1 MTLSRGAIGNL
12 VNRYRAVLRKC
23 RMMNVFGS
31 LAVAGMLVA
40 GNAGFAGAEDP
51 IIAPNSSISKHYDTN
66 TTVLNTDQPQFSK
79 ELYAI
84 GATGSQGALDIS
96 MEGDAALTVDAS
108 WRRDAAD
115 SNRDQLSAVYVG
127 SGAQFSFTGTGLFRA
142 TGQGK
147 VMEAVAFR
155 NGANG
160 PTGGTMR
167 LTGAITGEAITEA
180 SENGSGYKAIG
191 VKAENAGTIIFS
203 GKSAWLKAMAHAGTA
218 DGVYARYGGVVDFQS
233 EEVKVLSQSDTGSAA
248 SGISIEYS
256 GGTITSSEQTAL
268 TVGVK
273 APASTATGIS
283 LSGASK
289 GLVDLAGSLA
299 VSVEGSPVRGIEND
313 QGTLHVAKAS
323 SITGIGEG
331 TFPSYGI
338 WGRNGSST
346 ELRGDVDVNMTS
358 STTVYGVYAD
368 SATVSLGSEGD
379 VAILVQGSLGRG
391 VAAFSGGNVELG
403 SQGKEVSITA
413 QNTGV
418 EAGTSS
424 TVSLNGKVKIDSGTG
439 ISLSST
445 TVDKFPSL
453 LSNGSVSIISA
464 GTGIV
469 AKYAHAVFN
478 ELHIQAGTGI
488 DVQSPGYIG
497 SGNTD
502 TVLDVN
508 GPAEIVAQNTALQI
522 VGASGSK
529 SASSGFVG
537 TFNDAAS
544 LRASNGNGVQLSAS
558 THSGTTAARD
568 CSVTFKGQTSIASEK
583 GTGVVVN
590 GPVASTAQ
598 DGASVV
604 FEGATTI
611 DAAKAIEIKKNNGKG
626 ASVTFAYNPTPINVP
641 ARAQDAD
648 SQVNGS
654 VTGTG
659 TLIKSGGGSLALNG
673 DNSSFSGEFNM
684 QGGRAFLGSGKG
696 YFSGATVNLT
706 GGTLVAPELRFS
718 GGKLLVAGGTLET
731 GTGQI
736 FTSALNADG
745 DMKDPGAVKLSDSN
759 WKFDSGVIAFD
770 DAKYNI
776 VYAQTAAGL
785 LGAGN
790 VAADNASGSGSAK
803 EITFTGT
810 LVELPPGD
818 PDSFETLQKA
828 VLDTGIDSIK
838 LGSDIVLSKRL
849 QGTTPVT
856 RSLTIDGNG
865 HTISGA
871 YPGLWFKGMDSGTVS
886 IQNITFDG
894 LKTSSGDR
902 YEGPVSFGPAI
913 FFDMGYFADN
923 WKSTAKLIIGDGVQF
938 RNTESVG
945 DGAGGAVR
953 TAHGIVEIG
962 NNVSFI
968 NCTGGSGGGL
978 YSESFTTIGDNVVFE
993 GNKGRRGGALN
1004 VVDDYGGYLTDPNY
1018 ASGARRVKYVHIGK
1032 NALFK
1037 DNSVEL
1043 LGSGGNGGAIEVQ
1056 SGELSIDDG
1065 ATFTGN
1071 TSKST
1076 GGAIAVCD
1084 WSPQLPAKAVLGSA
1098 TFIQNSAGSYGGA
1111 IINEGD
1117 VRFNGPVS
1125 FVENTAGKIG
1135 GAVCNLNTLNMA
1147 AESAFSKN
1155 TAGVGGGLY
1164 NEGIASLGKASFI
1177 ENAAADGGGAVFNVH
1192 QLTFADGA
1200 VFSGNSATDG
1210 GAVYNDF
1217 SADKDGNVVSDGSL
1231 TFNGGAR
1238 FTGNTASGFGG
1249 AIYNTRS
1256 ITLNPGAGQEIVF
1269 SGNTDSTGS
1278 NAIFMGDGSSL
1289 DIMGDGKVV
1298 FDDALSSQSAT
1309 PTLKKTGSGELL
1321 LNASMDGFLGTASFE
1336 GGLTSIAEKWLIK
1349 NLSTVAGGKLK
1360 MSEFSFASQDAENA
1374 VTGGKLVLAGGI
1386 LETGTGQIFANGL
1399 NAEGDARNPGSV
1411 KLNGDNW
1418 SFDSG
1423 LIAFDDAKYNL
1434 TYAQAAALLLG
1445 ASNVGADAS
1454 GSGSAKEITFTG
1466 TYVNIPNPGPLS
1478 PYYYTGNKSDA
1489 ASDGTVGGW
1498 RDSSGLPIAIADVI
1512 TVKTEPGQA
1521 SEYRFLSGV
1530 YDGSKTSDTSETYA
1544 CLIHGGDSGV
1554 RVTSDGPLTIQN
1566 WGTGLMPYHASVAS
1580 SNGEILFGDNVSLLN
1595 NHSAGDATKGGGAIF
1610 SKKGVTFGDNAV
1622 LSGNSTALA
1631 IGGGGYGGGAI
1642 FLDGKG
1648 VVRFGKNAVIAN
1660 NESYHYGGAI
1670 YSLGSV
1676 SMGEGA
1682 TVRGNTTS
1690 YMGGAIAVTGALSLG
1705 TGSVVESNQAQAGG
1719 AVYSTGQ
1726 VNATGTTFRK
1736 NVATSNYGGGIY
1748 SAGGSIVLVDSR
1760 MEENKAAGGGA
1771 IILAG
1776 GGTASVMDT
1785 AFAANTATNGGAFFI
1800 DKNGVLTTA
1809 SGGVGTDAG
1818 TLFDGNSATTNGGAV
1833 YVQNGTVDL
1842 GSGTRLQGNQAAKGG
1857 AIYALGGK
1865 DASAKLTFAGT
1876 VFGKNSGTYGGA
1888 VYSSASVGGTVN
1900 AAASDVVFEGNTATS
1915 GGAVYLGG
1923 SGTSDIAFTD
1933 AVFKEN
1939 QANTGNGGA
1948 IYSAISGSSNLAIA
1962 DSTFEGNNAGYGG
1975 AVFNNGQLTT
1985 SGNVVF
1991 SGNTAT
1997 YGGAVYN
2004 YFTSTTDGSLAF
2016 NGGARF
2022 TGNTASGL
2030 GGAIYNTRAVTLN
2043 PGAGQEIVFSGNTDS
2058 TGSNAIFMG
2067 DGSSLDIM
2075 GDGKVVFDDALSSQS
2090 ATPTLKKTGSGEL
2103 LLNASMDGFLG
2114 TASFEGGLTSI
2125 AEKWLIKNLS
2135 TVAGGKLK
2143 MSEFSFASQDAEN
2156 AVTGGKLVLAG
2167 GILETGTGQIFANGL
2182 NAEGDA
2188 RNPGSVKLNG
2198 DNWSFD
2204 SGLIAFDDAK
2214 YNLTYAQAA
2223 ALLLGAS
2230 NVGADASGSG
2240 SAKEITFTGTY
2251 VNIPNP
2257 GPISPY
2263 YYTGNKS
2270 DAASDG
2276 TVGGWL
2282 DNSGVPVTLANAITV
2297 KKEPGQA
2304 SEYRFLSGVFDGSK
2318 ASDTSSLIH
2327 DDSGV
2332 HVTSD
2337 GPLTIQNW
2345 GTELVPAHTSTVAST
2360 GEIVFGNNVS
2370 VLNNH
2375 SAGDGTKG
2383 GGALFSKASI
2393 TFGDN
2398 AVLSGNATVLAAGGE
2413 GYGGGALFLDGKG
2426 EILLGKNALIEKNE
2440 SCGYGGAIYSLGSV
2454 RLGEGAVIR
2463 GNKASYMGGALAVTG
2478 ALSLGKN
2485 ALVEDNQ
2492 ARQGGAIY
2500 AQNGTLA
2507 LGSGTRLERNQADR
2521 GGAIYLQGG
2530 SGDSTT
2536 LDLMNSVFR
2545 ENSASNGGALYLT
2558 GDGTLR
2564 IAAADTVFEGN
2575 SASYGGAIYNGFPM
2589 NEKGHSGSDGSLAF
2603 NGGARFTGNT
2613 ASGLGGAI
2621 YNTRAVTLNPGAG
2634 QEIVFSGNTD
2644 STGSNAIFMGD
2655 GSSLDITGDGK
2666 VVFDDALSSQSATP
2680 TLKKTG
2686 GGTLLFNASMDG
2698 FLGTAAFEDGRT
2710 EIAQKWLIK
2719 NTVTITGGRLK
2730 MPEFSFAAQGEGNN
2744 VAGGKLIL
2752 AGGILETGTGQIFT
2766 NGLNAEGD
2774 NKDPGAV
2781 KLRDD
2786 NWSFNSGL
2794 IAFNDALYNLTYAQ
2808 AAADSLG
2815 ANNVEAGEGVGST
2828 SAKEITFIG
2837 TGYVD
2842 PDPDPVPPVDPDPT
2856 PPAPEPKPDEDRTGK
2871 VSVDELNNN
2880 HANNIVLGNVT
2891 ITTGTSSDSGKDFV
2905 VGASATD
2912 DKTDSISGSIG
2923 GKNIDL
2929 GSSGR
2934 NISVVGGHYLTLVGG
2949 SSDTPLVTAG
2959 GNPVNVHVGGTG
2971 EGASGVLNLGTPV
2984 MDSGGTLSGN
2994 IEIAAASTVN
3004 VRAGTHV
3011 ITGEANETTGTA
3023 DVAGMNNN
3031 GGTINIAEGAHLQ
3044 STIRQADGQTNVSG
3058 RLTSAS
3064 VELSG
3069 GGLNVSGAVDSSSV
3083 TASKGDIKVAGTLA
3097 ADVLT
3102 TSSDVQINIGDQGS
3116 AGRVVARQARL
3127 QGGRVFLDP
3136 AWKGNDALTD
3146 ASHGVFTF
3154 VNNEIDGLLTA
3165 GQNSLL
3171 VLGDTDTGWALD
3183 AFGRSSLQWGQNGV
3197 TAALAIRKPQ
3207 TLNGT
3212 LGAVMVDGTKTSAP
3226 VLTPNTATFTDG
3238 SLLLVDGSGL
3248 NGAAALTSQG
3258 GTLNVDAGA
3267 KLLIDNIT
3275 QGEYAITSGFSV
3287 SSVQGWN
3294 GDNLSTPDN
3303 LIGLV
3308 LGKDADGSMK
3318 IQATARRSSDVFR
3331 GLSLVNTMD
3340 AIWGKGLND
3349 TESDSMGIRFLSRA
3363 VNENYL
3369 PKADTVHT
3377 VDGAAQI
3384 AVAGGVQ
3391 GMAVAAA
3398 DAPVRAIQDHASLL
3412 HMTATREGAVRKDGL
3427 NLWINAL
3434 YGAEHARNF
3443 GAGSL
3448 DGGYNADFGGIVFG
3462 GDYAFGVFRV
3472 GMALNAGSGT
3482 ARSRGDFNAT
3492 KNDFDFWGVNLYGSW
3507 SRDQFN
3513 IVGDLGYSA
3522 NKNEVKQD
3530 LPTTMQLG
3538 QLRGDVDTGV
3548 LTAGLRGEYRFETDW
3563 ADVTPH
3569 VGVRY
3574 YNLRTDGF
3582 TSRID
3587 EHDVFR
3593 VGRDTQEI
3601 WTFPIGVSFSRDF
3614 ETSSGWKVKPRAD
3627 LSVVP
3632 AAGDLKAKTK
3642 ARVPGVAASD
3652 TIKARMM
3659 DSVSF
3664 DGTLGLE
3671 VQRDNISFGLDYG
3684 IRASEHKTGH
3694 GVNVSFTYKF

>member
-40 GNAGFAGAEDP
+40 GNAGFAGAEELSGDISP
-51 IIAPNSSISKHYDTN
+51 ISLSGDTRNIIGVGDISLRSTEPALRYLIN
-66 TTVLNTDQPQFSK
+66 VS
-79 ELYAI
+79 
-84 GATGSQGALDIS
+84 GQGQLDIS
-96 MEGDAALTVDAS
+96 MSNGSPMAVGNADGIYLKDYSDYDQYAS
-108 WRRDAAD
+108 AFHVA
-115 SNRDQLSAVYVG
+115 G
-127 SGAQFSFTGTGLFRA
+127 SGSSGSFVGTGTFSMVG
-142 TGQGK
+142 GGK
-147 VMEAVAFR
+147 LLGVCAFLSESK
-155 NGANG
+155 
-160 PTGGTMR
+160 GT
-167 LTGAITGEAITEA
+167 LTLSGDITGEAEA
-180 SENGSGYKAIG
+180 VMNGSNGYASFAAAAAGGNLVFGGDRTTLRAKASTG
-191 VKAENAGTIIFS
+191 NNANGAFVKYGGMIDFASKSVLIESKNTDSSSVGINCADGTVKTSADTDLDIVVEGNKATTGIQLTASSSDVQLAGNLDLTATQTGQDSFASVLGISNDS
-203 GKSAWLKAMAHAGTA
+203 GKMVVSGPTSLRLATNAPFDAKGITASGKADMSFLGDVEIA
-218 DGVYARYGGVVDFQS
+218 V
-233 EEVKVLSQSDTGSAA
+233 TGSA
-248 SGISIEYS
+248 SGSALYTTYRYDYS
-256 GGTITSSEQTAL
+256 TQAGICP
-268 TVGVK
+268 V
-273 APASTATGIS
+273 IS
-283 LSGASK
+283 LGTDGKAVTLNSSG
-289 GLVDLAGSLA
+289 
-299 VSVEGSPVRGIEND
+299 
-313 QGTLHVAKAS
+313 
-323 SITGIGEG
+323 
-331 TFPSYGI
+331 YGI
-338 WGRNGSST
+338 N
-346 ELRGDVDVNMTS
+346 N
-358 STTVYGVYAD
+358 
-368 SATVSLGSEGD
+368 
-379 VAILVQGSLGRG
+379 QG
-391 VAAFSGGNVELG
+391 
-403 SQGKEVSITA
+403 
-413 QNTGV
+413 
-418 EAGTSS
+418 
-424 TVSLNGKVKIDSGTG
+424 
-439 ISLSST
+439 
-445 TVDKFPSL
+445 
-453 LSNGSVSIISA
+453 GSVSL
-464 GTGIV
+464 TGQRINITGSTGVFVEGGGNENVFADVRFDGPTTINADKAIV
-469 AKYAHAVFN
+469 
-478 ELHIQAGTGI
+478 
-488 DVQSPGYIG
+488 
-497 SGNTD
+497 
-502 TVLDVN
+502 
-508 GPAEIVAQNTALQI
+508 
-522 VGASGSK
+522 
-529 SASSGFVG
+529 
-537 TFNDAAS
+537 
-544 LRASNGNGVQLSAS
+544 
-558 THSGTTAARD
+558 
-568 CSVTFKGQTSIASEK
+568 TSI
-583 GTGVVVN
+583 
-590 GPVASTAQ
+590 
-598 DGASVV
+598 
-604 FEGATTI
+604 
-611 DAAKAIEIKKNNGKG
+611 KAGEQVG

-641 ARAQDAD
+641 VTKESAD
-648 SQVNGS
+648 SKVRGS
-654 VTGTG
+654 VTGSSG
-659 TLIKSGGGSLALNG
+659 TINKENAGSLAFYG
-673 DNSSFSGEFNM
+673 DISNFSGVFN
-684 QGGRAFLGSGKG
+684 QKGGTTFLSEGAAG
-696 YFSGATVNLT
+696 YFGKAQLAVT
-706 GGTLVAPELRFS
+706 GGALVAPTLSFQKT
-718 GGKLLVAGGTLET
+718 GKLTLAGGTLET

-770 DAKYNI
+770 DARYNI

-790 VAADNASGSGSAK
+790 VAADNVSGSGSAK

-849 QGTTPVT
+849 QGTTPVA
-856 RSLTIDGNG
+856 RSLAIDGNG

-886 IQNITFDG
+886 IQNIAFDG

-962 NNVSFI
+962 NNVGFI

-1004 VVDDYGGYLTDPNY
+1004 VVDDYGGYLTDPDY

-1037 DNSVEL
+1037 NNSVEL

-1098 TFIQNSAGSYGGA
+1098 AFTQNSAGSYGGA

-1147 AESAFSKN
+1147 AESTFSKN
-1155 TAGVGGGLY
+1155 TAGVGGGFY

-1217 SADKDGNVVSDGSL
+1217 SEDKDGNAVS
-1231 TFNGGAR
+1231 A
-1238 FTGNTASGFGG
+1238 
-1249 AIYNTRS
+1249 
-1256 ITLNPGAGQEIVF
+1256 
-1269 SGNTDSTGS
+1269 
-1278 NAIFMGDGSSL
+1278 
-1289 DIMGDGKVV
+1289 
-1298 FDDALSSQSAT
+1298 
-1309 PTLKKTGSGELL
+1309 
-1321 LNASMDGFLGTASFE
+1321 
-1336 GGLTSIAEKWLIK
+1336 
-1349 NLSTVAGGKLK
+1349 
-1360 MSEFSFASQDAENA
+1360 
-1374 VTGGKLVLAGGI
+1374 
-1386 LETGTGQIFANGL
+1386 
-1399 NAEGDARNPGSV
+1399 
-1411 KLNGDNW
+1411 
-1418 SFDSG
+1418 
-1423 LIAFDDAKYNL
+1423 
-1434 TYAQAAALLLG
+1434 
-1445 ASNVGADAS
+1445 
-1454 GSGSAKEITFTG
+1454 
-1466 TYVNIPNPGPLS
+1466 
-1478 PYYYTGNKSDA
+1478 
-1489 ASDGTVGGW
+1489 
-1498 RDSSGLPIAIADVI
+1498 
-1512 TVKTEPGQA
+1512 
-1521 SEYRFLSGV
+1521 
-1530 YDGSKTSDTSETYA
+1530 
-1544 CLIHGGDSGV
+1544 
-1554 RVTSDGPLTIQN
+1554 
-1566 WGTGLMPYHASVAS
+1566 
-1580 SNGEILFGDNVSLLN
+1580 
-1595 NHSAGDATKGGGAIF
+1595 
-1610 SKKGVTFGDNAV
+1610 
-1622 LSGNSTALA
+1622 
-1631 IGGGGYGGGAI
+1631 
-1642 FLDGKG
+1642 
-1648 VVRFGKNAVIAN
+1648 
-1660 NESYHYGGAI
+1660 
-1670 YSLGSV
+1670 
-1676 SMGEGA
+1676 
-1682 TVRGNTTS
+1682 
-1690 YMGGAIAVTGALSLG
+1690 
-1705 TGSVVESNQAQAGG
+1705 
-1719 AVYSTGQ
+1719 
-1726 VNATGTTFRK
+1726 
-1736 NVATSNYGGGIY
+1736 
-1748 SAGGSIVLVDSR
+1748 
-1760 MEENKAAGGGA
+1760 
-1771 IILAG
+1771 
-1776 GGTASVMDT
+1776 
-1785 AFAANTATNGGAFFI
+1785 
-1800 DKNGVLTTA
+1800 
-1809 SGGVGTDAG
+1809 
-1818 TLFDGNSATTNGGAV
+1818 
-1833 YVQNGTVDL
+1833 
-1842 GSGTRLQGNQAAKGG
+1842 
-1857 AIYALGGK
+1857 
-1865 DASAKLTFAGT
+1865 
-1876 VFGKNSGTYGGA
+1876 
-1888 VYSSASVGGTVN
+1888 
-1900 AAASDVVFEGNTATS
+1900 
-1915 GGAVYLGG
+1915 
-1923 SGTSDIAFTD
+1923 
-1933 AVFKEN
+1933 
-1939 QANTGNGGA
+1939 
-1948 IYSAISGSSNLAIA
+1948 
-1962 DSTFEGNNAGYGG
+1962 
-1975 AVFNNGQLTT
+1975 
-1985 SGNVVF
+1985 
-1991 SGNTAT
+1991 
-1997 YGGAVYN
+1997 
-2004 YFTSTTDGSLAF
+2004 GSLAF

-2030 GGAIYNTRAVTLN
+2030 GGAIYNTR
-2043 PGAGQEIVFSGNTDS
+2043 
-2058 TGSNAIFMG
+2058 
-2067 DGSSLDIM
+2067 
-2075 GDGKVVFDDALSSQS
+2075 
-2090 ATPTLKKTGSGEL
+2090 
-2103 LLNASMDGFLG
+2103 
-2114 TASFEGGLTSI
+2114 SI
-2125 AEKWLIKNLS
+2125 
-2135 TVAGGKLK
+2135 
-2143 MSEFSFASQDAEN
+2143 
-2156 AVTGGKLVLAG
+2156 
-2167 GILETGTGQIFANGL
+2167 
-2182 NAEGDA
+2182 
-2188 RNPGSVKLNG
+2188 
-2198 DNWSFD
+2198 
-2204 SGLIAFDDAK
+2204 
-2214 YNLTYAQAA
+2214 
-2223 ALLLGAS
+2223 
-2230 NVGADASGSG
+2230 
-2240 SAKEITFTGTY
+2240 
-2251 VNIPNP
+2251 
-2257 GPISPY
+2257 
-2263 YYTGNKS
+2263 
-2270 DAASDG
+2270 
-2276 TVGGWL
+2276 
-2282 DNSGVPVTLANAITV
+2282 
-2297 KKEPGQA
+2297 
-2304 SEYRFLSGVFDGSK
+2304 
-2318 ASDTSSLIH
+2318 
-2327 DDSGV
+2327 
-2332 HVTSD
+2332 
-2337 GPLTIQNW
+2337 
-2345 GTELVPAHTSTVAST
+2345 
-2360 GEIVFGNNVS
+2360 
-2370 VLNNH
+2370 
-2375 SAGDGTKG
+2375 
-2383 GGALFSKASI
+2383 
-2393 TFGDN
+2393 
-2398 AVLSGNATVLAAGGE
+2398 
-2413 GYGGGALFLDGKG
+2413 
-2426 EILLGKNALIEKNE
+2426 
-2440 SCGYGGAIYSLGSV
+2440 
-2454 RLGEGAVIR
+2454 
-2463 GNKASYMGGALAVTG
+2463 
-2478 ALSLGKN
+2478 
-2485 ALVEDNQ
+2485 
-2492 ARQGGAIY
+2492 
-2500 AQNGTLA
+2500 
-2507 LGSGTRLERNQADR
+2507 
-2521 GGAIYLQGG
+2521 
-2530 SGDSTT
+2530 
-2536 LDLMNSVFR
+2536 
-2545 ENSASNGGALYLT
+2545 
-2558 GDGTLR
+2558 
-2564 IAAADTVFEGN
+2564 
-2575 SASYGGAIYNGFPM
+2575 
-2589 NEKGHSGSDGSLAF
+2589 
-2603 NGGARFTGNT
+2603 
-2613 ASGLGGAI
+2613 
-2621 YNTRAVTLNPGAG
+2621 TLNPGAG

-2686 GGTLLFNASMDG
+2686 GGELLLNASMDG

-2719 NTVTITGGRLK
+2719 NTVTITGGRLE
-2730 MPEFSFAAQGEGNN
+2730 MPAFSFVAQGEGNN

-2752 AGGILETGTGQIFT
+2752 AGGILETGTGQIFI

-2781 KLRDD
+2781 KLSGD
-2786 NWSFNSGL
+2786 NWSFDSGL

-2815 ANNVEAGEGVGST
+2815 ANNVEAGEGAGST

-2842 PDPDPVPPVDPDPT
+2842 PDPDPVPPVDPVPDPVPPVEPDPT

-2905 VGASATD
+2905 VGASAKD

-2959 GNPVNVHVGGTG
+2959 GNPVNVHVGGIG

-3058 RLTSAS
+3058 KLTSAS

-3069 GGLNVSGAVDSSSV
+3069 GALNVSGAVDSSSV

-3102 TSSDVQINIGDQGS
+3102 TSSDVQLNIGDQGS
-3116 AGRVVARQARL
+3116 AGRVVARQAQL

-3136 AWKGNDALTD
+3136 AWKGNDALAD

-3226 VLTPNTATFTDG
+3226 VLTPNTATFADG

-3287 SSVQGWN
+3287 SNVQGWN

-3318 IQATARRSSDVFR
+3318 VQATARRSSDVFR

-3349 TESDSMGIRFLSRA
+3349 TESGNMGIRFLSRA
-3363 VNENYL
+3363 VNENHL

-3398 DAPVRAIQDHASLL
+3398 DAPVRAIQDHASLS
-3412 HMTATREGAVRKDGL
+3412 HMTTTREGAIRKDGL

-3434 YGAEHARNF
+3434 YGAEHARNL

-3462 GDYAFGVFRV
+3462 GDYAFGDFRV

-3492 KNDFDFWGVNLYGSW
+3492 KNDFDFWGMNLYGSW

-3530 LPTTMQLG
+3530 LPATMQLG
-3538 QLRGDVDTGV
+3538 QLRADVDTGV

-3587 EHDVFR
+3587 DHDVFR

-3627 LSVVP
+3627 LSVAP
-3632 AAGDLKAKTK
+3632 AAGDLKAKAKT
-3642 ARVPGVAASD
+3642 RVPGVAASD
-3652 TIKARMM
+3652 TIKARIM

-3671 VQRDNISFGLDYG
+3671 VQKDNISFGLDYG
-3684 IRASEHKTGH
+3684 IRASEHKAGH

>member
-1 MTLSRGAIGNL
+1 MLRGGGNE
-12 VNRYRAVLRKC
+12 
-23 RMMNVFGS
+23 NVF
-31 LAVAGMLVA
+31 
-40 GNAGFAGAEDP
+40 
-51 IIAPNSSISKHYDTN
+51 
-66 TTVLNTDQPQFSK
+66 
-79 ELYAI
+79 
-84 GATGSQGALDIS
+84 
-96 MEGDAALTVDAS
+96 
-108 WRRDAAD
+108 AD
-115 SNRDQLSAVYVG
+115 VRFD
-127 SGAQFSFTGTGLFRA
+127 
-142 TGQGK
+142 
-147 VMEAVAFR
+147 
-155 NGANG
+155 G
-160 PTGGTMR
+160 PTTIN
-167 LTGAITGEAITEA
+167 AD
-180 SENGSGYKAIG
+180 KAI
-191 VKAENAGTIIFS
+191 V
-203 GKSAWLKAMAHAGTA
+203 
-218 DGVYARYGGVVDFQS
+218 
-233 EEVKVLSQSDTGSAA
+233 
-248 SGISIEYS
+248 
-256 GGTITSSEQTAL
+256 
-268 TVGVK
+268 
-273 APASTATGIS
+273 
-283 LSGASK
+283 
-289 GLVDLAGSLA
+289 
-299 VSVEGSPVRGIEND
+299 
-313 QGTLHVAKAS
+313 
-323 SITGIGEG
+323 
-331 TFPSYGI
+331 
-338 WGRNGSST
+338 
-346 ELRGDVDVNMTS
+346 
-358 STTVYGVYAD
+358 
-368 SATVSLGSEGD
+368 
-379 VAILVQGSLGRG
+379 
-391 VAAFSGGNVELG
+391 
-403 SQGKEVSITA
+403 
-413 QNTGV
+413 
-418 EAGTSS
+418 
-424 TVSLNGKVKIDSGTG
+424 
-439 ISLSST
+439 
-445 TVDKFPSL
+445 
-453 LSNGSVSIISA
+453 
-464 GTGIV
+464 
-469 AKYAHAVFN
+469 
-478 ELHIQAGTGI
+478 
-488 DVQSPGYIG
+488 
-497 SGNTD
+497 
-502 TVLDVN
+502 
-508 GPAEIVAQNTALQI
+508 
-522 VGASGSK
+522 
-529 SASSGFVG
+529 
-537 TFNDAAS
+537 
-544 LRASNGNGVQLSAS
+544 
-558 THSGTTAARD
+558 
-568 CSVTFKGQTSIASEK
+568 TSI
-583 GTGVVVN
+583 
-590 GPVASTAQ
+590 
-598 DGASVV
+598 
-604 FEGATTI
+604 
-611 DAAKAIEIKKNNGKG
+611 KAGEQVG

-641 ARAQDAD
+641 VTKESAD
-648 SQVNGS
+648 SKVRGS
-654 VTGTG
+654 VTGSSG
-659 TLIKSGGGSLALNG
+659 TINKENAGSLAFYG
-673 DNSSFSGEFNM
+673 DISNFSGVFN
-684 QGGRAFLGSGKG
+684 QKGGTTFLSEGAAG
-696 YFSGATVNLT
+696 YFGKAQLAVT
-706 GGTLVAPELRFS
+706 GGALVAPTLSFQKT
-718 GGKLLVAGGTLET
+718 GKLTLAGGTLET

-736 FTSALNADG
+736 FTSALNVDG

-790 VAADNASGSGSAK
+790 VAADNVSGSGSAK

-828 VLDTGIDSIK
+828 VLDSGIDSIK

-849 QGTTPVT
+849 QGTTPVA
-856 RSLTIDGNG
+856 RSLAIDGNG

-886 IQNITFDG
+886 IQNIAFDG

-913 FFDMGYFADN
+913 FFDMGYFSDN

-962 NNVSFI
+962 NNVGFI

-1004 VVDDYGGYLTDPNY
+1004 VVDDYGGYLTDPDY

-1037 DNSVEL
+1037 NNSVEL

-1098 TFIQNSAGSYGGA
+1098 AFTQNSAGSYGGA

-1147 AESAFSKN
+1147 AESTFSKN

-1177 ENAAADGGGAVFNVH
+1177 ENAAADGGGAIFNVH

-1217 SADKDGNVVSDGSL
+1217 SEDKDGNAVSAGSL
-1231 TFNGGAR
+1231 AFNGGAR
-1238 FTGNTASGFGG
+1238 FTGNTASGLGG

-1269 SGNTDSTGS
+1269 NGNTDSTGS

-1289 DIMGDGKVV
+1289 DITGDGKVV
-1298 FDDALSSQSAT
+1298 FNDALSSQSAT
-1309 PTLKKTGSGELL
+1309 PALKKTGSGELL

-1349 NLSTVAGGKLK
+1349 NLITIAGGKLK
-1360 MSEFSFASQDAENA
+1360 MPEFSFASQDAENA

-1445 ASNVGADAS
+1445 ASNVGVEAS

-1498 RDSSGLPIAIADVI
+1498 LDSSGVPIAIADVI
-1512 TVKTEPGQA
+1512 TVKTDPGQA

-1530 YDGSKTSDTSETYA
+1530 YDGSKTSDASDTYA

-1580 SNGEILFGDNVSLLN
+1580 SSGEILFGDNVSLLN

-1610 SKKGVTFGDNAV
+1610 SKKGVAFGDNAV

-1642 FLDGKG
+1642 FLEGKG
-1648 VVRFGKNAVIAN
+1648 AVRFGKNAVIAN

-1682 TVRGNTTS
+1682 IVRGNTTS

-1726 VNATGTTFRK
+1726 VSATGTTFRK

-1771 IILAG
+1771 VLLAG
-1776 GGTASVMDT
+1776 GGTASVTDT
-1785 AFAANTATNGGAFFI
+1785 TFAANTATNGGAFFI
-1800 DKNGVLTTA
+1800 DKNGMLTTT
-1809 SGGVGTDAG
+1809 SGEAGSDAG
-1818 TLFDGNSATTNGGAV
+1818 TLFEGNSATTNGGAV
-1833 YVQNGTVDL
+1833 YVQNGAVDL
-1842 GSGTRLQGNQAAKGG
+1842 GSGTRLQGNQAVKGG

-1865 DASAKLTFAGT
+1865 DASAKLTFADA

-1900 AAASDVVFEGNTATS
+1900 VAASDVVFEGNTATS

-1948 IYSAISGSSNLAIA
+1948 IYSGISGSSNLAIA
-1962 DSTFEGNNAGYGG
+1962 DSSFEGNSAGYGG

-1991 SGNTAT
+1991 SGNRAT

-2022 TGNTASGL
+2022 TGNTAGGL
-2030 GGAIYNTRAVTLN
+2030 GGAIYNTRSITLN
-2043 PGAGQEIVFSGNTDS
+2043 PGAGQEIVFN
-2058 TGSNAIFMG
+2058 
-2067 DGSSLDIM
+2067 
-2075 GDGKVVFDDALSSQS
+2075 
-2090 ATPTLKKTGSGEL
+2090 
-2103 LLNASMDGFLG
+2103 
-2114 TASFEGGLTSI
+2114 
-2125 AEKWLIKNLS
+2125 
-2135 TVAGGKLK
+2135 
-2143 MSEFSFASQDAEN
+2143 
-2156 AVTGGKLVLAG
+2156 
-2167 GILETGTGQIFANGL
+2167 
-2182 NAEGDA
+2182 
-2188 RNPGSVKLNG
+2188 
-2198 DNWSFD
+2198 
-2204 SGLIAFDDAK
+2204 
-2214 YNLTYAQAA
+2214 
-2223 ALLLGAS
+2223 
-2230 NVGADASGSG
+2230 
-2240 SAKEITFTGTY
+2240 
-2251 VNIPNP
+2251 
-2257 GPISPY
+2257 
-2263 YYTGNKS
+2263 
-2270 DAASDG
+2270 
-2276 TVGGWL
+2276 
-2282 DNSGVPVTLANAITV
+2282 
-2297 KKEPGQA
+2297 
-2304 SEYRFLSGVFDGSK
+2304 
-2318 ASDTSSLIH
+2318 
-2327 DDSGV
+2327 
-2332 HVTSD
+2332 
-2337 GPLTIQNW
+2337 
-2345 GTELVPAHTSTVAST
+2345 
-2360 GEIVFGNNVS
+2360 
-2370 VLNNH
+2370 
-2375 SAGDGTKG
+2375 
-2383 GGALFSKASI
+2383 
-2393 TFGDN
+2393 
-2398 AVLSGNATVLAAGGE
+2398 
-2413 GYGGGALFLDGKG
+2413 
-2426 EILLGKNALIEKNE
+2426 
-2440 SCGYGGAIYSLGSV
+2440 
-2454 RLGEGAVIR
+2454 
-2463 GNKASYMGGALAVTG
+2463 
-2478 ALSLGKN
+2478 
-2485 ALVEDNQ
+2485 
-2492 ARQGGAIY
+2492 
-2500 AQNGTLA
+2500 
-2507 LGSGTRLERNQADR
+2507 
-2521 GGAIYLQGG
+2521 
-2530 SGDSTT
+2530 
-2536 LDLMNSVFR
+2536 
-2545 ENSASNGGALYLT
+2545 
-2558 GDGTLR
+2558 
-2564 IAAADTVFEGN
+2564 
-2575 SASYGGAIYNGFPM
+2575 
-2589 NEKGHSGSDGSLAF
+2589 
-2603 NGGARFTGNT
+2603 
-2613 ASGLGGAI
+2613 
-2621 YNTRAVTLNPGAG
+2621 
-2634 QEIVFSGNTD
+2634 GNTD

-2666 VVFDDALSSQSATP
+2666 VVFNDALSSQSATP
-2680 TLKKTG
+2680 ALKKTG
-2686 GGTLLFNASMDG
+2686 SGTLLFNASMDG
-2698 FLGTAAFEDGRT
+2698 FLGTAAFEGGRT

-2730 MPEFSFAAQGEGNN
+2730 MPAFSFVARGEGNN

-2752 AGGILETGTGQIFT
+2752 AGGILETGTGQIFI

-2781 KLRDD
+2781 KLSGD
-2786 NWSFNSGL
+2786 NWSFDSGL

-2815 ANNVEAGEGVGST
+2815 ANNVEAGEGAGST

-2842 PDPDPVPPVDPDPT
+2842 PVPDPVPPVDPGPDPVPPVEPDPT

-2905 VGASATD
+2905 VGASAKD

-2971 EGASGVLNLGTPV
+2971 EGAFGVLNLGTPV

-3058 RLTSAS
+3058 KLTSAS

-3069 GGLNVSGAVDSSSV
+3069 GALNVSGAVDSSSV

-3102 TSSDVQINIGDQGS
+3102 TSSDVQLNIGDQGS
-3116 AGRVVARQARL
+3116 AGRVVARQAQL

-3136 AWKGNDALTD
+3136 AWKGNDALAD

-3226 VLTPNTATFTDG
+3226 VLTPNTATFADG

-3287 SSVQGWN
+3287 SNVQGWN

-3318 IQATARRSSDVFR
+3318 VQATARRSSDVFR

-3349 TESDSMGIRFLSRA
+3349 TESGNMGIRFLSRA
-3363 VNENYL
+3363 VNENHL

-3398 DAPVRAIQDHASLL
+3398 DAPVRAIQDHASLS
-3412 HMTATREGAVRKDGL
+3412 HMTTTREGAIRKDGL

-3434 YGAEHARNF
+3434 YGAEHARNL

-3462 GDYAFGVFRV
+3462 GDYAFGDFRV

-3492 KNDFDFWGVNLYGSW
+3492 KNDFDFWGMNLYGSW

-3538 QLRGDVDTGV
+3538 QLRADVDTGV

-3587 EHDVFR
+3587 DHDVFR

-3642 ARVPGVAASD
+3642 VRVPGVAASD

-3671 VQRDNISFGLDYG
+3671 VQKDNISFGLDYG
-3684 IRASEHKTGH
+3684 IRASEHKAGH

>member
-40 GNAGFAGAEDP
+40 GNAGFAGAEELSGDISP
-51 IIAPNSSISKHYDTN
+51 ISLSGDTRNIIGVGDISLRSTEPALRYLIN
-66 TTVLNTDQPQFSK
+66 VS
-79 ELYAI
+79 
-84 GATGSQGALDIS
+84 GQGQLDIS
-96 MEGDAALTVDAS
+96 MSNGSSMAVGHADGIYLKDYSDYDQYAS
-108 WRRDAAD
+108 AFHVA
-115 SNRDQLSAVYVG
+115 G
-127 SGAQFSFTGTGLFRA
+127 SGSSGSFAGTGTFSMVG
-142 TGQGK
+142 GGK
-147 VMEAVAFR
+147 LLGVCAFLSESK
-155 NGANG
+155 
-160 PTGGTMR
+160 GT
-167 LTGAITGEAITEA
+167 LTLSGDITGEAEA
-180 SENGSGYKAIG
+180 VMNGSNGYASFAAAAAGGNLVFGGDRTTLRAKASTG
-191 VKAENAGTIIFS
+191 NNANGAFVKYGGMIDFASKSVLIESKNTDSSSVGINCADGTVKTSADTDLDIVVEGNKATTGIQLTASFSDVQLAGNLDLTATQTGQDSFASVLGISNDS
-203 GKSAWLKAMAHAGTA
+203 GKMVVSGPTSLRLVTNAPFDAKGITASGKADMSFLGDVEIA
-218 DGVYARYGGVVDFQS
+218 V
-233 EEVKVLSQSDTGSAA
+233 TGSA
-248 SGISIEYS
+248 SGSALYTTYRYDYS
-256 GGTITSSEQTAL
+256 TQAGICP
-268 TVGVK
+268 V
-273 APASTATGIS
+273 IS
-283 LSGASK
+283 LGTDGKAVTLNSSG
-289 GLVDLAGSLA
+289 
-299 VSVEGSPVRGIEND
+299 
-313 QGTLHVAKAS
+313 
-323 SITGIGEG
+323 
-331 TFPSYGI
+331 YGI
-338 WGRNGSST
+338 N
-346 ELRGDVDVNMTS
+346 N
-358 STTVYGVYAD
+358 
-368 SATVSLGSEGD
+368 
-379 VAILVQGSLGRG
+379 QG
-391 VAAFSGGNVELG
+391 
-403 SQGKEVSITA
+403 
-413 QNTGV
+413 
-418 EAGTSS
+418 
-424 TVSLNGKVKIDSGTG
+424 
-439 ISLSST
+439 
-445 TVDKFPSL
+445 
-453 LSNGSVSIISA
+453 GSVSL
-464 GTGIV
+464 TGQRINITGSTGVFVEGGGNENVFADVRFDGPTTINADKAIV
-469 AKYAHAVFN
+469 
-478 ELHIQAGTGI
+478 
-488 DVQSPGYIG
+488 
-497 SGNTD
+497 
-502 TVLDVN
+502 
-508 GPAEIVAQNTALQI
+508 
-522 VGASGSK
+522 
-529 SASSGFVG
+529 
-537 TFNDAAS
+537 
-544 LRASNGNGVQLSAS
+544 
-558 THSGTTAARD
+558 
-568 CSVTFKGQTSIASEK
+568 TSI
-583 GTGVVVN
+583 
-590 GPVASTAQ
+590 
-598 DGASVV
+598 
-604 FEGATTI
+604 
-611 DAAKAIEIKKNNGKG
+611 KAGEQVG

-641 ARAQDAD
+641 VTKESAD
-648 SQVNGS
+648 SKVRGS
-654 VTGTG
+654 VTGSSG
-659 TLIKSGGGSLALNG
+659 TINKENAGSLAFYG
-673 DNSSFSGEFNM
+673 DISNFSGVFN
-684 QGGRAFLGSGKG
+684 QKGGTTFLSEGAAG
-696 YFSGATVNLT
+696 YFGKAQLAVT
-706 GGTLVAPELRFS
+706 GGALVAPTLSFQKT
-718 GGKLLVAGGTLET
+718 GKLTLAGGTLET

-790 VAADNASGSGSAK
+790 VAADNVSGSGSAK

-849 QGTTPVT
+849 QGTTPVA
-856 RSLTIDGNG
+856 RSLAIDGNG

-886 IQNITFDG
+886 IQNIAFDG

-962 NNVSFI
+962 NNVGFI

-1004 VVDDYGGYLTDPNY
+1004 VVDDYGGYLTDPDY

-1037 DNSVEL
+1037 NNSVEL

-1098 TFIQNSAGSYGGA
+1098 TFTQNSAGSYGGA

-1147 AESAFSKN
+1147 AESTFSKN
-1155 TAGVGGGLY
+1155 TAGGGGGLY

-1217 SADKDGNVVSDGSL
+1217 SEDKDGNAVS
-1231 TFNGGAR
+1231 A
-1238 FTGNTASGFGG
+1238 
-1249 AIYNTRS
+1249 
-1256 ITLNPGAGQEIVF
+1256 
-1269 SGNTDSTGS
+1269 
-1278 NAIFMGDGSSL
+1278 
-1289 DIMGDGKVV
+1289 
-1298 FDDALSSQSAT
+1298 
-1309 PTLKKTGSGELL
+1309 
-1321 LNASMDGFLGTASFE
+1321 
-1336 GGLTSIAEKWLIK
+1336 
-1349 NLSTVAGGKLK
+1349 
-1360 MSEFSFASQDAENA
+1360 
-1374 VTGGKLVLAGGI
+1374 
-1386 LETGTGQIFANGL
+1386 
-1399 NAEGDARNPGSV
+1399 
-1411 KLNGDNW
+1411 
-1418 SFDSG
+1418 
-1423 LIAFDDAKYNL
+1423 
-1434 TYAQAAALLLG
+1434 
-1445 ASNVGADAS
+1445 
-1454 GSGSAKEITFTG
+1454 
-1466 TYVNIPNPGPLS
+1466 
-1478 PYYYTGNKSDA
+1478 
-1489 ASDGTVGGW
+1489 
-1498 RDSSGLPIAIADVI
+1498 
-1512 TVKTEPGQA
+1512 
-1521 SEYRFLSGV
+1521 
-1530 YDGSKTSDTSETYA
+1530 
-1544 CLIHGGDSGV
+1544 
-1554 RVTSDGPLTIQN
+1554 
-1566 WGTGLMPYHASVAS
+1566 
-1580 SNGEILFGDNVSLLN
+1580 
-1595 NHSAGDATKGGGAIF
+1595 
-1610 SKKGVTFGDNAV
+1610 
-1622 LSGNSTALA
+1622 
-1631 IGGGGYGGGAI
+1631 
-1642 FLDGKG
+1642 
-1648 VVRFGKNAVIAN
+1648 
-1660 NESYHYGGAI
+1660 
-1670 YSLGSV
+1670 
-1676 SMGEGA
+1676 
-1682 TVRGNTTS
+1682 
-1690 YMGGAIAVTGALSLG
+1690 
-1705 TGSVVESNQAQAGG
+1705 
-1719 AVYSTGQ
+1719 
-1726 VNATGTTFRK
+1726 
-1736 NVATSNYGGGIY
+1736 
-1748 SAGGSIVLVDSR
+1748 
-1760 MEENKAAGGGA
+1760 
-1771 IILAG
+1771 
-1776 GGTASVMDT
+1776 
-1785 AFAANTATNGGAFFI
+1785 
-1800 DKNGVLTTA
+1800 
-1809 SGGVGTDAG
+1809 
-1818 TLFDGNSATTNGGAV
+1818 
-1833 YVQNGTVDL
+1833 
-1842 GSGTRLQGNQAAKGG
+1842 
-1857 AIYALGGK
+1857 
-1865 DASAKLTFAGT
+1865 
-1876 VFGKNSGTYGGA
+1876 
-1888 VYSSASVGGTVN
+1888 
-1900 AAASDVVFEGNTATS
+1900 
-1915 GGAVYLGG
+1915 
-1923 SGTSDIAFTD
+1923 
-1933 AVFKEN
+1933 
-1939 QANTGNGGA
+1939 
-1948 IYSAISGSSNLAIA
+1948 
-1962 DSTFEGNNAGYGG
+1962 
-1975 AVFNNGQLTT
+1975 
-1985 SGNVVF
+1985 
-1991 SGNTAT
+1991 
-1997 YGGAVYN
+1997 
-2004 YFTSTTDGSLAF
+2004 GSLAF

-2022 TGNTASGL
+2022 TGNTAGGL
-2030 GGAIYNTRAVTLN
+2030 GGAIYNTR
-2043 PGAGQEIVFSGNTDS
+2043 
-2058 TGSNAIFMG
+2058 
-2067 DGSSLDIM
+2067 
-2075 GDGKVVFDDALSSQS
+2075 
-2090 ATPTLKKTGSGEL
+2090 
-2103 LLNASMDGFLG
+2103 
-2114 TASFEGGLTSI
+2114 SI
-2125 AEKWLIKNLS
+2125 
-2135 TVAGGKLK
+2135 
-2143 MSEFSFASQDAEN
+2143 
-2156 AVTGGKLVLAG
+2156 
-2167 GILETGTGQIFANGL
+2167 
-2182 NAEGDA
+2182 
-2188 RNPGSVKLNG
+2188 
-2198 DNWSFD
+2198 
-2204 SGLIAFDDAK
+2204 
-2214 YNLTYAQAA
+2214 
-2223 ALLLGAS
+2223 
-2230 NVGADASGSG
+2230 
-2240 SAKEITFTGTY
+2240 
-2251 VNIPNP
+2251 
-2257 GPISPY
+2257 
-2263 YYTGNKS
+2263 
-2270 DAASDG
+2270 
-2276 TVGGWL
+2276 
-2282 DNSGVPVTLANAITV
+2282 
-2297 KKEPGQA
+2297 
-2304 SEYRFLSGVFDGSK
+2304 
-2318 ASDTSSLIH
+2318 
-2327 DDSGV
+2327 
-2332 HVTSD
+2332 
-2337 GPLTIQNW
+2337 
-2345 GTELVPAHTSTVAST
+2345 
-2360 GEIVFGNNVS
+2360 
-2370 VLNNH
+2370 
-2375 SAGDGTKG
+2375 
-2383 GGALFSKASI
+2383 
-2393 TFGDN
+2393 
-2398 AVLSGNATVLAAGGE
+2398 
-2413 GYGGGALFLDGKG
+2413 
-2426 EILLGKNALIEKNE
+2426 
-2440 SCGYGGAIYSLGSV
+2440 
-2454 RLGEGAVIR
+2454 
-2463 GNKASYMGGALAVTG
+2463 
-2478 ALSLGKN
+2478 
-2485 ALVEDNQ
+2485 
-2492 ARQGGAIY
+2492 
-2500 AQNGTLA
+2500 
-2507 LGSGTRLERNQADR
+2507 
-2521 GGAIYLQGG
+2521 
-2530 SGDSTT
+2530 
-2536 LDLMNSVFR
+2536 
-2545 ENSASNGGALYLT
+2545 
-2558 GDGTLR
+2558 
-2564 IAAADTVFEGN
+2564 
-2575 SASYGGAIYNGFPM
+2575 
-2589 NEKGHSGSDGSLAF
+2589 
-2603 NGGARFTGNT
+2603 
-2613 ASGLGGAI
+2613 
-2621 YNTRAVTLNPGAG
+2621 TLNPGAG

-2686 GGTLLFNASMDG
+2686 SGELLLNASMDG

-2710 EIAQKWLIK
+2710 EIPQKWLIK

-2730 MPEFSFAAQGEGNN
+2730 MPAFSFVAQGEGNN

-2752 AGGILETGTGQIFT
+2752 AGGILETGTGQIFI

-2781 KLRDD
+2781 KLSGD
-2786 NWSFNSGL
+2786 NWSFDSGL

-2815 ANNVEAGEGVGST
+2815 ANNVEAGEGAGST

-2842 PDPDPVPPVDPDPT
+2842 PDPDPVPPVDPVPDPVPPVEPDPT

-2905 VGASATD
+2905 VGASAKD

-2971 EGASGVLNLGTPV
+2971 EGAFGVLNLGTPV

-3058 RLTSAS
+3058 KLTSAS

-3069 GGLNVSGAVDSSSV
+3069 GALNVSGAVDSSSV

-3116 AGRVVARQARL
+3116 AGRVVARQAQL

-3136 AWKGNDALTD
+3136 AWKGNDALAD

-3226 VLTPNTATFTDG
+3226 VLTPNTATFADG

-3267 KLLIDNIT
+3267 KLLIDSIT

-3287 SSVQGWN
+3287 SNVQGWN

-3318 IQATARRSSDVFR
+3318 VQATARRSSDVFR

-3349 TESDSMGIRFLSRA
+3349 TESGNMGIRFLSRA
-3363 VNENYL
+3363 VNEKHL

-3391 GMAVAAA
+3391 GMTVAAA
-3398 DAPVRAIQDHASLL
+3398 DAPVRAIQDHASLS
-3412 HMTATREGAVRKDGL
+3412 HMTTTREGAIRKDGL

-3434 YGAEHARNF
+3434 YGAEHARNL

-3462 GDYAFGVFRV
+3462 GDYAFGDFRV

-3492 KNDFDFWGVNLYGSW
+3492 KNDFDFWGMNLYGSW

-3538 QLRGDVDTGV
+3538 QLRADVDTGV

-3587 EHDVFR
+3587 DHDVFR

-3627 LSVVP
+3627 LSVAP
-3632 AAGDLKAKTK
+3632 AAGDLKAKAK

-3652 TIKARMM
+3652 TIKARIM

-3671 VQRDNISFGLDYG
+3671 VQKDNISFGLDYG
-3684 IRASEHKTGH
+3684 IRASEHKVGH

>member
-1 MTLSRGAIGNL
+1 MVVS
-12 VNRYRAVLRKC
+12 
-23 RMMNVFGS
+23 
-31 LAVAGMLVA
+31 
-40 GNAGFAGAEDP
+40 
-51 IIAPNSSISKHYDTN
+51 
-66 TTVLNTDQPQFSK
+66 
-79 ELYAI
+79 
-84 GATGSQGALDIS
+84 
-96 MEGDAALTVDAS
+96 
-108 WRRDAAD
+108 
-115 SNRDQLSAVYVG
+115 
-127 SGAQFSFTGTGLFRA
+127 
-142 TGQGK
+142 
-147 VMEAVAFR
+147 
-155 NGANG
+155 G
-160 PTGGTMR
+160 PTSLR
-167 LTGAITGEAITEA
+167 LATNAPFDAKGITA
-180 SENGSGYKAIG
+180 
-191 VKAENAGTIIFS
+191 S
-203 GKSAWLKAMAHAGTA
+203 GKA
-218 DGVYARYGGVVDFQS
+218 DMSFLGDVEIAV
-233 EEVKVLSQSDTGSAA
+233 TGSA
-248 SGISIEYS
+248 SGSALYTTYRYDYS
-256 GGTITSSEQTAL
+256 TQAGICP
-268 TVGVK
+268 V
-273 APASTATGIS
+273 IS
-283 LSGASK
+283 LGTDGKAVTLNSSG
-289 GLVDLAGSLA
+289 
-299 VSVEGSPVRGIEND
+299 
-313 QGTLHVAKAS
+313 
-323 SITGIGEG
+323 
-331 TFPSYGI
+331 YGI
-338 WGRNGSST
+338 N
-346 ELRGDVDVNMTS
+346 N
-358 STTVYGVYAD
+358 
-368 SATVSLGSEGD
+368 
-379 VAILVQGSLGRG
+379 QG
-391 VAAFSGGNVELG
+391 
-403 SQGKEVSITA
+403 
-413 QNTGV
+413 
-418 EAGTSS
+418 
-424 TVSLNGKVKIDSGTG
+424 
-439 ISLSST
+439 
-445 TVDKFPSL
+445 
-453 LSNGSVSIISA
+453 GSVSL
-464 GTGIV
+464 TGQRINITGSTGVFVEGGGNENVFADVRFDGPTTINADKAIV
-469 AKYAHAVFN
+469 
-478 ELHIQAGTGI
+478 
-488 DVQSPGYIG
+488 
-497 SGNTD
+497 
-502 TVLDVN
+502 
-508 GPAEIVAQNTALQI
+508 
-522 VGASGSK
+522 
-529 SASSGFVG
+529 
-537 TFNDAAS
+537 
-544 LRASNGNGVQLSAS
+544 
-558 THSGTTAARD
+558 
-568 CSVTFKGQTSIASEK
+568 TSI
-583 GTGVVVN
+583 
-590 GPVASTAQ
+590 
-598 DGASVV
+598 
-604 FEGATTI
+604 
-611 DAAKAIEIKKNNGKG
+611 KAGEQVG

-641 ARAQDAD
+641 VTKESAD
-648 SQVNGS
+648 SKVRGS
-654 VTGTG
+654 VTGSSG
-659 TLIKSGGGSLALNG
+659 TINKENAGSLAFYG
-673 DNSSFSGEFNM
+673 DISNFSGVFN
-684 QGGRAFLGSGKG
+684 QKGGTTFLSEGAAG
-696 YFSGATVNLT
+696 YFGKAQLAVT
-706 GGTLVAPELRFS
+706 GGALVAPTLSFQKT
-718 GGKLLVAGGTLET
+718 GKLTLAGGTLET

-736 FTSALNADG
+736 FTSALNVDG

-770 DAKYNI
+770 DARYNI

-790 VAADNASGSGSAK
+790 VAADNVSGSGSAK

-849 QGTTPVT
+849 QGTTPVA
-856 RSLTIDGNG
+856 RSLAIDGNG

-886 IQNITFDG
+886 IQNIAFDG

-962 NNVSFI
+962 NNVGFI

-1004 VVDDYGGYLTDPNY
+1004 VVDDYEDYLTDPDY

-1037 DNSVEL
+1037 NNSVEL

-1071 TSKST
+1071 SSKST

-1098 TFIQNSAGSYGGA
+1098 TFTQNSAGSYGGA

-1147 AESAFSKN
+1147 AESTFSKN

-1217 SADKDGNVVSDGSL
+1217 SEDKDGNAVS
-1231 TFNGGAR
+1231 A
-1238 FTGNTASGFGG
+1238 
-1249 AIYNTRS
+1249 
-1256 ITLNPGAGQEIVF
+1256 
-1269 SGNTDSTGS
+1269 
-1278 NAIFMGDGSSL
+1278 
-1289 DIMGDGKVV
+1289 
-1298 FDDALSSQSAT
+1298 
-1309 PTLKKTGSGELL
+1309 
-1321 LNASMDGFLGTASFE
+1321 
-1336 GGLTSIAEKWLIK
+1336 
-1349 NLSTVAGGKLK
+1349 
-1360 MSEFSFASQDAENA
+1360 
-1374 VTGGKLVLAGGI
+1374 
-1386 LETGTGQIFANGL
+1386 
-1399 NAEGDARNPGSV
+1399 
-1411 KLNGDNW
+1411 
-1418 SFDSG
+1418 
-1423 LIAFDDAKYNL
+1423 
-1434 TYAQAAALLLG
+1434 
-1445 ASNVGADAS
+1445 
-1454 GSGSAKEITFTG
+1454 
-1466 TYVNIPNPGPLS
+1466 
-1478 PYYYTGNKSDA
+1478 
-1489 ASDGTVGGW
+1489 
-1498 RDSSGLPIAIADVI
+1498 
-1512 TVKTEPGQA
+1512 
-1521 SEYRFLSGV
+1521 
-1530 YDGSKTSDTSETYA
+1530 
-1544 CLIHGGDSGV
+1544 
-1554 RVTSDGPLTIQN
+1554 
-1566 WGTGLMPYHASVAS
+1566 
-1580 SNGEILFGDNVSLLN
+1580 
-1595 NHSAGDATKGGGAIF
+1595 
-1610 SKKGVTFGDNAV
+1610 
-1622 LSGNSTALA
+1622 
-1631 IGGGGYGGGAI
+1631 
-1642 FLDGKG
+1642 
-1648 VVRFGKNAVIAN
+1648 
-1660 NESYHYGGAI
+1660 
-1670 YSLGSV
+1670 
-1676 SMGEGA
+1676 
-1682 TVRGNTTS
+1682 
-1690 YMGGAIAVTGALSLG
+1690 
-1705 TGSVVESNQAQAGG
+1705 
-1719 AVYSTGQ
+1719 
-1726 VNATGTTFRK
+1726 
-1736 NVATSNYGGGIY
+1736 
-1748 SAGGSIVLVDSR
+1748 
-1760 MEENKAAGGGA
+1760 
-1771 IILAG
+1771 
-1776 GGTASVMDT
+1776 
-1785 AFAANTATNGGAFFI
+1785 
-1800 DKNGVLTTA
+1800 
-1809 SGGVGTDAG
+1809 
-1818 TLFDGNSATTNGGAV
+1818 
-1833 YVQNGTVDL
+1833 
-1842 GSGTRLQGNQAAKGG
+1842 
-1857 AIYALGGK
+1857 
-1865 DASAKLTFAGT
+1865 
-1876 VFGKNSGTYGGA
+1876 
-1888 VYSSASVGGTVN
+1888 
-1900 AAASDVVFEGNTATS
+1900 
-1915 GGAVYLGG
+1915 
-1923 SGTSDIAFTD
+1923 
-1933 AVFKEN
+1933 
-1939 QANTGNGGA
+1939 
-1948 IYSAISGSSNLAIA
+1948 
-1962 DSTFEGNNAGYGG
+1962 
-1975 AVFNNGQLTT
+1975 
-1985 SGNVVF
+1985 
-1991 SGNTAT
+1991 
-1997 YGGAVYN
+1997 
-2004 YFTSTTDGSLAF
+2004 GSLAF

-2022 TGNTASGL
+2022 IGNTASGL
-2030 GGAIYNTRAVTLN
+2030 GGAIYNTR
-2043 PGAGQEIVFSGNTDS
+2043 
-2058 TGSNAIFMG
+2058 
-2067 DGSSLDIM
+2067 
-2075 GDGKVVFDDALSSQS
+2075 
-2090 ATPTLKKTGSGEL
+2090 
-2103 LLNASMDGFLG
+2103 
-2114 TASFEGGLTSI
+2114 SI
-2125 AEKWLIKNLS
+2125 
-2135 TVAGGKLK
+2135 
-2143 MSEFSFASQDAEN
+2143 
-2156 AVTGGKLVLAG
+2156 
-2167 GILETGTGQIFANGL
+2167 
-2182 NAEGDA
+2182 
-2188 RNPGSVKLNG
+2188 
-2198 DNWSFD
+2198 
-2204 SGLIAFDDAK
+2204 
-2214 YNLTYAQAA
+2214 
-2223 ALLLGAS
+2223 
-2230 NVGADASGSG
+2230 
-2240 SAKEITFTGTY
+2240 
-2251 VNIPNP
+2251 
-2257 GPISPY
+2257 
-2263 YYTGNKS
+2263 
-2270 DAASDG
+2270 
-2276 TVGGWL
+2276 
-2282 DNSGVPVTLANAITV
+2282 
-2297 KKEPGQA
+2297 
-2304 SEYRFLSGVFDGSK
+2304 
-2318 ASDTSSLIH
+2318 
-2327 DDSGV
+2327 
-2332 HVTSD
+2332 
-2337 GPLTIQNW
+2337 
-2345 GTELVPAHTSTVAST
+2345 
-2360 GEIVFGNNVS
+2360 
-2370 VLNNH
+2370 
-2375 SAGDGTKG
+2375 
-2383 GGALFSKASI
+2383 
-2393 TFGDN
+2393 
-2398 AVLSGNATVLAAGGE
+2398 
-2413 GYGGGALFLDGKG
+2413 
-2426 EILLGKNALIEKNE
+2426 
-2440 SCGYGGAIYSLGSV
+2440 
-2454 RLGEGAVIR
+2454 
-2463 GNKASYMGGALAVTG
+2463 
-2478 ALSLGKN
+2478 
-2485 ALVEDNQ
+2485 
-2492 ARQGGAIY
+2492 
-2500 AQNGTLA
+2500 
-2507 LGSGTRLERNQADR
+2507 
-2521 GGAIYLQGG
+2521 
-2530 SGDSTT
+2530 
-2536 LDLMNSVFR
+2536 
-2545 ENSASNGGALYLT
+2545 
-2558 GDGTLR
+2558 
-2564 IAAADTVFEGN
+2564 
-2575 SASYGGAIYNGFPM
+2575 
-2589 NEKGHSGSDGSLAF
+2589 
-2603 NGGARFTGNT
+2603 
-2613 ASGLGGAI
+2613 
-2621 YNTRAVTLNPGAG
+2621 TLNPGAG

-2686 GGTLLFNASMDG
+2686 SGELLLNASMDG

-2730 MPEFSFAAQGEGNN
+2730 MPAFSFVAQGEGNN

-2752 AGGILETGTGQIFT
+2752 AGGILETGTGQIFI

-2781 KLRDD
+2781 KLSGD
-2786 NWSFNSGL
+2786 NWSFDSGL

-2815 ANNVEAGEGVGST
+2815 ANNVEAGEGAGST

-2842 PDPDPVPPVDPDPT
+2842 PVPDPVPPVDPVPDPVPPVDPVPDPVPPVEPDPT

-2905 VGASATD
+2905 VGASAKD

-3058 RLTSAS
+3058 KLTSAS

-3069 GGLNVSGAVDSSSV
+3069 GALNVSGAVDSSSV

-3102 TSSDVQINIGDQGS
+3102 TSSDVQLNIGDQGS
-3116 AGRVVARQARL
+3116 AGRVVARQAQL

-3136 AWKGNDALTD
+3136 AWKGNDALAD

-3226 VLTPNTATFTDG
+3226 VLTPNTATFADG

-3287 SSVQGWN
+3287 SNVQGWN

-3318 IQATARRSSDVFR
+3318 VQATARRSSDVFR

-3349 TESDSMGIRFLSRA
+3349 TESGNMGIRFLSRA
-3363 VNENYL
+3363 VNENHL

-3412 HMTATREGAVRKDGL
+3412 HMTTTREGAIRKDGL

-3434 YGAEHARNF
+3434 YGAEHARNL

-3462 GDYAFGVFRV
+3462 GDYAFGDFRV

-3492 KNDFDFWGVNLYGSW
+3492 KNDFDFWGMNLYGSW

-3538 QLRGDVDTGV
+3538 QLRADVDTGV

-3587 EHDVFR
+3587 DHDVFR

-3627 LSVVP
+3627 LSVAP
-3632 AAGDLKAKTK
+3632 AAGDLKAKAK

-3671 VQRDNISFGLDYG
+3671 VQKDNISFGLDYG
-3684 IRASEHKTGH
+3684 IRASEHKAGH

>member
-323 SITGIGEG
+323 SIRGIGEG

-706 GGTLVAPELRFS
+706 GGALVAPELRFS

-1037 DNSVEL
+1037 NNSVEL

-1289 DIMGDGKVV
+1289 DITGDGKVI
-1298 FDDALSSQSAT
+1298 FNDTLSSQSAT

-1336 GGLTSIAEKWLIK
+1336 GGLTGIAEKWLIK
-1349 NLSTVAGGKLK
+1349 NLVTIAGGKLK
-1360 MSEFSFASQDAENA
+1360 MPEFSFASQDAENA
-1374 VTGGKLVLAGGI
+1374 ITGGKLVLAGGI

-1423 LIAFDDAKYNL
+1423 LISFDDAKYNL

-1466 TYVNIPNPGPLS
+1466 TYVNIPNPGPIS

-1690 YMGGAIAVTGALSLG
+1690 YMGGALAVTGALSLG

-1776 GGTASVMDT
+1776 GGTASVTDT

-1865 DASAKLTFAGT
+1865 DASTKLTFAGT

-1985 SGNVVF
+1985 FGNVVF

-2004 YFTSTTDGSLAF
+2004 YFTSTTDGSLTF

-2030 GGAIYNTRAVTLN
+2030 GGAIYNTR
-2043 PGAGQEIVFSGNTDS
+2043 
-2058 TGSNAIFMG
+2058 
-2067 DGSSLDIM
+2067 
-2075 GDGKVVFDDALSSQS
+2075 
-2090 ATPTLKKTGSGEL
+2090 
-2103 LLNASMDGFLG
+2103 
-2114 TASFEGGLTSI
+2114 SI
-2125 AEKWLIKNLS
+2125 
-2135 TVAGGKLK
+2135 
-2143 MSEFSFASQDAEN
+2143 
-2156 AVTGGKLVLAG
+2156 
-2167 GILETGTGQIFANGL
+2167 
-2182 NAEGDA
+2182 
-2188 RNPGSVKLNG
+2188 
-2198 DNWSFD
+2198 
-2204 SGLIAFDDAK
+2204 
-2214 YNLTYAQAA
+2214 
-2223 ALLLGAS
+2223 
-2230 NVGADASGSG
+2230 
-2240 SAKEITFTGTY
+2240 
-2251 VNIPNP
+2251 
-2257 GPISPY
+2257 
-2263 YYTGNKS
+2263 
-2270 DAASDG
+2270 
-2276 TVGGWL
+2276 
-2282 DNSGVPVTLANAITV
+2282 
-2297 KKEPGQA
+2297 
-2304 SEYRFLSGVFDGSK
+2304 
-2318 ASDTSSLIH
+2318 
-2327 DDSGV
+2327 
-2332 HVTSD
+2332 
-2337 GPLTIQNW
+2337 
-2345 GTELVPAHTSTVAST
+2345 
-2360 GEIVFGNNVS
+2360 
-2370 VLNNH
+2370 
-2375 SAGDGTKG
+2375 
-2383 GGALFSKASI
+2383 
-2393 TFGDN
+2393 
-2398 AVLSGNATVLAAGGE
+2398 
-2413 GYGGGALFLDGKG
+2413 
-2426 EILLGKNALIEKNE
+2426 
-2440 SCGYGGAIYSLGSV
+2440 
-2454 RLGEGAVIR
+2454 
-2463 GNKASYMGGALAVTG
+2463 
-2478 ALSLGKN
+2478 
-2485 ALVEDNQ
+2485 
-2492 ARQGGAIY
+2492 
-2500 AQNGTLA
+2500 
-2507 LGSGTRLERNQADR
+2507 
-2521 GGAIYLQGG
+2521 
-2530 SGDSTT
+2530 
-2536 LDLMNSVFR
+2536 
-2545 ENSASNGGALYLT
+2545 
-2558 GDGTLR
+2558 
-2564 IAAADTVFEGN
+2564 
-2575 SASYGGAIYNGFPM
+2575 
-2589 NEKGHSGSDGSLAF
+2589 
-2603 NGGARFTGNT
+2603 
-2613 ASGLGGAI
+2613 
-2621 YNTRAVTLNPGAG
+2621 TLNPGAG

-2666 VVFDDALSSQSATP
+2666 VIFNDTLSSQSATP

-2686 GGTLLFNASMDG
+2686 SGELLLNASMDG
-2698 FLGTAAFEDGRT
+2698 FLGTASFEGGRT
-2710 EIAQKWLIK
+2710 EIVQKWLIK

-2730 MPEFSFAAQGEGNN
+2730 MPEFSFAVQGEGNN

-2766 NGLNAEGD
+2766 NGLNAEGG

-2815 ANNVEAGEGVGST
+2815 ANNVEAGKGVGST

-2837 TGYVD
+2837 TGYVDPDPDPVPPVDPDPDPVPPVD

-2949 SSDTPLVTAG
+2949 SSDTPLVMAG

-3116 AGRVVARQARL
+3116 AGRVVARQVQL

-3136 AWKGNDALTD
+3136 AWKGNDALAD

-3207 TLNGT
+3207 RLNGT

-3318 IQATARRSSDVFR
+3318 VQATARRSSDVFR

-3462 GDYAFGVFRV
+3462 GDYAFGDFRV

-3482 ARSRGDFNAT
+3482 ARSRGDFNVT

-3587 EHDVFR
+3587 DHDVFR

>member
-40 GNAGFAGAEDP
+40 GNAGFAGAEELSGDISP
-51 IIAPNSSISKHYDTN
+51 ISLSGDTRNIIGVGDISLRSTEPALRYLIN
-66 TTVLNTDQPQFSK
+66 VS
-79 ELYAI
+79 
-84 GATGSQGALDIS
+84 GQGQLDIS
-96 MEGDAALTVDAS
+96 MSNGSPMAVGNADGIYLKDYSDYDQYAS
-108 WRRDAAD
+108 AFHVA
-115 SNRDQLSAVYVG
+115 G
-127 SGAQFSFTGTGLFRA
+127 SGSSGSFVGTGTFSMVG
-142 TGQGK
+142 GGK
-147 VMEAVAFR
+147 LLGVCAFLSESK
-155 NGANG
+155 
-160 PTGGTMR
+160 GT
-167 LTGAITGEAITEA
+167 LTLSGDITGEAEA
-180 SENGSGYKAIG
+180 VMNGSNGYASFAAAAAGGNLVFGGDRTTLRAKASTG
-191 VKAENAGTIIFS
+191 NNANGAFVKYGGMIDFASKSVLIESKNTDSSSVGINCADGTVKTSADTDLDIVVEGNKATTGIQLTASSSDVQLAGNLDLTATQTGQDSFASVLGISNDS
-203 GKSAWLKAMAHAGTA
+203 GKMVVSGPTSLRLATNAPFDAKGITASGKADMSFLGDVEIA
-218 DGVYARYGGVVDFQS
+218 V
-233 EEVKVLSQSDTGSAA
+233 TGSA
-248 SGISIEYS
+248 SGSALYTTYRYDYS
-256 GGTITSSEQTAL
+256 TQAGICP
-268 TVGVK
+268 V
-273 APASTATGIS
+273 IS
-283 LSGASK
+283 LGTDGKAVTLNSSG
-289 GLVDLAGSLA
+289 
-299 VSVEGSPVRGIEND
+299 
-313 QGTLHVAKAS
+313 
-323 SITGIGEG
+323 
-331 TFPSYGI
+331 YGI
-338 WGRNGSST
+338 N
-346 ELRGDVDVNMTS
+346 N
-358 STTVYGVYAD
+358 
-368 SATVSLGSEGD
+368 
-379 VAILVQGSLGRG
+379 QG
-391 VAAFSGGNVELG
+391 
-403 SQGKEVSITA
+403 
-413 QNTGV
+413 
-418 EAGTSS
+418 
-424 TVSLNGKVKIDSGTG
+424 
-439 ISLSST
+439 
-445 TVDKFPSL
+445 
-453 LSNGSVSIISA
+453 GSVSL
-464 GTGIV
+464 TGQRINITGSTGVFVEGGGNENVFADVRFDGPTTINADKAIV
-469 AKYAHAVFN
+469 
-478 ELHIQAGTGI
+478 
-488 DVQSPGYIG
+488 
-497 SGNTD
+497 
-502 TVLDVN
+502 
-508 GPAEIVAQNTALQI
+508 
-522 VGASGSK
+522 
-529 SASSGFVG
+529 
-537 TFNDAAS
+537 
-544 LRASNGNGVQLSAS
+544 
-558 THSGTTAARD
+558 
-568 CSVTFKGQTSIASEK
+568 TSI
-583 GTGVVVN
+583 
-590 GPVASTAQ
+590 
-598 DGASVV
+598 
-604 FEGATTI
+604 
-611 DAAKAIEIKKNNGKG
+611 KAGEQVG

-641 ARAQDAD
+641 VTKESAD
-648 SQVNGS
+648 SKVRGS
-654 VTGTG
+654 VTGSSG
-659 TLIKSGGGSLALNG
+659 TINKENAGSLAFYG
-673 DNSSFSGEFNM
+673 DISNFSGVFN
-684 QGGRAFLGSGKG
+684 QKGGTTFLSEGAAG
-696 YFSGATVNLT
+696 YFGKAQLAVT
-706 GGTLVAPELRFS
+706 GGTLVAPTLSFQKT
-718 GGKLLVAGGTLET
+718 GKLTLAGGTLET

-736 FTSALNADG
+736 FTNALNADG

-790 VAADNASGSGSAK
+790 VAADNVSGSGSAK

-849 QGTTPVT
+849 QGTTPVA
-856 RSLTIDGNG
+856 RSLAIDGNG

-886 IQNITFDG
+886 IQNIAFDG

-962 NNVSFI
+962 NNVGFI
-968 NCTGGSGGGL
+968 NCMGGSGGGL

-1004 VVDDYGGYLTDPNY
+1004 VVDDYEDYLTDPDY

-1037 DNSVEL
+1037 NNSVEL

-1098 TFIQNSAGSYGGA
+1098 TFTQNSAGSYGGA

-1147 AESAFSKN
+1147 AESTFSKN

-1177 ENAAADGGGAVFNVH
+1177 ENAAADGGGAIFNVH

-1217 SADKDGNVVSDGSL
+1217 SEDKDGNAVSAGSL
-1231 TFNGGAR
+1231 AFNGGAR
-1238 FTGNTASGFGG
+1238 FTGNTASGLGG

-1289 DIMGDGKVV
+1289 DITGDGKVV
-1298 FDDALSSQSAT
+1298 FNDTLSSQSAT
-1309 PTLKKTGSGELL
+1309 PALKKTGSGELL
-1321 LNASMDGFLGTASFE
+1321 L
-1336 GGLTSIAEKWLIK
+1336 
-1349 NLSTVAGGKLK
+1349 
-1360 MSEFSFASQDAENA
+1360 
-1374 VTGGKLVLAGGI
+1374 
-1386 LETGTGQIFANGL
+1386 
-1399 NAEGDARNPGSV
+1399 
-1411 KLNGDNW
+1411 
-1418 SFDSG
+1418 
-1423 LIAFDDAKYNL
+1423 
-1434 TYAQAAALLLG
+1434 
-1445 ASNVGADAS
+1445 
-1454 GSGSAKEITFTG
+1454 
-1466 TYVNIPNPGPLS
+1466 
-1478 PYYYTGNKSDA
+1478 
-1489 ASDGTVGGW
+1489 
-1498 RDSSGLPIAIADVI
+1498 
-1512 TVKTEPGQA
+1512 
-1521 SEYRFLSGV
+1521 
-1530 YDGSKTSDTSETYA
+1530 
-1544 CLIHGGDSGV
+1544 
-1554 RVTSDGPLTIQN
+1554 
-1566 WGTGLMPYHASVAS
+1566 
-1580 SNGEILFGDNVSLLN
+1580 
-1595 NHSAGDATKGGGAIF
+1595 
-1610 SKKGVTFGDNAV
+1610 
-1622 LSGNSTALA
+1622 
-1631 IGGGGYGGGAI
+1631 
-1642 FLDGKG
+1642 
-1648 VVRFGKNAVIAN
+1648 
-1660 NESYHYGGAI
+1660 
-1670 YSLGSV
+1670 
-1676 SMGEGA
+1676 
-1682 TVRGNTTS
+1682 
-1690 YMGGAIAVTGALSLG
+1690 
-1705 TGSVVESNQAQAGG
+1705 
-1719 AVYSTGQ
+1719 
-1726 VNATGTTFRK
+1726 
-1736 NVATSNYGGGIY
+1736 
-1748 SAGGSIVLVDSR
+1748 
-1760 MEENKAAGGGA
+1760 
-1771 IILAG
+1771 
-1776 GGTASVMDT
+1776 
-1785 AFAANTATNGGAFFI
+1785 
-1800 DKNGVLTTA
+1800 
-1809 SGGVGTDAG
+1809 
-1818 TLFDGNSATTNGGAV
+1818 
-1833 YVQNGTVDL
+1833 
-1842 GSGTRLQGNQAAKGG
+1842 
-1857 AIYALGGK
+1857 
-1865 DASAKLTFAGT
+1865 
-1876 VFGKNSGTYGGA
+1876 
-1888 VYSSASVGGTVN
+1888 
-1900 AAASDVVFEGNTATS
+1900 
-1915 GGAVYLGG
+1915 
-1923 SGTSDIAFTD
+1923 
-1933 AVFKEN
+1933 
-1939 QANTGNGGA
+1939 
-1948 IYSAISGSSNLAIA
+1948 
-1962 DSTFEGNNAGYGG
+1962 
-1975 AVFNNGQLTT
+1975 
-1985 SGNVVF
+1985 
-1991 SGNTAT
+1991 
-1997 YGGAVYN
+1997 
-2004 YFTSTTDGSLAF
+2004 
-2016 NGGARF
+2016 
-2022 TGNTASGL
+2022 
-2030 GGAIYNTRAVTLN
+2030 
-2043 PGAGQEIVFSGNTDS
+2043 
-2058 TGSNAIFMG
+2058 
-2067 DGSSLDIM
+2067 
-2075 GDGKVVFDDALSSQS
+2075 
-2090 ATPTLKKTGSGEL
+2090 
-2103 LLNASMDGFLG
+2103 
-2114 TASFEGGLTSI
+2114 
-2125 AEKWLIKNLS
+2125 
-2135 TVAGGKLK
+2135 
-2143 MSEFSFASQDAEN
+2143 
-2156 AVTGGKLVLAG
+2156 
-2167 GILETGTGQIFANGL
+2167 
-2182 NAEGDA
+2182 
-2188 RNPGSVKLNG
+2188 
-2198 DNWSFD
+2198 
-2204 SGLIAFDDAK
+2204 
-2214 YNLTYAQAA
+2214 
-2223 ALLLGAS
+2223 
-2230 NVGADASGSG
+2230 
-2240 SAKEITFTGTY
+2240 
-2251 VNIPNP
+2251 
-2257 GPISPY
+2257 
-2263 YYTGNKS
+2263 
-2270 DAASDG
+2270 
-2276 TVGGWL
+2276 
-2282 DNSGVPVTLANAITV
+2282 
-2297 KKEPGQA
+2297 
-2304 SEYRFLSGVFDGSK
+2304 
-2318 ASDTSSLIH
+2318 
-2327 DDSGV
+2327 
-2332 HVTSD
+2332 
-2337 GPLTIQNW
+2337 
-2345 GTELVPAHTSTVAST
+2345 
-2360 GEIVFGNNVS
+2360 
-2370 VLNNH
+2370 
-2375 SAGDGTKG
+2375 
-2383 GGALFSKASI
+2383 
-2393 TFGDN
+2393 
-2398 AVLSGNATVLAAGGE
+2398 
-2413 GYGGGALFLDGKG
+2413 
-2426 EILLGKNALIEKNE
+2426 
-2440 SCGYGGAIYSLGSV
+2440 
-2454 RLGEGAVIR
+2454 
-2463 GNKASYMGGALAVTG
+2463 
-2478 ALSLGKN
+2478 
-2485 ALVEDNQ
+2485 
-2492 ARQGGAIY
+2492 
-2500 AQNGTLA
+2500 
-2507 LGSGTRLERNQADR
+2507 
-2521 GGAIYLQGG
+2521 
-2530 SGDSTT
+2530 
-2536 LDLMNSVFR
+2536 
-2545 ENSASNGGALYLT
+2545 
-2558 GDGTLR
+2558 
-2564 IAAADTVFEGN
+2564 
-2575 SASYGGAIYNGFPM
+2575 
-2589 NEKGHSGSDGSLAF
+2589 
-2603 NGGARFTGNT
+2603 
-2613 ASGLGGAI
+2613 
-2621 YNTRAVTLNPGAG
+2621 
-2634 QEIVFSGNTD
+2634 
-2644 STGSNAIFMGD
+2644 
-2655 GSSLDITGDGK
+2655 
-2666 VVFDDALSSQSATP
+2666 
-2680 TLKKTG
+2680 
-2686 GGTLLFNASMDG
+2686 NASMDG

-2730 MPEFSFAAQGEGNN
+2730 MPAFSFVAQGEGNN

-2752 AGGILETGTGQIFT
+2752 AGGILETGTGQIFI

-2781 KLRDD
+2781 KLSGD
-2786 NWSFNSGL
+2786 NWSFDSGL

-2815 ANNVEAGEGVGST
+2815 ANNVEAGEGAGST

-2842 PDPDPVPPVDPDPT
+2842 PGPDPVPPVEPDPT

-2905 VGASATD
+2905 VGASAKD

-3058 RLTSAS
+3058 KLTSAS

-3069 GGLNVSGAVDSSSV
+3069 GALNVSGAVDSSSV

-3102 TSSDVQINIGDQGS
+3102 TSSDVQLNIGDQGS
-3116 AGRVVARQARL
+3116 AGRVVARQAQL

-3136 AWKGNDALTD
+3136 AWKGNDALAD

-3226 VLTPNTATFTDG
+3226 VLTPNTATFADG

-3287 SSVQGWN
+3287 SNVQGWN

-3318 IQATARRSSDVFR
+3318 VQATARRSSDVFR

-3349 TESDSMGIRFLSRA
+3349 TESGNMGIRFLSRA
-3363 VNENYL
+3363 VNENHL

-3412 HMTATREGAVRKDGL
+3412 HMTTTREGAIRKDGL

-3434 YGAEHARNF
+3434 YGAEHARNL

-3462 GDYAFGVFRV
+3462 GDYAFGDFRV

-3492 KNDFDFWGVNLYGSW
+3492 KNDFDFWGMNLYGSW

-3530 LPTTMQLG
+3530 LPATMQLG
-3538 QLRGDVDTGV
+3538 QLRADVDTGV
-3548 LTAGLRGEYRFETDW
+3548 LTASLRGEYRFETDW

-3587 EHDVFR
+3587 DHDVFR

-3627 LSVVP
+3627 LSVAP

-3671 VQRDNISFGLDYG
+3671 VQKDNISFGLDYG
-3684 IRASEHKTGH
+3684 IRASEHKAGH

>member
-40 GNAGFAGAEDP
+40 GNAGFAGAEELSGDISP
-51 IIAPNSSISKHYDTN
+51 ISLSGDTRNIIGVGDISLRSTEPALRYLIN
-66 TTVLNTDQPQFSK
+66 VS
-79 ELYAI
+79 
-84 GATGSQGALDIS
+84 GQGQLDIS
-96 MEGDAALTVDAS
+96 MSNGSPMAVGNADGIYLKDYSEYDQYAS
-108 WRRDAAD
+108 AFHVA
-115 SNRDQLSAVYVG
+115 G
-127 SGAQFSFTGTGLFRA
+127 SGSSGSFVGTGTFSMVG
-142 TGQGK
+142 GGK
-147 VMEAVAFR
+147 LLGVCAFLSESK
-155 NGANG
+155 
-160 PTGGTMR
+160 GT
-167 LTGAITGEAITEA
+167 LTLSGDITGEAEA
-180 SENGSGYKAIG
+180 VMNGSNGYASFAAAAAGGNLVFGGDRTTLRAKASTGNNANGAFVKYGGMIG
-191 VKAENAGTIIFS
+191 FASKSVLIESKNTDSNSVGINCADGTVKTSADTDLDIVVEGNKATTGIQLTASSSDVQLAGNLDLTATQTGQDSFASVLGISNDS
-203 GKSAWLKAMAHAGTA
+203 GKMVVSGPTSLRLATNAPFDAKGITASGKADMSFLGDVEIA
-218 DGVYARYGGVVDFQS
+218 V
-233 EEVKVLSQSDTGSAA
+233 TGSA
-248 SGISIEYS
+248 SGSALYTTYRYDYS
-256 GGTITSSEQTAL
+256 TQAGICP
-268 TVGVK
+268 V
-273 APASTATGIS
+273 IS
-283 LSGASK
+283 LGTDGKAVALNSSG
-289 GLVDLAGSLA
+289 
-299 VSVEGSPVRGIEND
+299 
-313 QGTLHVAKAS
+313 
-323 SITGIGEG
+323 
-331 TFPSYGI
+331 YGI
-338 WGRNGSST
+338 N
-346 ELRGDVDVNMTS
+346 N
-358 STTVYGVYAD
+358 
-368 SATVSLGSEGD
+368 
-379 VAILVQGSLGRG
+379 QG
-391 VAAFSGGNVELG
+391 
-403 SQGKEVSITA
+403 
-413 QNTGV
+413 
-418 EAGTSS
+418 
-424 TVSLNGKVKIDSGTG
+424 
-439 ISLSST
+439 
-445 TVDKFPSL
+445 
-453 LSNGSVSIISA
+453 GSVSL
-464 GTGIV
+464 TGQRINITGSTGVFVEGGGNENVFADVRFDGPTTINADKAIV
-469 AKYAHAVFN
+469 
-478 ELHIQAGTGI
+478 
-488 DVQSPGYIG
+488 
-497 SGNTD
+497 
-502 TVLDVN
+502 
-508 GPAEIVAQNTALQI
+508 
-522 VGASGSK
+522 
-529 SASSGFVG
+529 
-537 TFNDAAS
+537 
-544 LRASNGNGVQLSAS
+544 
-558 THSGTTAARD
+558 
-568 CSVTFKGQTSIASEK
+568 TSI
-583 GTGVVVN
+583 
-590 GPVASTAQ
+590 
-598 DGASVV
+598 
-604 FEGATTI
+604 
-611 DAAKAIEIKKNNGKG
+611 KAGEQVG

-641 ARAQDAD
+641 VTKESAD
-648 SQVNGS
+648 SKVRGS
-654 VTGTG
+654 VTGSSG
-659 TLIKSGGGSLALNG
+659 TINKENAGSLAFYG
-673 DNSSFSGEFNM
+673 DISNFSGVFN
-684 QGGRAFLGSGKG
+684 QKGGTTFLSEGAAG
-696 YFSGATVNLT
+696 YFGKAQLAVT
-706 GGTLVAPELRFS
+706 GGALVAPTLSFQKT
-718 GGKLLVAGGTLET
+718 GKLTLAGGTLET

-770 DAKYNI
+770 DARYNI

-790 VAADNASGSGSAK
+790 VAADNVSGSGSAK

-849 QGTTPVT
+849 QGTTPVA
-856 RSLTIDGNG
+856 RSLAIDGNG

-886 IQNITFDG
+886 IQNIAFDG

-962 NNVSFI
+962 NNVGFI

-1004 VVDDYGGYLTDPNY
+1004 VVDDYGGYLTDPDY

-1037 DNSVEL
+1037 NNSVEL

-1098 TFIQNSAGSYGGA
+1098 AFTQNSAGSYGGA

-1147 AESAFSKN
+1147 AESTFSKN

-1217 SADKDGNVVSDGSL
+1217 SEDKDGNAVS
-1231 TFNGGAR
+1231 A
-1238 FTGNTASGFGG
+1238 
-1249 AIYNTRS
+1249 
-1256 ITLNPGAGQEIVF
+1256 
-1269 SGNTDSTGS
+1269 
-1278 NAIFMGDGSSL
+1278 
-1289 DIMGDGKVV
+1289 
-1298 FDDALSSQSAT
+1298 
-1309 PTLKKTGSGELL
+1309 
-1321 LNASMDGFLGTASFE
+1321 
-1336 GGLTSIAEKWLIK
+1336 
-1349 NLSTVAGGKLK
+1349 
-1360 MSEFSFASQDAENA
+1360 
-1374 VTGGKLVLAGGI
+1374 
-1386 LETGTGQIFANGL
+1386 
-1399 NAEGDARNPGSV
+1399 
-1411 KLNGDNW
+1411 
-1418 SFDSG
+1418 
-1423 LIAFDDAKYNL
+1423 
-1434 TYAQAAALLLG
+1434 
-1445 ASNVGADAS
+1445 
-1454 GSGSAKEITFTG
+1454 
-1466 TYVNIPNPGPLS
+1466 
-1478 PYYYTGNKSDA
+1478 
-1489 ASDGTVGGW
+1489 
-1498 RDSSGLPIAIADVI
+1498 
-1512 TVKTEPGQA
+1512 
-1521 SEYRFLSGV
+1521 
-1530 YDGSKTSDTSETYA
+1530 
-1544 CLIHGGDSGV
+1544 
-1554 RVTSDGPLTIQN
+1554 
-1566 WGTGLMPYHASVAS
+1566 
-1580 SNGEILFGDNVSLLN
+1580 
-1595 NHSAGDATKGGGAIF
+1595 
-1610 SKKGVTFGDNAV
+1610 
-1622 LSGNSTALA
+1622 
-1631 IGGGGYGGGAI
+1631 
-1642 FLDGKG
+1642 
-1648 VVRFGKNAVIAN
+1648 
-1660 NESYHYGGAI
+1660 
-1670 YSLGSV
+1670 
-1676 SMGEGA
+1676 
-1682 TVRGNTTS
+1682 
-1690 YMGGAIAVTGALSLG
+1690 
-1705 TGSVVESNQAQAGG
+1705 
-1719 AVYSTGQ
+1719 
-1726 VNATGTTFRK
+1726 
-1736 NVATSNYGGGIY
+1736 
-1748 SAGGSIVLVDSR
+1748 
-1760 MEENKAAGGGA
+1760 
-1771 IILAG
+1771 
-1776 GGTASVMDT
+1776 
-1785 AFAANTATNGGAFFI
+1785 
-1800 DKNGVLTTA
+1800 
-1809 SGGVGTDAG
+1809 
-1818 TLFDGNSATTNGGAV
+1818 
-1833 YVQNGTVDL
+1833 
-1842 GSGTRLQGNQAAKGG
+1842 
-1857 AIYALGGK
+1857 
-1865 DASAKLTFAGT
+1865 
-1876 VFGKNSGTYGGA
+1876 
-1888 VYSSASVGGTVN
+1888 
-1900 AAASDVVFEGNTATS
+1900 
-1915 GGAVYLGG
+1915 
-1923 SGTSDIAFTD
+1923 
-1933 AVFKEN
+1933 
-1939 QANTGNGGA
+1939 
-1948 IYSAISGSSNLAIA
+1948 
-1962 DSTFEGNNAGYGG
+1962 
-1975 AVFNNGQLTT
+1975 
-1985 SGNVVF
+1985 
-1991 SGNTAT
+1991 
-1997 YGGAVYN
+1997 
-2004 YFTSTTDGSLAF
+2004 GSLAF

-2022 TGNTASGL
+2022 TGNTAGGL
-2030 GGAIYNTRAVTLN
+2030 GGAIYNTR
-2043 PGAGQEIVFSGNTDS
+2043 
-2058 TGSNAIFMG
+2058 
-2067 DGSSLDIM
+2067 
-2075 GDGKVVFDDALSSQS
+2075 
-2090 ATPTLKKTGSGEL
+2090 
-2103 LLNASMDGFLG
+2103 
-2114 TASFEGGLTSI
+2114 SI
-2125 AEKWLIKNLS
+2125 
-2135 TVAGGKLK
+2135 
-2143 MSEFSFASQDAEN
+2143 
-2156 AVTGGKLVLAG
+2156 
-2167 GILETGTGQIFANGL
+2167 
-2182 NAEGDA
+2182 
-2188 RNPGSVKLNG
+2188 
-2198 DNWSFD
+2198 
-2204 SGLIAFDDAK
+2204 
-2214 YNLTYAQAA
+2214 
-2223 ALLLGAS
+2223 
-2230 NVGADASGSG
+2230 
-2240 SAKEITFTGTY
+2240 
-2251 VNIPNP
+2251 
-2257 GPISPY
+2257 
-2263 YYTGNKS
+2263 
-2270 DAASDG
+2270 
-2276 TVGGWL
+2276 
-2282 DNSGVPVTLANAITV
+2282 
-2297 KKEPGQA
+2297 
-2304 SEYRFLSGVFDGSK
+2304 
-2318 ASDTSSLIH
+2318 
-2327 DDSGV
+2327 
-2332 HVTSD
+2332 
-2337 GPLTIQNW
+2337 
-2345 GTELVPAHTSTVAST
+2345 
-2360 GEIVFGNNVS
+2360 
-2370 VLNNH
+2370 
-2375 SAGDGTKG
+2375 
-2383 GGALFSKASI
+2383 
-2393 TFGDN
+2393 
-2398 AVLSGNATVLAAGGE
+2398 
-2413 GYGGGALFLDGKG
+2413 
-2426 EILLGKNALIEKNE
+2426 
-2440 SCGYGGAIYSLGSV
+2440 
-2454 RLGEGAVIR
+2454 
-2463 GNKASYMGGALAVTG
+2463 
-2478 ALSLGKN
+2478 
-2485 ALVEDNQ
+2485 
-2492 ARQGGAIY
+2492 
-2500 AQNGTLA
+2500 
-2507 LGSGTRLERNQADR
+2507 
-2521 GGAIYLQGG
+2521 
-2530 SGDSTT
+2530 
-2536 LDLMNSVFR
+2536 
-2545 ENSASNGGALYLT
+2545 
-2558 GDGTLR
+2558 
-2564 IAAADTVFEGN
+2564 
-2575 SASYGGAIYNGFPM
+2575 
-2589 NEKGHSGSDGSLAF
+2589 
-2603 NGGARFTGNT
+2603 
-2613 ASGLGGAI
+2613 
-2621 YNTRAVTLNPGAG
+2621 TLNPGAG

-2680 TLKKTG
+2680 ALKKTG
-2686 GGTLLFNASMDG
+2686 SGTLLFNASMDG

-2730 MPEFSFAAQGEGNN
+2730 MPAFSFVAQGEGNN

-2752 AGGILETGTGQIFT
+2752 AGGILETGTGQIFI

-2781 KLRDD
+2781 KLSGD
-2786 NWSFNSGL
+2786 NWSFDSGL

-2815 ANNVEAGEGVGST
+2815 ANNVEAGEGAGST

-2842 PDPDPVPPVDPDPT
+2842 PDPDPVPPVDPVPDPVPPVEPDPT

-2905 VGASATD
+2905 VGASAKD

-3058 RLTSAS
+3058 KLTSAS

-3069 GGLNVSGAVDSSSV
+3069 GALNVSGAVDSSSV

-3102 TSSDVQINIGDQGS
+3102 TSSDVQLNIGDQGS
-3116 AGRVVARQARL
+3116 AGRVVARQAQL

-3136 AWKGNDALTD
+3136 AWKGNDALAD

-3226 VLTPNTATFTDG
+3226 VLIPNTATFADG

-3287 SSVQGWN
+3287 SNVQGWN

-3318 IQATARRSSDVFR
+3318 VQATARRSSDVFR

-3349 TESDSMGIRFLSRA
+3349 TESGNMGIRFLSRA
-3363 VNENYL
+3363 VNENHL

-3398 DAPVRAIQDHASLL
+3398 DAPVRAIQDHASLS
-3412 HMTATREGAVRKDGL
+3412 HMTTTREGAIRKDGL

-3434 YGAEHARNF
+3434 YGAEHARNL

-3462 GDYAFGVFRV
+3462 GDYAFGDFRV

-3492 KNDFDFWGVNLYGSW
+3492 KNDFDFWGMNLYGSW

-3530 LPTTMQLG
+3530 LPATMQLG
-3538 QLRGDVDTGV
+3538 QLRADVDTGV

-3587 EHDVFR
+3587 DHDVFR

-3627 LSVVP
+3627 LSVAP

-3671 VQRDNISFGLDYG
+3671 VQKDNISFGLDYG
-3684 IRASEHKTGH
+3684 IRASEHKAGH

>member
-1 MTLSRGAIGNL
+1 MVGGGKLLGVCAFLSESKGTLTLS
-12 VNRYRAVLRKC
+12 
-23 RMMNVFGS
+23 
-31 LAVAGMLVA
+31 
-40 GNAGFAGAEDP
+40 
-51 IIAPNSSISKHYDTN
+51 
-66 TTVLNTDQPQFSK
+66 
-79 ELYAI
+79 
-84 GATGSQGALDIS
+84 
-96 MEGDAALTVDAS
+96 GD
-108 WRRDAAD
+108 
-115 SNRDQLSAVYVG
+115 
-127 SGAQFSFTGTGLFRA
+127 
-142 TGQGK
+142 
-147 VMEAVAFR
+147 
-155 NGANG
+155 
-160 PTGGTMR
+160 
-167 LTGAITGEAITEA
+167 ITGEAEA
-180 SENGSGYKAIG
+180 VMNGSNGYASFAAAAAGGNLVFGGDRTTLRAKASTG
-191 VKAENAGTIIFS
+191 NNANGAFVKYGGMIDFASKSVLIESKNTDSSSVGINCADGTVKTSADTDLDIVVEGNKATTGIQLTASFSDVQLAGNLDLTATQTGQDSFASVLGISNDS
-203 GKSAWLKAMAHAGTA
+203 GKMVVSGPTSLRLVTNAPFDAKGITASGKADMSFLGDVEIA
-218 DGVYARYGGVVDFQS
+218 V
-233 EEVKVLSQSDTGSAA
+233 TGSA
-248 SGISIEYS
+248 SGSALYTTYRYDYS
-256 GGTITSSEQTAL
+256 TQAGICP
-268 TVGVK
+268 V
-273 APASTATGIS
+273 IS
-283 LSGASK
+283 LGTDGKAVTLNSSG
-289 GLVDLAGSLA
+289 
-299 VSVEGSPVRGIEND
+299 
-313 QGTLHVAKAS
+313 
-323 SITGIGEG
+323 
-331 TFPSYGI
+331 YGI
-338 WGRNGSST
+338 N
-346 ELRGDVDVNMTS
+346 N
-358 STTVYGVYAD
+358 
-368 SATVSLGSEGD
+368 
-379 VAILVQGSLGRG
+379 QG
-391 VAAFSGGNVELG
+391 
-403 SQGKEVSITA
+403 
-413 QNTGV
+413 
-418 EAGTSS
+418 
-424 TVSLNGKVKIDSGTG
+424 
-439 ISLSST
+439 
-445 TVDKFPSL
+445 
-453 LSNGSVSIISA
+453 GSVSL
-464 GTGIV
+464 TGQRINITGSTGVFVEGGGNENVFADVRFDGPMTINADKAIV
-469 AKYAHAVFN
+469 
-478 ELHIQAGTGI
+478 
-488 DVQSPGYIG
+488 
-497 SGNTD
+497 
-502 TVLDVN
+502 
-508 GPAEIVAQNTALQI
+508 
-522 VGASGSK
+522 
-529 SASSGFVG
+529 
-537 TFNDAAS
+537 
-544 LRASNGNGVQLSAS
+544 
-558 THSGTTAARD
+558 
-568 CSVTFKGQTSIASEK
+568 TSI
-583 GTGVVVN
+583 
-590 GPVASTAQ
+590 
-598 DGASVV
+598 
-604 FEGATTI
+604 
-611 DAAKAIEIKKNNGKG
+611 KAGEQVG

-641 ARAQDAD
+641 VTKESAD
-648 SQVNGS
+648 SKVRGS
-654 VTGTG
+654 VTGSSG
-659 TLIKSGGGSLALNG
+659 TINKENAGSLAFYG
-673 DNSSFSGEFNM
+673 DISNFSGVFN
-684 QGGRAFLGSGKG
+684 QKGGTTFLSEGAAG
-696 YFSGATVNLT
+696 YFGKAQLAVT
-706 GGTLVAPELRFS
+706 GGALVAPTLSFQKT
-718 GGKLLVAGGTLET
+718 GKLTLAGGTLET

-736 FTSALNADG
+736 FTNALNADG

-770 DAKYNI
+770 DARYNI

-790 VAADNASGSGSAK
+790 VAADNVSGSGSAK

-849 QGTTPVT
+849 QGTTPVA
-856 RSLTIDGNG
+856 RSLAIDGNG

-886 IQNITFDG
+886 IQNIAFDG

-962 NNVSFI
+962 NNVGFI

-1004 VVDDYGGYLTDPNY
+1004 VVDDYGGYLTDPDY

-1037 DNSVEL
+1037 NNSVEL

-1098 TFIQNSAGSYGGA
+1098 TFTQNSAGSYGGA

-1147 AESAFSKN
+1147 AESTFSKN

-1177 ENAAADGGGAVFNVH
+1177 ENAAADGGGAIFNVH

-1217 SADKDGNVVSDGSL
+1217 SEDKDGNAVSAGSL
-1231 TFNGGAR
+1231 AFNGGAR
-1238 FTGNTASGFGG
+1238 FTGNTASGLGG

-1289 DIMGDGKVV
+1289 DITGDGKVV
-1298 FDDALSSQSAT
+1298 FNDALSSQSAT
-1309 PTLKKTGSGELL
+1309 PALKKTGS
-1321 LNASMDGFLGTASFE
+1321 
-1336 GGLTSIAEKWLIK
+1336 
-1349 NLSTVAGGKLK
+1349 
-1360 MSEFSFASQDAENA
+1360 
-1374 VTGGKLVLAGGI
+1374 
-1386 LETGTGQIFANGL
+1386 
-1399 NAEGDARNPGSV
+1399 
-1411 KLNGDNW
+1411 
-1418 SFDSG
+1418 
-1423 LIAFDDAKYNL
+1423 
-1434 TYAQAAALLLG
+1434 
-1445 ASNVGADAS
+1445 
-1454 GSGSAKEITFTG
+1454 
-1466 TYVNIPNPGPLS
+1466 
-1478 PYYYTGNKSDA
+1478 
-1489 ASDGTVGGW
+1489 
-1498 RDSSGLPIAIADVI
+1498 
-1512 TVKTEPGQA
+1512 
-1521 SEYRFLSGV
+1521 
-1530 YDGSKTSDTSETYA
+1530 
-1544 CLIHGGDSGV
+1544 
-1554 RVTSDGPLTIQN
+1554 
-1566 WGTGLMPYHASVAS
+1566 
-1580 SNGEILFGDNVSLLN
+1580 
-1595 NHSAGDATKGGGAIF
+1595 
-1610 SKKGVTFGDNAV
+1610 
-1622 LSGNSTALA
+1622 
-1631 IGGGGYGGGAI
+1631 
-1642 FLDGKG
+1642 
-1648 VVRFGKNAVIAN
+1648 
-1660 NESYHYGGAI
+1660 
-1670 YSLGSV
+1670 
-1676 SMGEGA
+1676 
-1682 TVRGNTTS
+1682 
-1690 YMGGAIAVTGALSLG
+1690 
-1705 TGSVVESNQAQAGG
+1705 
-1719 AVYSTGQ
+1719 
-1726 VNATGTTFRK
+1726 
-1736 NVATSNYGGGIY
+1736 
-1748 SAGGSIVLVDSR
+1748 
-1760 MEENKAAGGGA
+1760 
-1771 IILAG
+1771 
-1776 GGTASVMDT
+1776 
-1785 AFAANTATNGGAFFI
+1785 
-1800 DKNGVLTTA
+1800 
-1809 SGGVGTDAG
+1809 
-1818 TLFDGNSATTNGGAV
+1818 
-1833 YVQNGTVDL
+1833 
-1842 GSGTRLQGNQAAKGG
+1842 
-1857 AIYALGGK
+1857 
-1865 DASAKLTFAGT
+1865 
-1876 VFGKNSGTYGGA
+1876 
-1888 VYSSASVGGTVN
+1888 
-1900 AAASDVVFEGNTATS
+1900 
-1915 GGAVYLGG
+1915 
-1923 SGTSDIAFTD
+1923 
-1933 AVFKEN
+1933 
-1939 QANTGNGGA
+1939 
-1948 IYSAISGSSNLAIA
+1948 
-1962 DSTFEGNNAGYGG
+1962 
-1975 AVFNNGQLTT
+1975 
-1985 SGNVVF
+1985 
-1991 SGNTAT
+1991 
-1997 YGGAVYN
+1997 
-2004 YFTSTTDGSLAF
+2004 
-2016 NGGARF
+2016 
-2022 TGNTASGL
+2022 
-2030 GGAIYNTRAVTLN
+2030 
-2043 PGAGQEIVFSGNTDS
+2043 
-2058 TGSNAIFMG
+2058 
-2067 DGSSLDIM
+2067 
-2075 GDGKVVFDDALSSQS
+2075 
-2090 ATPTLKKTGSGEL
+2090 
-2103 LLNASMDGFLG
+2103 
-2114 TASFEGGLTSI
+2114 
-2125 AEKWLIKNLS
+2125 
-2135 TVAGGKLK
+2135 
-2143 MSEFSFASQDAEN
+2143 
-2156 AVTGGKLVLAG
+2156 
-2167 GILETGTGQIFANGL
+2167 
-2182 NAEGDA
+2182 
-2188 RNPGSVKLNG
+2188 
-2198 DNWSFD
+2198 
-2204 SGLIAFDDAK
+2204 
-2214 YNLTYAQAA
+2214 
-2223 ALLLGAS
+2223 
-2230 NVGADASGSG
+2230 
-2240 SAKEITFTGTY
+2240 
-2251 VNIPNP
+2251 
-2257 GPISPY
+2257 
-2263 YYTGNKS
+2263 
-2270 DAASDG
+2270 
-2276 TVGGWL
+2276 
-2282 DNSGVPVTLANAITV
+2282 
-2297 KKEPGQA
+2297 
-2304 SEYRFLSGVFDGSK
+2304 
-2318 ASDTSSLIH
+2318 
-2327 DDSGV
+2327 
-2332 HVTSD
+2332 
-2337 GPLTIQNW
+2337 
-2345 GTELVPAHTSTVAST
+2345 
-2360 GEIVFGNNVS
+2360 
-2370 VLNNH
+2370 
-2375 SAGDGTKG
+2375 
-2383 GGALFSKASI
+2383 
-2393 TFGDN
+2393 
-2398 AVLSGNATVLAAGGE
+2398 
-2413 GYGGGALFLDGKG
+2413 
-2426 EILLGKNALIEKNE
+2426 
-2440 SCGYGGAIYSLGSV
+2440 
-2454 RLGEGAVIR
+2454 
-2463 GNKASYMGGALAVTG
+2463 
-2478 ALSLGKN
+2478 
-2485 ALVEDNQ
+2485 
-2492 ARQGGAIY
+2492 
-2500 AQNGTLA
+2500 
-2507 LGSGTRLERNQADR
+2507 
-2521 GGAIYLQGG
+2521 
-2530 SGDSTT
+2530 
-2536 LDLMNSVFR
+2536 
-2545 ENSASNGGALYLT
+2545 
-2558 GDGTLR
+2558 
-2564 IAAADTVFEGN
+2564 
-2575 SASYGGAIYNGFPM
+2575 
-2589 NEKGHSGSDGSLAF
+2589 
-2603 NGGARFTGNT
+2603 
-2613 ASGLGGAI
+2613 
-2621 YNTRAVTLNPGAG
+2621 
-2634 QEIVFSGNTD
+2634 
-2644 STGSNAIFMGD
+2644 
-2655 GSSLDITGDGK
+2655 
-2666 VVFDDALSSQSATP
+2666 
-2680 TLKKTG
+2680 
-2686 GGTLLFNASMDG
+2686 GTLLFNASMDG

-2730 MPEFSFAAQGEGNN
+2730 MPAFSFVAQGEGNN

-2752 AGGILETGTGQIFT
+2752 AGGILETGTGQIFI

-2781 KLRDD
+2781 KLSGD
-2786 NWSFNSGL
+2786 NWSFDSGL

-2815 ANNVEAGEGVGST
+2815 ANNVEAGEGAGST

-2842 PDPDPVPPVDPDPT
+2842 PVPDPVPPVEPDPDPVPPVDPGPDPVPPVEPDPT

-2905 VGASATD
+2905 VGASAKD

-2971 EGASGVLNLGTPV
+2971 EGAFGVLNLGTPV

-3058 RLTSAS
+3058 KLTSAS

-3069 GGLNVSGAVDSSSV
+3069 GALNVSGAVDSSSV

-3102 TSSDVQINIGDQGS
+3102 TSSDVQLNIGDQGS
-3116 AGRVVARQARL
+3116 AGRVVARQAQL

-3136 AWKGNDALTD
+3136 AWKGNDALAD

-3226 VLTPNTATFTDG
+3226 VLIPNTATFADG

-3287 SSVQGWN
+3287 SNVQGWN

-3318 IQATARRSSDVFR
+3318 VQATARRSSDVFR

-3349 TESDSMGIRFLSRA
+3349 TESGNMGIRFLSRA
-3363 VNENYL
+3363 VNENHL

-3412 HMTATREGAVRKDGL
+3412 HMTTTREGAIRKDGL

-3434 YGAEHARNF
+3434 YGAEHARNL

-3462 GDYAFGVFRV
+3462 GDYAFGDFRV

-3492 KNDFDFWGVNLYGSW
+3492 KNDFDFWGMNLYGSW

-3538 QLRGDVDTGV
+3538 QLRADVDTGV

-3587 EHDVFR
+3587 DHDVFR

-3627 LSVVP
+3627 LSVAP

-3652 TIKARMM
+3652 TIKARIM
-3659 DSVSF
+3659 DSVSL

-3671 VQRDNISFGLDYG
+3671 VQKDNISFGLDYG
-3684 IRASEHKTGH
+3684 IRASEHKAGH

>member
-40 GNAGFAGAEDP
+40 GNAGFAGAEELSGDISP
-51 IIAPNSSISKHYDTN
+51 ISLSGDTRNIIGVGDISLRSTEPALRYLIN
-66 TTVLNTDQPQFSK
+66 VS
-79 ELYAI
+79 
-84 GATGSQGALDIS
+84 GQGQLDIS
-96 MEGDAALTVDAS
+96 MSNGSPMAVGNADGIYLKDYSDYDQYAS
-108 WRRDAAD
+108 AFHVA
-115 SNRDQLSAVYVG
+115 G
-127 SGAQFSFTGTGLFRA
+127 SGSSGSFAGTGTFSMVG
-142 TGQGK
+142 GGK
-147 VMEAVAFR
+147 LLGVCAFLSESK
-155 NGANG
+155 
-160 PTGGTMR
+160 GT
-167 LTGAITGEAITEA
+167 LTLSGDITGEAEA
-180 SENGSGYKAIG
+180 VMNGSNGYASFAAAAAGGNLVFGGDRTTLRAKASTG
-191 VKAENAGTIIFS
+191 NNANGAFVKYGGMIDFASKSVLIESKNTDSSSVGINCADGTVKTSADTDLDIVVEGNKATTGIQLTASSSDVQLAGNLDLTATQTGQDSFASVLGISNDS
-203 GKSAWLKAMAHAGTA
+203 GKMVVSGPTSLRLATNAPFDAKGITASGKADMSFLGDVEIA
-218 DGVYARYGGVVDFQS
+218 V
-233 EEVKVLSQSDTGSAA
+233 TGSASGSA
-248 SGISIEYS
+248 LYTTYRYDYSTQSGICP
-256 GGTITSSEQTAL
+256 
-268 TVGVK
+268 V
-273 APASTATGIS
+273 IS
-283 LSGASK
+283 LGTDGKAVTLNSSG
-289 GLVDLAGSLA
+289 
-299 VSVEGSPVRGIEND
+299 
-313 QGTLHVAKAS
+313 
-323 SITGIGEG
+323 
-331 TFPSYGI
+331 YGI
-338 WGRNGSST
+338 N
-346 ELRGDVDVNMTS
+346 N
-358 STTVYGVYAD
+358 
-368 SATVSLGSEGD
+368 
-379 VAILVQGSLGRG
+379 QG
-391 VAAFSGGNVELG
+391 
-403 SQGKEVSITA
+403 
-413 QNTGV
+413 
-418 EAGTSS
+418 
-424 TVSLNGKVKIDSGTG
+424 
-439 ISLSST
+439 
-445 TVDKFPSL
+445 
-453 LSNGSVSIISA
+453 GSVSL
-464 GTGIV
+464 TGQRINITGSTGVFVEGGGNENVFADVRFDGPTTINADKAIV
-469 AKYAHAVFN
+469 
-478 ELHIQAGTGI
+478 
-488 DVQSPGYIG
+488 
-497 SGNTD
+497 
-502 TVLDVN
+502 
-508 GPAEIVAQNTALQI
+508 
-522 VGASGSK
+522 
-529 SASSGFVG
+529 
-537 TFNDAAS
+537 
-544 LRASNGNGVQLSAS
+544 
-558 THSGTTAARD
+558 
-568 CSVTFKGQTSIASEK
+568 TSI
-583 GTGVVVN
+583 
-590 GPVASTAQ
+590 
-598 DGASVV
+598 
-604 FEGATTI
+604 
-611 DAAKAIEIKKNNGKG
+611 KAGEQVG

-641 ARAQDAD
+641 VTKESAD
-648 SQVNGS
+648 SKVRGS
-654 VTGTG
+654 VTGSSG
-659 TLIKSGGGSLALNG
+659 TINKENAGSLAFYG
-673 DNSSFSGEFNM
+673 DISNFSGVFN
-684 QGGRAFLGSGKG
+684 QKGGTTFLSEGAAG
-696 YFSGATVNLT
+696 YFGKAQLAVT
-706 GGTLVAPELRFS
+706 GGALVAPTLSFQKT
-718 GGKLLVAGGTLET
+718 GKLTLAGGTLET

-736 FTSALNADG
+736 FTNALNADG

-790 VAADNASGSGSAK
+790 VAADNVSGSGSAK

-849 QGTTPVT
+849 QGTTPVA
-856 RSLTIDGNG
+856 RSLAIDGNG

-886 IQNITFDG
+886 IQNIAFDG

-962 NNVSFI
+962 NNVGFI

-1004 VVDDYGGYLTDPNY
+1004 VVDDYGGYLTDPDY

-1037 DNSVEL
+1037 NNSVEL

-1071 TSKST
+1071 SSKST

-1098 TFIQNSAGSYGGA
+1098 AFTQNSAGSYGGA

-1117 VRFNGPVS
+1117 MRFNGPVS

-1147 AESAFSKN
+1147 AESTFSKN

-1217 SADKDGNVVSDGSL
+1217 SEDKDGNAVSAGSL
-1231 TFNGGAR
+1231 AFNGGAR
-1238 FTGNTASGFGG
+1238 FTGNTAGGLGG

-1269 SGNTDSTGS
+1269 N
-1278 NAIFMGDGSSL
+1278 
-1289 DIMGDGKVV
+1289 
-1298 FDDALSSQSAT
+1298 
-1309 PTLKKTGSGELL
+1309 
-1321 LNASMDGFLGTASFE
+1321 
-1336 GGLTSIAEKWLIK
+1336 
-1349 NLSTVAGGKLK
+1349 
-1360 MSEFSFASQDAENA
+1360 
-1374 VTGGKLVLAGGI
+1374 
-1386 LETGTGQIFANGL
+1386 
-1399 NAEGDARNPGSV
+1399 
-1411 KLNGDNW
+1411 
-1418 SFDSG
+1418 
-1423 LIAFDDAKYNL
+1423 
-1434 TYAQAAALLLG
+1434 
-1445 ASNVGADAS
+1445 
-1454 GSGSAKEITFTG
+1454 
-1466 TYVNIPNPGPLS
+1466 
-1478 PYYYTGNKSDA
+1478 
-1489 ASDGTVGGW
+1489 
-1498 RDSSGLPIAIADVI
+1498 
-1512 TVKTEPGQA
+1512 
-1521 SEYRFLSGV
+1521 
-1530 YDGSKTSDTSETYA
+1530 
-1544 CLIHGGDSGV
+1544 
-1554 RVTSDGPLTIQN
+1554 
-1566 WGTGLMPYHASVAS
+1566 
-1580 SNGEILFGDNVSLLN
+1580 
-1595 NHSAGDATKGGGAIF
+1595 
-1610 SKKGVTFGDNAV
+1610 
-1622 LSGNSTALA
+1622 
-1631 IGGGGYGGGAI
+1631 
-1642 FLDGKG
+1642 
-1648 VVRFGKNAVIAN
+1648 
-1660 NESYHYGGAI
+1660 
-1670 YSLGSV
+1670 
-1676 SMGEGA
+1676 
-1682 TVRGNTTS
+1682 
-1690 YMGGAIAVTGALSLG
+1690 
-1705 TGSVVESNQAQAGG
+1705 
-1719 AVYSTGQ
+1719 
-1726 VNATGTTFRK
+1726 
-1736 NVATSNYGGGIY
+1736 
-1748 SAGGSIVLVDSR
+1748 
-1760 MEENKAAGGGA
+1760 
-1771 IILAG
+1771 
-1776 GGTASVMDT
+1776 
-1785 AFAANTATNGGAFFI
+1785 
-1800 DKNGVLTTA
+1800 
-1809 SGGVGTDAG
+1809 
-1818 TLFDGNSATTNGGAV
+1818 
-1833 YVQNGTVDL
+1833 
-1842 GSGTRLQGNQAAKGG
+1842 
-1857 AIYALGGK
+1857 
-1865 DASAKLTFAGT
+1865 
-1876 VFGKNSGTYGGA
+1876 
-1888 VYSSASVGGTVN
+1888 
-1900 AAASDVVFEGNTATS
+1900 
-1915 GGAVYLGG
+1915 
-1923 SGTSDIAFTD
+1923 
-1933 AVFKEN
+1933 
-1939 QANTGNGGA
+1939 
-1948 IYSAISGSSNLAIA
+1948 
-1962 DSTFEGNNAGYGG
+1962 
-1975 AVFNNGQLTT
+1975 
-1985 SGNVVF
+1985 
-1991 SGNTAT
+1991 
-1997 YGGAVYN
+1997 
-2004 YFTSTTDGSLAF
+2004 
-2016 NGGARF
+2016 
-2022 TGNTASGL
+2022 
-2030 GGAIYNTRAVTLN
+2030 
-2043 PGAGQEIVFSGNTDS
+2043 
-2058 TGSNAIFMG
+2058 
-2067 DGSSLDIM
+2067 
-2075 GDGKVVFDDALSSQS
+2075 
-2090 ATPTLKKTGSGEL
+2090 
-2103 LLNASMDGFLG
+2103 
-2114 TASFEGGLTSI
+2114 
-2125 AEKWLIKNLS
+2125 
-2135 TVAGGKLK
+2135 
-2143 MSEFSFASQDAEN
+2143 
-2156 AVTGGKLVLAG
+2156 
-2167 GILETGTGQIFANGL
+2167 
-2182 NAEGDA
+2182 
-2188 RNPGSVKLNG
+2188 
-2198 DNWSFD
+2198 
-2204 SGLIAFDDAK
+2204 
-2214 YNLTYAQAA
+2214 
-2223 ALLLGAS
+2223 
-2230 NVGADASGSG
+2230 
-2240 SAKEITFTGTY
+2240 
-2251 VNIPNP
+2251 
-2257 GPISPY
+2257 
-2263 YYTGNKS
+2263 
-2270 DAASDG
+2270 
-2276 TVGGWL
+2276 
-2282 DNSGVPVTLANAITV
+2282 
-2297 KKEPGQA
+2297 
-2304 SEYRFLSGVFDGSK
+2304 
-2318 ASDTSSLIH
+2318 
-2327 DDSGV
+2327 
-2332 HVTSD
+2332 
-2337 GPLTIQNW
+2337 
-2345 GTELVPAHTSTVAST
+2345 
-2360 GEIVFGNNVS
+2360 
-2370 VLNNH
+2370 
-2375 SAGDGTKG
+2375 
-2383 GGALFSKASI
+2383 
-2393 TFGDN
+2393 
-2398 AVLSGNATVLAAGGE
+2398 
-2413 GYGGGALFLDGKG
+2413 
-2426 EILLGKNALIEKNE
+2426 
-2440 SCGYGGAIYSLGSV
+2440 
-2454 RLGEGAVIR
+2454 
-2463 GNKASYMGGALAVTG
+2463 
-2478 ALSLGKN
+2478 
-2485 ALVEDNQ
+2485 
-2492 ARQGGAIY
+2492 
-2500 AQNGTLA
+2500 
-2507 LGSGTRLERNQADR
+2507 
-2521 GGAIYLQGG
+2521 
-2530 SGDSTT
+2530 
-2536 LDLMNSVFR
+2536 
-2545 ENSASNGGALYLT
+2545 
-2558 GDGTLR
+2558 
-2564 IAAADTVFEGN
+2564 
-2575 SASYGGAIYNGFPM
+2575 
-2589 NEKGHSGSDGSLAF
+2589 
-2603 NGGARFTGNT
+2603 
-2613 ASGLGGAI
+2613 
-2621 YNTRAVTLNPGAG
+2621 
-2634 QEIVFSGNTD
+2634 GNTD

-2666 VVFDDALSSQSATP
+2666 VVFNDALSSQSATP
-2680 TLKKTG
+2680 ALKKTG
-2686 GGTLLFNASMDG
+2686 SGTLLFNASMDG
-2698 FLGTAAFEDGRT
+2698 FLGTAAFEGGRT

-2730 MPEFSFAAQGEGNN
+2730 MPAFSFVARGEGNN

-2752 AGGILETGTGQIFT
+2752 AGGILETGTGQIFI

-2781 KLRDD
+2781 KLSGD
-2786 NWSFNSGL
+2786 NWSFDSGL

-2815 ANNVEAGEGVGST
+2815 ANNVEAGEGAGST

-2842 PDPDPVPPVDPDPT
+2842 PVPDPVPPVEPDPT

-2905 VGASATD
+2905 VGASAKD

-2971 EGASGVLNLGTPV
+2971 EGAFGVLNLGTPV

-3058 RLTSAS
+3058 KLTSAS

-3069 GGLNVSGAVDSSSV
+3069 GALNVSGAVDSSSV

-3102 TSSDVQINIGDQGS
+3102 TSSDVQLNIGDQGS
-3116 AGRVVARQARL
+3116 AGRVVARQAQL

-3136 AWKGNDALTD
+3136 AWKGNDALAD

-3226 VLTPNTATFTDG
+3226 VLTPNTATFADG

-3287 SSVQGWN
+3287 SNVQGWN

-3318 IQATARRSSDVFR
+3318 VQATARRSSDVFR

-3349 TESDSMGIRFLSRA
+3349 TESGNMGIRFLSRA
-3363 VNENYL
+3363 VNENHL

-3398 DAPVRAIQDHASLL
+3398 DAPVRAIQDHASLS
-3412 HMTATREGAVRKDGL
+3412 HMTTTREGAIRKDGL

-3434 YGAEHARNF
+3434 YGAEHARNL

-3462 GDYAFGVFRV
+3462 GDYAFGDFRV

-3492 KNDFDFWGVNLYGSW
+3492 KNDFDFWGMNLYGSW

-3538 QLRGDVDTGV
+3538 QLRADVDTGV

-3587 EHDVFR
+3587 DHDVFR

-3627 LSVVP
+3627 LSVAP

-3671 VQRDNISFGLDYG
+3671 VQKDNISFGLDYG
-3684 IRASEHKTGH
+3684 IRASEHKAGH

>member
-1 MTLSRGAIGNL
+1 MVGGGKLLGVCAFLSESKGTLTLS
-12 VNRYRAVLRKC
+12 
-23 RMMNVFGS
+23 
-31 LAVAGMLVA
+31 
-40 GNAGFAGAEDP
+40 
-51 IIAPNSSISKHYDTN
+51 
-66 TTVLNTDQPQFSK
+66 
-79 ELYAI
+79 
-84 GATGSQGALDIS
+84 
-96 MEGDAALTVDAS
+96 GD
-108 WRRDAAD
+108 
-115 SNRDQLSAVYVG
+115 
-127 SGAQFSFTGTGLFRA
+127 
-142 TGQGK
+142 
-147 VMEAVAFR
+147 
-155 NGANG
+155 
-160 PTGGTMR
+160 
-167 LTGAITGEAITEA
+167 ITGEAEA
-180 SENGSGYKAIG
+180 VMNGSNGYASFAAAAAGGNLVFGGDRTTLRAKASTG
-191 VKAENAGTIIFS
+191 NNANGAFVKYGGMIDFASKSVLIESKNTDSSSVGINCADGTVKTSADTDLDIVVEGNKATTGIQLTASSSDVQLAGNLDLTATQTGQDSFASVLGISNDS
-203 GKSAWLKAMAHAGTA
+203 GKMVVSGPTSLRLATNAPFDAKGITASGKADMSFLGDVEIA
-218 DGVYARYGGVVDFQS
+218 V
-233 EEVKVLSQSDTGSAA
+233 TGSA
-248 SGISIEYS
+248 SGSALYTAYRYDYS
-256 GGTITSSEQTAL
+256 TQAGICP
-268 TVGVK
+268 V
-273 APASTATGIS
+273 IS
-283 LSGASK
+283 LGTDGKAVTLNSSG
-289 GLVDLAGSLA
+289 
-299 VSVEGSPVRGIEND
+299 
-313 QGTLHVAKAS
+313 
-323 SITGIGEG
+323 
-331 TFPSYGI
+331 YGI
-338 WGRNGSST
+338 N
-346 ELRGDVDVNMTS
+346 N
-358 STTVYGVYAD
+358 
-368 SATVSLGSEGD
+368 
-379 VAILVQGSLGRG
+379 QG
-391 VAAFSGGNVELG
+391 
-403 SQGKEVSITA
+403 
-413 QNTGV
+413 
-418 EAGTSS
+418 
-424 TVSLNGKVKIDSGTG
+424 
-439 ISLSST
+439 
-445 TVDKFPSL
+445 
-453 LSNGSVSIISA
+453 GSVSL
-464 GTGIV
+464 TGQRINITGSTGVFVEGGGNENVFADVRFDGPTTINADKAIV
-469 AKYAHAVFN
+469 
-478 ELHIQAGTGI
+478 
-488 DVQSPGYIG
+488 
-497 SGNTD
+497 
-502 TVLDVN
+502 
-508 GPAEIVAQNTALQI
+508 
-522 VGASGSK
+522 
-529 SASSGFVG
+529 
-537 TFNDAAS
+537 
-544 LRASNGNGVQLSAS
+544 
-558 THSGTTAARD
+558 
-568 CSVTFKGQTSIASEK
+568 TSI
-583 GTGVVVN
+583 
-590 GPVASTAQ
+590 
-598 DGASVV
+598 
-604 FEGATTI
+604 
-611 DAAKAIEIKKNNGKG
+611 KAGEQVG

-641 ARAQDAD
+641 VTKESAD
-648 SQVNGS
+648 SKVRGS
-654 VTGTG
+654 VTGSSG
-659 TLIKSGGGSLALNG
+659 TINKENAGSLAFYG
-673 DNSSFSGEFNM
+673 DISNFSGVFN
-684 QGGRAFLGSGKG
+684 QKGGTTFLSEGAAG
-696 YFSGATVNLT
+696 YFGKAQLAVT
-706 GGTLVAPELRFS
+706 GGALVAPTLSFQKT
-718 GGKLLVAGGTLET
+718 GKLTLAGGTLET

-790 VAADNASGSGSAK
+790 VAADNVSGSGSAK

-849 QGTTPVT
+849 QGTTPVA
-856 RSLTIDGNG
+856 RSLAIDGNG

-886 IQNITFDG
+886 IQNIAFDG

-962 NNVSFI
+962 NNVGFI

-1004 VVDDYGGYLTDPNY
+1004 VVDDYGGYLTDPDY

-1037 DNSVEL
+1037 NNSVEL

-1098 TFIQNSAGSYGGA
+1098 AFTQNSAGSYGGA

-1147 AESAFSKN
+1147 AESTFSKN

-1177 ENAAADGGGAVFNVH
+1177 ENAAADGGGAIFNVH

-1217 SADKDGNVVSDGSL
+1217 SEDKDGNAVSAGSL
-1231 TFNGGAR
+1231 AFNGGAR
-1238 FTGNTASGFGG
+1238 FTGNTAGGLGG

-1289 DIMGDGKVV
+1289 DITGDGKVV

-1309 PTLKKTGSGELL
+1309 PALKKTGSGELL
-1321 LNASMDGFLGTASFE
+1321 LNASMGGFLGTASFE

-1349 NLSTVAGGKLK
+1349 NLVTIAGGKLK
-1360 MSEFSFASQDAENA
+1360 MPEFSFAPQDAENA

-1445 ASNVGADAS
+1445 ASNVGAEAS

-1498 RDSSGLPIAIADVI
+1498 LDNSGVPIAIADVI
-1512 TVKTEPGQA
+1512 TVKTDPGQA

-1530 YDGSKTSDTSETYA
+1530 YDGSKTSDASDTYA

-1580 SNGEILFGDNVSLLN
+1580 SSGEILFGDNVSLLN

-1610 SKKGVTFGDNAV
+1610 SKKGVAFGDNAV

-1648 VVRFGKNAVIAN
+1648 AVRFGKNAVIAN

-1682 TVRGNTTS
+1682 IVRGNTTS

-1726 VNATGTTFRK
+1726 VSATGTTFRK

-1771 IILAG
+1771 VLLAG
-1776 GGTASVMDT
+1776 GGTASVTDT
-1785 AFAANTATNGGAFFI
+1785 TFAANTATNGGAFFI
-1800 DKNGVLTTA
+1800 DKNGMLTTS
-1809 SGGVGTDAG
+1809 SGEAGSDAG
-1818 TLFDGNSATTNGGAV
+1818 TLFEGNSATTNGGAV
-1833 YVQNGTVDL
+1833 YVQNGAVDL
-1842 GSGTRLQGNQAAKGG
+1842 GSGTRLQGNQAVKGG

-1865 DASAKLTFAGT
+1865 DASAKLTFADA

-1900 AAASDVVFEGNTATS
+1900 VAASDVVFEGNTATS

-1948 IYSAISGSSNLAIA
+1948 IYSGISGSSNLAIA
-1962 DSTFEGNNAGYGG
+1962 DSSFEGNSAGYGG

-1991 SGNTAT
+1991 SGNGAT

-2022 TGNTASGL
+2022 TGNTAGGL
-2030 GGAIYNTRAVTLN
+2030 GGAIYNTR
-2043 PGAGQEIVFSGNTDS
+2043 
-2058 TGSNAIFMG
+2058 
-2067 DGSSLDIM
+2067 
-2075 GDGKVVFDDALSSQS
+2075 
-2090 ATPTLKKTGSGEL
+2090 
-2103 LLNASMDGFLG
+2103 
-2114 TASFEGGLTSI
+2114 SI
-2125 AEKWLIKNLS
+2125 
-2135 TVAGGKLK
+2135 
-2143 MSEFSFASQDAEN
+2143 
-2156 AVTGGKLVLAG
+2156 
-2167 GILETGTGQIFANGL
+2167 
-2182 NAEGDA
+2182 
-2188 RNPGSVKLNG
+2188 
-2198 DNWSFD
+2198 
-2204 SGLIAFDDAK
+2204 
-2214 YNLTYAQAA
+2214 
-2223 ALLLGAS
+2223 
-2230 NVGADASGSG
+2230 
-2240 SAKEITFTGTY
+2240 
-2251 VNIPNP
+2251 
-2257 GPISPY
+2257 
-2263 YYTGNKS
+2263 
-2270 DAASDG
+2270 
-2276 TVGGWL
+2276 
-2282 DNSGVPVTLANAITV
+2282 
-2297 KKEPGQA
+2297 
-2304 SEYRFLSGVFDGSK
+2304 
-2318 ASDTSSLIH
+2318 
-2327 DDSGV
+2327 
-2332 HVTSD
+2332 
-2337 GPLTIQNW
+2337 
-2345 GTELVPAHTSTVAST
+2345 
-2360 GEIVFGNNVS
+2360 
-2370 VLNNH
+2370 
-2375 SAGDGTKG
+2375 
-2383 GGALFSKASI
+2383 
-2393 TFGDN
+2393 
-2398 AVLSGNATVLAAGGE
+2398 
-2413 GYGGGALFLDGKG
+2413 
-2426 EILLGKNALIEKNE
+2426 
-2440 SCGYGGAIYSLGSV
+2440 
-2454 RLGEGAVIR
+2454 
-2463 GNKASYMGGALAVTG
+2463 
-2478 ALSLGKN
+2478 
-2485 ALVEDNQ
+2485 
-2492 ARQGGAIY
+2492 
-2500 AQNGTLA
+2500 
-2507 LGSGTRLERNQADR
+2507 
-2521 GGAIYLQGG
+2521 
-2530 SGDSTT
+2530 
-2536 LDLMNSVFR
+2536 
-2545 ENSASNGGALYLT
+2545 
-2558 GDGTLR
+2558 
-2564 IAAADTVFEGN
+2564 
-2575 SASYGGAIYNGFPM
+2575 
-2589 NEKGHSGSDGSLAF
+2589 
-2603 NGGARFTGNT
+2603 
-2613 ASGLGGAI
+2613 
-2621 YNTRAVTLNPGAG
+2621 TLNPGAG

-2680 TLKKTG
+2680 ALKKTG
-2686 GGTLLFNASMDG
+2686 SGELLLNASMDG

-2710 EIAQKWLIK
+2710 EIPQKWLIK

-2730 MPEFSFAAQGEGNN
+2730 MPAFSFVAQGEGNN

-2752 AGGILETGTGQIFT
+2752 AGGILETGTGQIFI

-2781 KLRDD
+2781 KLSGD
-2786 NWSFNSGL
+2786 NWSFDSGL

-2808 AAADSLG
+2808 AATDSLG
-2815 ANNVEAGEGVGST
+2815 ANNVEAGEGAGST

-2842 PDPDPVPPVDPDPT
+2842 PVPDPVPPVEPDPT

-2905 VGASATD
+2905 VGASAKD

-3058 RLTSAS
+3058 KLTSAS

-3069 GGLNVSGAVDSSSV
+3069 GALNVSGAVDSSSV

-3102 TSSDVQINIGDQGS
+3102 TSSDVQLNIGDQGS
-3116 AGRVVARQARL
+3116 AGRVVARQAQL

-3136 AWKGNDALTD
+3136 AWKGNDALAD

-3226 VLTPNTATFTDG
+3226 VLTPNTATFADG

-3258 GTLNVDAGA
+3258 GTLNVDTGA

-3287 SSVQGWN
+3287 SNVQGWN

-3318 IQATARRSSDVFR
+3318 VQATARRSSDVFR

-3349 TESDSMGIRFLSRA
+3349 TESGNMGIRFLSRA
-3363 VNENYL
+3363 VNENHL

-3398 DAPVRAIQDHASLL
+3398 DAPVRAIQDHASLS
-3412 HMTATREGAVRKDGL
+3412 HMTTTREGAIRKDGL

-3434 YGAEHARNF
+3434 YGAEHARNL

-3462 GDYAFGVFRV
+3462 GDYAFGDFRV

-3492 KNDFDFWGVNLYGSW
+3492 KNDFDFWGMNLYGSW

-3538 QLRGDVDTGV
+3538 QLRADVDTGV
-3548 LTAGLRGEYRFETDW
+3548 LTAGLRGECRFETDW

-3587 EHDVFR
+3587 DHDVFR

-3671 VQRDNISFGLDYG
+3671 VQKDNISFGLDYG
-3684 IRASEHKTGH
+3684 IRASEHKAGH

>member
-40 GNAGFAGAEDP
+40 GNAGFAGAEELSGDISP
-51 IIAPNSSISKHYDTN
+51 ISLSGDTRNIIGVGDISLRSTEPALRYLIN
-66 TTVLNTDQPQFSK
+66 VS
-79 ELYAI
+79 
-84 GATGSQGALDIS
+84 GQGQLDIS
-96 MEGDAALTVDAS
+96 MSNGSPMAVGHADGIYLKDYSDSDQYAS
-108 WRRDAAD
+108 AFHVA
-115 SNRDQLSAVYVG
+115 G
-127 SGAQFSFTGTGLFRA
+127 SGSSGSFVGTGTFSMVG
-142 TGQGK
+142 GGK
-147 VMEAVAFR
+147 LLGVCAFLSESK
-155 NGANG
+155 
-160 PTGGTMR
+160 GT
-167 LTGAITGEAITEA
+167 LTLSGDITGEAEA
-180 SENGSGYKAIG
+180 VMNGSNGYASFAAAAAGGNLVFGGDRTTLRAKASTG
-191 VKAENAGTIIFS
+191 NNANGAFVKYGGMIDFASKSVLIESKNTDSSSVGINCADGTVKTSADTDLDIVVEGNKATTGIQLTASSSDVQLAGNLDLTATQTGQDSFASVLGISNDS
-203 GKSAWLKAMAHAGTA
+203 GKMVVSGPTSLRLVTNAPFDAKGITASGKADMSFLGDVEIA
-218 DGVYARYGGVVDFQS
+218 V
-233 EEVKVLSQSDTGSAA
+233 TGSA
-248 SGISIEYS
+248 SGSALYTTYRYDYS
-256 GGTITSSEQTAL
+256 TQAGICP
-268 TVGVK
+268 V
-273 APASTATGIS
+273 IS
-283 LSGASK
+283 LGTDGKAVALNSSG
-289 GLVDLAGSLA
+289 
-299 VSVEGSPVRGIEND
+299 
-313 QGTLHVAKAS
+313 
-323 SITGIGEG
+323 
-331 TFPSYGI
+331 YGI
-338 WGRNGSST
+338 N
-346 ELRGDVDVNMTS
+346 N
-358 STTVYGVYAD
+358 
-368 SATVSLGSEGD
+368 
-379 VAILVQGSLGRG
+379 QG
-391 VAAFSGGNVELG
+391 
-403 SQGKEVSITA
+403 
-413 QNTGV
+413 
-418 EAGTSS
+418 
-424 TVSLNGKVKIDSGTG
+424 
-439 ISLSST
+439 
-445 TVDKFPSL
+445 
-453 LSNGSVSIISA
+453 GSVSL
-464 GTGIV
+464 TGQRINITGSTGVFVEGGGNENVFADVRFDGPTTINADKAIV
-469 AKYAHAVFN
+469 
-478 ELHIQAGTGI
+478 
-488 DVQSPGYIG
+488 
-497 SGNTD
+497 
-502 TVLDVN
+502 
-508 GPAEIVAQNTALQI
+508 
-522 VGASGSK
+522 
-529 SASSGFVG
+529 
-537 TFNDAAS
+537 
-544 LRASNGNGVQLSAS
+544 
-558 THSGTTAARD
+558 
-568 CSVTFKGQTSIASEK
+568 TSI
-583 GTGVVVN
+583 
-590 GPVASTAQ
+590 
-598 DGASVV
+598 
-604 FEGATTI
+604 
-611 DAAKAIEIKKNNGKG
+611 KAGEQVG

-641 ARAQDAD
+641 VTKESAD
-648 SQVNGS
+648 SKVRGS
-654 VTGTG
+654 VTGSSG
-659 TLIKSGGGSLALNG
+659 TINKENAGSLAFYG
-673 DNSSFSGEFNM
+673 DISNFSGVFN
-684 QGGRAFLGSGKG
+684 QKGGTTFLSEGAAG
-696 YFSGATVNLT
+696 YFGKAQLAVT
-706 GGTLVAPELRFS
+706 GGALVAPTLSFQKT
-718 GGKLLVAGGTLET
+718 GKLTLAGGTLET

-790 VAADNASGSGSAK
+790 VAADNVSGSGSAK

-849 QGTTPVT
+849 QGTTPVA
-856 RSLTIDGNG
+856 RSLAIDGNG

-886 IQNITFDG
+886 IQNIAFDG

-962 NNVSFI
+962 NNVGFI

-1004 VVDDYGGYLTDPNY
+1004 VVDDYEDYLTDPDY

-1037 DNSVEL
+1037 NNSVEL

-1098 TFIQNSAGSYGGA
+1098 TFTQNSAGSYGGA

-1147 AESAFSKN
+1147 AESTFSKN

-1177 ENAAADGGGAVFNVH
+1177 ENAAADGGGAIFNVH

-1217 SADKDGNVVSDGSL
+1217 SEDKDGNAVSAGSL
-1231 TFNGGAR
+1231 AFNGGAR
-1238 FTGNTASGFGG
+1238 FTGNTASGLGG

-1289 DIMGDGKVV
+1289 DITGDGKVV
-1298 FDDALSSQSAT
+1298 FNDALSSQSAT
-1309 PTLKKTGSGELL
+1309 PALKKTGSGELL

-1349 NLSTVAGGKLK
+1349 NLITIAGGKLK

-1445 ASNVGADAS
+1445 ASNVGAEAS

-1498 RDSSGLPIAIADVI
+1498 LDSSGVPIAIADVI
-1512 TVKTEPGQA
+1512 TVKTDPGQA

-1530 YDGSKTSDTSETYA
+1530 YDGSKTSDASDTYA

-1595 NHSAGDATKGGGAIF
+1595 NHSAGDATKGGGVIF
-1610 SKKGVTFGDNAV
+1610 SKKGVAFGDNAV

-1648 VVRFGKNAVIAN
+1648 AVRFGKNAVIAN

-1682 TVRGNTTS
+1682 IVRGNTTS

-1726 VNATGTTFRK
+1726 VSATGTTFRK

-1771 IILAG
+1771 VLLAG
-1776 GGTASVMDT
+1776 GGTASVTDT
-1785 AFAANTATNGGAFFI
+1785 TFAANTATNGGAFFI
-1800 DKNGVLTTA
+1800 DKNGMLTTT
-1809 SGGVGTDAG
+1809 SGEAGSDAG
-1818 TLFDGNSATTNGGAV
+1818 TLFEGNSATTNGGAV
-1833 YVQNGTVDL
+1833 YVQNGAVDL
-1842 GSGTRLQGNQAAKGG
+1842 GSGTRLQGNQAVKGG

-1865 DASAKLTFAGT
+1865 DASAKLTFADA

-1900 AAASDVVFEGNTATS
+1900 VAASDVVFEGNTATS

-1939 QANTGNGGA
+1939 QVNTGNGGA
-1948 IYSAISGSSNLAIA
+1948 IYSGISGSSNLAIA
-1962 DSTFEGNNAGYGG
+1962 DSSFEGNSAGYGG

-1991 SGNTAT
+1991 SGNRAT
-1997 YGGAVYN
+1997 YGAAVYN

-2030 GGAIYNTRAVTLN
+2030 GGAIYNTR
-2043 PGAGQEIVFSGNTDS
+2043 
-2058 TGSNAIFMG
+2058 
-2067 DGSSLDIM
+2067 
-2075 GDGKVVFDDALSSQS
+2075 
-2090 ATPTLKKTGSGEL
+2090 
-2103 LLNASMDGFLG
+2103 
-2114 TASFEGGLTSI
+2114 SI
-2125 AEKWLIKNLS
+2125 
-2135 TVAGGKLK
+2135 
-2143 MSEFSFASQDAEN
+2143 
-2156 AVTGGKLVLAG
+2156 
-2167 GILETGTGQIFANGL
+2167 
-2182 NAEGDA
+2182 
-2188 RNPGSVKLNG
+2188 
-2198 DNWSFD
+2198 
-2204 SGLIAFDDAK
+2204 
-2214 YNLTYAQAA
+2214 
-2223 ALLLGAS
+2223 
-2230 NVGADASGSG
+2230 
-2240 SAKEITFTGTY
+2240 
-2251 VNIPNP
+2251 
-2257 GPISPY
+2257 
-2263 YYTGNKS
+2263 
-2270 DAASDG
+2270 
-2276 TVGGWL
+2276 
-2282 DNSGVPVTLANAITV
+2282 
-2297 KKEPGQA
+2297 
-2304 SEYRFLSGVFDGSK
+2304 
-2318 ASDTSSLIH
+2318 
-2327 DDSGV
+2327 
-2332 HVTSD
+2332 
-2337 GPLTIQNW
+2337 
-2345 GTELVPAHTSTVAST
+2345 
-2360 GEIVFGNNVS
+2360 
-2370 VLNNH
+2370 
-2375 SAGDGTKG
+2375 
-2383 GGALFSKASI
+2383 
-2393 TFGDN
+2393 
-2398 AVLSGNATVLAAGGE
+2398 
-2413 GYGGGALFLDGKG
+2413 
-2426 EILLGKNALIEKNE
+2426 
-2440 SCGYGGAIYSLGSV
+2440 
-2454 RLGEGAVIR
+2454 
-2463 GNKASYMGGALAVTG
+2463 
-2478 ALSLGKN
+2478 
-2485 ALVEDNQ
+2485 
-2492 ARQGGAIY
+2492 
-2500 AQNGTLA
+2500 
-2507 LGSGTRLERNQADR
+2507 
-2521 GGAIYLQGG
+2521 
-2530 SGDSTT
+2530 
-2536 LDLMNSVFR
+2536 
-2545 ENSASNGGALYLT
+2545 
-2558 GDGTLR
+2558 
-2564 IAAADTVFEGN
+2564 
-2575 SASYGGAIYNGFPM
+2575 
-2589 NEKGHSGSDGSLAF
+2589 
-2603 NGGARFTGNT
+2603 
-2613 ASGLGGAI
+2613 
-2621 YNTRAVTLNPGAG
+2621 TLNPGAG

-2666 VVFDDALSSQSATP
+2666 VVFNDALSSQSATP
-2680 TLKKTG
+2680 ALKKTG
-2686 GGTLLFNASMDG
+2686 SGELLLNASMDG

-2730 MPEFSFAAQGEGNN
+2730 MPAFSFVAQGEGNN

-2752 AGGILETGTGQIFT
+2752 AGGILETGTGQIFI

-2781 KLRDD
+2781 KLSGD
-2786 NWSFNSGL
+2786 NWSFDSGL

-2815 ANNVEAGEGVGST
+2815 ANNVEAGEGAGST

-2842 PDPDPVPPVDPDPT
+2842 PVPDPVPPVEPDPDPVPPVEPDPT

-2905 VGASATD
+2905 VGASAKD

-3058 RLTSAS
+3058 KLTSAS

-3069 GGLNVSGAVDSSSV
+3069 GALNVSGAVDSSSV

-3102 TSSDVQINIGDQGS
+3102 TSSDVQFNIGDQGS
-3116 AGRVVARQARL
+3116 AGRVVARQAQL

-3136 AWKGNDALTD
+3136 AWKGNDALAD

-3226 VLTPNTATFTDG
+3226 VLTPNTATFADG

-3287 SSVQGWN
+3287 SNVQGWN

-3318 IQATARRSSDVFR
+3318 VQATARRSSDVFR

-3349 TESDSMGIRFLSRA
+3349 TESGNMGIRFLSRA
-3363 VNENYL
+3363 VNENHL

-3398 DAPVRAIQDHASLL
+3398 DAPVRAIQDHASLS
-3412 HMTATREGAVRKDGL
+3412 HMTTTREGAIRKDGL

-3434 YGAEHARNF
+3434 YGAEHARNL

-3462 GDYAFGVFRV
+3462 GDYAFGDFRV

-3492 KNDFDFWGVNLYGSW
+3492 KNDFDFWGMNLYGSW

-3538 QLRGDVDTGV
+3538 QLRADVDTGV

-3587 EHDVFR
+3587 DHDVFR

-3642 ARVPGVAASD
+3642 VRVPGVAASD

-3671 VQRDNISFGLDYG
+3671 VQKDNISFGLDYG
-3684 IRASEHKTGH
+3684 IRASEHKAGH

>member
-1 MTLSRGAIGNL
+1 MVGGGKLLGVCAFLSESKGTLTLS
-12 VNRYRAVLRKC
+12 
-23 RMMNVFGS
+23 
-31 LAVAGMLVA
+31 
-40 GNAGFAGAEDP
+40 
-51 IIAPNSSISKHYDTN
+51 
-66 TTVLNTDQPQFSK
+66 
-79 ELYAI
+79 
-84 GATGSQGALDIS
+84 
-96 MEGDAALTVDAS
+96 GD
-108 WRRDAAD
+108 
-115 SNRDQLSAVYVG
+115 
-127 SGAQFSFTGTGLFRA
+127 
-142 TGQGK
+142 
-147 VMEAVAFR
+147 
-155 NGANG
+155 
-160 PTGGTMR
+160 
-167 LTGAITGEAITEA
+167 ITGEAEA
-180 SENGSGYKAIG
+180 VMNGSNGYASFAAAAAGGNLVFGGDRTTLRAKASTG
-191 VKAENAGTIIFS
+191 NNANGAFVKYGGMIDFASKSVLIESKNTDSSSVGINCADGTVKTSADTDLDIVVEGNKATTGIQLTASSSDVQLAGNLDLTATQTGQDSFASVLGISNDS
-203 GKSAWLKAMAHAGTA
+203 GKMVVSGPTSLRLATNAPFDAKGITASGKADMSFLGDVEIA
-218 DGVYARYGGVVDFQS
+218 V
-233 EEVKVLSQSDTGSAA
+233 TGSA
-248 SGISIEYS
+248 SGSALYTAYRYDYS
-256 GGTITSSEQTAL
+256 TQAGICP
-268 TVGVK
+268 V
-273 APASTATGIS
+273 IS
-283 LSGASK
+283 LGTDGKAVTLNSSG
-289 GLVDLAGSLA
+289 
-299 VSVEGSPVRGIEND
+299 
-313 QGTLHVAKAS
+313 
-323 SITGIGEG
+323 
-331 TFPSYGI
+331 YGI
-338 WGRNGSST
+338 N
-346 ELRGDVDVNMTS
+346 N
-358 STTVYGVYAD
+358 
-368 SATVSLGSEGD
+368 
-379 VAILVQGSLGRG
+379 QG
-391 VAAFSGGNVELG
+391 
-403 SQGKEVSITA
+403 
-413 QNTGV
+413 
-418 EAGTSS
+418 
-424 TVSLNGKVKIDSGTG
+424 
-439 ISLSST
+439 
-445 TVDKFPSL
+445 
-453 LSNGSVSIISA
+453 GSVSL
-464 GTGIV
+464 TGQRINITGSTG
-469 AKYAHAVFN
+469 VFVEGGGN
-478 ELHIQAGTGI
+478 ENVFA
-488 DVQSPGYIG
+488 DVRFDGPTTI
-497 SGNTD
+497 NAD
-502 TVLDVN
+502 TAIL
-508 GPAEIVAQNTALQI
+508 
-522 VGASGSK
+522 
-529 SASSGFVG
+529 
-537 TFNDAAS
+537 
-544 LRASNGNGVQLSAS
+544 
-558 THSGTTAARD
+558 
-568 CSVTFKGQTSIASEK
+568 TSI
-583 GTGVVVN
+583 
-590 GPVASTAQ
+590 
-598 DGASVV
+598 
-604 FEGATTI
+604 
-611 DAAKAIEIKKNNGKG
+611 KAGEQVG
-626 ASVTFAYNPTPINVP
+626 ASVTFAYNPTPINAPVTKES
-641 ARAQDAD
+641 AD
-648 SQVNGS
+648 SKVRGS
-654 VTGTG
+654 VTGSSG
-659 TLIKSGGGSLALNG
+659 TINKENAGSLAFYG
-673 DNSSFSGEFNM
+673 DISNFSGVFN
-684 QGGRAFLGSGKG
+684 QKGGTTFLSEGAAG
-696 YFSGATVNLT
+696 YFGKAQVAVT
-706 GGTLVAPELRFS
+706 GGALVAPTLSFQKT
-718 GGKLLVAGGTLET
+718 GKLTLAGGTLET

-790 VAADNASGSGSAK
+790 VAADNVSGSGSAK

-849 QGTTPVT
+849 QGTTPVA
-856 RSLTIDGNG
+856 RSLAIDGNG

-886 IQNITFDG
+886 IQNIAFDG

-962 NNVSFI
+962 NNVGFI

-1004 VVDDYGGYLTDPNY
+1004 VVDDYGGYLTDPDY

-1037 DNSVEL
+1037 NNSVEL

-1098 TFIQNSAGSYGGA
+1098 AFTQNSAGSYGGA

-1147 AESAFSKN
+1147 AESTFSKN

-1177 ENAAADGGGAVFNVH
+1177 ENAAADGGGAIFNVH

-1200 VFSGNSATDG
+1200 VFSGNSATD
-1210 GAVYNDF
+1210 
-1217 SADKDGNVVSDGSL
+1217 
-1231 TFNGGAR
+1231 
-1238 FTGNTASGFGG
+1238 
-1249 AIYNTRS
+1249 
-1256 ITLNPGAGQEIVF
+1256 
-1269 SGNTDSTGS
+1269 
-1278 NAIFMGDGSSL
+1278 
-1289 DIMGDGKVV
+1289 
-1298 FDDALSSQSAT
+1298 
-1309 PTLKKTGSGELL
+1309 
-1321 LNASMDGFLGTASFE
+1321 
-1336 GGLTSIAEKWLIK
+1336 
-1349 NLSTVAGGKLK
+1349 
-1360 MSEFSFASQDAENA
+1360 
-1374 VTGGKLVLAGGI
+1374 
-1386 LETGTGQIFANGL
+1386 
-1399 NAEGDARNPGSV
+1399 
-1411 KLNGDNW
+1411 
-1418 SFDSG
+1418 
-1423 LIAFDDAKYNL
+1423 
-1434 TYAQAAALLLG
+1434 
-1445 ASNVGADAS
+1445 
-1454 GSGSAKEITFTG
+1454 
-1466 TYVNIPNPGPLS
+1466 
-1478 PYYYTGNKSDA
+1478 
-1489 ASDGTVGGW
+1489 
-1498 RDSSGLPIAIADVI
+1498 
-1512 TVKTEPGQA
+1512 
-1521 SEYRFLSGV
+1521 
-1530 YDGSKTSDTSETYA
+1530 
-1544 CLIHGGDSGV
+1544 
-1554 RVTSDGPLTIQN
+1554 
-1566 WGTGLMPYHASVAS
+1566 
-1580 SNGEILFGDNVSLLN
+1580 
-1595 NHSAGDATKGGGAIF
+1595 
-1610 SKKGVTFGDNAV
+1610 
-1622 LSGNSTALA
+1622 
-1631 IGGGGYGGGAI
+1631 
-1642 FLDGKG
+1642 
-1648 VVRFGKNAVIAN
+1648 
-1660 NESYHYGGAI
+1660 
-1670 YSLGSV
+1670 
-1676 SMGEGA
+1676 
-1682 TVRGNTTS
+1682 
-1690 YMGGAIAVTGALSLG
+1690 
-1705 TGSVVESNQAQAGG
+1705 
-1719 AVYSTGQ
+1719 
-1726 VNATGTTFRK
+1726 
-1736 NVATSNYGGGIY
+1736 
-1748 SAGGSIVLVDSR
+1748 
-1760 MEENKAAGGGA
+1760 
-1771 IILAG
+1771 
-1776 GGTASVMDT
+1776 
-1785 AFAANTATNGGAFFI
+1785 
-1800 DKNGVLTTA
+1800 
-1809 SGGVGTDAG
+1809 
-1818 TLFDGNSATTNGGAV
+1818 
-1833 YVQNGTVDL
+1833 
-1842 GSGTRLQGNQAAKGG
+1842 
-1857 AIYALGGK
+1857 
-1865 DASAKLTFAGT
+1865 
-1876 VFGKNSGTYGGA
+1876 
-1888 VYSSASVGGTVN
+1888 
-1900 AAASDVVFEGNTATS
+1900 
-1915 GGAVYLGG
+1915 
-1923 SGTSDIAFTD
+1923 
-1933 AVFKEN
+1933 
-1939 QANTGNGGA
+1939 
-1948 IYSAISGSSNLAIA
+1948 
-1962 DSTFEGNNAGYGG
+1962 
-1975 AVFNNGQLTT
+1975 
-1985 SGNVVF
+1985 
-1991 SGNTAT
+1991 
-1997 YGGAVYN
+1997 GGAVYN

-2030 GGAIYNTRAVTLN
+2030 GGAIYNTR
-2043 PGAGQEIVFSGNTDS
+2043 
-2058 TGSNAIFMG
+2058 
-2067 DGSSLDIM
+2067 
-2075 GDGKVVFDDALSSQS
+2075 
-2090 ATPTLKKTGSGEL
+2090 
-2103 LLNASMDGFLG
+2103 
-2114 TASFEGGLTSI
+2114 SI
-2125 AEKWLIKNLS
+2125 
-2135 TVAGGKLK
+2135 
-2143 MSEFSFASQDAEN
+2143 
-2156 AVTGGKLVLAG
+2156 
-2167 GILETGTGQIFANGL
+2167 
-2182 NAEGDA
+2182 
-2188 RNPGSVKLNG
+2188 
-2198 DNWSFD
+2198 
-2204 SGLIAFDDAK
+2204 
-2214 YNLTYAQAA
+2214 
-2223 ALLLGAS
+2223 
-2230 NVGADASGSG
+2230 
-2240 SAKEITFTGTY
+2240 
-2251 VNIPNP
+2251 
-2257 GPISPY
+2257 
-2263 YYTGNKS
+2263 
-2270 DAASDG
+2270 
-2276 TVGGWL
+2276 
-2282 DNSGVPVTLANAITV
+2282 
-2297 KKEPGQA
+2297 
-2304 SEYRFLSGVFDGSK
+2304 
-2318 ASDTSSLIH
+2318 
-2327 DDSGV
+2327 
-2332 HVTSD
+2332 
-2337 GPLTIQNW
+2337 
-2345 GTELVPAHTSTVAST
+2345 
-2360 GEIVFGNNVS
+2360 
-2370 VLNNH
+2370 
-2375 SAGDGTKG
+2375 
-2383 GGALFSKASI
+2383 
-2393 TFGDN
+2393 
-2398 AVLSGNATVLAAGGE
+2398 
-2413 GYGGGALFLDGKG
+2413 
-2426 EILLGKNALIEKNE
+2426 
-2440 SCGYGGAIYSLGSV
+2440 
-2454 RLGEGAVIR
+2454 
-2463 GNKASYMGGALAVTG
+2463 
-2478 ALSLGKN
+2478 
-2485 ALVEDNQ
+2485 
-2492 ARQGGAIY
+2492 
-2500 AQNGTLA
+2500 
-2507 LGSGTRLERNQADR
+2507 
-2521 GGAIYLQGG
+2521 
-2530 SGDSTT
+2530 
-2536 LDLMNSVFR
+2536 
-2545 ENSASNGGALYLT
+2545 
-2558 GDGTLR
+2558 
-2564 IAAADTVFEGN
+2564 
-2575 SASYGGAIYNGFPM
+2575 
-2589 NEKGHSGSDGSLAF
+2589 
-2603 NGGARFTGNT
+2603 
-2613 ASGLGGAI
+2613 
-2621 YNTRAVTLNPGAG
+2621 TLNPGAG

-2680 TLKKTG
+2680 ALKKTG
-2686 GGTLLFNASMDG
+2686 SGELLLNASMDG

-2710 EIAQKWLIK
+2710 EIPQKWLIK

-2730 MPEFSFAAQGEGNN
+2730 MPAFSFVAQGEGNN

-2752 AGGILETGTGQIFT
+2752 AGGILETGTGQIFI

-2781 KLRDD
+2781 KLSGD
-2786 NWSFNSGL
+2786 NWSFDSGL

-2815 ANNVEAGEGVGST
+2815 ANNVEAGEGAGST

-2842 PDPDPVPPVDPDPT
+2842 PVPDPVPPVEPDPDPVPPVDPGPDPVPPVEPDPT

-2905 VGASATD
+2905 VGASAKD

-2959 GNPVNVHVGGTG
+2959 GNPVNVHVGGAG
-2971 EGASGVLNLGTPV
+2971 EGASGVLTLGTPV

-3058 RLTSAS
+3058 KLTSAS

-3069 GGLNVSGAVDSSSV
+3069 GALNVSGAVDSSSV

-3102 TSSDVQINIGDQGS
+3102 TSSDVQLNIGDQGS
-3116 AGRVVARQARL
+3116 AGRVVARQAQL

-3136 AWKGNDALTD
+3136 AWKGNDALAD

-3226 VLTPNTATFTDG
+3226 VLTPNTATFADG

-3287 SSVQGWN
+3287 SNVQGWN

-3318 IQATARRSSDVFR
+3318 VQATARRSSDVFR

-3349 TESDSMGIRFLSRA
+3349 TESGNMGIRFLSRA
-3363 VNENYL
+3363 VNENHL

-3391 GMAVAAA
+3391 GMAFAAA
-3398 DAPVRAIQDHASLL
+3398 DAPVRAIQDHASLS
-3412 HMTATREGAVRKDGL
+3412 HMTTTREGAIRKDGL

-3434 YGAEHARNF
+3434 YGAEHARNL

-3462 GDYAFGVFRV
+3462 GDYAFGDFRV

-3492 KNDFDFWGVNLYGSW
+3492 KNDFDFWGMNLYGSW

-3538 QLRGDVDTGV
+3538 QLRADVDTGV

-3587 EHDVFR
+3587 DHDVFR

-3627 LSVVP
+3627 LSVAP
-3632 AAGDLKAKTK
+3632 AAGDLKAKAK

-3671 VQRDNISFGLDYG
+3671 VQKDNISFGLDYG
-3684 IRASEHKTGH
+3684 IRASEHKAGH
-3694 GVNVSFTYKF
+3694 GVNVSFTYKFYPPNQKQKARRSENIPVAGLSVSVSGGKEEPPGLWEAGRPAFWGGGRIRSVRAGPFPSGPWRRRAPGPAGKH

>member
-40 GNAGFAGAEDP
+40 GNAGFAGAEELSGDISP
-51 IIAPNSSISKHYDTN
+51 ISLSGDTRNIIGVGDISLRSTEPALRYLIN
-66 TTVLNTDQPQFSK
+66 VS
-79 ELYAI
+79 
-84 GATGSQGALDIS
+84 GQGQLDIS
-96 MEGDAALTVDAS
+96 MSNGSPMAVGNADGIYLKDYSDYDQYAS
-108 WRRDAAD
+108 AFHVA
-115 SNRDQLSAVYVG
+115 G
-127 SGAQFSFTGTGLFRA
+127 SGSSGSFVGTGTFSMVG
-142 TGQGK
+142 GGK
-147 VMEAVAFR
+147 LLGVCAFLSESK
-155 NGANG
+155 
-160 PTGGTMR
+160 GT
-167 LTGAITGEAITEA
+167 LTLSGDITGEAEA
-180 SENGSGYKAIG
+180 VMNGSNGYASF
-191 VKAENAGTIIFS
+191 AAAAAGGNLVF
-203 GKSAWLKAMAHAGTA
+203 
-218 DGVYARYGGVVDFQS
+218 GGDR
-233 EEVKVLSQSDTGSAA
+233 T
-248 SGISIEYS
+248 
-256 GGTITSSEQTAL
+256 
-268 TVGVK
+268 
-273 APASTATGIS
+273 
-283 LSGASK
+283 
-289 GLVDLAGSLA
+289 
-299 VSVEGSPVRGIEND
+299 
-313 QGTLHVAKAS
+313 TLRAKAS
-323 SITGIGEG
+323 TGNNANGAFVKYGGMIGFASKSVLIESKNTDSNSVGINCADGTVKTSADTDLDIVVEGNKATTGIQLTASSSDVQLAGNLDLTATQTGQDSFASVLGISNDSGKMVVSGPTSLRLVTNAPFDAKGITASGKADMSFLGDVEIAVRGSASGSALYTTYRYDYSTQAGICPVISLG
-331 TFPSYGI
+331 TDGKAVTLNSSGYGI
-338 WGRNGSST
+338 N
-346 ELRGDVDVNMTS
+346 N
-358 STTVYGVYAD
+358 
-368 SATVSLGSEGD
+368 
-379 VAILVQGSLGRG
+379 QG
-391 VAAFSGGNVELG
+391 
-403 SQGKEVSITA
+403 
-413 QNTGV
+413 
-418 EAGTSS
+418 
-424 TVSLNGKVKIDSGTG
+424 
-439 ISLSST
+439 
-445 TVDKFPSL
+445 
-453 LSNGSVSIISA
+453 GSVSL
-464 GTGIV
+464 TGQRINITGSTGVFVEGGGNENVFADVRFDGPTTINADKAIV
-469 AKYAHAVFN
+469 
-478 ELHIQAGTGI
+478 
-488 DVQSPGYIG
+488 
-497 SGNTD
+497 
-502 TVLDVN
+502 
-508 GPAEIVAQNTALQI
+508 
-522 VGASGSK
+522 
-529 SASSGFVG
+529 
-537 TFNDAAS
+537 
-544 LRASNGNGVQLSAS
+544 
-558 THSGTTAARD
+558 
-568 CSVTFKGQTSIASEK
+568 TSI
-583 GTGVVVN
+583 
-590 GPVASTAQ
+590 
-598 DGASVV
+598 
-604 FEGATTI
+604 
-611 DAAKAIEIKKNNGKG
+611 KAGEQVG

-641 ARAQDAD
+641 VTKESAD
-648 SQVNGS
+648 SKVRGS
-654 VTGTG
+654 VTGSSG
-659 TLIKSGGGSLALNG
+659 TINKENAGSLAFYG
-673 DNSSFSGEFNM
+673 DISNFSGVFN
-684 QGGRAFLGSGKG
+684 QKGGTTFLSEGAAG
-696 YFSGATVNLT
+696 YFGKAQLAVT
-706 GGTLVAPELRFS
+706 GGALVAPTLSFQKT
-718 GGKLLVAGGTLET
+718 GKLTLAGGTLET

-736 FTSALNADG
+736 FTSALNVDG

-790 VAADNASGSGSAK
+790 VAADNVSGSGSAK

-849 QGTTPVT
+849 QGTTPVA
-856 RSLTIDGNG
+856 RSLAIDGNG

-886 IQNITFDG
+886 IQNIAFDG

-962 NNVSFI
+962 NNVGFI

-1004 VVDDYGGYLTDPNY
+1004 VVDDYGGYLTDPDY

-1037 DNSVEL
+1037 NNSVEL

-1098 TFIQNSAGSYGGA
+1098 AFTQNSAGSYGGA

-1147 AESAFSKN
+1147 AESTFSKN

-1217 SADKDGNVVSDGSL
+1217 SEDKDGNAVSVGSL
-1231 TFNGGAR
+1231 AFNGGAR
-1238 FTGNTASGFGG
+1238 FTGNTASGLGG

-1289 DIMGDGKVV
+1289 DITGDGKVV
-1298 FDDALSSQSAT
+1298 FNDALSSQSAT
-1309 PTLKKTGSGELL
+1309 PALKKTGSGELL

-1349 NLSTVAGGKLK
+1349 NLITIAGGKLK
-1360 MSEFSFASQDAENA
+1360 MPEFSFAPQDAENA

-1445 ASNVGADAS
+1445 ASNVGAEAS

-1498 RDSSGLPIAIADVI
+1498 LDSSGVPIAIADVI
-1512 TVKTEPGQA
+1512 TVKTDPGQA

-1530 YDGSKTSDTSETYA
+1530 YDGSKTSDANDTYA

-1554 RVTSDGPLTIQN
+1554 RVTSGGPLTIQN

-1580 SNGEILFGDNVSLLN
+1580 SSGEILFGDNVSLLN

-1610 SKKGVTFGDNAV
+1610 SKKGVAFGDNAV

-1648 VVRFGKNAVIAN
+1648 AVRFGKNAVIAN

-1682 TVRGNTTS
+1682 IVRGNTTS

-1726 VNATGTTFRK
+1726 VTATGTTFRK

-1771 IILAG
+1771 VLLAG
-1776 GGTASVMDT
+1776 GGTASVTDT
-1785 AFAANTATNGGAFFI
+1785 TFAANTATNGGAFFI
-1800 DKNGVLTTA
+1800 DKNGMLTTT
-1809 SGGVGTDAG
+1809 SGEAGSDAG
-1818 TLFDGNSATTNGGAV
+1818 TLFEGNSATTNGGAV

-1842 GSGTRLQGNQAAKGG
+1842 GSGTRLQGNQAVKGG
-1857 AIYALGGK
+1857 AIYVLGGK
-1865 DASAKLTFAGT
+1865 DASAKLTFVDT
-1876 VFGKNSGTYGGA
+1876 VFGKNNGTYGGA

-1900 AAASDVVFEGNTATS
+1900 VAASDVVFEGNTATS

-1948 IYSAISGSSNLAIA
+1948 IYSGISGSSNLAIA
-1962 DSTFEGNNAGYGG
+1962 DSSFEGNSAGYGG

-1991 SGNTAT
+1991 SGNGAT

-2004 YFTSTTDGSLAF
+2004 YFTSTTDGSLVF

-2030 GGAIYNTRAVTLN
+2030 GGAIYNTR
-2043 PGAGQEIVFSGNTDS
+2043 
-2058 TGSNAIFMG
+2058 
-2067 DGSSLDIM
+2067 
-2075 GDGKVVFDDALSSQS
+2075 
-2090 ATPTLKKTGSGEL
+2090 
-2103 LLNASMDGFLG
+2103 
-2114 TASFEGGLTSI
+2114 SI
-2125 AEKWLIKNLS
+2125 
-2135 TVAGGKLK
+2135 
-2143 MSEFSFASQDAEN
+2143 
-2156 AVTGGKLVLAG
+2156 
-2167 GILETGTGQIFANGL
+2167 
-2182 NAEGDA
+2182 
-2188 RNPGSVKLNG
+2188 
-2198 DNWSFD
+2198 
-2204 SGLIAFDDAK
+2204 
-2214 YNLTYAQAA
+2214 
-2223 ALLLGAS
+2223 
-2230 NVGADASGSG
+2230 
-2240 SAKEITFTGTY
+2240 
-2251 VNIPNP
+2251 
-2257 GPISPY
+2257 
-2263 YYTGNKS
+2263 
-2270 DAASDG
+2270 
-2276 TVGGWL
+2276 
-2282 DNSGVPVTLANAITV
+2282 
-2297 KKEPGQA
+2297 
-2304 SEYRFLSGVFDGSK
+2304 
-2318 ASDTSSLIH
+2318 
-2327 DDSGV
+2327 
-2332 HVTSD
+2332 
-2337 GPLTIQNW
+2337 
-2345 GTELVPAHTSTVAST
+2345 
-2360 GEIVFGNNVS
+2360 
-2370 VLNNH
+2370 
-2375 SAGDGTKG
+2375 
-2383 GGALFSKASI
+2383 
-2393 TFGDN
+2393 
-2398 AVLSGNATVLAAGGE
+2398 
-2413 GYGGGALFLDGKG
+2413 
-2426 EILLGKNALIEKNE
+2426 
-2440 SCGYGGAIYSLGSV
+2440 
-2454 RLGEGAVIR
+2454 
-2463 GNKASYMGGALAVTG
+2463 
-2478 ALSLGKN
+2478 
-2485 ALVEDNQ
+2485 
-2492 ARQGGAIY
+2492 
-2500 AQNGTLA
+2500 
-2507 LGSGTRLERNQADR
+2507 
-2521 GGAIYLQGG
+2521 
-2530 SGDSTT
+2530 
-2536 LDLMNSVFR
+2536 
-2545 ENSASNGGALYLT
+2545 
-2558 GDGTLR
+2558 
-2564 IAAADTVFEGN
+2564 
-2575 SASYGGAIYNGFPM
+2575 
-2589 NEKGHSGSDGSLAF
+2589 
-2603 NGGARFTGNT
+2603 
-2613 ASGLGGAI
+2613 
-2621 YNTRAVTLNPGAG
+2621 TLNPGAG

-2686 GGTLLFNASMDG
+2686 SGELLLNASMDG

-2719 NTVTITGGRLK
+2719 NTVIITGGRLK
-2730 MPEFSFAAQGEGNN
+2730 MPAFSFVAQGEGNN

-2752 AGGILETGTGQIFT
+2752 AGGILETGTGQIFI

-2781 KLRDD
+2781 KLSGD
-2786 NWSFNSGL
+2786 NWSFDSGL

-2815 ANNVEAGEGVGST
+2815 ANNVEAGEGAGST

-2842 PDPDPVPPVDPDPT
+2842 PVPDPVPPVEPDPT

-2905 VGASATD
+2905 VGASAKD

-3058 RLTSAS
+3058 KLTSAS

-3069 GGLNVSGAVDSSSV
+3069 GALNVSGAVDSSSV

-3102 TSSDVQINIGDQGS
+3102 TSSDVQLNIGDQGS
-3116 AGRVVARQARL
+3116 AGRVVARQAQL

-3136 AWKGNDALTD
+3136 AWKGNDALAD

-3226 VLTPNTATFTDG
+3226 VLTPNTATFADG

-3287 SSVQGWN
+3287 SNVQGWN

-3318 IQATARRSSDVFR
+3318 VQATARRSSDVFR

-3349 TESDSMGIRFLSRA
+3349 TESGNMGIRFLSRA
-3363 VNENYL
+3363 VNENHL

-3398 DAPVRAIQDHASLL
+3398 DAPVRAIQDHASLS
-3412 HMTATREGAVRKDGL
+3412 HMTTTREGAIRKDGL

-3434 YGAEHARNF
+3434 YGAEHARNL

-3462 GDYAFGVFRV
+3462 GDYAFGDFRV

-3492 KNDFDFWGVNLYGSW
+3492 KNDFDFWGMNLYGSW

-3538 QLRGDVDTGV
+3538 QLRADVDTGV

-3574 YNLRTDGF
+3574 YNLRADGF

-3587 EHDVFR
+3587 DHDVFR

-3632 AAGDLKAKTK
+3632 AAGDLKAKAK
-3642 ARVPGVAASD
+3642 VRVPGVAASD
-3652 TIKARMM
+3652 TIKARIM
-3659 DSVSF
+3659 DSVSL

-3671 VQRDNISFGLDYG
+3671 VQKDNISFGLDYG
-3684 IRASEHKTGH
+3684 IRASEHKVGH

>member
-40 GNAGFAGAEDP
+40 GNAGFAGAEELSGDISP
-51 IIAPNSSISKHYDTN
+51 ISLSGDTRNIIGVGDISLRSTEPALRYLIN
-66 TTVLNTDQPQFSK
+66 VS
-79 ELYAI
+79 
-84 GATGSQGALDIS
+84 GQGQLDIS
-96 MEGDAALTVDAS
+96 MSNGSPMAVGNADGIYLKDYSEYDQYAS
-108 WRRDAAD
+108 AFHVA
-115 SNRDQLSAVYVG
+115 G
-127 SGAQFSFTGTGLFRA
+127 SGSSGSFAGTGTFSMVG
-142 TGQGK
+142 GGK
-147 VMEAVAFR
+147 LLGVCAFLSESK
-155 NGANG
+155 
-160 PTGGTMR
+160 GT
-167 LTGAITGEAITEA
+167 LTLSGDITGEAEA
-180 SENGSGYKAIG
+180 VMNGSNGYASFAAAAAGGNLVFGGDRTTLRAKASTG
-191 VKAENAGTIIFS
+191 NNANGAFVKYGGMIDFASKSVLIESKNTDSSSVGINCADGTVKTSADTDLDIVVEGNKATTGIQLTASSSDVQLAGNLDLTATQTGQDSFASVLGISNDS
-203 GKSAWLKAMAHAGTA
+203 GKMVVSGPTSLRLATNAPFDAKGITASGKADMSFLGDVEIA
-218 DGVYARYGGVVDFQS
+218 V
-233 EEVKVLSQSDTGSAA
+233 TGSA
-248 SGISIEYS
+248 SGSALYTTYRYDYS
-256 GGTITSSEQTAL
+256 TQAGICP
-268 TVGVK
+268 V
-273 APASTATGIS
+273 IS
-283 LSGASK
+283 LGTDGKAVTLNSSG
-289 GLVDLAGSLA
+289 
-299 VSVEGSPVRGIEND
+299 
-313 QGTLHVAKAS
+313 
-323 SITGIGEG
+323 
-331 TFPSYGI
+331 YGI
-338 WGRNGSST
+338 N
-346 ELRGDVDVNMTS
+346 N
-358 STTVYGVYAD
+358 
-368 SATVSLGSEGD
+368 
-379 VAILVQGSLGRG
+379 QG
-391 VAAFSGGNVELG
+391 
-403 SQGKEVSITA
+403 
-413 QNTGV
+413 
-418 EAGTSS
+418 
-424 TVSLNGKVKIDSGTG
+424 
-439 ISLSST
+439 
-445 TVDKFPSL
+445 
-453 LSNGSVSIISA
+453 GSVSL
-464 GTGIV
+464 TGQRINITGSTGVFVEGGGNENVFADVRFDGPTTINADKAIV
-469 AKYAHAVFN
+469 
-478 ELHIQAGTGI
+478 
-488 DVQSPGYIG
+488 
-497 SGNTD
+497 
-502 TVLDVN
+502 
-508 GPAEIVAQNTALQI
+508 
-522 VGASGSK
+522 
-529 SASSGFVG
+529 
-537 TFNDAAS
+537 
-544 LRASNGNGVQLSAS
+544 
-558 THSGTTAARD
+558 
-568 CSVTFKGQTSIASEK
+568 TSI
-583 GTGVVVN
+583 
-590 GPVASTAQ
+590 
-598 DGASVV
+598 
-604 FEGATTI
+604 
-611 DAAKAIEIKKNNGKG
+611 KAGEQVG

-641 ARAQDAD
+641 VTKESAD
-648 SQVNGS
+648 SKVRGS
-654 VTGTG
+654 VTGSSG
-659 TLIKSGGGSLALNG
+659 TINKENAGSLAFYG
-673 DNSSFSGEFNM
+673 DISNFSGVFN
-684 QGGRAFLGSGKG
+684 QKGGTTFLSEGAAG
-696 YFSGATVNLT
+696 YFGKAQLAVT
-706 GGTLVAPELRFS
+706 GGALVAPTLSFQKT
-718 GGKLLVAGGTLET
+718 GKLTLAGGTLET

-736 FTSALNADG
+736 FTNALNADG

-790 VAADNASGSGSAK
+790 VAADNVSGSGSAK

-849 QGTTPVT
+849 QGTTPVA
-856 RSLTIDGNG
+856 RSLAIDGNG

-886 IQNITFDG
+886 IQNIAFDG

-962 NNVSFI
+962 NNVGFI

-1004 VVDDYGGYLTDPNY
+1004 VVDDYGGYLTDPDY

-1037 DNSVEL
+1037 NNSVEL

-1098 TFIQNSAGSYGGA
+1098 AFTQNSAGSYGGA

-1117 VRFNGPVS
+1117 MRFNGPVS

-1147 AESAFSKN
+1147 AESTFSKN

-1217 SADKDGNVVSDGSL
+1217 SEDKDGNAVS
-1231 TFNGGAR
+1231 A
-1238 FTGNTASGFGG
+1238 
-1249 AIYNTRS
+1249 
-1256 ITLNPGAGQEIVF
+1256 
-1269 SGNTDSTGS
+1269 
-1278 NAIFMGDGSSL
+1278 
-1289 DIMGDGKVV
+1289 
-1298 FDDALSSQSAT
+1298 
-1309 PTLKKTGSGELL
+1309 
-1321 LNASMDGFLGTASFE
+1321 
-1336 GGLTSIAEKWLIK
+1336 
-1349 NLSTVAGGKLK
+1349 
-1360 MSEFSFASQDAENA
+1360 
-1374 VTGGKLVLAGGI
+1374 
-1386 LETGTGQIFANGL
+1386 
-1399 NAEGDARNPGSV
+1399 
-1411 KLNGDNW
+1411 
-1418 SFDSG
+1418 
-1423 LIAFDDAKYNL
+1423 
-1434 TYAQAAALLLG
+1434 
-1445 ASNVGADAS
+1445 
-1454 GSGSAKEITFTG
+1454 
-1466 TYVNIPNPGPLS
+1466 
-1478 PYYYTGNKSDA
+1478 
-1489 ASDGTVGGW
+1489 
-1498 RDSSGLPIAIADVI
+1498 
-1512 TVKTEPGQA
+1512 
-1521 SEYRFLSGV
+1521 
-1530 YDGSKTSDTSETYA
+1530 
-1544 CLIHGGDSGV
+1544 
-1554 RVTSDGPLTIQN
+1554 
-1566 WGTGLMPYHASVAS
+1566 
-1580 SNGEILFGDNVSLLN
+1580 
-1595 NHSAGDATKGGGAIF
+1595 
-1610 SKKGVTFGDNAV
+1610 
-1622 LSGNSTALA
+1622 
-1631 IGGGGYGGGAI
+1631 
-1642 FLDGKG
+1642 
-1648 VVRFGKNAVIAN
+1648 
-1660 NESYHYGGAI
+1660 
-1670 YSLGSV
+1670 
-1676 SMGEGA
+1676 
-1682 TVRGNTTS
+1682 
-1690 YMGGAIAVTGALSLG
+1690 
-1705 TGSVVESNQAQAGG
+1705 
-1719 AVYSTGQ
+1719 
-1726 VNATGTTFRK
+1726 
-1736 NVATSNYGGGIY
+1736 
-1748 SAGGSIVLVDSR
+1748 
-1760 MEENKAAGGGA
+1760 
-1771 IILAG
+1771 
-1776 GGTASVMDT
+1776 
-1785 AFAANTATNGGAFFI
+1785 
-1800 DKNGVLTTA
+1800 
-1809 SGGVGTDAG
+1809 
-1818 TLFDGNSATTNGGAV
+1818 
-1833 YVQNGTVDL
+1833 
-1842 GSGTRLQGNQAAKGG
+1842 
-1857 AIYALGGK
+1857 
-1865 DASAKLTFAGT
+1865 
-1876 VFGKNSGTYGGA
+1876 
-1888 VYSSASVGGTVN
+1888 
-1900 AAASDVVFEGNTATS
+1900 
-1915 GGAVYLGG
+1915 
-1923 SGTSDIAFTD
+1923 
-1933 AVFKEN
+1933 
-1939 QANTGNGGA
+1939 
-1948 IYSAISGSSNLAIA
+1948 
-1962 DSTFEGNNAGYGG
+1962 
-1975 AVFNNGQLTT
+1975 
-1985 SGNVVF
+1985 
-1991 SGNTAT
+1991 
-1997 YGGAVYN
+1997 
-2004 YFTSTTDGSLAF
+2004 GSLAF

-2022 TGNTASGL
+2022 TGNTAGGL
-2030 GGAIYNTRAVTLN
+2030 GGAIYNTR
-2043 PGAGQEIVFSGNTDS
+2043 
-2058 TGSNAIFMG
+2058 
-2067 DGSSLDIM
+2067 
-2075 GDGKVVFDDALSSQS
+2075 
-2090 ATPTLKKTGSGEL
+2090 
-2103 LLNASMDGFLG
+2103 
-2114 TASFEGGLTSI
+2114 SI
-2125 AEKWLIKNLS
+2125 
-2135 TVAGGKLK
+2135 
-2143 MSEFSFASQDAEN
+2143 
-2156 AVTGGKLVLAG
+2156 
-2167 GILETGTGQIFANGL
+2167 
-2182 NAEGDA
+2182 
-2188 RNPGSVKLNG
+2188 
-2198 DNWSFD
+2198 
-2204 SGLIAFDDAK
+2204 
-2214 YNLTYAQAA
+2214 
-2223 ALLLGAS
+2223 
-2230 NVGADASGSG
+2230 
-2240 SAKEITFTGTY
+2240 
-2251 VNIPNP
+2251 
-2257 GPISPY
+2257 
-2263 YYTGNKS
+2263 
-2270 DAASDG
+2270 
-2276 TVGGWL
+2276 
-2282 DNSGVPVTLANAITV
+2282 
-2297 KKEPGQA
+2297 
-2304 SEYRFLSGVFDGSK
+2304 
-2318 ASDTSSLIH
+2318 
-2327 DDSGV
+2327 
-2332 HVTSD
+2332 
-2337 GPLTIQNW
+2337 
-2345 GTELVPAHTSTVAST
+2345 
-2360 GEIVFGNNVS
+2360 
-2370 VLNNH
+2370 
-2375 SAGDGTKG
+2375 
-2383 GGALFSKASI
+2383 
-2393 TFGDN
+2393 
-2398 AVLSGNATVLAAGGE
+2398 
-2413 GYGGGALFLDGKG
+2413 
-2426 EILLGKNALIEKNE
+2426 
-2440 SCGYGGAIYSLGSV
+2440 
-2454 RLGEGAVIR
+2454 
-2463 GNKASYMGGALAVTG
+2463 
-2478 ALSLGKN
+2478 
-2485 ALVEDNQ
+2485 
-2492 ARQGGAIY
+2492 
-2500 AQNGTLA
+2500 
-2507 LGSGTRLERNQADR
+2507 
-2521 GGAIYLQGG
+2521 
-2530 SGDSTT
+2530 
-2536 LDLMNSVFR
+2536 
-2545 ENSASNGGALYLT
+2545 
-2558 GDGTLR
+2558 
-2564 IAAADTVFEGN
+2564 
-2575 SASYGGAIYNGFPM
+2575 
-2589 NEKGHSGSDGSLAF
+2589 
-2603 NGGARFTGNT
+2603 
-2613 ASGLGGAI
+2613 
-2621 YNTRAVTLNPGAG
+2621 TLNPGAG

-2686 GGTLLFNASMDG
+2686 SGELLLNASMDG

-2730 MPEFSFAAQGEGNN
+2730 MPAFSFVAQGEGNN

-2752 AGGILETGTGQIFT
+2752 AGGILETGTGQIFI

-2781 KLRDD
+2781 KLSGD
-2786 NWSFNSGL
+2786 NWSFDSGL

-2815 ANNVEAGEGVGST
+2815 ANNVEAGEGAGST

-2842 PDPDPVPPVDPDPT
+2842 PVPDPVPPVEPDPDPVPPVDPVPDPVPPVEPDPT

-2905 VGASATD
+2905 VGASAKD

-3058 RLTSAS
+3058 KLTSAS

-3069 GGLNVSGAVDSSSV
+3069 GALNVSGAVDSSSV

-3102 TSSDVQINIGDQGS
+3102 TSSDVQLNIGDQGS
-3116 AGRVVARQARL
+3116 AGRVVARQAQL

-3136 AWKGNDALTD
+3136 AWKGNDALAD

-3226 VLTPNTATFTDG
+3226 VLTPNTATFADG

-3287 SSVQGWN
+3287 SNVQGWN

-3318 IQATARRSSDVFR
+3318 VQATARRSSDVFR

-3349 TESDSMGIRFLSRA
+3349 TESGNMGIRFLSRA
-3363 VNENYL
+3363 VNENHL

-3398 DAPVRAIQDHASLL
+3398 DAPVRAIQDHASLS
-3412 HMTATREGAVRKDGL
+3412 HMATTREGAIRKDGL

-3434 YGAEHARNF
+3434 YGAEHARNL

-3462 GDYAFGVFRV
+3462 GDYAFGNFRV

-3492 KNDFDFWGVNLYGSW
+3492 KNDFDFWGMNLYGSW

-3530 LPTTMQLG
+3530 MPTTMQLG
-3538 QLRGDVDTGV
+3538 QLRADVDTGV

-3587 EHDVFR
+3587 DHDVFR

-3627 LSVVP
+3627 LSVAP
-3632 AAGDLKAKTK
+3632 AAGDLKAKAKT
-3642 ARVPGVAASD
+3642 RVPGVAASD
-3652 TIKARMM
+3652 TIKARIM

-3671 VQRDNISFGLDYG
+3671 VQKDNISFGLDYG
-3684 IRASEHKTGH
+3684 IRASEHKAGH

>member
-40 GNAGFAGAEDP
+40 GNAGFAGAEELSGDISP
-51 IIAPNSSISKHYDTN
+51 ISLSGDTRNIIGVGDISLRSTEPALRYLIN
-66 TTVLNTDQPQFSK
+66 VS
-79 ELYAI
+79 
-84 GATGSQGALDIS
+84 GQGQLDIS
-96 MEGDAALTVDAS
+96 MSNGSPMAVGNADGIYLKDYSEYDQYAS
-108 WRRDAAD
+108 AFHVA
-115 SNRDQLSAVYVG
+115 G
-127 SGAQFSFTGTGLFRA
+127 SGSSGSFVGTGTFSMVG
-142 TGQGK
+142 GGK
-147 VMEAVAFR
+147 LLGVFAFLSESK
-155 NGANG
+155 
-160 PTGGTMR
+160 GT
-167 LTGAITGEAITEA
+167 LTLSGDITGEAEA
-180 SENGSGYKAIG
+180 VMNGSNGYASFAAAAAGGNLVFGGDRTTLRAKESTANNANGAFVQYGGMIDFASKSVLIESKNTNSNSVGINCADGTVKTSADTDLDIVVEGNKATTGIQLTASSSD
-191 VKAENAGTIIFS
+191 VQLAGNLDLTATQTGQDSFASVLGISNDS
-203 GKSAWLKAMAHAGTA
+203 GKMVVSGPTSLRLVTNAPFDAKGITASGKADMSFLGDVEIA
-218 DGVYARYGGVVDFQS
+218 V
-233 EEVKVLSQSDTGSAA
+233 TGSA
-248 SGISIEYS
+248 SGSALYTTYRYDYS
-256 GGTITSSEQTAL
+256 TQAGICP
-268 TVGVK
+268 V
-273 APASTATGIS
+273 IS
-283 LSGASK
+283 LGTDGKAVTLNSSG
-289 GLVDLAGSLA
+289 
-299 VSVEGSPVRGIEND
+299 
-313 QGTLHVAKAS
+313 
-323 SITGIGEG
+323 
-331 TFPSYGI
+331 YGI
-338 WGRNGSST
+338 N
-346 ELRGDVDVNMTS
+346 N
-358 STTVYGVYAD
+358 
-368 SATVSLGSEGD
+368 
-379 VAILVQGSLGRG
+379 QG
-391 VAAFSGGNVELG
+391 
-403 SQGKEVSITA
+403 
-413 QNTGV
+413 
-418 EAGTSS
+418 
-424 TVSLNGKVKIDSGTG
+424 
-439 ISLSST
+439 
-445 TVDKFPSL
+445 
-453 LSNGSVSIISA
+453 GSVSL
-464 GTGIV
+464 TGQRINITGSTGVFVEGGGNENVFADVRFDGPTTINADKAIV
-469 AKYAHAVFN
+469 
-478 ELHIQAGTGI
+478 
-488 DVQSPGYIG
+488 
-497 SGNTD
+497 
-502 TVLDVN
+502 
-508 GPAEIVAQNTALQI
+508 
-522 VGASGSK
+522 
-529 SASSGFVG
+529 
-537 TFNDAAS
+537 
-544 LRASNGNGVQLSAS
+544 
-558 THSGTTAARD
+558 
-568 CSVTFKGQTSIASEK
+568 TSI
-583 GTGVVVN
+583 
-590 GPVASTAQ
+590 
-598 DGASVV
+598 
-604 FEGATTI
+604 
-611 DAAKAIEIKKNNGKG
+611 KAGEQVG

-641 ARAQDAD
+641 VTKESAD
-648 SQVNGS
+648 SKVRGS
-654 VTGTG
+654 VTGSSG
-659 TLIKSGGGSLALNG
+659 TINKENAGSLAFYG
-673 DNSSFSGEFNM
+673 DISNFSGVFN
-684 QGGRAFLGSGKG
+684 QKGGTTFLSEGAAG
-696 YFSGATVNLT
+696 YFGKAQLAVT
-706 GGTLVAPELRFS
+706 GGALVAPTLSFQKT
-718 GGKLLVAGGTLET
+718 GKLTLAGGTLET

-790 VAADNASGSGSAK
+790 VAADNVSGSGSAK

-849 QGTTPVT
+849 QGTTPVA
-856 RSLTIDGNG
+856 RSLAIDGNG

-886 IQNITFDG
+886 IQNIAFDG

-962 NNVSFI
+962 NNVGFI

-1004 VVDDYGGYLTDPNY
+1004 VVDDYEDYLTDPDY

-1037 DNSVEL
+1037 NNSVEL

-1065 ATFTGN
+1065 ATFKGN

-1098 TFIQNSAGSYGGA
+1098 AFTQNSAGSYGGA

-1147 AESAFSKN
+1147 AESTFSKN

-1164 NEGIASLGKASFI
+1164 NEGIAFLDKASFI

-1217 SADKDGNVVSDGSL
+1217 SEDKDGNAVS
-1231 TFNGGAR
+1231 A
-1238 FTGNTASGFGG
+1238 
-1249 AIYNTRS
+1249 
-1256 ITLNPGAGQEIVF
+1256 
-1269 SGNTDSTGS
+1269 
-1278 NAIFMGDGSSL
+1278 
-1289 DIMGDGKVV
+1289 
-1298 FDDALSSQSAT
+1298 
-1309 PTLKKTGSGELL
+1309 
-1321 LNASMDGFLGTASFE
+1321 
-1336 GGLTSIAEKWLIK
+1336 
-1349 NLSTVAGGKLK
+1349 
-1360 MSEFSFASQDAENA
+1360 
-1374 VTGGKLVLAGGI
+1374 
-1386 LETGTGQIFANGL
+1386 
-1399 NAEGDARNPGSV
+1399 
-1411 KLNGDNW
+1411 
-1418 SFDSG
+1418 
-1423 LIAFDDAKYNL
+1423 
-1434 TYAQAAALLLG
+1434 
-1445 ASNVGADAS
+1445 
-1454 GSGSAKEITFTG
+1454 
-1466 TYVNIPNPGPLS
+1466 
-1478 PYYYTGNKSDA
+1478 
-1489 ASDGTVGGW
+1489 
-1498 RDSSGLPIAIADVI
+1498 
-1512 TVKTEPGQA
+1512 
-1521 SEYRFLSGV
+1521 
-1530 YDGSKTSDTSETYA
+1530 
-1544 CLIHGGDSGV
+1544 
-1554 RVTSDGPLTIQN
+1554 
-1566 WGTGLMPYHASVAS
+1566 
-1580 SNGEILFGDNVSLLN
+1580 
-1595 NHSAGDATKGGGAIF
+1595 
-1610 SKKGVTFGDNAV
+1610 
-1622 LSGNSTALA
+1622 
-1631 IGGGGYGGGAI
+1631 
-1642 FLDGKG
+1642 
-1648 VVRFGKNAVIAN
+1648 
-1660 NESYHYGGAI
+1660 
-1670 YSLGSV
+1670 
-1676 SMGEGA
+1676 
-1682 TVRGNTTS
+1682 
-1690 YMGGAIAVTGALSLG
+1690 
-1705 TGSVVESNQAQAGG
+1705 
-1719 AVYSTGQ
+1719 
-1726 VNATGTTFRK
+1726 
-1736 NVATSNYGGGIY
+1736 
-1748 SAGGSIVLVDSR
+1748 
-1760 MEENKAAGGGA
+1760 
-1771 IILAG
+1771 
-1776 GGTASVMDT
+1776 
-1785 AFAANTATNGGAFFI
+1785 
-1800 DKNGVLTTA
+1800 
-1809 SGGVGTDAG
+1809 
-1818 TLFDGNSATTNGGAV
+1818 
-1833 YVQNGTVDL
+1833 
-1842 GSGTRLQGNQAAKGG
+1842 
-1857 AIYALGGK
+1857 
-1865 DASAKLTFAGT
+1865 
-1876 VFGKNSGTYGGA
+1876 
-1888 VYSSASVGGTVN
+1888 
-1900 AAASDVVFEGNTATS
+1900 
-1915 GGAVYLGG
+1915 
-1923 SGTSDIAFTD
+1923 
-1933 AVFKEN
+1933 
-1939 QANTGNGGA
+1939 
-1948 IYSAISGSSNLAIA
+1948 
-1962 DSTFEGNNAGYGG
+1962 
-1975 AVFNNGQLTT
+1975 
-1985 SGNVVF
+1985 
-1991 SGNTAT
+1991 
-1997 YGGAVYN
+1997 
-2004 YFTSTTDGSLAF
+2004 GSLAF

-2022 TGNTASGL
+2022 TGNTAGGL
-2030 GGAIYNTRAVTLN
+2030 GGAIYNTR
-2043 PGAGQEIVFSGNTDS
+2043 
-2058 TGSNAIFMG
+2058 
-2067 DGSSLDIM
+2067 
-2075 GDGKVVFDDALSSQS
+2075 
-2090 ATPTLKKTGSGEL
+2090 
-2103 LLNASMDGFLG
+2103 
-2114 TASFEGGLTSI
+2114 SI
-2125 AEKWLIKNLS
+2125 
-2135 TVAGGKLK
+2135 
-2143 MSEFSFASQDAEN
+2143 
-2156 AVTGGKLVLAG
+2156 
-2167 GILETGTGQIFANGL
+2167 
-2182 NAEGDA
+2182 
-2188 RNPGSVKLNG
+2188 
-2198 DNWSFD
+2198 
-2204 SGLIAFDDAK
+2204 
-2214 YNLTYAQAA
+2214 
-2223 ALLLGAS
+2223 
-2230 NVGADASGSG
+2230 
-2240 SAKEITFTGTY
+2240 
-2251 VNIPNP
+2251 
-2257 GPISPY
+2257 
-2263 YYTGNKS
+2263 
-2270 DAASDG
+2270 
-2276 TVGGWL
+2276 
-2282 DNSGVPVTLANAITV
+2282 
-2297 KKEPGQA
+2297 
-2304 SEYRFLSGVFDGSK
+2304 
-2318 ASDTSSLIH
+2318 
-2327 DDSGV
+2327 
-2332 HVTSD
+2332 
-2337 GPLTIQNW
+2337 
-2345 GTELVPAHTSTVAST
+2345 
-2360 GEIVFGNNVS
+2360 
-2370 VLNNH
+2370 
-2375 SAGDGTKG
+2375 
-2383 GGALFSKASI
+2383 
-2393 TFGDN
+2393 
-2398 AVLSGNATVLAAGGE
+2398 
-2413 GYGGGALFLDGKG
+2413 
-2426 EILLGKNALIEKNE
+2426 
-2440 SCGYGGAIYSLGSV
+2440 
-2454 RLGEGAVIR
+2454 
-2463 GNKASYMGGALAVTG
+2463 
-2478 ALSLGKN
+2478 
-2485 ALVEDNQ
+2485 
-2492 ARQGGAIY
+2492 
-2500 AQNGTLA
+2500 
-2507 LGSGTRLERNQADR
+2507 
-2521 GGAIYLQGG
+2521 
-2530 SGDSTT
+2530 
-2536 LDLMNSVFR
+2536 
-2545 ENSASNGGALYLT
+2545 
-2558 GDGTLR
+2558 
-2564 IAAADTVFEGN
+2564 
-2575 SASYGGAIYNGFPM
+2575 
-2589 NEKGHSGSDGSLAF
+2589 
-2603 NGGARFTGNT
+2603 
-2613 ASGLGGAI
+2613 
-2621 YNTRAVTLNPGAG
+2621 TLNPGAG

-2680 TLKKTG
+2680 ALKKTG
-2686 GGTLLFNASMDG
+2686 SGTLLFNASMDG

-2730 MPEFSFAAQGEGNN
+2730 MPAFSFVAQGEGNN

-2752 AGGILETGTGQIFT
+2752 AGGILETGTGQIFI

-2781 KLRDD
+2781 KLSGD
-2786 NWSFNSGL
+2786 NWSFDSGL

-2815 ANNVEAGEGVGST
+2815 ANNVEAGEGAGST

-2842 PDPDPVPPVDPDPT
+2842 PDPDPVPPVDPVPDPVPPVEPDPT

-2905 VGASATD
+2905 VGASAKD

-3058 RLTSAS
+3058 KLTSAS

-3069 GGLNVSGAVDSSSV
+3069 GALNVSGAVDSSSV

-3102 TSSDVQINIGDQGS
+3102 ISSDVQINIGDQGS
-3116 AGRVVARQARL
+3116 AGRVVARQAQL

-3136 AWKGNDALTD
+3136 AWKGNDALAD

-3171 VLGDTDTGWALD
+3171 LLGDTDTGWALD

-3226 VLTPNTATFTDG
+3226 VLIPNTATFADG

-3287 SSVQGWN
+3287 SNVQGWN

-3318 IQATARRSSDVFR
+3318 VQATARRSSDVFR

-3349 TESDSMGIRFLSRA
+3349 TESGNMGIRFLSRA
-3363 VNENYL
+3363 VNENHL

-3398 DAPVRAIQDHASLL
+3398 DAPVRAIQDHASLS
-3412 HMTATREGAVRKDGL
+3412 HMTTTREGAIRKDGL

-3434 YGAEHARNF
+3434 YGAEHARNL

-3462 GDYAFGVFRV
+3462 GDYAFGDFRV

-3492 KNDFDFWGVNLYGSW
+3492 KNDFDFWGMNLYGSW

-3530 LPTTMQLG
+3530 LPATMQLG
-3538 QLRGDVDTGV
+3538 QLRADVDMGV

-3587 EHDVFR
+3587 DHDVFR

-3642 ARVPGVAASD
+3642 VRVPGVAASD

-3671 VQRDNISFGLDYG
+3671 VQKDNISFGLDYG
-3684 IRASEHKTGH
+3684 IRASEHKAGH

>member
-40 GNAGFAGAEDP
+40 GNAGFAGAEELSGDISP
-51 IIAPNSSISKHYDTN
+51 ISLSGDTRNIIGVGDISLRSTEPALRYLIN
-66 TTVLNTDQPQFSK
+66 VS
-79 ELYAI
+79 
-84 GATGSQGALDIS
+84 GQGQLDIS
-96 MEGDAALTVDAS
+96 MSNGSSMAVGNADGIYLKDYSDYDQYAS
-108 WRRDAAD
+108 AFHVA
-115 SNRDQLSAVYVG
+115 G
-127 SGAQFSFTGTGLFRA
+127 SGSSGSFVGTGTFSMVG
-142 TGQGK
+142 GGK
-147 VMEAVAFR
+147 LLGVCAFLSESK
-155 NGANG
+155 
-160 PTGGTMR
+160 GT
-167 LTGAITGEAITEA
+167 LTLSGDITGEAEA
-180 SENGSGYKAIG
+180 VMNGSNGYASFAAAAAGGNLFFGGDRTTLRAKASTGNNANGAFVKYGGMIG
-191 VKAENAGTIIFS
+191 FASKSVLIESKNTDSNSVGINCADGTVKTSADTDLDIVVEGNKATTGIQLTASSSDVQLAGNLDLTATQTGQDSFASVLGISNDS
-203 GKSAWLKAMAHAGTA
+203 GKMVVSGPASLRLATNAPFDAKGITASGKADMSFLGDVEIA
-218 DGVYARYGGVVDFQS
+218 V
-233 EEVKVLSQSDTGSAA
+233 TGSA
-248 SGISIEYS
+248 SGSALYTTYRYDYS
-256 GGTITSSEQTAL
+256 TQAGICP
-268 TVGVK
+268 V
-273 APASTATGIS
+273 IS
-283 LSGASK
+283 LGADGKAVTLNSSG
-289 GLVDLAGSLA
+289 
-299 VSVEGSPVRGIEND
+299 
-313 QGTLHVAKAS
+313 
-323 SITGIGEG
+323 
-331 TFPSYGI
+331 YGI
-338 WGRNGSST
+338 N
-346 ELRGDVDVNMTS
+346 N
-358 STTVYGVYAD
+358 
-368 SATVSLGSEGD
+368 
-379 VAILVQGSLGRG
+379 QG
-391 VAAFSGGNVELG
+391 
-403 SQGKEVSITA
+403 
-413 QNTGV
+413 
-418 EAGTSS
+418 
-424 TVSLNGKVKIDSGTG
+424 
-439 ISLSST
+439 
-445 TVDKFPSL
+445 
-453 LSNGSVSIISA
+453 GSVSL
-464 GTGIV
+464 TGQRINITGSTG
-469 AKYAHAVFN
+469 VFVEGGGN
-478 ELHIQAGTGI
+478 ENVFA
-488 DVQSPGYIG
+488 DVRFDGPTTI
-497 SGNTD
+497 NAD
-502 TVLDVN
+502 TAIL
-508 GPAEIVAQNTALQI
+508 
-522 VGASGSK
+522 
-529 SASSGFVG
+529 
-537 TFNDAAS
+537 
-544 LRASNGNGVQLSAS
+544 
-558 THSGTTAARD
+558 
-568 CSVTFKGQTSIASEK
+568 TSI
-583 GTGVVVN
+583 
-590 GPVASTAQ
+590 
-598 DGASVV
+598 
-604 FEGATTI
+604 
-611 DAAKAIEIKKNNGKG
+611 KAGEQVG
-626 ASVTFAYNPTPINVP
+626 ASVTFAYNPTPINAPVTKES
-641 ARAQDAD
+641 AD
-648 SQVNGS
+648 SKVRGS
-654 VTGTG
+654 VTGSSG
-659 TLIKSGGGSLALNG
+659 TINKENAGSLAFYG
-673 DNSSFSGEFNM
+673 DISNFSGVFN
-684 QGGRAFLGSGKG
+684 QKGGTTFLSEGAAG
-696 YFSGATVNLT
+696 YFGKAQVAVT
-706 GGTLVAPELRFS
+706 GGALVAPTLSFQKT
-718 GGKLLVAGGTLET
+718 GKLTLAGGTLET

-790 VAADNASGSGSAK
+790 VAADNVSGSGSAK

-849 QGTTPVT
+849 QGTTPVA
-856 RSLTIDGNG
+856 RSLAIDGNG

-886 IQNITFDG
+886 IQNIAFDG

-938 RNTESVG
+938 RNMESVG

-962 NNVSFI
+962 NNVGFI

-1004 VVDDYGGYLTDPNY
+1004 VVDDYEDYLTDPDY

-1037 DNSVEL
+1037 NNSVEL

-1071 TSKST
+1071 SSKST

-1098 TFIQNSAGSYGGA
+1098 AFTQNSAGSYGGA

-1147 AESAFSKN
+1147 AESTFFKN

-1217 SADKDGNVVSDGSL
+1217 SEDKDGNAVS
-1231 TFNGGAR
+1231 A
-1238 FTGNTASGFGG
+1238 
-1249 AIYNTRS
+1249 
-1256 ITLNPGAGQEIVF
+1256 
-1269 SGNTDSTGS
+1269 
-1278 NAIFMGDGSSL
+1278 
-1289 DIMGDGKVV
+1289 
-1298 FDDALSSQSAT
+1298 
-1309 PTLKKTGSGELL
+1309 
-1321 LNASMDGFLGTASFE
+1321 
-1336 GGLTSIAEKWLIK
+1336 
-1349 NLSTVAGGKLK
+1349 
-1360 MSEFSFASQDAENA
+1360 
-1374 VTGGKLVLAGGI
+1374 
-1386 LETGTGQIFANGL
+1386 
-1399 NAEGDARNPGSV
+1399 
-1411 KLNGDNW
+1411 
-1418 SFDSG
+1418 
-1423 LIAFDDAKYNL
+1423 
-1434 TYAQAAALLLG
+1434 
-1445 ASNVGADAS
+1445 
-1454 GSGSAKEITFTG
+1454 
-1466 TYVNIPNPGPLS
+1466 
-1478 PYYYTGNKSDA
+1478 
-1489 ASDGTVGGW
+1489 
-1498 RDSSGLPIAIADVI
+1498 
-1512 TVKTEPGQA
+1512 
-1521 SEYRFLSGV
+1521 
-1530 YDGSKTSDTSETYA
+1530 
-1544 CLIHGGDSGV
+1544 
-1554 RVTSDGPLTIQN
+1554 
-1566 WGTGLMPYHASVAS
+1566 
-1580 SNGEILFGDNVSLLN
+1580 
-1595 NHSAGDATKGGGAIF
+1595 
-1610 SKKGVTFGDNAV
+1610 
-1622 LSGNSTALA
+1622 
-1631 IGGGGYGGGAI
+1631 
-1642 FLDGKG
+1642 
-1648 VVRFGKNAVIAN
+1648 
-1660 NESYHYGGAI
+1660 
-1670 YSLGSV
+1670 
-1676 SMGEGA
+1676 
-1682 TVRGNTTS
+1682 
-1690 YMGGAIAVTGALSLG
+1690 
-1705 TGSVVESNQAQAGG
+1705 
-1719 AVYSTGQ
+1719 
-1726 VNATGTTFRK
+1726 
-1736 NVATSNYGGGIY
+1736 
-1748 SAGGSIVLVDSR
+1748 
-1760 MEENKAAGGGA
+1760 
-1771 IILAG
+1771 
-1776 GGTASVMDT
+1776 
-1785 AFAANTATNGGAFFI
+1785 
-1800 DKNGVLTTA
+1800 
-1809 SGGVGTDAG
+1809 
-1818 TLFDGNSATTNGGAV
+1818 
-1833 YVQNGTVDL
+1833 
-1842 GSGTRLQGNQAAKGG
+1842 
-1857 AIYALGGK
+1857 
-1865 DASAKLTFAGT
+1865 
-1876 VFGKNSGTYGGA
+1876 
-1888 VYSSASVGGTVN
+1888 
-1900 AAASDVVFEGNTATS
+1900 
-1915 GGAVYLGG
+1915 
-1923 SGTSDIAFTD
+1923 
-1933 AVFKEN
+1933 
-1939 QANTGNGGA
+1939 
-1948 IYSAISGSSNLAIA
+1948 
-1962 DSTFEGNNAGYGG
+1962 
-1975 AVFNNGQLTT
+1975 
-1985 SGNVVF
+1985 
-1991 SGNTAT
+1991 
-1997 YGGAVYN
+1997 
-2004 YFTSTTDGSLAF
+2004 GSLAF

-2022 TGNTASGL
+2022 TGNTAGGL
-2030 GGAIYNTRAVTLN
+2030 GGAIYNTR
-2043 PGAGQEIVFSGNTDS
+2043 
-2058 TGSNAIFMG
+2058 
-2067 DGSSLDIM
+2067 
-2075 GDGKVVFDDALSSQS
+2075 
-2090 ATPTLKKTGSGEL
+2090 
-2103 LLNASMDGFLG
+2103 
-2114 TASFEGGLTSI
+2114 SI
-2125 AEKWLIKNLS
+2125 
-2135 TVAGGKLK
+2135 
-2143 MSEFSFASQDAEN
+2143 
-2156 AVTGGKLVLAG
+2156 
-2167 GILETGTGQIFANGL
+2167 
-2182 NAEGDA
+2182 
-2188 RNPGSVKLNG
+2188 
-2198 DNWSFD
+2198 
-2204 SGLIAFDDAK
+2204 
-2214 YNLTYAQAA
+2214 
-2223 ALLLGAS
+2223 
-2230 NVGADASGSG
+2230 
-2240 SAKEITFTGTY
+2240 
-2251 VNIPNP
+2251 
-2257 GPISPY
+2257 
-2263 YYTGNKS
+2263 
-2270 DAASDG
+2270 
-2276 TVGGWL
+2276 
-2282 DNSGVPVTLANAITV
+2282 
-2297 KKEPGQA
+2297 
-2304 SEYRFLSGVFDGSK
+2304 
-2318 ASDTSSLIH
+2318 
-2327 DDSGV
+2327 
-2332 HVTSD
+2332 
-2337 GPLTIQNW
+2337 
-2345 GTELVPAHTSTVAST
+2345 
-2360 GEIVFGNNVS
+2360 
-2370 VLNNH
+2370 
-2375 SAGDGTKG
+2375 
-2383 GGALFSKASI
+2383 
-2393 TFGDN
+2393 
-2398 AVLSGNATVLAAGGE
+2398 
-2413 GYGGGALFLDGKG
+2413 
-2426 EILLGKNALIEKNE
+2426 
-2440 SCGYGGAIYSLGSV
+2440 
-2454 RLGEGAVIR
+2454 
-2463 GNKASYMGGALAVTG
+2463 
-2478 ALSLGKN
+2478 
-2485 ALVEDNQ
+2485 
-2492 ARQGGAIY
+2492 
-2500 AQNGTLA
+2500 
-2507 LGSGTRLERNQADR
+2507 
-2521 GGAIYLQGG
+2521 
-2530 SGDSTT
+2530 
-2536 LDLMNSVFR
+2536 
-2545 ENSASNGGALYLT
+2545 
-2558 GDGTLR
+2558 
-2564 IAAADTVFEGN
+2564 
-2575 SASYGGAIYNGFPM
+2575 
-2589 NEKGHSGSDGSLAF
+2589 
-2603 NGGARFTGNT
+2603 
-2613 ASGLGGAI
+2613 
-2621 YNTRAVTLNPGAG
+2621 TLNPGAG

-2680 TLKKTG
+2680 ALKKTG
-2686 GGTLLFNASMDG
+2686 SGTLLFNASMDG

-2730 MPEFSFAAQGEGNN
+2730 MPAFSFVAQGEGNN

-2752 AGGILETGTGQIFT
+2752 AGGILETGTGQIFI

-2781 KLRDD
+2781 KLSGD
-2786 NWSFNSGL
+2786 NWSFDSGL

-2815 ANNVEAGEGVGST
+2815 ANNVEAGEGAGST

-2842 PDPDPVPPVDPDPT
+2842 PDPDPVPPVDPGPDPVPPVEPDPT

-2905 VGASATD
+2905 VGASAKD

-2959 GNPVNVHVGGTG
+2959 GNPVNVHVGGAG
-2971 EGASGVLNLGTPV
+2971 EGAFGVLNLGTPV

-3044 STIRQADGQTNVSG
+3044 STIRQTDGQTNVSG
-3058 RLTSAS
+3058 KLTSAS

-3069 GGLNVSGAVDSSSV
+3069 GALNVFGAVDSSSV

-3102 TSSDVQINIGDQGS
+3102 TSSDVQFNIGDQGS
-3116 AGRVVARQARL
+3116 AGRVVARQAQL

-3136 AWKGNDALTD
+3136 AWKGNDALAD

-3226 VLTPNTATFTDG
+3226 VLTPNTATFADG

-3287 SSVQGWN
+3287 SNVQGWN

-3318 IQATARRSSDVFR
+3318 VQATARRSSDVFR

-3349 TESDSMGIRFLSRA
+3349 TESGNMGIRFLSRA
-3363 VNENYL
+3363 VNEKHL

-3398 DAPVRAIQDHASLL
+3398 DAPVRAIQDHASLS
-3412 HMTATREGAVRKDGL
+3412 HMTTTREGAIRKDGL

-3434 YGAEHARNF
+3434 YGAEHARNL

-3462 GDYAFGVFRV
+3462 GDYAFGDFRV

-3492 KNDFDFWGVNLYGSW
+3492 KNDFDFWGMNLYGSW

-3530 LPTTMQLG
+3530 LPATMQLG
-3538 QLRGDVDTGV
+3538 QLRADVDTGV

-3587 EHDVFR
+3587 DHDVFR

-3642 ARVPGVAASD
+3642 VRVPGVAASD

-3671 VQRDNISFGLDYG
+3671 VQKDNISFGLDYG
-3684 IRASEHKTGH
+3684 IRASEHKAGH

>member
-40 GNAGFAGAEDP
+40 GNAGFAGAEELSGDISP
-51 IIAPNSSISKHYDTN
+51 ISLSGDTRNIIGVGDISLRSTEPALRYLIN
-66 TTVLNTDQPQFSK
+66 VS
-79 ELYAI
+79 
-84 GATGSQGALDIS
+84 GQGQLDIS
-96 MEGDAALTVDAS
+96 MSNGSPMAVGNADGIYLKDYSDYDQYAS
-108 WRRDAAD
+108 AFHVA
-115 SNRDQLSAVYVG
+115 G
-127 SGAQFSFTGTGLFRA
+127 SGSSGSFAGTGTFSMVG
-142 TGQGK
+142 GGK
-147 VMEAVAFR
+147 LLGVCAFLSESK
-155 NGANG
+155 
-160 PTGGTMR
+160 GT
-167 LTGAITGEAITEA
+167 LTLSGDITGEAEA
-180 SENGSGYKAIG
+180 VMNGSNGYASFAAAAAGGNLVFGGDRTTLRAKASTGNNANGAFVKYGGMIG
-191 VKAENAGTIIFS
+191 FASKSVLIESKNTDSSSVGINCADGTVKTSADTDLDIVVEGNKATTGIQLTASSSDVQLAGNLDLTATQTGQDSFASVLGISNDS
-203 GKSAWLKAMAHAGTA
+203 GKMVVSGPTSLRLVTNAPFDAKGITASGKADMSFLGDVEIA
-218 DGVYARYGGVVDFQS
+218 V
-233 EEVKVLSQSDTGSAA
+233 TGSA
-248 SGISIEYS
+248 SGSALYTTYRYDYS
-256 GGTITSSEQTAL
+256 TQAGICP
-268 TVGVK
+268 V
-273 APASTATGIS
+273 IS
-283 LSGASK
+283 LGTDGKAVTLNSSG
-289 GLVDLAGSLA
+289 
-299 VSVEGSPVRGIEND
+299 
-313 QGTLHVAKAS
+313 
-323 SITGIGEG
+323 
-331 TFPSYGI
+331 YGI
-338 WGRNGSST
+338 N
-346 ELRGDVDVNMTS
+346 N
-358 STTVYGVYAD
+358 
-368 SATVSLGSEGD
+368 
-379 VAILVQGSLGRG
+379 QG
-391 VAAFSGGNVELG
+391 
-403 SQGKEVSITA
+403 
-413 QNTGV
+413 
-418 EAGTSS
+418 
-424 TVSLNGKVKIDSGTG
+424 
-439 ISLSST
+439 
-445 TVDKFPSL
+445 
-453 LSNGSVSIISA
+453 GSVSL
-464 GTGIV
+464 TGQRINITGSTGVFVEGGGNENVFADVRFDGPTTINADKAIV
-469 AKYAHAVFN
+469 
-478 ELHIQAGTGI
+478 
-488 DVQSPGYIG
+488 
-497 SGNTD
+497 
-502 TVLDVN
+502 
-508 GPAEIVAQNTALQI
+508 
-522 VGASGSK
+522 
-529 SASSGFVG
+529 
-537 TFNDAAS
+537 
-544 LRASNGNGVQLSAS
+544 
-558 THSGTTAARD
+558 
-568 CSVTFKGQTSIASEK
+568 TSI
-583 GTGVVVN
+583 
-590 GPVASTAQ
+590 
-598 DGASVV
+598 
-604 FEGATTI
+604 
-611 DAAKAIEIKKNNGKG
+611 KAGEQVG

-641 ARAQDAD
+641 VTKESAD
-648 SQVNGS
+648 SKVRGS
-654 VTGTG
+654 VTGSSG
-659 TLIKSGGGSLALNG
+659 TINKENAGSLAFYG
-673 DNSSFSGEFNM
+673 DISNFSGVFN
-684 QGGRAFLGSGKG
+684 QKGGTTFLSEGAAG
-696 YFSGATVNLT
+696 YFGKAQLAVT
-706 GGTLVAPELRFS
+706 GGALVAPTLSFQKT
-718 GGKLLVAGGTLET
+718 GKLTLAGGTLET

-790 VAADNASGSGSAK
+790 VAADNVSGSGSAK

-828 VLDTGIDSIK
+828 VLDSGIDSIK

-849 QGTTPVT
+849 QGTTPVA
-856 RSLTIDGNG
+856 RSLAIDGNG

-886 IQNITFDG
+886 IQNIAFDG

-962 NNVSFI
+962 NNVGFI

-1004 VVDDYGGYLTDPNY
+1004 VVDDYGGYLTDPDY

-1037 DNSVEL
+1037 NNSVEL

-1098 TFIQNSAGSYGGA
+1098 AFTQNSAGSYGGA

-1147 AESAFSKN
+1147 AESTFSKN

-1177 ENAAADGGGAVFNVH
+1177 ENAAADGGGAIFNVH

-1217 SADKDGNVVSDGSL
+1217 SEDKDGNAVS
-1231 TFNGGAR
+1231 A
-1238 FTGNTASGFGG
+1238 
-1249 AIYNTRS
+1249 
-1256 ITLNPGAGQEIVF
+1256 
-1269 SGNTDSTGS
+1269 
-1278 NAIFMGDGSSL
+1278 
-1289 DIMGDGKVV
+1289 
-1298 FDDALSSQSAT
+1298 
-1309 PTLKKTGSGELL
+1309 
-1321 LNASMDGFLGTASFE
+1321 
-1336 GGLTSIAEKWLIK
+1336 
-1349 NLSTVAGGKLK
+1349 
-1360 MSEFSFASQDAENA
+1360 
-1374 VTGGKLVLAGGI
+1374 
-1386 LETGTGQIFANGL
+1386 
-1399 NAEGDARNPGSV
+1399 
-1411 KLNGDNW
+1411 
-1418 SFDSG
+1418 
-1423 LIAFDDAKYNL
+1423 
-1434 TYAQAAALLLG
+1434 
-1445 ASNVGADAS
+1445 
-1454 GSGSAKEITFTG
+1454 
-1466 TYVNIPNPGPLS
+1466 
-1478 PYYYTGNKSDA
+1478 
-1489 ASDGTVGGW
+1489 
-1498 RDSSGLPIAIADVI
+1498 
-1512 TVKTEPGQA
+1512 
-1521 SEYRFLSGV
+1521 
-1530 YDGSKTSDTSETYA
+1530 
-1544 CLIHGGDSGV
+1544 
-1554 RVTSDGPLTIQN
+1554 
-1566 WGTGLMPYHASVAS
+1566 
-1580 SNGEILFGDNVSLLN
+1580 
-1595 NHSAGDATKGGGAIF
+1595 
-1610 SKKGVTFGDNAV
+1610 
-1622 LSGNSTALA
+1622 
-1631 IGGGGYGGGAI
+1631 
-1642 FLDGKG
+1642 
-1648 VVRFGKNAVIAN
+1648 
-1660 NESYHYGGAI
+1660 
-1670 YSLGSV
+1670 
-1676 SMGEGA
+1676 
-1682 TVRGNTTS
+1682 
-1690 YMGGAIAVTGALSLG
+1690 
-1705 TGSVVESNQAQAGG
+1705 
-1719 AVYSTGQ
+1719 
-1726 VNATGTTFRK
+1726 
-1736 NVATSNYGGGIY
+1736 
-1748 SAGGSIVLVDSR
+1748 
-1760 MEENKAAGGGA
+1760 
-1771 IILAG
+1771 
-1776 GGTASVMDT
+1776 
-1785 AFAANTATNGGAFFI
+1785 
-1800 DKNGVLTTA
+1800 
-1809 SGGVGTDAG
+1809 
-1818 TLFDGNSATTNGGAV
+1818 
-1833 YVQNGTVDL
+1833 
-1842 GSGTRLQGNQAAKGG
+1842 
-1857 AIYALGGK
+1857 
-1865 DASAKLTFAGT
+1865 
-1876 VFGKNSGTYGGA
+1876 
-1888 VYSSASVGGTVN
+1888 
-1900 AAASDVVFEGNTATS
+1900 
-1915 GGAVYLGG
+1915 
-1923 SGTSDIAFTD
+1923 
-1933 AVFKEN
+1933 
-1939 QANTGNGGA
+1939 
-1948 IYSAISGSSNLAIA
+1948 
-1962 DSTFEGNNAGYGG
+1962 
-1975 AVFNNGQLTT
+1975 
-1985 SGNVVF
+1985 
-1991 SGNTAT
+1991 
-1997 YGGAVYN
+1997 
-2004 YFTSTTDGSLAF
+2004 GSLAF

-2030 GGAIYNTRAVTLN
+2030 GGAIYNTR
-2043 PGAGQEIVFSGNTDS
+2043 
-2058 TGSNAIFMG
+2058 
-2067 DGSSLDIM
+2067 
-2075 GDGKVVFDDALSSQS
+2075 
-2090 ATPTLKKTGSGEL
+2090 
-2103 LLNASMDGFLG
+2103 
-2114 TASFEGGLTSI
+2114 SI
-2125 AEKWLIKNLS
+2125 
-2135 TVAGGKLK
+2135 
-2143 MSEFSFASQDAEN
+2143 
-2156 AVTGGKLVLAG
+2156 
-2167 GILETGTGQIFANGL
+2167 
-2182 NAEGDA
+2182 
-2188 RNPGSVKLNG
+2188 
-2198 DNWSFD
+2198 
-2204 SGLIAFDDAK
+2204 
-2214 YNLTYAQAA
+2214 
-2223 ALLLGAS
+2223 
-2230 NVGADASGSG
+2230 
-2240 SAKEITFTGTY
+2240 
-2251 VNIPNP
+2251 
-2257 GPISPY
+2257 
-2263 YYTGNKS
+2263 
-2270 DAASDG
+2270 
-2276 TVGGWL
+2276 
-2282 DNSGVPVTLANAITV
+2282 
-2297 KKEPGQA
+2297 
-2304 SEYRFLSGVFDGSK
+2304 
-2318 ASDTSSLIH
+2318 
-2327 DDSGV
+2327 
-2332 HVTSD
+2332 
-2337 GPLTIQNW
+2337 
-2345 GTELVPAHTSTVAST
+2345 
-2360 GEIVFGNNVS
+2360 
-2370 VLNNH
+2370 
-2375 SAGDGTKG
+2375 
-2383 GGALFSKASI
+2383 
-2393 TFGDN
+2393 
-2398 AVLSGNATVLAAGGE
+2398 
-2413 GYGGGALFLDGKG
+2413 
-2426 EILLGKNALIEKNE
+2426 
-2440 SCGYGGAIYSLGSV
+2440 
-2454 RLGEGAVIR
+2454 
-2463 GNKASYMGGALAVTG
+2463 
-2478 ALSLGKN
+2478 
-2485 ALVEDNQ
+2485 
-2492 ARQGGAIY
+2492 
-2500 AQNGTLA
+2500 
-2507 LGSGTRLERNQADR
+2507 
-2521 GGAIYLQGG
+2521 
-2530 SGDSTT
+2530 
-2536 LDLMNSVFR
+2536 
-2545 ENSASNGGALYLT
+2545 
-2558 GDGTLR
+2558 
-2564 IAAADTVFEGN
+2564 
-2575 SASYGGAIYNGFPM
+2575 
-2589 NEKGHSGSDGSLAF
+2589 
-2603 NGGARFTGNT
+2603 
-2613 ASGLGGAI
+2613 
-2621 YNTRAVTLNPGAG
+2621 TLNPGAG

-2680 TLKKTG
+2680 ALKKTG
-2686 GGTLLFNASMDG
+2686 SGELLLNASMDG

-2710 EIAQKWLIK
+2710 EIPQKWLIK

-2730 MPEFSFAAQGEGNN
+2730 MPAFSFVARGEGNN

-2752 AGGILETGTGQIFT
+2752 AGGILETGTGQIFI

-2781 KLRDD
+2781 KLSGD
-2786 NWSFNSGL
+2786 NWSFDSGL

-2815 ANNVEAGEGVGST
+2815 ANNVEAGEGAGST

-2842 PDPDPVPPVDPDPT
+2842 PDPDPVPPVDPVPDPVPPVEPDPT

-2905 VGASATD
+2905 VGASAKD

-2971 EGASGVLNLGTPV
+2971 EGAFGVLNLGTPV

-3058 RLTSAS
+3058 KLTSAS

-3069 GGLNVSGAVDSSSV
+3069 GALNVSGAVDSSSV

-3116 AGRVVARQARL
+3116 AGRVVARQAQL

-3136 AWKGNDALTD
+3136 AWKGNDALAD

-3226 VLTPNTATFTDG
+3226 VLTPNTATFADG

-3267 KLLIDNIT
+3267 KLLIDSIT

-3287 SSVQGWN
+3287 SNVQGWN

-3318 IQATARRSSDVFR
+3318 VQATARRSSDVFR

-3349 TESDSMGIRFLSRA
+3349 TESGNMGIRFLSRA
-3363 VNENYL
+3363 VNENHL

-3398 DAPVRAIQDHASLL
+3398 DAPVRAIQDHASLS
-3412 HMTATREGAVRKDGL
+3412 HMTTTREGAIRKDGL

-3434 YGAEHARNF
+3434 YGAEHARNL
-3443 GAGSL
+3443 GTGSL

-3462 GDYAFGVFRV
+3462 GDYAFGDFRV

-3492 KNDFDFWGVNLYGSW
+3492 KNDFDFWGMNLYGSW

-3538 QLRGDVDTGV
+3538 QLRADVDTGV

-3587 EHDVFR
+3587 DHDVFR

-3642 ARVPGVAASD
+3642 VRVPGVAASD

-3671 VQRDNISFGLDYG
+3671 VQKDNISFGLDYG
-3684 IRASEHKTGH
+3684 IRASEHKAGH

>member
-40 GNAGFAGAEDP
+40 GNAGFAGAEELSGDISP
-51 IIAPNSSISKHYDTN
+51 ISLSGDTRNIIGVGDISLRSTEPALRYLIN
-66 TTVLNTDQPQFSK
+66 VS
-79 ELYAI
+79 
-84 GATGSQGALDIS
+84 GQGQLDIS
-96 MEGDAALTVDAS
+96 MSNGSPMAVGNADGIYLKDYSDSDQYAS
-108 WRRDAAD
+108 AFHVA
-115 SNRDQLSAVYVG
+115 G
-127 SGAQFSFTGTGLFRA
+127 SGSSGSFAGTGTFSMVG
-142 TGQGK
+142 GGK
-147 VMEAVAFR
+147 LLGVCAFLSESK
-155 NGANG
+155 
-160 PTGGTMR
+160 GT
-167 LTGAITGEAITEA
+167 LTLSGDITGEAEA
-180 SENGSGYKAIG
+180 VMNGSNGYASFAAAAAGGNLVFGGDRTTLRAKASTG
-191 VKAENAGTIIFS
+191 NNANGAFVKYGGMIDFASKSVLIESKNTDSSSVGINCADGTVKTSADTDLDIVVEGNKATTGIQLTASSSDVQLAGNLDLTATQTGQDSFASVLGISNDS
-203 GKSAWLKAMAHAGTA
+203 GKMVVSGPTSLRLVTNAPFDAKGITASGKADMSFLGDVEIA
-218 DGVYARYGGVVDFQS
+218 V
-233 EEVKVLSQSDTGSAA
+233 TGSA
-248 SGISIEYS
+248 SGSALYTTYRYDYS
-256 GGTITSSEQTAL
+256 TQAGICP
-268 TVGVK
+268 V
-273 APASTATGIS
+273 IS
-283 LSGASK
+283 LGTDGKAVTLNSSG
-289 GLVDLAGSLA
+289 
-299 VSVEGSPVRGIEND
+299 
-313 QGTLHVAKAS
+313 
-323 SITGIGEG
+323 
-331 TFPSYGI
+331 YGI
-338 WGRNGSST
+338 N
-346 ELRGDVDVNMTS
+346 N
-358 STTVYGVYAD
+358 
-368 SATVSLGSEGD
+368 
-379 VAILVQGSLGRG
+379 QG
-391 VAAFSGGNVELG
+391 
-403 SQGKEVSITA
+403 
-413 QNTGV
+413 
-418 EAGTSS
+418 
-424 TVSLNGKVKIDSGTG
+424 
-439 ISLSST
+439 
-445 TVDKFPSL
+445 
-453 LSNGSVSIISA
+453 GSVSL
-464 GTGIV
+464 TGQRINITGSTGVFVEGGGNENVFADVRFDGPTTINADKAIV
-469 AKYAHAVFN
+469 
-478 ELHIQAGTGI
+478 
-488 DVQSPGYIG
+488 
-497 SGNTD
+497 
-502 TVLDVN
+502 
-508 GPAEIVAQNTALQI
+508 
-522 VGASGSK
+522 
-529 SASSGFVG
+529 
-537 TFNDAAS
+537 
-544 LRASNGNGVQLSAS
+544 
-558 THSGTTAARD
+558 
-568 CSVTFKGQTSIASEK
+568 TSI
-583 GTGVVVN
+583 
-590 GPVASTAQ
+590 
-598 DGASVV
+598 
-604 FEGATTI
+604 
-611 DAAKAIEIKKNNGKG
+611 KAGEQVG

-641 ARAQDAD
+641 VTKESAD
-648 SQVNGS
+648 SKVRGS
-654 VTGTG
+654 VTGSSG
-659 TLIKSGGGSLALNG
+659 TINKENAGSLAFYG
-673 DNSSFSGEFNM
+673 DISNFSGVFN
-684 QGGRAFLGSGKG
+684 QKGGTTFLSEGAAG
-696 YFSGATVNLT
+696 YFGKAQLAVT
-706 GGTLVAPELRFS
+706 GGALVAPTLSFQKT
-718 GGKLLVAGGTLET
+718 GKLTLAGGTLET

-736 FTSALNADG
+736 FTNALNADG

-770 DAKYNI
+770 DARYNI

-790 VAADNASGSGSAK
+790 VAADNVSGSGSAK

-849 QGTTPVT
+849 QGTTPVA
-856 RSLTIDGNG
+856 RSLAIDGNG

-886 IQNITFDG
+886 IQNIAFDG

-902 YEGPVSFGPAI
+902 YEGTVSFGPAI

-962 NNVSFI
+962 NNVGFI

-1004 VVDDYGGYLTDPNY
+1004 VVDDYGGYLTDPDY

-1037 DNSVEL
+1037 NNSVEL

-1098 TFIQNSAGSYGGA
+1098 TFTQNSAGSYGGA

-1147 AESAFSKN
+1147 AESTFSKN

-1164 NEGIASLGKASFI
+1164 NEGIAFLDKASFI

-1217 SADKDGNVVSDGSL
+1217 SEDKDGNAVSAGSL
-1231 TFNGGAR
+1231 AFNGGAR
-1238 FTGNTASGFGG
+1238 FTGNTASGLGG

-1256 ITLNPGAGQEIVF
+1256 ITLNPGARQEIVF

-1289 DIMGDGKVV
+1289 DITGDGKVV

-1309 PTLKKTGSGELL
+1309 PALKKTGSGELL

-1336 GGLTSIAEKWLIK
+1336 GGLTSIAEKWFIK
-1349 NLSTVAGGKLK
+1349 NLITIAGGKLK

-1445 ASNVGADAS
+1445 ASNVGAEAS

-1498 RDSSGLPIAIADVI
+1498 LDSSGVPIAIADVI
-1512 TVKTEPGQA
+1512 TVKTDPGQA

-1530 YDGSKTSDTSETYA
+1530 YDGSKTSDASDTYA

-1580 SNGEILFGDNVSLLN
+1580 SSGEILFGDNVSLLN

-1610 SKKGVTFGDNAV
+1610 SKKGVAFGDNAV

-1648 VVRFGKNAVIAN
+1648 AVRFGKNAVIAN

-1682 TVRGNTTS
+1682 IVRGNTTS

-1726 VNATGTTFRK
+1726 VSATGTTFRK

-1771 IILAG
+1771 VLLAG
-1776 GGTASVMDT
+1776 GGTASVTDT
-1785 AFAANTATNGGAFFI
+1785 TFAANTATNGGAFFI
-1800 DKNGVLTTA
+1800 DKNGMLTTT
-1809 SGGVGTDAG
+1809 SGEAGSDAG
-1818 TLFDGNSATTNGGAV
+1818 TLFEGNSATTNGGAV

-1842 GSGTRLQGNQAAKGG
+1842 GSGTRLQGNQAVKGG
-1857 AIYALGGK
+1857 AIYVLGGK
-1865 DASAKLTFAGT
+1865 DASAKLTFVDT
-1876 VFGKNSGTYGGA
+1876 VFGKNNGTYGGA

-1900 AAASDVVFEGNTATS
+1900 VAASDVVFEGNTATS

-1939 QANTGNGGA
+1939 QSNTGNGGA
-1948 IYSAISGSSNLAIA
+1948 IYSGISGSSNLAIA
-1962 DSTFEGNNAGYGG
+1962 DSSFEGNSAGYGG

-1991 SGNTAT
+1991 SGNGAT

-2004 YFTSTTDGSLAF
+2004 YFTSTTDGSLVF

-2022 TGNTASGL
+2022 TGNTAGGL
-2030 GGAIYNTRAVTLN
+2030 GGAIYNTRSITLN

-2067 DGSSLDIM
+2067 DGSSLDIP

-2090 ATPTLKKTGSGEL
+2090 ATPALKKTGSGEL

-2114 TASFEGGLTSI
+2114 TA
-2125 AEKWLIKNLS
+2125 
-2135 TVAGGKLK
+2135 
-2143 MSEFSFASQDAEN
+2143 
-2156 AVTGGKLVLAG
+2156 
-2167 GILETGTGQIFANGL
+2167 
-2182 NAEGDA
+2182 
-2188 RNPGSVKLNG
+2188 
-2198 DNWSFD
+2198 
-2204 SGLIAFDDAK
+2204 
-2214 YNLTYAQAA
+2214 
-2223 ALLLGAS
+2223 
-2230 NVGADASGSG
+2230 
-2240 SAKEITFTGTY
+2240 
-2251 VNIPNP
+2251 
-2257 GPISPY
+2257 
-2263 YYTGNKS
+2263 
-2270 DAASDG
+2270 
-2276 TVGGWL
+2276 
-2282 DNSGVPVTLANAITV
+2282 
-2297 KKEPGQA
+2297 
-2304 SEYRFLSGVFDGSK
+2304 
-2318 ASDTSSLIH
+2318 
-2327 DDSGV
+2327 
-2332 HVTSD
+2332 
-2337 GPLTIQNW
+2337 
-2345 GTELVPAHTSTVAST
+2345 
-2360 GEIVFGNNVS
+2360 
-2370 VLNNH
+2370 
-2375 SAGDGTKG
+2375 
-2383 GGALFSKASI
+2383 
-2393 TFGDN
+2393 
-2398 AVLSGNATVLAAGGE
+2398 
-2413 GYGGGALFLDGKG
+2413 
-2426 EILLGKNALIEKNE
+2426 
-2440 SCGYGGAIYSLGSV
+2440 
-2454 RLGEGAVIR
+2454 
-2463 GNKASYMGGALAVTG
+2463 
-2478 ALSLGKN
+2478 
-2485 ALVEDNQ
+2485 
-2492 ARQGGAIY
+2492 
-2500 AQNGTLA
+2500 
-2507 LGSGTRLERNQADR
+2507 
-2521 GGAIYLQGG
+2521 
-2530 SGDSTT
+2530 
-2536 LDLMNSVFR
+2536 
-2545 ENSASNGGALYLT
+2545 
-2558 GDGTLR
+2558 
-2564 IAAADTVFEGN
+2564 
-2575 SASYGGAIYNGFPM
+2575 
-2589 NEKGHSGSDGSLAF
+2589 
-2603 NGGARFTGNT
+2603 
-2613 ASGLGGAI
+2613 
-2621 YNTRAVTLNPGAG
+2621 
-2634 QEIVFSGNTD
+2634 
-2644 STGSNAIFMGD
+2644 
-2655 GSSLDITGDGK
+2655 
-2666 VVFDDALSSQSATP
+2666 
-2680 TLKKTG
+2680 
-2686 GGTLLFNASMDG
+2686 
-2698 FLGTAAFEDGRT
+2698 AFEDGRT
-2710 EIAQKWLIK
+2710 EIPQKWLIK

-2730 MPEFSFAAQGEGNN
+2730 MPAFSFVAQGEGNN

-2752 AGGILETGTGQIFT
+2752 AGGILETGTGQIFI

-2781 KLRDD
+2781 KLSGD
-2786 NWSFNSGL
+2786 NWSFDSGL

-2815 ANNVEAGEGVGST
+2815 ANNVEAGEGAGST

-2842 PDPDPVPPVDPDPT
+2842 PVPDPVPPVEPDPDPVPPVDPGPDPVPPVEPDPT

-2905 VGASATD
+2905 VGASAKD

-3058 RLTSAS
+3058 KLTSAS

-3069 GGLNVSGAVDSSSV
+3069 GALNVSGAVDSSSV

-3102 TSSDVQINIGDQGS
+3102 TSSDVQLNIGDQGS
-3116 AGRVVARQARL
+3116 AGRVVARQAQL

-3136 AWKGNDALTD
+3136 AWKGNDALAD

-3226 VLTPNTATFTDG
+3226 VLTPNTATFADG

-3287 SSVQGWN
+3287 SNVQGWN

-3318 IQATARRSSDVFR
+3318 VQATARRSSDVFR

-3349 TESDSMGIRFLSRA
+3349 TESGNMGIRFLSRA
-3363 VNENYL
+3363 VNENHL

-3398 DAPVRAIQDHASLL
+3398 DAPVRAIQDHASLS
-3412 HMTATREGAVRKDGL
+3412 HMTTTREGAIRKDGL

-3434 YGAEHARNF
+3434 YGAEHARNL

-3462 GDYAFGVFRV
+3462 GDYAFGDFRV

-3492 KNDFDFWGVNLYGSW
+3492 KNDFDFWGMNLYGSW

-3538 QLRGDVDTGV
+3538 QLRADVDTGV

-3587 EHDVFR
+3587 DHDVFR

-3627 LSVVP
+3627 LSVAP
-3632 AAGDLKAKTK
+3632 AAGDLKAKAK

-3671 VQRDNISFGLDYG
+3671 VQKDNISFGLDYG
-3684 IRASEHKTGH
+3684 IRASEHKAGH

>member
-40 GNAGFAGAEDP
+40 GNAGFAGAEELSGDISP
-51 IIAPNSSISKHYDTN
+51 ISLSGDTRNIIGVGDISLRSTEPALRYLIN
-66 TTVLNTDQPQFSK
+66 VS
-79 ELYAI
+79 
-84 GATGSQGALDIS
+84 GQGQLDIS
-96 MEGDAALTVDAS
+96 MSNGSPMAVGNADGIYLKDYSDSDQYAS
-108 WRRDAAD
+108 AFHVA
-115 SNRDQLSAVYVG
+115 G
-127 SGAQFSFTGTGLFRA
+127 SGSSGSFVGTGTFSMVG
-142 TGQGK
+142 GGK
-147 VMEAVAFR
+147 LLGVCAFLSESK
-155 NGANG
+155 
-160 PTGGTMR
+160 GT
-167 LTGAITGEAITEA
+167 LTLSGDITGEAEA
-180 SENGSGYKAIG
+180 VMNGSNGYASFAAAAAGGNLVFGGDRTTLRAKASTGNNANGAFVKYGGMIG
-191 VKAENAGTIIFS
+191 FASKSVLIESKNTDSSSVGINCADGTVKTSADTDLDIVVEGNKATTGIQLTASSSDVQLAGNLDLTATQTGQDSFASVLGISNDS
-203 GKSAWLKAMAHAGTA
+203 GKMVVSGPTSLRLATNAPFDAKGITASGKADMSFLGDVEIA
-218 DGVYARYGGVVDFQS
+218 V
-233 EEVKVLSQSDTGSAA
+233 TGSA
-248 SGISIEYS
+248 SGSALYTTYRYDYS
-256 GGTITSSEQTAL
+256 TQAGICP
-268 TVGVK
+268 V
-273 APASTATGIS
+273 IS
-283 LSGASK
+283 LGTDGKAVTLNSSG
-289 GLVDLAGSLA
+289 
-299 VSVEGSPVRGIEND
+299 
-313 QGTLHVAKAS
+313 
-323 SITGIGEG
+323 
-331 TFPSYGI
+331 YGI
-338 WGRNGSST
+338 N
-346 ELRGDVDVNMTS
+346 N
-358 STTVYGVYAD
+358 
-368 SATVSLGSEGD
+368 
-379 VAILVQGSLGRG
+379 QG
-391 VAAFSGGNVELG
+391 
-403 SQGKEVSITA
+403 
-413 QNTGV
+413 
-418 EAGTSS
+418 
-424 TVSLNGKVKIDSGTG
+424 
-439 ISLSST
+439 
-445 TVDKFPSL
+445 
-453 LSNGSVSIISA
+453 GSVSL
-464 GTGIV
+464 TGQRINITGSTGVFVEGGGNENVFADVRFDGPTTINADKAIV
-469 AKYAHAVFN
+469 
-478 ELHIQAGTGI
+478 
-488 DVQSPGYIG
+488 
-497 SGNTD
+497 
-502 TVLDVN
+502 
-508 GPAEIVAQNTALQI
+508 
-522 VGASGSK
+522 
-529 SASSGFVG
+529 
-537 TFNDAAS
+537 
-544 LRASNGNGVQLSAS
+544 
-558 THSGTTAARD
+558 
-568 CSVTFKGQTSIASEK
+568 TSI
-583 GTGVVVN
+583 
-590 GPVASTAQ
+590 
-598 DGASVV
+598 
-604 FEGATTI
+604 
-611 DAAKAIEIKKNNGKG
+611 KAGEQVG

-641 ARAQDAD
+641 VTKESAD
-648 SQVNGS
+648 SKVRGS
-654 VTGTG
+654 VTGSSG
-659 TLIKSGGGSLALNG
+659 TINKENAGSLAFYG
-673 DNSSFSGEFNM
+673 DISNFSGVFN
-684 QGGRAFLGSGKG
+684 QKGGTTFLSEGAAG
-696 YFSGATVNLT
+696 YFGKAQLAVT
-706 GGTLVAPELRFS
+706 GGALVAPTLSFQKT
-718 GGKLLVAGGTLET
+718 GKLTLAGGTLET

-770 DAKYNI
+770 DARYNI

-790 VAADNASGSGSAK
+790 VAADNVSGSGSAK

-849 QGTTPVT
+849 QGTTPVA
-856 RSLTIDGNG
+856 RSLAIDGNG

-886 IQNITFDG
+886 IQNIAFDG

-962 NNVSFI
+962 NNVGFI

-1004 VVDDYGGYLTDPNY
+1004 VVDDYEDYLTDPDY

-1037 DNSVEL
+1037 NNSVEL

-1098 TFIQNSAGSYGGA
+1098 AFTQNSAGSYGGA

-1147 AESAFSKN
+1147 AESTFFKN

-1217 SADKDGNVVSDGSL
+1217 SEDKDGNAVS
-1231 TFNGGAR
+1231 A
-1238 FTGNTASGFGG
+1238 
-1249 AIYNTRS
+1249 
-1256 ITLNPGAGQEIVF
+1256 
-1269 SGNTDSTGS
+1269 
-1278 NAIFMGDGSSL
+1278 
-1289 DIMGDGKVV
+1289 
-1298 FDDALSSQSAT
+1298 
-1309 PTLKKTGSGELL
+1309 
-1321 LNASMDGFLGTASFE
+1321 
-1336 GGLTSIAEKWLIK
+1336 
-1349 NLSTVAGGKLK
+1349 
-1360 MSEFSFASQDAENA
+1360 
-1374 VTGGKLVLAGGI
+1374 
-1386 LETGTGQIFANGL
+1386 
-1399 NAEGDARNPGSV
+1399 
-1411 KLNGDNW
+1411 
-1418 SFDSG
+1418 
-1423 LIAFDDAKYNL
+1423 
-1434 TYAQAAALLLG
+1434 
-1445 ASNVGADAS
+1445 
-1454 GSGSAKEITFTG
+1454 
-1466 TYVNIPNPGPLS
+1466 
-1478 PYYYTGNKSDA
+1478 
-1489 ASDGTVGGW
+1489 
-1498 RDSSGLPIAIADVI
+1498 
-1512 TVKTEPGQA
+1512 
-1521 SEYRFLSGV
+1521 
-1530 YDGSKTSDTSETYA
+1530 
-1544 CLIHGGDSGV
+1544 
-1554 RVTSDGPLTIQN
+1554 
-1566 WGTGLMPYHASVAS
+1566 
-1580 SNGEILFGDNVSLLN
+1580 
-1595 NHSAGDATKGGGAIF
+1595 
-1610 SKKGVTFGDNAV
+1610 
-1622 LSGNSTALA
+1622 
-1631 IGGGGYGGGAI
+1631 
-1642 FLDGKG
+1642 
-1648 VVRFGKNAVIAN
+1648 
-1660 NESYHYGGAI
+1660 
-1670 YSLGSV
+1670 
-1676 SMGEGA
+1676 
-1682 TVRGNTTS
+1682 
-1690 YMGGAIAVTGALSLG
+1690 
-1705 TGSVVESNQAQAGG
+1705 
-1719 AVYSTGQ
+1719 
-1726 VNATGTTFRK
+1726 
-1736 NVATSNYGGGIY
+1736 
-1748 SAGGSIVLVDSR
+1748 
-1760 MEENKAAGGGA
+1760 
-1771 IILAG
+1771 
-1776 GGTASVMDT
+1776 
-1785 AFAANTATNGGAFFI
+1785 
-1800 DKNGVLTTA
+1800 
-1809 SGGVGTDAG
+1809 
-1818 TLFDGNSATTNGGAV
+1818 
-1833 YVQNGTVDL
+1833 
-1842 GSGTRLQGNQAAKGG
+1842 
-1857 AIYALGGK
+1857 
-1865 DASAKLTFAGT
+1865 
-1876 VFGKNSGTYGGA
+1876 
-1888 VYSSASVGGTVN
+1888 
-1900 AAASDVVFEGNTATS
+1900 
-1915 GGAVYLGG
+1915 
-1923 SGTSDIAFTD
+1923 
-1933 AVFKEN
+1933 
-1939 QANTGNGGA
+1939 
-1948 IYSAISGSSNLAIA
+1948 
-1962 DSTFEGNNAGYGG
+1962 
-1975 AVFNNGQLTT
+1975 
-1985 SGNVVF
+1985 
-1991 SGNTAT
+1991 
-1997 YGGAVYN
+1997 
-2004 YFTSTTDGSLAF
+2004 GSLAF

-2022 TGNTASGL
+2022 TGNTAGGL
-2030 GGAIYNTRAVTLN
+2030 GGAIYNTR
-2043 PGAGQEIVFSGNTDS
+2043 
-2058 TGSNAIFMG
+2058 
-2067 DGSSLDIM
+2067 
-2075 GDGKVVFDDALSSQS
+2075 
-2090 ATPTLKKTGSGEL
+2090 
-2103 LLNASMDGFLG
+2103 
-2114 TASFEGGLTSI
+2114 SI
-2125 AEKWLIKNLS
+2125 
-2135 TVAGGKLK
+2135 
-2143 MSEFSFASQDAEN
+2143 
-2156 AVTGGKLVLAG
+2156 
-2167 GILETGTGQIFANGL
+2167 
-2182 NAEGDA
+2182 
-2188 RNPGSVKLNG
+2188 
-2198 DNWSFD
+2198 
-2204 SGLIAFDDAK
+2204 
-2214 YNLTYAQAA
+2214 
-2223 ALLLGAS
+2223 
-2230 NVGADASGSG
+2230 
-2240 SAKEITFTGTY
+2240 
-2251 VNIPNP
+2251 
-2257 GPISPY
+2257 
-2263 YYTGNKS
+2263 
-2270 DAASDG
+2270 
-2276 TVGGWL
+2276 
-2282 DNSGVPVTLANAITV
+2282 
-2297 KKEPGQA
+2297 
-2304 SEYRFLSGVFDGSK
+2304 
-2318 ASDTSSLIH
+2318 
-2327 DDSGV
+2327 
-2332 HVTSD
+2332 
-2337 GPLTIQNW
+2337 
-2345 GTELVPAHTSTVAST
+2345 
-2360 GEIVFGNNVS
+2360 
-2370 VLNNH
+2370 
-2375 SAGDGTKG
+2375 
-2383 GGALFSKASI
+2383 
-2393 TFGDN
+2393 
-2398 AVLSGNATVLAAGGE
+2398 
-2413 GYGGGALFLDGKG
+2413 
-2426 EILLGKNALIEKNE
+2426 
-2440 SCGYGGAIYSLGSV
+2440 
-2454 RLGEGAVIR
+2454 
-2463 GNKASYMGGALAVTG
+2463 
-2478 ALSLGKN
+2478 
-2485 ALVEDNQ
+2485 
-2492 ARQGGAIY
+2492 
-2500 AQNGTLA
+2500 
-2507 LGSGTRLERNQADR
+2507 
-2521 GGAIYLQGG
+2521 
-2530 SGDSTT
+2530 
-2536 LDLMNSVFR
+2536 
-2545 ENSASNGGALYLT
+2545 
-2558 GDGTLR
+2558 
-2564 IAAADTVFEGN
+2564 
-2575 SASYGGAIYNGFPM
+2575 
-2589 NEKGHSGSDGSLAF
+2589 
-2603 NGGARFTGNT
+2603 
-2613 ASGLGGAI
+2613 
-2621 YNTRAVTLNPGAG
+2621 TLNPGAG

-2686 GGTLLFNASMDG
+2686 SGELLLNASMDG

-2730 MPEFSFAAQGEGNN
+2730 MPAFSFVAQGEGNN

-2752 AGGILETGTGQIFT
+2752 AGGILETGTGQIFI

-2781 KLRDD
+2781 KLSGD
-2786 NWSFNSGL
+2786 NWSFDSGL

-2815 ANNVEAGEGVGST
+2815 ANNVEASEGAGST

-2842 PDPDPVPPVDPDPT
+2842 PVPDPVPPVEPDPDPVPPVDPVPDPVPPAEPDPT

-2905 VGASATD
+2905 VGASAKD

-2971 EGASGVLNLGTPV
+2971 EGAFGVLNLGTPV

-3058 RLTSAS
+3058 KLTSAS

-3069 GGLNVSGAVDSSSV
+3069 GALNVSGAVDSSSV

-3102 TSSDVQINIGDQGS
+3102 TSSDVQLNIGDQGS
-3116 AGRVVARQARL
+3116 AGRVVARQAQL

-3136 AWKGNDALTD
+3136 AWKGNDALAD

-3226 VLTPNTATFTDG
+3226 VLIPNTVTFADG

-3287 SSVQGWN
+3287 SNVQGWN

-3318 IQATARRSSDVFR
+3318 VQATARRSSDVFR

-3349 TESDSMGIRFLSRA
+3349 TESGNMGIRFLSRA
-3363 VNENYL
+3363 VNENHL

-3398 DAPVRAIQDHASLL
+3398 DAPVRAIQDHASLS
-3412 HMTATREGAVRKDGL
+3412 HMTTTREGAIRKDGL

-3434 YGAEHARNF
+3434 YGAEHARNL

-3462 GDYAFGVFRV
+3462 GDYAFGDFRV

-3492 KNDFDFWGVNLYGSW
+3492 KNDFDFWGMNLYGSW

-3530 LPTTMQLG
+3530 LPATMQLG
-3538 QLRGDVDTGV
+3538 QLRADVDTGV

-3587 EHDVFR
+3587 DHDVFR

-3627 LSVVP
+3627 LSVAP
-3632 AAGDLKAKTK
+3632 AAGDLKAKAK

-3671 VQRDNISFGLDYG
+3671 VQKDNISFGLDYG
-3684 IRASEHKTGH
+3684 IRASEHKAGH

>member
-40 GNAGFAGAEDP
+40 GNAGFAGAEELSGDISP
-51 IIAPNSSISKHYDTN
+51 ISLSGDTRNIIGVGDISLRSTEPALRYLIN
-66 TTVLNTDQPQFSK
+66 VS
-79 ELYAI
+79 
-84 GATGSQGALDIS
+84 GQGQLDIS
-96 MEGDAALTVDAS
+96 MSNGSSMAVGHADGIYLKDYSDYDQYAS
-108 WRRDAAD
+108 AFHVA
-115 SNRDQLSAVYVG
+115 G
-127 SGAQFSFTGTGLFRA
+127 SGSSGSFVGTGTFSMVG
-142 TGQGK
+142 GGK
-147 VMEAVAFR
+147 LLGVCAFLSESK
-155 NGANG
+155 
-160 PTGGTMR
+160 GT
-167 LTGAITGEAITEA
+167 LTLSGDITGEAEA
-180 SENGSGYKAIG
+180 VMNGSNGYASFAAAAAGGNLVFGGDRTTLRAKASTGNNANGAFVKYGGMIG
-191 VKAENAGTIIFS
+191 FASKSVLIESKNTDSNSVGINCADGTVKTSADTDLDIVVEGNKATTGIQLTASSSDVQLAGNLDLTATQTGQDSFASVLGISNDS
-203 GKSAWLKAMAHAGTA
+203 GKMVVSGPTSLRLVTNAPFDAKGITASGKADMSFLGDVEIA
-218 DGVYARYGGVVDFQS
+218 V
-233 EEVKVLSQSDTGSAA
+233 TGSA
-248 SGISIEYS
+248 SGSALYTTYRYDYS
-256 GGTITSSEQTAL
+256 TQAGICP
-268 TVGVK
+268 V
-273 APASTATGIS
+273 IS
-283 LSGASK
+283 LGTDGKAVTLNSSG
-289 GLVDLAGSLA
+289 
-299 VSVEGSPVRGIEND
+299 
-313 QGTLHVAKAS
+313 
-323 SITGIGEG
+323 
-331 TFPSYGI
+331 YGI
-338 WGRNGSST
+338 N
-346 ELRGDVDVNMTS
+346 N
-358 STTVYGVYAD
+358 
-368 SATVSLGSEGD
+368 
-379 VAILVQGSLGRG
+379 QG
-391 VAAFSGGNVELG
+391 
-403 SQGKEVSITA
+403 
-413 QNTGV
+413 
-418 EAGTSS
+418 
-424 TVSLNGKVKIDSGTG
+424 
-439 ISLSST
+439 
-445 TVDKFPSL
+445 
-453 LSNGSVSIISA
+453 GSVSL
-464 GTGIV
+464 TGQRINITGSTGVFVEGGGNENVFADVRFDGPTTINADKAIV
-469 AKYAHAVFN
+469 
-478 ELHIQAGTGI
+478 
-488 DVQSPGYIG
+488 
-497 SGNTD
+497 
-502 TVLDVN
+502 
-508 GPAEIVAQNTALQI
+508 
-522 VGASGSK
+522 
-529 SASSGFVG
+529 
-537 TFNDAAS
+537 
-544 LRASNGNGVQLSAS
+544 
-558 THSGTTAARD
+558 
-568 CSVTFKGQTSIASEK
+568 TSI
-583 GTGVVVN
+583 
-590 GPVASTAQ
+590 
-598 DGASVV
+598 
-604 FEGATTI
+604 
-611 DAAKAIEIKKNNGKG
+611 KAGEQVG

-641 ARAQDAD
+641 VTKESAD
-648 SQVNGS
+648 SKVRGS
-654 VTGTG
+654 VTGSSG
-659 TLIKSGGGSLALNG
+659 TINKENAGSLAFYG
-673 DNSSFSGEFNM
+673 DISNFSGVFN
-684 QGGRAFLGSGKG
+684 QKGGTTFLSEGAAG
-696 YFSGATVNLT
+696 YFGKAQLAVT
-706 GGTLVAPELRFS
+706 GGALVAPTLSFQKT
-718 GGKLLVAGGTLET
+718 GKLTLAGGTLET

-790 VAADNASGSGSAK
+790 VAADNVSGSGSAK

-849 QGTTPVT
+849 QGTTPVA
-856 RSLTIDGNG
+856 RSLAIDGNG

-886 IQNITFDG
+886 IQNIAFDG

-962 NNVSFI
+962 NNVGFI

-1004 VVDDYGGYLTDPNY
+1004 VVDDYEDYLTDPDY

-1037 DNSVEL
+1037 NNSVEL

-1098 TFIQNSAGSYGGA
+1098 TFTQNSAGSYGGA

-1147 AESAFSKN
+1147 AESTFFKN

-1217 SADKDGNVVSDGSL
+1217 SEDKDGNAVS
-1231 TFNGGAR
+1231 A
-1238 FTGNTASGFGG
+1238 
-1249 AIYNTRS
+1249 
-1256 ITLNPGAGQEIVF
+1256 
-1269 SGNTDSTGS
+1269 
-1278 NAIFMGDGSSL
+1278 
-1289 DIMGDGKVV
+1289 
-1298 FDDALSSQSAT
+1298 
-1309 PTLKKTGSGELL
+1309 
-1321 LNASMDGFLGTASFE
+1321 
-1336 GGLTSIAEKWLIK
+1336 
-1349 NLSTVAGGKLK
+1349 
-1360 MSEFSFASQDAENA
+1360 
-1374 VTGGKLVLAGGI
+1374 
-1386 LETGTGQIFANGL
+1386 
-1399 NAEGDARNPGSV
+1399 
-1411 KLNGDNW
+1411 
-1418 SFDSG
+1418 
-1423 LIAFDDAKYNL
+1423 
-1434 TYAQAAALLLG
+1434 
-1445 ASNVGADAS
+1445 
-1454 GSGSAKEITFTG
+1454 
-1466 TYVNIPNPGPLS
+1466 
-1478 PYYYTGNKSDA
+1478 
-1489 ASDGTVGGW
+1489 
-1498 RDSSGLPIAIADVI
+1498 
-1512 TVKTEPGQA
+1512 
-1521 SEYRFLSGV
+1521 
-1530 YDGSKTSDTSETYA
+1530 
-1544 CLIHGGDSGV
+1544 
-1554 RVTSDGPLTIQN
+1554 
-1566 WGTGLMPYHASVAS
+1566 
-1580 SNGEILFGDNVSLLN
+1580 
-1595 NHSAGDATKGGGAIF
+1595 
-1610 SKKGVTFGDNAV
+1610 
-1622 LSGNSTALA
+1622 
-1631 IGGGGYGGGAI
+1631 
-1642 FLDGKG
+1642 
-1648 VVRFGKNAVIAN
+1648 
-1660 NESYHYGGAI
+1660 
-1670 YSLGSV
+1670 
-1676 SMGEGA
+1676 
-1682 TVRGNTTS
+1682 
-1690 YMGGAIAVTGALSLG
+1690 
-1705 TGSVVESNQAQAGG
+1705 
-1719 AVYSTGQ
+1719 
-1726 VNATGTTFRK
+1726 
-1736 NVATSNYGGGIY
+1736 
-1748 SAGGSIVLVDSR
+1748 
-1760 MEENKAAGGGA
+1760 
-1771 IILAG
+1771 
-1776 GGTASVMDT
+1776 
-1785 AFAANTATNGGAFFI
+1785 
-1800 DKNGVLTTA
+1800 
-1809 SGGVGTDAG
+1809 
-1818 TLFDGNSATTNGGAV
+1818 
-1833 YVQNGTVDL
+1833 
-1842 GSGTRLQGNQAAKGG
+1842 
-1857 AIYALGGK
+1857 
-1865 DASAKLTFAGT
+1865 
-1876 VFGKNSGTYGGA
+1876 
-1888 VYSSASVGGTVN
+1888 
-1900 AAASDVVFEGNTATS
+1900 
-1915 GGAVYLGG
+1915 
-1923 SGTSDIAFTD
+1923 
-1933 AVFKEN
+1933 
-1939 QANTGNGGA
+1939 
-1948 IYSAISGSSNLAIA
+1948 
-1962 DSTFEGNNAGYGG
+1962 
-1975 AVFNNGQLTT
+1975 
-1985 SGNVVF
+1985 
-1991 SGNTAT
+1991 
-1997 YGGAVYN
+1997 
-2004 YFTSTTDGSLAF
+2004 GSLAF

-2030 GGAIYNTRAVTLN
+2030 GGAIYNTR
-2043 PGAGQEIVFSGNTDS
+2043 
-2058 TGSNAIFMG
+2058 
-2067 DGSSLDIM
+2067 
-2075 GDGKVVFDDALSSQS
+2075 
-2090 ATPTLKKTGSGEL
+2090 
-2103 LLNASMDGFLG
+2103 
-2114 TASFEGGLTSI
+2114 SI
-2125 AEKWLIKNLS
+2125 
-2135 TVAGGKLK
+2135 
-2143 MSEFSFASQDAEN
+2143 
-2156 AVTGGKLVLAG
+2156 
-2167 GILETGTGQIFANGL
+2167 
-2182 NAEGDA
+2182 
-2188 RNPGSVKLNG
+2188 
-2198 DNWSFD
+2198 
-2204 SGLIAFDDAK
+2204 
-2214 YNLTYAQAA
+2214 
-2223 ALLLGAS
+2223 
-2230 NVGADASGSG
+2230 
-2240 SAKEITFTGTY
+2240 
-2251 VNIPNP
+2251 
-2257 GPISPY
+2257 
-2263 YYTGNKS
+2263 
-2270 DAASDG
+2270 
-2276 TVGGWL
+2276 
-2282 DNSGVPVTLANAITV
+2282 
-2297 KKEPGQA
+2297 
-2304 SEYRFLSGVFDGSK
+2304 
-2318 ASDTSSLIH
+2318 
-2327 DDSGV
+2327 
-2332 HVTSD
+2332 
-2337 GPLTIQNW
+2337 
-2345 GTELVPAHTSTVAST
+2345 
-2360 GEIVFGNNVS
+2360 
-2370 VLNNH
+2370 
-2375 SAGDGTKG
+2375 
-2383 GGALFSKASI
+2383 
-2393 TFGDN
+2393 
-2398 AVLSGNATVLAAGGE
+2398 
-2413 GYGGGALFLDGKG
+2413 
-2426 EILLGKNALIEKNE
+2426 
-2440 SCGYGGAIYSLGSV
+2440 
-2454 RLGEGAVIR
+2454 
-2463 GNKASYMGGALAVTG
+2463 
-2478 ALSLGKN
+2478 
-2485 ALVEDNQ
+2485 
-2492 ARQGGAIY
+2492 
-2500 AQNGTLA
+2500 
-2507 LGSGTRLERNQADR
+2507 
-2521 GGAIYLQGG
+2521 
-2530 SGDSTT
+2530 
-2536 LDLMNSVFR
+2536 
-2545 ENSASNGGALYLT
+2545 
-2558 GDGTLR
+2558 
-2564 IAAADTVFEGN
+2564 
-2575 SASYGGAIYNGFPM
+2575 
-2589 NEKGHSGSDGSLAF
+2589 
-2603 NGGARFTGNT
+2603 
-2613 ASGLGGAI
+2613 
-2621 YNTRAVTLNPGAG
+2621 TLNPGAG

-2680 TLKKTG
+2680 ALKKTG
-2686 GGTLLFNASMDG
+2686 SGTLLFNASMDG

-2730 MPEFSFAAQGEGNN
+2730 MPAFSFVAQGEGNN

-2752 AGGILETGTGQIFT
+2752 AGGILETGTGQIFI

-2781 KLRDD
+2781 KLSGD
-2786 NWSFNSGL
+2786 NWSFDSGL

-2815 ANNVEAGEGVGST
+2815 ANNVEAGEGAGST

-2842 PDPDPVPPVDPDPT
+2842 PDPDPVPPVDPGPDPVPPVEPDPT

-2905 VGASATD
+2905 VGASAKD

-2959 GNPVNVHVGGTG
+2959 GNPVNVYVGGTG

-3058 RLTSAS
+3058 KLTSAS

-3069 GGLNVSGAVDSSSV
+3069 GALNVSGAVDSSSV

-3102 TSSDVQINIGDQGS
+3102 TSSDVQLNIGDQGS
-3116 AGRVVARQARL
+3116 AGRVVARQAQL

-3136 AWKGNDALTD
+3136 AWKGNDALAD

-3226 VLTPNTATFTDG
+3226 VLIPNTATFADG

-3287 SSVQGWN
+3287 SNVQGWN

-3318 IQATARRSSDVFR
+3318 VQATARRSSDVFR

-3349 TESDSMGIRFLSRA
+3349 TESGNMGIRFLSRA
-3363 VNENYL
+3363 VNENHL

-3398 DAPVRAIQDHASLL
+3398 DAPVRAIQDHASLS
-3412 HMTATREGAVRKDGL
+3412 HMTTTREGAIRKDGL

-3434 YGAEHARNF
+3434 YGAEHARNL

-3462 GDYAFGVFRV
+3462 GDYAFGDFRV

-3492 KNDFDFWGVNLYGSW
+3492 KNDFDFWGMNLYGSW

-3530 LPTTMQLG
+3530 LPATMQLG
-3538 QLRGDVDTGV
+3538 QLRADVDTGV
-3548 LTAGLRGEYRFETDW
+3548 LTAGLRGECRFETDW

-3587 EHDVFR
+3587 DHDVFR

-3627 LSVVP
+3627 LSVAP
-3632 AAGDLKAKTK
+3632 AAGDLKAKAK

-3671 VQRDNISFGLDYG
+3671 VQKDNISFGLDYG
-3684 IRASEHKTGH
+3684 IRASEHKAGH

>member
-40 GNAGFAGAEDP
+40 GNAGFAGAEELSGDISP
-51 IIAPNSSISKHYDTN
+51 ISLSGDTRNIIGVGDISLRSTEPALRYLIN
-66 TTVLNTDQPQFSK
+66 VS
-79 ELYAI
+79 
-84 GATGSQGALDIS
+84 GQGQLDIS
-96 MEGDAALTVDAS
+96 MSNGSPMAVGNADGIYLKDYSDYDQYAS
-108 WRRDAAD
+108 AFHVA
-115 SNRDQLSAVYVG
+115 G
-127 SGAQFSFTGTGLFRA
+127 SGSSGSFVGTGTFSMVG
-142 TGQGK
+142 GGK
-147 VMEAVAFR
+147 LLGVCAFLSESK
-155 NGANG
+155 
-160 PTGGTMR
+160 GT
-167 LTGAITGEAITEA
+167 LTLSGDITGEAEA
-180 SENGSGYKAIG
+180 VMNGSNGYASFAAAAAGGNLVFGGDRTTLRAKASTGNNANGAFVKYGGMIG
-191 VKAENAGTIIFS
+191 FASKSVLIESKNTDSNSVGINCADGTVKTSADTDLDIVVEGNKATTGIQLTASSSDVQLAGNLDLTATQTGQDSFASVLGISNDS
-203 GKSAWLKAMAHAGTA
+203 GKMVVSGPTSLRLVTNAPFDAKGITASGKADMSFLGDVEIA
-218 DGVYARYGGVVDFQS
+218 V
-233 EEVKVLSQSDTGSAA
+233 TGSA
-248 SGISIEYS
+248 SGSALYTTYRYDYS
-256 GGTITSSEQTAL
+256 TQAGICP
-268 TVGVK
+268 V
-273 APASTATGIS
+273 IS
-283 LSGASK
+283 LGTDGKAVTLNSSG
-289 GLVDLAGSLA
+289 
-299 VSVEGSPVRGIEND
+299 
-313 QGTLHVAKAS
+313 
-323 SITGIGEG
+323 
-331 TFPSYGI
+331 YGI
-338 WGRNGSST
+338 N
-346 ELRGDVDVNMTS
+346 N
-358 STTVYGVYAD
+358 
-368 SATVSLGSEGD
+368 
-379 VAILVQGSLGRG
+379 QG
-391 VAAFSGGNVELG
+391 
-403 SQGKEVSITA
+403 
-413 QNTGV
+413 
-418 EAGTSS
+418 
-424 TVSLNGKVKIDSGTG
+424 
-439 ISLSST
+439 
-445 TVDKFPSL
+445 
-453 LSNGSVSIISA
+453 GSVSL
-464 GTGIV
+464 TGQRINITGSTGVFVEGGGNENVFADVRFDGPTTINADKAIV
-469 AKYAHAVFN
+469 
-478 ELHIQAGTGI
+478 
-488 DVQSPGYIG
+488 
-497 SGNTD
+497 
-502 TVLDVN
+502 
-508 GPAEIVAQNTALQI
+508 
-522 VGASGSK
+522 
-529 SASSGFVG
+529 
-537 TFNDAAS
+537 
-544 LRASNGNGVQLSAS
+544 
-558 THSGTTAARD
+558 
-568 CSVTFKGQTSIASEK
+568 TSI
-583 GTGVVVN
+583 
-590 GPVASTAQ
+590 
-598 DGASVV
+598 
-604 FEGATTI
+604 
-611 DAAKAIEIKKNNGKG
+611 KAGEQVG

-641 ARAQDAD
+641 VTKESAD
-648 SQVNGS
+648 SKVRGS
-654 VTGTG
+654 VTGSSG
-659 TLIKSGGGSLALNG
+659 TINKENAGSLAFYG
-673 DNSSFSGEFNM
+673 DISNFSGVFN
-684 QGGRAFLGSGKG
+684 QKGGTTFLSEGAAG
-696 YFSGATVNLT
+696 YFGKAQLAVT
-706 GGTLVAPELRFS
+706 GGALVAPTLSFQKT
-718 GGKLLVAGGTLET
+718 GKLTLAGGTLET

-770 DAKYNI
+770 DARYNI

-790 VAADNASGSGSAK
+790 VAADNVSGSGSAK

-849 QGTTPVT
+849 QGTTPVA
-856 RSLTIDGNG
+856 RSLAIDGNG

-886 IQNITFDG
+886 IQNIAFDG

-962 NNVSFI
+962 NNVGFI

-1004 VVDDYGGYLTDPNY
+1004 VVDDYEDYLTDPDY

-1037 DNSVEL
+1037 NNSVEL

-1065 ATFTGN
+1065 ATFKGN

-1098 TFIQNSAGSYGGA
+1098 AFTQNSAGSYGGA

-1147 AESAFSKN
+1147 AESTFSKN

-1164 NEGIASLGKASFI
+1164 NEGIAFLDKASFI

-1217 SADKDGNVVSDGSL
+1217 SEDKDGNAVSAGSL
-1231 TFNGGAR
+1231 AFNGGAR
-1238 FTGNTASGFGG
+1238 FTGNTASGLGG

-1289 DIMGDGKVV
+1289 DITGDGKVV
-1298 FDDALSSQSAT
+1298 FNDALSSQSAT
-1309 PTLKKTGSGELL
+1309 PALKKTGSGELL

-1349 NLSTVAGGKLK
+1349 NLITIAGGKLK
-1360 MSEFSFASQDAENA
+1360 MPEFSFAPQDAENA

-1445 ASNVGADAS
+1445 ASNVGAEAS

-1498 RDSSGLPIAIADVI
+1498 LDSSGVPIAIADVI
-1512 TVKTEPGQA
+1512 TVKTDPGQA

-1530 YDGSKTSDTSETYA
+1530 YDGSKTSDANDTYA

-1554 RVTSDGPLTIQN
+1554 RVTSGGPLTIQN

-1580 SNGEILFGDNVSLLN
+1580 SSGEILFGDNVSLLN

-1610 SKKGVTFGDNAV
+1610 SKKGVAFGDNAV

-1648 VVRFGKNAVIAN
+1648 AVRFGKNAVIAN

-1682 TVRGNTTS
+1682 IVRGNTTS

-1726 VNATGTTFRK
+1726 VSATGTTFRK

-1771 IILAG
+1771 VLLAG
-1776 GGTASVMDT
+1776 GGTASVTDT
-1785 AFAANTATNGGAFFI
+1785 TFAANTATNGGAFFI
-1800 DKNGVLTTA
+1800 DKNGMLTTT
-1809 SGGVGTDAG
+1809 SGEAGSDAG
-1818 TLFDGNSATTNGGAV
+1818 TLFEGNSATTNGGAV

-1842 GSGTRLQGNQAAKGG
+1842 GSGTRLQGNQAVKGG
-1857 AIYALGGK
+1857 AIYVLGGK
-1865 DASAKLTFAGT
+1865 DASAKLTFVDT
-1876 VFGKNSGTYGGA
+1876 VFGKNNGTYGGA

-1900 AAASDVVFEGNTATS
+1900 VAASDVVFEGNTATS

-1948 IYSAISGSSNLAIA
+1948 IYSGISGSSNLAIA
-1962 DSTFEGNNAGYGG
+1962 DSSFEGNSAGYGG

-1991 SGNTAT
+1991 SGNGAT

-2004 YFTSTTDGSLAF
+2004 YFTSTTDGSLVF

-2030 GGAIYNTRAVTLN
+2030 GGAIYNTR
-2043 PGAGQEIVFSGNTDS
+2043 
-2058 TGSNAIFMG
+2058 
-2067 DGSSLDIM
+2067 
-2075 GDGKVVFDDALSSQS
+2075 
-2090 ATPTLKKTGSGEL
+2090 
-2103 LLNASMDGFLG
+2103 
-2114 TASFEGGLTSI
+2114 SI
-2125 AEKWLIKNLS
+2125 
-2135 TVAGGKLK
+2135 
-2143 MSEFSFASQDAEN
+2143 
-2156 AVTGGKLVLAG
+2156 
-2167 GILETGTGQIFANGL
+2167 
-2182 NAEGDA
+2182 
-2188 RNPGSVKLNG
+2188 
-2198 DNWSFD
+2198 
-2204 SGLIAFDDAK
+2204 
-2214 YNLTYAQAA
+2214 
-2223 ALLLGAS
+2223 
-2230 NVGADASGSG
+2230 
-2240 SAKEITFTGTY
+2240 
-2251 VNIPNP
+2251 
-2257 GPISPY
+2257 
-2263 YYTGNKS
+2263 
-2270 DAASDG
+2270 
-2276 TVGGWL
+2276 
-2282 DNSGVPVTLANAITV
+2282 
-2297 KKEPGQA
+2297 
-2304 SEYRFLSGVFDGSK
+2304 
-2318 ASDTSSLIH
+2318 
-2327 DDSGV
+2327 
-2332 HVTSD
+2332 
-2337 GPLTIQNW
+2337 
-2345 GTELVPAHTSTVAST
+2345 
-2360 GEIVFGNNVS
+2360 
-2370 VLNNH
+2370 
-2375 SAGDGTKG
+2375 
-2383 GGALFSKASI
+2383 
-2393 TFGDN
+2393 
-2398 AVLSGNATVLAAGGE
+2398 
-2413 GYGGGALFLDGKG
+2413 
-2426 EILLGKNALIEKNE
+2426 
-2440 SCGYGGAIYSLGSV
+2440 
-2454 RLGEGAVIR
+2454 
-2463 GNKASYMGGALAVTG
+2463 
-2478 ALSLGKN
+2478 
-2485 ALVEDNQ
+2485 
-2492 ARQGGAIY
+2492 
-2500 AQNGTLA
+2500 
-2507 LGSGTRLERNQADR
+2507 
-2521 GGAIYLQGG
+2521 
-2530 SGDSTT
+2530 
-2536 LDLMNSVFR
+2536 
-2545 ENSASNGGALYLT
+2545 
-2558 GDGTLR
+2558 
-2564 IAAADTVFEGN
+2564 
-2575 SASYGGAIYNGFPM
+2575 
-2589 NEKGHSGSDGSLAF
+2589 
-2603 NGGARFTGNT
+2603 
-2613 ASGLGGAI
+2613 
-2621 YNTRAVTLNPGAG
+2621 TLNPGAG

-2666 VVFDDALSSQSATP
+2666 VVFNDALSSQSATP

-2686 GGTLLFNASMDG
+2686 SGELLLNASMDG

-2719 NTVTITGGRLK
+2719 NTVIITGGRLK
-2730 MPEFSFAAQGEGNN
+2730 MPAFSFVAQGEGNN

-2752 AGGILETGTGQIFT
+2752 AGGILETGTGQIFI

-2781 KLRDD
+2781 KLSGD
-2786 NWSFNSGL
+2786 NWSFDSGL

-2815 ANNVEAGEGVGST
+2815 ANNVEAGEGAGST

-2842 PDPDPVPPVDPDPT
+2842 PVPDPVPPVEPDPDPVPPVDPVPDPVPPVEPDPT

-2905 VGASATD
+2905 VGASAKD

-3058 RLTSAS
+3058 KLTSAS

-3069 GGLNVSGAVDSSSV
+3069 GALNVSGAVDSSSV

-3102 TSSDVQINIGDQGS
+3102 TSSDVQLNIGDQGS
-3116 AGRVVARQARL
+3116 AGRVVARQAQL

-3136 AWKGNDALTD
+3136 AWKGNDALAD

-3226 VLTPNTATFTDG
+3226 VLTPNTATFADG

-3287 SSVQGWN
+3287 SNVQGWN

-3318 IQATARRSSDVFR
+3318 VQATARRSSDVFR

-3349 TESDSMGIRFLSRA
+3349 TESGNMGIRFLSRA
-3363 VNENYL
+3363 VNENHL

-3398 DAPVRAIQDHASLL
+3398 DAPVRAIQDHASLS
-3412 HMTATREGAVRKDGL
+3412 HMTTTREGAIRKDGL

-3434 YGAEHARNF
+3434 YGAEHARNL

-3462 GDYAFGVFRV
+3462 GDYAFGDFRV

-3492 KNDFDFWGVNLYGSW
+3492 KNDFDFWGMNLYGSW

-3538 QLRGDVDTGV
+3538 QLRADVDTGV

-3574 YNLRTDGF
+3574 YNLRADGF

-3587 EHDVFR
+3587 DHDVFR

-3632 AAGDLKAKTK
+3632 AAGDLKAKAK
-3642 ARVPGVAASD
+3642 VRVPGVAASD
-3652 TIKARMM
+3652 TIKARIM
-3659 DSVSF
+3659 DSVSL

-3671 VQRDNISFGLDYG
+3671 VQKDNISFGLDYG
-3684 IRASEHKTGH
+3684 IRASEHKVGH

>member
-810 LVELPPGD
+810 LVELPPRD

-849 QGTTPVT
+849 QGTTPVR
-856 RSLTIDGNG
+856 RSLVIDGNG

-886 IQNITFDG
+886 IQNVTFDG

-923 WKSTAKLIIGDGVQF
+923 WKSSAKLIIGDGVQF

-1037 DNSVEL
+1037 NNSVEL

-1098 TFIQNSAGSYGGA
+1098 TFTRNSAGSYGGA
-1111 IINEGD
+1111 LINEGD
-1117 VRFNGPVS
+1117 VRFNGSVS

-1147 AESAFSKN
+1147 AESTFSKN
-1155 TAGVGGGLY
+1155 MAGVGGGLY

-1217 SADKDGNVVSDGSL
+1217 SADKDGNVVS
-1231 TFNGGAR
+1231 A
-1238 FTGNTASGFGG
+1238 
-1249 AIYNTRS
+1249 
-1256 ITLNPGAGQEIVF
+1256 
-1269 SGNTDSTGS
+1269 
-1278 NAIFMGDGSSL
+1278 
-1289 DIMGDGKVV
+1289 
-1298 FDDALSSQSAT
+1298 
-1309 PTLKKTGSGELL
+1309 
-1321 LNASMDGFLGTASFE
+1321 
-1336 GGLTSIAEKWLIK
+1336 
-1349 NLSTVAGGKLK
+1349 
-1360 MSEFSFASQDAENA
+1360 
-1374 VTGGKLVLAGGI
+1374 
-1386 LETGTGQIFANGL
+1386 
-1399 NAEGDARNPGSV
+1399 
-1411 KLNGDNW
+1411 
-1418 SFDSG
+1418 
-1423 LIAFDDAKYNL
+1423 
-1434 TYAQAAALLLG
+1434 
-1445 ASNVGADAS
+1445 
-1454 GSGSAKEITFTG
+1454 
-1466 TYVNIPNPGPLS
+1466 
-1478 PYYYTGNKSDA
+1478 
-1489 ASDGTVGGW
+1489 
-1498 RDSSGLPIAIADVI
+1498 
-1512 TVKTEPGQA
+1512 
-1521 SEYRFLSGV
+1521 
-1530 YDGSKTSDTSETYA
+1530 
-1544 CLIHGGDSGV
+1544 
-1554 RVTSDGPLTIQN
+1554 
-1566 WGTGLMPYHASVAS
+1566 
-1580 SNGEILFGDNVSLLN
+1580 
-1595 NHSAGDATKGGGAIF
+1595 
-1610 SKKGVTFGDNAV
+1610 
-1622 LSGNSTALA
+1622 
-1631 IGGGGYGGGAI
+1631 
-1642 FLDGKG
+1642 
-1648 VVRFGKNAVIAN
+1648 
-1660 NESYHYGGAI
+1660 
-1670 YSLGSV
+1670 
-1676 SMGEGA
+1676 
-1682 TVRGNTTS
+1682 
-1690 YMGGAIAVTGALSLG
+1690 
-1705 TGSVVESNQAQAGG
+1705 
-1719 AVYSTGQ
+1719 
-1726 VNATGTTFRK
+1726 
-1736 NVATSNYGGGIY
+1736 
-1748 SAGGSIVLVDSR
+1748 GSIL
-1760 MEENKAAGGGA
+1760 
-1771 IILAG
+1771 
-1776 GGTASVMDT
+1776 
-1785 AFAANTATNGGAFFI
+1785 
-1800 DKNGVLTTA
+1800 
-1809 SGGVGTDAG
+1809 
-1818 TLFDGNSATTNGGAV
+1818 
-1833 YVQNGTVDL
+1833 
-1842 GSGTRLQGNQAAKGG
+1842 
-1857 AIYALGGK
+1857 
-1865 DASAKLTFAGT
+1865 
-1876 VFGKNSGTYGGA
+1876 
-1888 VYSSASVGGTVN
+1888 
-1900 AAASDVVFEGNTATS
+1900 
-1915 GGAVYLGG
+1915 
-1923 SGTSDIAFTD
+1923 
-1933 AVFKEN
+1933 
-1939 QANTGNGGA
+1939 
-1948 IYSAISGSSNLAIA
+1948 
-1962 DSTFEGNNAGYGG
+1962 
-1975 AVFNNGQLTT
+1975 
-1985 SGNVVF
+1985 
-1991 SGNTAT
+1991 
-1997 YGGAVYN
+1997 
-2004 YFTSTTDGSLAF
+2004 F

-2030 GGAIYNTRAVTLN
+2030 GGAIYNTRAITLN
-2043 PGAGQEIVFSGNTDS
+2043 PGEGQEIVFSGNTDS
-2058 TGSNAIFMG
+2058 TGSNAIFM
-2067 DGSSLDIM
+2067 
-2075 GDGKVVFDDALSSQS
+2075 A
-2090 ATPTLKKTGSGEL
+2090 
-2103 LLNASMDGFLG
+2103 
-2114 TASFEGGLTSI
+2114 
-2125 AEKWLIKNLS
+2125 
-2135 TVAGGKLK
+2135 
-2143 MSEFSFASQDAEN
+2143 
-2156 AVTGGKLVLAG
+2156 
-2167 GILETGTGQIFANGL
+2167 
-2182 NAEGDA
+2182 
-2188 RNPGSVKLNG
+2188 
-2198 DNWSFD
+2198 D
-2204 SGLIAFDDAK
+2204 S
-2214 YNLTYAQAA
+2214 
-2223 ALLLGAS
+2223 
-2230 NVGADASGSG
+2230 
-2240 SAKEITFTGTY
+2240 
-2251 VNIPNP
+2251 
-2257 GPISPY
+2257 
-2263 YYTGNKS
+2263 
-2270 DAASDG
+2270 
-2276 TVGGWL
+2276 
-2282 DNSGVPVTLANAITV
+2282 
-2297 KKEPGQA
+2297 
-2304 SEYRFLSGVFDGSK
+2304 
-2318 ASDTSSLIH
+2318 
-2327 DDSGV
+2327 
-2332 HVTSD
+2332 
-2337 GPLTIQNW
+2337 
-2345 GTELVPAHTSTVAST
+2345 
-2360 GEIVFGNNVS
+2360 
-2370 VLNNH
+2370 
-2375 SAGDGTKG
+2375 
-2383 GGALFSKASI
+2383 
-2393 TFGDN
+2393 
-2398 AVLSGNATVLAAGGE
+2398 
-2413 GYGGGALFLDGKG
+2413 
-2426 EILLGKNALIEKNE
+2426 
-2440 SCGYGGAIYSLGSV
+2440 
-2454 RLGEGAVIR
+2454 
-2463 GNKASYMGGALAVTG
+2463 
-2478 ALSLGKN
+2478 
-2485 ALVEDNQ
+2485 
-2492 ARQGGAIY
+2492 
-2500 AQNGTLA
+2500 
-2507 LGSGTRLERNQADR
+2507 
-2521 GGAIYLQGG
+2521 
-2530 SGDSTT
+2530 
-2536 LDLMNSVFR
+2536 
-2545 ENSASNGGALYLT
+2545 
-2558 GDGTLR
+2558 
-2564 IAAADTVFEGN
+2564 
-2575 SASYGGAIYNGFPM
+2575 
-2589 NEKGHSGSDGSLAF
+2589 
-2603 NGGARFTGNT
+2603 
-2613 ASGLGGAI
+2613 
-2621 YNTRAVTLNPGAG
+2621 
-2634 QEIVFSGNTD
+2634 
-2644 STGSNAIFMGD
+2644 
-2655 GSSLDITGDGK
+2655 SSLDITGEGK
-2666 VVFDDALSSQSATP
+2666 VVFGDALSSQTATP
-2680 TLKKTG
+2680 VLKKAG

-2730 MPEFSFAAQGEGNN
+2730 MPAFSFAAQGEGNN

-2766 NGLNAEGD
+2766 NGLNTEGD

-2837 TGYVD
+2837 TGYVEPDPDPVPPVDPDPDPVPPVD

-3136 AWKGNDALTD
+3136 AWKGNDALAD

-3318 IQATARRSSDVFR
+3318 VQATARRSSDVFR

-3462 GDYAFGVFRV
+3462 GDYAFGDFRV

-3538 QLRGDVDTGV
+3538 QLRADVDTGV

-3632 AAGDLKAKTK
+3632 AVGDLKAKTK

-3671 VQRDNISFGLDYG
+3671 VQKDNISFGLDYG

>member
-40 GNAGFAGAEDP
+40 GNAGFAGAEELSGDISP
-51 IIAPNSSISKHYDTN
+51 ISLSGDTRNIIGVGDISLRSTEPALRYLIN
-66 TTVLNTDQPQFSK
+66 VS
-79 ELYAI
+79 
-84 GATGSQGALDIS
+84 GQGQLDIS
-96 MEGDAALTVDAS
+96 MSNGSSMAVGHADGIYLKDYSDYDQYAS
-108 WRRDAAD
+108 AFHVA
-115 SNRDQLSAVYVG
+115 G
-127 SGAQFSFTGTGLFRA
+127 SGSSGSFAGTGTFSMVG
-142 TGQGK
+142 GGK
-147 VMEAVAFR
+147 LLGVCAFLSESK
-155 NGANG
+155 
-160 PTGGTMR
+160 GT
-167 LTGAITGEAITEA
+167 LTLSGDITGEAEA
-180 SENGSGYKAIG
+180 VMNGSNGYASFAAAAAGGNLVFGGDRTTLRAKASTG
-191 VKAENAGTIIFS
+191 NNANGAFVKYGGMIDFASKSVLIESKNTDSSSVGINCADGTVKTSADTDLDIVVEGNKATTGIQLTASSSDVQLAGNLDLTATQTGQDSFASVLGISNDS
-203 GKSAWLKAMAHAGTA
+203 GKMVVSGPTSLRLVTNAPFDAKGITASGKADMSFLGDVEIA
-218 DGVYARYGGVVDFQS
+218 V
-233 EEVKVLSQSDTGSAA
+233 TGSA
-248 SGISIEYS
+248 SGSALYTTYRYDYS
-256 GGTITSSEQTAL
+256 TQAGICP
-268 TVGVK
+268 V
-273 APASTATGIS
+273 IS
-283 LSGASK
+283 LGTDGKAVTLNSSG
-289 GLVDLAGSLA
+289 
-299 VSVEGSPVRGIEND
+299 
-313 QGTLHVAKAS
+313 
-323 SITGIGEG
+323 
-331 TFPSYGI
+331 YGI
-338 WGRNGSST
+338 N
-346 ELRGDVDVNMTS
+346 N
-358 STTVYGVYAD
+358 
-368 SATVSLGSEGD
+368 
-379 VAILVQGSLGRG
+379 QG
-391 VAAFSGGNVELG
+391 
-403 SQGKEVSITA
+403 
-413 QNTGV
+413 
-418 EAGTSS
+418 
-424 TVSLNGKVKIDSGTG
+424 
-439 ISLSST
+439 
-445 TVDKFPSL
+445 
-453 LSNGSVSIISA
+453 GSVSL
-464 GTGIV
+464 TGQRINITGSTGVFVEGGGNENVFADVRFDGPTTINADKAIV
-469 AKYAHAVFN
+469 
-478 ELHIQAGTGI
+478 
-488 DVQSPGYIG
+488 
-497 SGNTD
+497 
-502 TVLDVN
+502 
-508 GPAEIVAQNTALQI
+508 
-522 VGASGSK
+522 
-529 SASSGFVG
+529 
-537 TFNDAAS
+537 
-544 LRASNGNGVQLSAS
+544 
-558 THSGTTAARD
+558 
-568 CSVTFKGQTSIASEK
+568 TSI
-583 GTGVVVN
+583 
-590 GPVASTAQ
+590 
-598 DGASVV
+598 
-604 FEGATTI
+604 
-611 DAAKAIEIKKNNGKG
+611 KAGEQVG

-641 ARAQDAD
+641 VTKESAD
-648 SQVNGS
+648 SKVRGS
-654 VTGTG
+654 VTGSSG
-659 TLIKSGGGSLALNG
+659 TINKENAGSLAFYG
-673 DNSSFSGEFNM
+673 DISNFSGVFN
-684 QGGRAFLGSGKG
+684 QKGGTTFLSEGAAG
-696 YFSGATVNLT
+696 YFGKAQLAVT
-706 GGTLVAPELRFS
+706 GGALVAPTLSFQKT
-718 GGKLLVAGGTLET
+718 GKLTLAGGTLET

-790 VAADNASGSGSAK
+790 VAADNVSGSGSAK

-849 QGTTPVT
+849 QGTTPVA
-856 RSLTIDGNG
+856 RSLAIDGNG

-886 IQNITFDG
+886 IQNIAFDG

-962 NNVSFI
+962 NNVGFI

-1004 VVDDYGGYLTDPNY
+1004 VVDDYGGYLTDPDY

-1037 DNSVEL
+1037 NNSVEL

-1098 TFIQNSAGSYGGA
+1098 TFTQNSAGSYGGA

-1147 AESAFSKN
+1147 AESTFSKN

-1217 SADKDGNVVSDGSL
+1217 SEDKDGNAVS
-1231 TFNGGAR
+1231 A
-1238 FTGNTASGFGG
+1238 
-1249 AIYNTRS
+1249 
-1256 ITLNPGAGQEIVF
+1256 
-1269 SGNTDSTGS
+1269 
-1278 NAIFMGDGSSL
+1278 
-1289 DIMGDGKVV
+1289 
-1298 FDDALSSQSAT
+1298 
-1309 PTLKKTGSGELL
+1309 
-1321 LNASMDGFLGTASFE
+1321 
-1336 GGLTSIAEKWLIK
+1336 
-1349 NLSTVAGGKLK
+1349 
-1360 MSEFSFASQDAENA
+1360 
-1374 VTGGKLVLAGGI
+1374 
-1386 LETGTGQIFANGL
+1386 
-1399 NAEGDARNPGSV
+1399 
-1411 KLNGDNW
+1411 
-1418 SFDSG
+1418 
-1423 LIAFDDAKYNL
+1423 
-1434 TYAQAAALLLG
+1434 
-1445 ASNVGADAS
+1445 
-1454 GSGSAKEITFTG
+1454 
-1466 TYVNIPNPGPLS
+1466 
-1478 PYYYTGNKSDA
+1478 
-1489 ASDGTVGGW
+1489 
-1498 RDSSGLPIAIADVI
+1498 
-1512 TVKTEPGQA
+1512 
-1521 SEYRFLSGV
+1521 
-1530 YDGSKTSDTSETYA
+1530 
-1544 CLIHGGDSGV
+1544 
-1554 RVTSDGPLTIQN
+1554 
-1566 WGTGLMPYHASVAS
+1566 
-1580 SNGEILFGDNVSLLN
+1580 
-1595 NHSAGDATKGGGAIF
+1595 
-1610 SKKGVTFGDNAV
+1610 
-1622 LSGNSTALA
+1622 
-1631 IGGGGYGGGAI
+1631 
-1642 FLDGKG
+1642 
-1648 VVRFGKNAVIAN
+1648 
-1660 NESYHYGGAI
+1660 
-1670 YSLGSV
+1670 
-1676 SMGEGA
+1676 
-1682 TVRGNTTS
+1682 
-1690 YMGGAIAVTGALSLG
+1690 
-1705 TGSVVESNQAQAGG
+1705 
-1719 AVYSTGQ
+1719 
-1726 VNATGTTFRK
+1726 
-1736 NVATSNYGGGIY
+1736 
-1748 SAGGSIVLVDSR
+1748 
-1760 MEENKAAGGGA
+1760 
-1771 IILAG
+1771 
-1776 GGTASVMDT
+1776 
-1785 AFAANTATNGGAFFI
+1785 
-1800 DKNGVLTTA
+1800 
-1809 SGGVGTDAG
+1809 
-1818 TLFDGNSATTNGGAV
+1818 
-1833 YVQNGTVDL
+1833 
-1842 GSGTRLQGNQAAKGG
+1842 
-1857 AIYALGGK
+1857 
-1865 DASAKLTFAGT
+1865 
-1876 VFGKNSGTYGGA
+1876 
-1888 VYSSASVGGTVN
+1888 
-1900 AAASDVVFEGNTATS
+1900 
-1915 GGAVYLGG
+1915 
-1923 SGTSDIAFTD
+1923 
-1933 AVFKEN
+1933 
-1939 QANTGNGGA
+1939 
-1948 IYSAISGSSNLAIA
+1948 
-1962 DSTFEGNNAGYGG
+1962 
-1975 AVFNNGQLTT
+1975 
-1985 SGNVVF
+1985 
-1991 SGNTAT
+1991 
-1997 YGGAVYN
+1997 
-2004 YFTSTTDGSLAF
+2004 GSLAF

-2022 TGNTASGL
+2022 TGNTAGGL
-2030 GGAIYNTRAVTLN
+2030 GGAIYNTR
-2043 PGAGQEIVFSGNTDS
+2043 
-2058 TGSNAIFMG
+2058 
-2067 DGSSLDIM
+2067 
-2075 GDGKVVFDDALSSQS
+2075 
-2090 ATPTLKKTGSGEL
+2090 
-2103 LLNASMDGFLG
+2103 
-2114 TASFEGGLTSI
+2114 SI
-2125 AEKWLIKNLS
+2125 
-2135 TVAGGKLK
+2135 
-2143 MSEFSFASQDAEN
+2143 
-2156 AVTGGKLVLAG
+2156 
-2167 GILETGTGQIFANGL
+2167 
-2182 NAEGDA
+2182 
-2188 RNPGSVKLNG
+2188 
-2198 DNWSFD
+2198 
-2204 SGLIAFDDAK
+2204 
-2214 YNLTYAQAA
+2214 
-2223 ALLLGAS
+2223 
-2230 NVGADASGSG
+2230 
-2240 SAKEITFTGTY
+2240 
-2251 VNIPNP
+2251 
-2257 GPISPY
+2257 
-2263 YYTGNKS
+2263 
-2270 DAASDG
+2270 
-2276 TVGGWL
+2276 
-2282 DNSGVPVTLANAITV
+2282 
-2297 KKEPGQA
+2297 
-2304 SEYRFLSGVFDGSK
+2304 
-2318 ASDTSSLIH
+2318 
-2327 DDSGV
+2327 
-2332 HVTSD
+2332 
-2337 GPLTIQNW
+2337 
-2345 GTELVPAHTSTVAST
+2345 
-2360 GEIVFGNNVS
+2360 
-2370 VLNNH
+2370 
-2375 SAGDGTKG
+2375 
-2383 GGALFSKASI
+2383 
-2393 TFGDN
+2393 
-2398 AVLSGNATVLAAGGE
+2398 
-2413 GYGGGALFLDGKG
+2413 
-2426 EILLGKNALIEKNE
+2426 
-2440 SCGYGGAIYSLGSV
+2440 
-2454 RLGEGAVIR
+2454 
-2463 GNKASYMGGALAVTG
+2463 
-2478 ALSLGKN
+2478 
-2485 ALVEDNQ
+2485 
-2492 ARQGGAIY
+2492 
-2500 AQNGTLA
+2500 
-2507 LGSGTRLERNQADR
+2507 
-2521 GGAIYLQGG
+2521 
-2530 SGDSTT
+2530 
-2536 LDLMNSVFR
+2536 
-2545 ENSASNGGALYLT
+2545 
-2558 GDGTLR
+2558 
-2564 IAAADTVFEGN
+2564 
-2575 SASYGGAIYNGFPM
+2575 
-2589 NEKGHSGSDGSLAF
+2589 
-2603 NGGARFTGNT
+2603 
-2613 ASGLGGAI
+2613 
-2621 YNTRAVTLNPGAG
+2621 TLNPGAG

-2686 GGTLLFNASMDG
+2686 SGELLLNASMDG

-2710 EIAQKWLIK
+2710 EIPQKWLIK

-2730 MPEFSFAAQGEGNN
+2730 MPAFSFVAQGEGNN

-2752 AGGILETGTGQIFT
+2752 AGGILETGTGQIFI

-2781 KLRDD
+2781 KLSGD
-2786 NWSFNSGL
+2786 NWSFDSGL

-2815 ANNVEAGEGVGST
+2815 ANNVEAGEGAGST

-2842 PDPDPVPPVDPDPT
+2842 PDPDPVPPVDPVPDPVPPVEPDPT

-2905 VGASATD
+2905 VGASAKD

-2971 EGASGVLNLGTPV
+2971 EGAFGVLNLGTPV

-3058 RLTSAS
+3058 KLTSAS

-3069 GGLNVSGAVDSSSV
+3069 GALNVSGAVDSSSV

-3116 AGRVVARQARL
+3116 AGRVVARQAQL

-3136 AWKGNDALTD
+3136 AWKGNDALAD

-3226 VLTPNTATFTDG
+3226 VLTPNTATFADG

-3267 KLLIDNIT
+3267 KLLIDSIT

-3287 SSVQGWN
+3287 SNVQGWN

-3318 IQATARRSSDVFR
+3318 VQATARRSSDVFR

-3349 TESDSMGIRFLSRA
+3349 TESGNMGIRFLSRA
-3363 VNENYL
+3363 VNENHL

-3398 DAPVRAIQDHASLL
+3398 DAPVRAIQDHASLS
-3412 HMTATREGAVRKDGL
+3412 HMTTTREGAIRKDGL

-3434 YGAEHARNF
+3434 YGAEHARNL

-3462 GDYAFGVFRV
+3462 GDYAFGDFRV

-3492 KNDFDFWGVNLYGSW
+3492 KNDFDFWGMNLYGSW

-3538 QLRGDVDTGV
+3538 QLRADVDTGV

-3587 EHDVFR
+3587 DHDVFR

-3627 LSVVP
+3627 LSVAP
-3632 AAGDLKAKTK
+3632 AAGDLKAKAK

-3652 TIKARMM
+3652 TIKARIM

-3671 VQRDNISFGLDYG
+3671 VQKDNISFGLDYG
-3684 IRASEHKTGH
+3684 IRASEHKVGH

>member
-40 GNAGFAGAEDP
+40 GNAGFAGAEELSGDISP
-51 IIAPNSSISKHYDTN
+51 ISLSGDTRNIIGVGDISLRSTEPALRYLIN
-66 TTVLNTDQPQFSK
+66 VS
-79 ELYAI
+79 
-84 GATGSQGALDIS
+84 GQGQLDIS
-96 MEGDAALTVDAS
+96 MSNGSSMAVGHADGIYLKDYSDYDQYAS
-108 WRRDAAD
+108 AFHVA
-115 SNRDQLSAVYVG
+115 G
-127 SGAQFSFTGTGLFRA
+127 SGSSGSFVGTGTFSMVG
-142 TGQGK
+142 GGK
-147 VMEAVAFR
+147 LLGVCAFLSESK
-155 NGANG
+155 
-160 PTGGTMR
+160 GT
-167 LTGAITGEAITEA
+167 LTLSGDITGEAEAVMNGSNGYASFAAAAAGGNLVFGGDRTTLRAKASTGNNANGAFVKYGGMIDFA
-180 SENGSGYKAIG
+180 SESVLIESKNTDSNSVGINCADGTVKTSADTDLDIVVEGNKATTGIQLTASSSD
-191 VKAENAGTIIFS
+191 VQLAGNLDLTATQTGQDSFASVLGISNDS
-203 GKSAWLKAMAHAGTA
+203 GKMVVSGPTSLRLVTNAPFDAKGITASGKADMSFLGDVEIA
-218 DGVYARYGGVVDFQS
+218 V
-233 EEVKVLSQSDTGSAA
+233 TGSA
-248 SGISIEYS
+248 SGSALYTTYRYDYS
-256 GGTITSSEQTAL
+256 TQAGICP
-268 TVGVK
+268 V
-273 APASTATGIS
+273 IS
-283 LSGASK
+283 LGTDGKAVTLNSSG
-289 GLVDLAGSLA
+289 
-299 VSVEGSPVRGIEND
+299 
-313 QGTLHVAKAS
+313 
-323 SITGIGEG
+323 
-331 TFPSYGI
+331 YGI
-338 WGRNGSST
+338 N
-346 ELRGDVDVNMTS
+346 N
-358 STTVYGVYAD
+358 
-368 SATVSLGSEGD
+368 
-379 VAILVQGSLGRG
+379 QG
-391 VAAFSGGNVELG
+391 
-403 SQGKEVSITA
+403 
-413 QNTGV
+413 
-418 EAGTSS
+418 
-424 TVSLNGKVKIDSGTG
+424 
-439 ISLSST
+439 
-445 TVDKFPSL
+445 
-453 LSNGSVSIISA
+453 GSVSL
-464 GTGIV
+464 TGQRINITGSTGVFVEGGGNENVFADVRFDGPTTINADKAIV
-469 AKYAHAVFN
+469 
-478 ELHIQAGTGI
+478 
-488 DVQSPGYIG
+488 
-497 SGNTD
+497 
-502 TVLDVN
+502 
-508 GPAEIVAQNTALQI
+508 
-522 VGASGSK
+522 
-529 SASSGFVG
+529 
-537 TFNDAAS
+537 
-544 LRASNGNGVQLSAS
+544 
-558 THSGTTAARD
+558 
-568 CSVTFKGQTSIASEK
+568 TSI
-583 GTGVVVN
+583 
-590 GPVASTAQ
+590 
-598 DGASVV
+598 
-604 FEGATTI
+604 
-611 DAAKAIEIKKNNGKG
+611 KAGEQVG

-641 ARAQDAD
+641 VTKESAD
-648 SQVNGS
+648 SKVRGS
-654 VTGTG
+654 VTGSSG
-659 TLIKSGGGSLALNG
+659 TINKENAGSLAFYG
-673 DNSSFSGEFNM
+673 DISNFSGVFN
-684 QGGRAFLGSGKG
+684 QKGGTTFLSEGAAG
-696 YFSGATVNLT
+696 YFGKAQLAVT
-706 GGTLVAPELRFS
+706 GGALVAPTLSFQKT
-718 GGKLLVAGGTLET
+718 GKLTLAGGTLET

-736 FTSALNADG
+736 FTSALNVDG

-790 VAADNASGSGSAK
+790 VAADNVSGSGSAK

-849 QGTTPVT
+849 QGTTPVA
-856 RSLTIDGNG
+856 RSLAIDGNG

-886 IQNITFDG
+886 IQNIAFDG

-938 RNTESVG
+938 RNMESVG

-962 NNVSFI
+962 NNVGFI

-1004 VVDDYGGYLTDPNY
+1004 VVDDYEDYLTDPDY

-1037 DNSVEL
+1037 NNSVEL

-1071 TSKST
+1071 SSKST

-1098 TFIQNSAGSYGGA
+1098 AFTQNSAGSYGGA

-1147 AESAFSKN
+1147 AESTFFKN

-1217 SADKDGNVVSDGSL
+1217 SEDKDGNAVSAGSL
-1231 TFNGGAR
+1231 AFNGGAR
-1238 FTGNTASGFGG
+1238 FTGNTASGLGG

-1289 DIMGDGKVV
+1289 DITGDGKVV
-1298 FDDALSSQSAT
+1298 FNDALSSQSAT
-1309 PTLKKTGSGELL
+1309 PALKKTGS
-1321 LNASMDGFLGTASFE
+1321 
-1336 GGLTSIAEKWLIK
+1336 
-1349 NLSTVAGGKLK
+1349 
-1360 MSEFSFASQDAENA
+1360 
-1374 VTGGKLVLAGGI
+1374 
-1386 LETGTGQIFANGL
+1386 
-1399 NAEGDARNPGSV
+1399 
-1411 KLNGDNW
+1411 
-1418 SFDSG
+1418 
-1423 LIAFDDAKYNL
+1423 
-1434 TYAQAAALLLG
+1434 
-1445 ASNVGADAS
+1445 
-1454 GSGSAKEITFTG
+1454 
-1466 TYVNIPNPGPLS
+1466 
-1478 PYYYTGNKSDA
+1478 
-1489 ASDGTVGGW
+1489 
-1498 RDSSGLPIAIADVI
+1498 
-1512 TVKTEPGQA
+1512 
-1521 SEYRFLSGV
+1521 
-1530 YDGSKTSDTSETYA
+1530 
-1544 CLIHGGDSGV
+1544 
-1554 RVTSDGPLTIQN
+1554 
-1566 WGTGLMPYHASVAS
+1566 
-1580 SNGEILFGDNVSLLN
+1580 
-1595 NHSAGDATKGGGAIF
+1595 
-1610 SKKGVTFGDNAV
+1610 
-1622 LSGNSTALA
+1622 
-1631 IGGGGYGGGAI
+1631 
-1642 FLDGKG
+1642 
-1648 VVRFGKNAVIAN
+1648 
-1660 NESYHYGGAI
+1660 
-1670 YSLGSV
+1670 
-1676 SMGEGA
+1676 
-1682 TVRGNTTS
+1682 
-1690 YMGGAIAVTGALSLG
+1690 
-1705 TGSVVESNQAQAGG
+1705 
-1719 AVYSTGQ
+1719 
-1726 VNATGTTFRK
+1726 
-1736 NVATSNYGGGIY
+1736 
-1748 SAGGSIVLVDSR
+1748 
-1760 MEENKAAGGGA
+1760 
-1771 IILAG
+1771 
-1776 GGTASVMDT
+1776 
-1785 AFAANTATNGGAFFI
+1785 
-1800 DKNGVLTTA
+1800 
-1809 SGGVGTDAG
+1809 
-1818 TLFDGNSATTNGGAV
+1818 
-1833 YVQNGTVDL
+1833 
-1842 GSGTRLQGNQAAKGG
+1842 
-1857 AIYALGGK
+1857 
-1865 DASAKLTFAGT
+1865 
-1876 VFGKNSGTYGGA
+1876 
-1888 VYSSASVGGTVN
+1888 
-1900 AAASDVVFEGNTATS
+1900 
-1915 GGAVYLGG
+1915 
-1923 SGTSDIAFTD
+1923 
-1933 AVFKEN
+1933 
-1939 QANTGNGGA
+1939 
-1948 IYSAISGSSNLAIA
+1948 
-1962 DSTFEGNNAGYGG
+1962 
-1975 AVFNNGQLTT
+1975 
-1985 SGNVVF
+1985 
-1991 SGNTAT
+1991 
-1997 YGGAVYN
+1997 
-2004 YFTSTTDGSLAF
+2004 
-2016 NGGARF
+2016 
-2022 TGNTASGL
+2022 
-2030 GGAIYNTRAVTLN
+2030 
-2043 PGAGQEIVFSGNTDS
+2043 
-2058 TGSNAIFMG
+2058 
-2067 DGSSLDIM
+2067 
-2075 GDGKVVFDDALSSQS
+2075 
-2090 ATPTLKKTGSGEL
+2090 
-2103 LLNASMDGFLG
+2103 
-2114 TASFEGGLTSI
+2114 
-2125 AEKWLIKNLS
+2125 
-2135 TVAGGKLK
+2135 
-2143 MSEFSFASQDAEN
+2143 
-2156 AVTGGKLVLAG
+2156 
-2167 GILETGTGQIFANGL
+2167 
-2182 NAEGDA
+2182 
-2188 RNPGSVKLNG
+2188 
-2198 DNWSFD
+2198 
-2204 SGLIAFDDAK
+2204 
-2214 YNLTYAQAA
+2214 
-2223 ALLLGAS
+2223 
-2230 NVGADASGSG
+2230 
-2240 SAKEITFTGTY
+2240 
-2251 VNIPNP
+2251 
-2257 GPISPY
+2257 
-2263 YYTGNKS
+2263 
-2270 DAASDG
+2270 
-2276 TVGGWL
+2276 
-2282 DNSGVPVTLANAITV
+2282 
-2297 KKEPGQA
+2297 
-2304 SEYRFLSGVFDGSK
+2304 
-2318 ASDTSSLIH
+2318 
-2327 DDSGV
+2327 
-2332 HVTSD
+2332 
-2337 GPLTIQNW
+2337 
-2345 GTELVPAHTSTVAST
+2345 
-2360 GEIVFGNNVS
+2360 
-2370 VLNNH
+2370 
-2375 SAGDGTKG
+2375 
-2383 GGALFSKASI
+2383 
-2393 TFGDN
+2393 
-2398 AVLSGNATVLAAGGE
+2398 
-2413 GYGGGALFLDGKG
+2413 
-2426 EILLGKNALIEKNE
+2426 
-2440 SCGYGGAIYSLGSV
+2440 
-2454 RLGEGAVIR
+2454 
-2463 GNKASYMGGALAVTG
+2463 
-2478 ALSLGKN
+2478 
-2485 ALVEDNQ
+2485 
-2492 ARQGGAIY
+2492 
-2500 AQNGTLA
+2500 
-2507 LGSGTRLERNQADR
+2507 
-2521 GGAIYLQGG
+2521 
-2530 SGDSTT
+2530 
-2536 LDLMNSVFR
+2536 
-2545 ENSASNGGALYLT
+2545 
-2558 GDGTLR
+2558 
-2564 IAAADTVFEGN
+2564 
-2575 SASYGGAIYNGFPM
+2575 
-2589 NEKGHSGSDGSLAF
+2589 
-2603 NGGARFTGNT
+2603 
-2613 ASGLGGAI
+2613 
-2621 YNTRAVTLNPGAG
+2621 
-2634 QEIVFSGNTD
+2634 
-2644 STGSNAIFMGD
+2644 
-2655 GSSLDITGDGK
+2655 
-2666 VVFDDALSSQSATP
+2666 
-2680 TLKKTG
+2680 
-2686 GGTLLFNASMDG
+2686 GTLLFNASMDG

-2730 MPEFSFAAQGEGNN
+2730 MPAFSFVAQGEGNN

-2752 AGGILETGTGQIFT
+2752 AGGILETGTGQIFI

-2781 KLRDD
+2781 KLSGD
-2786 NWSFNSGL
+2786 NWSFDSGL

-2815 ANNVEAGEGVGST
+2815 ANNVEAGEGAGST

-2842 PDPDPVPPVDPDPT
+2842 PGPDPVPPVDPGPDPVPPVEPDPT

-2905 VGASATD
+2905 VGASAKD

-3058 RLTSAS
+3058 KLTSAS

-3069 GGLNVSGAVDSSSV
+3069 GALNVSGAVDSSSV

-3102 TSSDVQINIGDQGS
+3102 TSSDVQLNIGDQGS
-3116 AGRVVARQARL
+3116 AGRVVARQAQL

-3136 AWKGNDALTD
+3136 AWKGNDALAD

-3226 VLTPNTATFTDG
+3226 VLTPNTATFADG

-3287 SSVQGWN
+3287 SNVQGWN

-3308 LGKDADGSMK
+3308 LGKDVDGSMK
-3318 IQATARRSSDVFR
+3318 VQATARRSSDVFR

-3340 AIWGKGLND
+3340 AIWGRGLND
-3349 TESDSMGIRFLSRA
+3349 TESGDMGIRFLSRA
-3363 VNENYL
+3363 VNENHL

-3398 DAPVRAIQDHASLL
+3398 DAPVRAIQDHASLS
-3412 HMTATREGAVRKDGL
+3412 HMTTTREGAIRKDGL

-3434 YGAEHARNF
+3434 YGAEHARNL

-3462 GDYAFGVFRV
+3462 GDYAFGDFRV

-3492 KNDFDFWGVNLYGSW
+3492 KNDFDFWGMNLYGSW

-3538 QLRGDVDTGV
+3538 QLRADVDTGV

-3587 EHDVFR
+3587 DHDVFR

-3642 ARVPGVAASD
+3642 VRVPGVAASD

-3671 VQRDNISFGLDYG
+3671 VQKDNISFGLDYG
-3684 IRASEHKTGH
+3684 IRASEHKAGH

>member
-40 GNAGFAGAEDP
+40 GNAGFAGAEELSGDISP
-51 IIAPNSSISKHYDTN
+51 ISLSGDTRNIIGVGDISLRSTEPALRYLIN
-66 TTVLNTDQPQFSK
+66 VS
-79 ELYAI
+79 
-84 GATGSQGALDIS
+84 GQGQLDIS
-96 MEGDAALTVDAS
+96 MSNGSPMAVGNADGIYLKDYSDYDQYAS
-108 WRRDAAD
+108 AFHVA
-115 SNRDQLSAVYVG
+115 G
-127 SGAQFSFTGTGLFRA
+127 SGSSGSFAGTGTFSMVG
-142 TGQGK
+142 GGK
-147 VMEAVAFR
+147 LLGVCAFLSESK
-155 NGANG
+155 
-160 PTGGTMR
+160 GT
-167 LTGAITGEAITEA
+167 LTLSGDITGEAEA
-180 SENGSGYKAIG
+180 VMNGSNGYASFVAAAAGGNLVFGGDRTTLRAKASTG
-191 VKAENAGTIIFS
+191 NNANGAFVKYGGMIDFASKSVLIESKNTDSNSVGINCADGTVKTSADTDLDIVVEGNKATTGIQLTASSSDVQLAGNLDLTATQTGQDSFASVLGISNDS
-203 GKSAWLKAMAHAGTA
+203 GKMVVSGPTSLRLATNAPFDAKGITASGKADMSFLGDVEIA
-218 DGVYARYGGVVDFQS
+218 V
-233 EEVKVLSQSDTGSAA
+233 TGSA
-248 SGISIEYS
+248 SGSALYTTYRYDYS
-256 GGTITSSEQTAL
+256 TQAGICP
-268 TVGVK
+268 V
-273 APASTATGIS
+273 IS
-283 LSGASK
+283 LGTDGKAVTLNSSG
-289 GLVDLAGSLA
+289 
-299 VSVEGSPVRGIEND
+299 
-313 QGTLHVAKAS
+313 
-323 SITGIGEG
+323 
-331 TFPSYGI
+331 YGI
-338 WGRNGSST
+338 N
-346 ELRGDVDVNMTS
+346 N
-358 STTVYGVYAD
+358 
-368 SATVSLGSEGD
+368 
-379 VAILVQGSLGRG
+379 QG
-391 VAAFSGGNVELG
+391 
-403 SQGKEVSITA
+403 
-413 QNTGV
+413 
-418 EAGTSS
+418 
-424 TVSLNGKVKIDSGTG
+424 
-439 ISLSST
+439 
-445 TVDKFPSL
+445 
-453 LSNGSVSIISA
+453 GSVSL
-464 GTGIV
+464 TGQRINITGSTGVFVEGGGNENVFADVRFDGPTTINADKAIV
-469 AKYAHAVFN
+469 
-478 ELHIQAGTGI
+478 
-488 DVQSPGYIG
+488 
-497 SGNTD
+497 
-502 TVLDVN
+502 
-508 GPAEIVAQNTALQI
+508 
-522 VGASGSK
+522 
-529 SASSGFVG
+529 
-537 TFNDAAS
+537 
-544 LRASNGNGVQLSAS
+544 
-558 THSGTTAARD
+558 
-568 CSVTFKGQTSIASEK
+568 TSI
-583 GTGVVVN
+583 
-590 GPVASTAQ
+590 
-598 DGASVV
+598 
-604 FEGATTI
+604 
-611 DAAKAIEIKKNNGKG
+611 KAGEQVG

-641 ARAQDAD
+641 VTKESAD
-648 SQVNGS
+648 SKVRGS
-654 VTGTG
+654 VTGSSG
-659 TLIKSGGGSLALNG
+659 TINKENAGSLAFYG
-673 DNSSFSGEFNM
+673 DISNFSGVFN
-684 QGGRAFLGSGKG
+684 QKGGTTFLSEGAAG
-696 YFSGATVNLT
+696 YFGKAQLAVT
-706 GGTLVAPELRFS
+706 GGALVAPTLSFQKT
-718 GGKLLVAGGTLET
+718 GKLTLAGGTLET

-770 DAKYNI
+770 DARYNI

-790 VAADNASGSGSAK
+790 VAADNVSGSGSAK

-849 QGTTPVT
+849 QGTTPVA
-856 RSLTIDGNG
+856 RSLAIDGNG

-886 IQNITFDG
+886 IQNIAFDG

-962 NNVSFI
+962 NNVGFI

-1004 VVDDYGGYLTDPNY
+1004 VVDDYGGYLTDPDY

-1037 DNSVEL
+1037 NNSVEL

-1098 TFIQNSAGSYGGA
+1098 AFTQNSAGSYGGA

-1147 AESAFSKN
+1147 AESTFSKN

-1217 SADKDGNVVSDGSL
+1217 SEDKDGNAVS
-1231 TFNGGAR
+1231 A
-1238 FTGNTASGFGG
+1238 
-1249 AIYNTRS
+1249 
-1256 ITLNPGAGQEIVF
+1256 
-1269 SGNTDSTGS
+1269 
-1278 NAIFMGDGSSL
+1278 
-1289 DIMGDGKVV
+1289 
-1298 FDDALSSQSAT
+1298 
-1309 PTLKKTGSGELL
+1309 
-1321 LNASMDGFLGTASFE
+1321 
-1336 GGLTSIAEKWLIK
+1336 
-1349 NLSTVAGGKLK
+1349 
-1360 MSEFSFASQDAENA
+1360 
-1374 VTGGKLVLAGGI
+1374 
-1386 LETGTGQIFANGL
+1386 
-1399 NAEGDARNPGSV
+1399 
-1411 KLNGDNW
+1411 
-1418 SFDSG
+1418 
-1423 LIAFDDAKYNL
+1423 
-1434 TYAQAAALLLG
+1434 
-1445 ASNVGADAS
+1445 
-1454 GSGSAKEITFTG
+1454 
-1466 TYVNIPNPGPLS
+1466 
-1478 PYYYTGNKSDA
+1478 
-1489 ASDGTVGGW
+1489 
-1498 RDSSGLPIAIADVI
+1498 
-1512 TVKTEPGQA
+1512 
-1521 SEYRFLSGV
+1521 
-1530 YDGSKTSDTSETYA
+1530 
-1544 CLIHGGDSGV
+1544 
-1554 RVTSDGPLTIQN
+1554 
-1566 WGTGLMPYHASVAS
+1566 
-1580 SNGEILFGDNVSLLN
+1580 
-1595 NHSAGDATKGGGAIF
+1595 
-1610 SKKGVTFGDNAV
+1610 
-1622 LSGNSTALA
+1622 
-1631 IGGGGYGGGAI
+1631 
-1642 FLDGKG
+1642 
-1648 VVRFGKNAVIAN
+1648 
-1660 NESYHYGGAI
+1660 
-1670 YSLGSV
+1670 
-1676 SMGEGA
+1676 
-1682 TVRGNTTS
+1682 
-1690 YMGGAIAVTGALSLG
+1690 
-1705 TGSVVESNQAQAGG
+1705 
-1719 AVYSTGQ
+1719 
-1726 VNATGTTFRK
+1726 
-1736 NVATSNYGGGIY
+1736 
-1748 SAGGSIVLVDSR
+1748 
-1760 MEENKAAGGGA
+1760 
-1771 IILAG
+1771 
-1776 GGTASVMDT
+1776 
-1785 AFAANTATNGGAFFI
+1785 
-1800 DKNGVLTTA
+1800 
-1809 SGGVGTDAG
+1809 
-1818 TLFDGNSATTNGGAV
+1818 
-1833 YVQNGTVDL
+1833 
-1842 GSGTRLQGNQAAKGG
+1842 
-1857 AIYALGGK
+1857 
-1865 DASAKLTFAGT
+1865 
-1876 VFGKNSGTYGGA
+1876 
-1888 VYSSASVGGTVN
+1888 
-1900 AAASDVVFEGNTATS
+1900 
-1915 GGAVYLGG
+1915 
-1923 SGTSDIAFTD
+1923 
-1933 AVFKEN
+1933 
-1939 QANTGNGGA
+1939 
-1948 IYSAISGSSNLAIA
+1948 
-1962 DSTFEGNNAGYGG
+1962 
-1975 AVFNNGQLTT
+1975 
-1985 SGNVVF
+1985 
-1991 SGNTAT
+1991 
-1997 YGGAVYN
+1997 
-2004 YFTSTTDGSLAF
+2004 GSLAF

-2022 TGNTASGL
+2022 TGNTAGGL
-2030 GGAIYNTRAVTLN
+2030 GGAIYNTR
-2043 PGAGQEIVFSGNTDS
+2043 
-2058 TGSNAIFMG
+2058 
-2067 DGSSLDIM
+2067 
-2075 GDGKVVFDDALSSQS
+2075 
-2090 ATPTLKKTGSGEL
+2090 
-2103 LLNASMDGFLG
+2103 
-2114 TASFEGGLTSI
+2114 SI
-2125 AEKWLIKNLS
+2125 
-2135 TVAGGKLK
+2135 
-2143 MSEFSFASQDAEN
+2143 
-2156 AVTGGKLVLAG
+2156 
-2167 GILETGTGQIFANGL
+2167 
-2182 NAEGDA
+2182 
-2188 RNPGSVKLNG
+2188 
-2198 DNWSFD
+2198 
-2204 SGLIAFDDAK
+2204 
-2214 YNLTYAQAA
+2214 
-2223 ALLLGAS
+2223 
-2230 NVGADASGSG
+2230 
-2240 SAKEITFTGTY
+2240 
-2251 VNIPNP
+2251 
-2257 GPISPY
+2257 
-2263 YYTGNKS
+2263 
-2270 DAASDG
+2270 
-2276 TVGGWL
+2276 
-2282 DNSGVPVTLANAITV
+2282 
-2297 KKEPGQA
+2297 
-2304 SEYRFLSGVFDGSK
+2304 
-2318 ASDTSSLIH
+2318 
-2327 DDSGV
+2327 
-2332 HVTSD
+2332 
-2337 GPLTIQNW
+2337 
-2345 GTELVPAHTSTVAST
+2345 
-2360 GEIVFGNNVS
+2360 
-2370 VLNNH
+2370 
-2375 SAGDGTKG
+2375 
-2383 GGALFSKASI
+2383 
-2393 TFGDN
+2393 
-2398 AVLSGNATVLAAGGE
+2398 
-2413 GYGGGALFLDGKG
+2413 
-2426 EILLGKNALIEKNE
+2426 
-2440 SCGYGGAIYSLGSV
+2440 
-2454 RLGEGAVIR
+2454 
-2463 GNKASYMGGALAVTG
+2463 
-2478 ALSLGKN
+2478 
-2485 ALVEDNQ
+2485 
-2492 ARQGGAIY
+2492 
-2500 AQNGTLA
+2500 
-2507 LGSGTRLERNQADR
+2507 
-2521 GGAIYLQGG
+2521 
-2530 SGDSTT
+2530 
-2536 LDLMNSVFR
+2536 
-2545 ENSASNGGALYLT
+2545 
-2558 GDGTLR
+2558 
-2564 IAAADTVFEGN
+2564 
-2575 SASYGGAIYNGFPM
+2575 
-2589 NEKGHSGSDGSLAF
+2589 
-2603 NGGARFTGNT
+2603 
-2613 ASGLGGAI
+2613 
-2621 YNTRAVTLNPGAG
+2621 TLNPGAG

-2680 TLKKTG
+2680 ALKKTG
-2686 GGTLLFNASMDG
+2686 SGTLLFNASMDG

-2730 MPEFSFAAQGEGNN
+2730 MPAFSFVAQGEGNN

-2752 AGGILETGTGQIFT
+2752 AGGILETGTGQIFI

-2781 KLRDD
+2781 KLSGD
-2786 NWSFNSGL
+2786 NWSFDSGL

-2815 ANNVEAGEGVGST
+2815 ANNVEAGEGAGST

-2842 PDPDPVPPVDPDPT
+2842 PDPDPVPPVDPVPDPVPPVEPDPT

-2905 VGASATD
+2905 VGASAKD

-3058 RLTSAS
+3058 KLTSAS

-3069 GGLNVSGAVDSSSV
+3069 GALNVSGAVDSSSV

-3102 TSSDVQINIGDQGS
+3102 ISSDVQINIGDQGS
-3116 AGRVVARQARL
+3116 AGRVVARQAQL

-3136 AWKGNDALTD
+3136 AWKGNDALAD

-3171 VLGDTDTGWALD
+3171 LLGDTDTGWALD

-3226 VLTPNTATFTDG
+3226 VLIPNTATFADG

-3287 SSVQGWN
+3287 SNVQGWN

-3318 IQATARRSSDVFR
+3318 VQATARRSSDVFR

-3340 AIWGKGLND
+3340 AIWGRGLND
-3349 TESDSMGIRFLSRA
+3349 TESGNMGIRFLSRA
-3363 VNENYL
+3363 VNENHL

-3398 DAPVRAIQDHASLL
+3398 DAPVRAIQDHASLS
-3412 HMTATREGAVRKDGL
+3412 HMTTTREGAIRKDGL

-3434 YGAEHARNF
+3434 YGAEHARNL

-3462 GDYAFGVFRV
+3462 GDYAFGDFRV

-3482 ARSRGDFNAT
+3482 ARSRGDFNVT
-3492 KNDFDFWGVNLYGSW
+3492 KNDFDFWGMNLYGSW

-3538 QLRGDVDTGV
+3538 QLRADVDTGV

-3587 EHDVFR
+3587 DHDVFR

-3627 LSVVP
+3627 LSVAP

-3652 TIKARMM
+3652 TIKARIM
-3659 DSVSF
+3659 DSVSL

-3671 VQRDNISFGLDYG
+3671 VQKDNISFGLDYG
-3684 IRASEHKTGH
+3684 IRASEHKAGH

>member
-40 GNAGFAGAEDP
+40 GNAGFAGAEELSGDISP
-51 IIAPNSSISKHYDTN
+51 ISLSGDTRNIIGVGDISLRSTEPALRYLIN
-66 TTVLNTDQPQFSK
+66 VS
-79 ELYAI
+79 
-84 GATGSQGALDIS
+84 GQGQLDIS
-96 MEGDAALTVDAS
+96 MSNGSPMAVGNADGIYLKDYSDYDQYAS
-108 WRRDAAD
+108 AFHVA
-115 SNRDQLSAVYVG
+115 G
-127 SGAQFSFTGTGLFRA
+127 SGSSGSFAGTGTFSMVG
-142 TGQGK
+142 GGK
-147 VMEAVAFR
+147 LLGVCAFLSESK
-155 NGANG
+155 
-160 PTGGTMR
+160 GT
-167 LTGAITGEAITEA
+167 LTLSGDITGEAEA
-180 SENGSGYKAIG
+180 VMNGSNGYASFAAAAAG
-191 VKAENAGTIIFS
+191 GNLVFGGDRTTLRVKASTGNNANGAFVKYGGMIDFASKSVLIESKNTDSSSVGINCADGTVKTSADTDLDIVVEGNKATTGIQLTASSSDVQLAGNLDLTATQTGQDSFASVLGISNDS
-203 GKSAWLKAMAHAGTA
+203 GKMVVSGPTSLRLVTNAPFDAKGITASGKADMSFLGDVEIA
-218 DGVYARYGGVVDFQS
+218 V
-233 EEVKVLSQSDTGSAA
+233 TGSA
-248 SGISIEYS
+248 SGSALYTTYRYDYS
-256 GGTITSSEQTAL
+256 TQAGICP
-268 TVGVK
+268 V
-273 APASTATGIS
+273 IS
-283 LSGASK
+283 LGTDGKAVTLNSSG
-289 GLVDLAGSLA
+289 
-299 VSVEGSPVRGIEND
+299 
-313 QGTLHVAKAS
+313 
-323 SITGIGEG
+323 
-331 TFPSYGI
+331 YGI
-338 WGRNGSST
+338 N
-346 ELRGDVDVNMTS
+346 N
-358 STTVYGVYAD
+358 
-368 SATVSLGSEGD
+368 
-379 VAILVQGSLGRG
+379 QG
-391 VAAFSGGNVELG
+391 
-403 SQGKEVSITA
+403 
-413 QNTGV
+413 
-418 EAGTSS
+418 
-424 TVSLNGKVKIDSGTG
+424 
-439 ISLSST
+439 
-445 TVDKFPSL
+445 
-453 LSNGSVSIISA
+453 GSVSL
-464 GTGIV
+464 TGQRINITGSTGVFVEGGGNENVFADVRFDGPTTINADKAIV
-469 AKYAHAVFN
+469 
-478 ELHIQAGTGI
+478 
-488 DVQSPGYIG
+488 
-497 SGNTD
+497 
-502 TVLDVN
+502 
-508 GPAEIVAQNTALQI
+508 
-522 VGASGSK
+522 
-529 SASSGFVG
+529 
-537 TFNDAAS
+537 
-544 LRASNGNGVQLSAS
+544 
-558 THSGTTAARD
+558 
-568 CSVTFKGQTSIASEK
+568 TSI
-583 GTGVVVN
+583 
-590 GPVASTAQ
+590 
-598 DGASVV
+598 
-604 FEGATTI
+604 
-611 DAAKAIEIKKNNGKG
+611 KAGEQVG
-626 ASVTFAYNPTPINVP
+626 ASVTFAYNPTPINVSVTKES
-641 ARAQDAD
+641 AD
-648 SQVNGS
+648 SKVRGS
-654 VTGTG
+654 VTGSSG
-659 TLIKSGGGSLALNG
+659 TINKENAGSLAFYG
-673 DNSSFSGEFNM
+673 DISNFSGVFN
-684 QGGRAFLGSGKG
+684 QKGGTTFLSEGAAG
-696 YFSGATVNLT
+696 YFGKAQLAVT
-706 GGTLVAPELRFS
+706 GGALVAPTLSFQKT
-718 GGKLLVAGGTLET
+718 GKLTLAGGTLET

-770 DAKYNI
+770 DARYNI

-790 VAADNASGSGSAK
+790 VAADNVSGSGSAK

-849 QGTTPVT
+849 QGTTPVA
-856 RSLTIDGNG
+856 RSLAIDGNG

-886 IQNITFDG
+886 IQNIAFDG

-962 NNVSFI
+962 NNVGFI

-1004 VVDDYGGYLTDPNY
+1004 VVDDYGGYLTDPDY

-1037 DNSVEL
+1037 NNSVEL

-1098 TFIQNSAGSYGGA
+1098 AFTQNSAGSYGGA

-1147 AESAFSKN
+1147 AESTFSKN
-1155 TAGVGGGLY
+1155 TAGVGGGFY

-1210 GAVYNDF
+1210 GAVYN
-1217 SADKDGNVVSDGSL
+1217 
-1231 TFNGGAR
+1231 
-1238 FTGNTASGFGG
+1238 
-1249 AIYNTRS
+1249 
-1256 ITLNPGAGQEIVF
+1256 
-1269 SGNTDSTGS
+1269 
-1278 NAIFMGDGSSL
+1278 
-1289 DIMGDGKVV
+1289 
-1298 FDDALSSQSAT
+1298 
-1309 PTLKKTGSGELL
+1309 
-1321 LNASMDGFLGTASFE
+1321 
-1336 GGLTSIAEKWLIK
+1336 
-1349 NLSTVAGGKLK
+1349 
-1360 MSEFSFASQDAENA
+1360 
-1374 VTGGKLVLAGGI
+1374 
-1386 LETGTGQIFANGL
+1386 
-1399 NAEGDARNPGSV
+1399 
-1411 KLNGDNW
+1411 
-1418 SFDSG
+1418 
-1423 LIAFDDAKYNL
+1423 
-1434 TYAQAAALLLG
+1434 
-1445 ASNVGADAS
+1445 
-1454 GSGSAKEITFTG
+1454 
-1466 TYVNIPNPGPLS
+1466 
-1478 PYYYTGNKSDA
+1478 
-1489 ASDGTVGGW
+1489 
-1498 RDSSGLPIAIADVI
+1498 
-1512 TVKTEPGQA
+1512 
-1521 SEYRFLSGV
+1521 
-1530 YDGSKTSDTSETYA
+1530 
-1544 CLIHGGDSGV
+1544 
-1554 RVTSDGPLTIQN
+1554 
-1566 WGTGLMPYHASVAS
+1566 
-1580 SNGEILFGDNVSLLN
+1580 
-1595 NHSAGDATKGGGAIF
+1595 
-1610 SKKGVTFGDNAV
+1610 
-1622 LSGNSTALA
+1622 
-1631 IGGGGYGGGAI
+1631 
-1642 FLDGKG
+1642 
-1648 VVRFGKNAVIAN
+1648 
-1660 NESYHYGGAI
+1660 
-1670 YSLGSV
+1670 
-1676 SMGEGA
+1676 
-1682 TVRGNTTS
+1682 
-1690 YMGGAIAVTGALSLG
+1690 
-1705 TGSVVESNQAQAGG
+1705 
-1719 AVYSTGQ
+1719 
-1726 VNATGTTFRK
+1726 
-1736 NVATSNYGGGIY
+1736 
-1748 SAGGSIVLVDSR
+1748 
-1760 MEENKAAGGGA
+1760 
-1771 IILAG
+1771 
-1776 GGTASVMDT
+1776 
-1785 AFAANTATNGGAFFI
+1785 
-1800 DKNGVLTTA
+1800 
-1809 SGGVGTDAG
+1809 
-1818 TLFDGNSATTNGGAV
+1818 
-1833 YVQNGTVDL
+1833 
-1842 GSGTRLQGNQAAKGG
+1842 
-1857 AIYALGGK
+1857 
-1865 DASAKLTFAGT
+1865 
-1876 VFGKNSGTYGGA
+1876 
-1888 VYSSASVGGTVN
+1888 
-1900 AAASDVVFEGNTATS
+1900 
-1915 GGAVYLGG
+1915 
-1923 SGTSDIAFTD
+1923 
-1933 AVFKEN
+1933 
-1939 QANTGNGGA
+1939 
-1948 IYSAISGSSNLAIA
+1948 
-1962 DSTFEGNNAGYGG
+1962 
-1975 AVFNNGQLTT
+1975 
-1985 SGNVVF
+1985 
-1991 SGNTAT
+1991 
-1997 YGGAVYN
+1997 

-2030 GGAIYNTRAVTLN
+2030 GGAIYNTR
-2043 PGAGQEIVFSGNTDS
+2043 
-2058 TGSNAIFMG
+2058 
-2067 DGSSLDIM
+2067 
-2075 GDGKVVFDDALSSQS
+2075 
-2090 ATPTLKKTGSGEL
+2090 
-2103 LLNASMDGFLG
+2103 
-2114 TASFEGGLTSI
+2114 SI
-2125 AEKWLIKNLS
+2125 
-2135 TVAGGKLK
+2135 
-2143 MSEFSFASQDAEN
+2143 
-2156 AVTGGKLVLAG
+2156 
-2167 GILETGTGQIFANGL
+2167 
-2182 NAEGDA
+2182 
-2188 RNPGSVKLNG
+2188 
-2198 DNWSFD
+2198 
-2204 SGLIAFDDAK
+2204 
-2214 YNLTYAQAA
+2214 
-2223 ALLLGAS
+2223 
-2230 NVGADASGSG
+2230 
-2240 SAKEITFTGTY
+2240 
-2251 VNIPNP
+2251 
-2257 GPISPY
+2257 
-2263 YYTGNKS
+2263 
-2270 DAASDG
+2270 
-2276 TVGGWL
+2276 
-2282 DNSGVPVTLANAITV
+2282 
-2297 KKEPGQA
+2297 
-2304 SEYRFLSGVFDGSK
+2304 
-2318 ASDTSSLIH
+2318 
-2327 DDSGV
+2327 
-2332 HVTSD
+2332 
-2337 GPLTIQNW
+2337 
-2345 GTELVPAHTSTVAST
+2345 
-2360 GEIVFGNNVS
+2360 
-2370 VLNNH
+2370 
-2375 SAGDGTKG
+2375 
-2383 GGALFSKASI
+2383 
-2393 TFGDN
+2393 
-2398 AVLSGNATVLAAGGE
+2398 
-2413 GYGGGALFLDGKG
+2413 
-2426 EILLGKNALIEKNE
+2426 
-2440 SCGYGGAIYSLGSV
+2440 
-2454 RLGEGAVIR
+2454 
-2463 GNKASYMGGALAVTG
+2463 
-2478 ALSLGKN
+2478 
-2485 ALVEDNQ
+2485 
-2492 ARQGGAIY
+2492 
-2500 AQNGTLA
+2500 
-2507 LGSGTRLERNQADR
+2507 
-2521 GGAIYLQGG
+2521 
-2530 SGDSTT
+2530 
-2536 LDLMNSVFR
+2536 
-2545 ENSASNGGALYLT
+2545 
-2558 GDGTLR
+2558 
-2564 IAAADTVFEGN
+2564 
-2575 SASYGGAIYNGFPM
+2575 
-2589 NEKGHSGSDGSLAF
+2589 
-2603 NGGARFTGNT
+2603 
-2613 ASGLGGAI
+2613 
-2621 YNTRAVTLNPGAG
+2621 TLNPGAG

-2680 TLKKTG
+2680 ALKKTG
-2686 GGTLLFNASMDG
+2686 SGELLLNASMDG

-2710 EIAQKWLIK
+2710 EIPQKWLIK

-2730 MPEFSFAAQGEGNN
+2730 MPAFSFVAQGEGNN

-2752 AGGILETGTGQIFT
+2752 AGGILETGTGQIFI

-2781 KLRDD
+2781 KLSGD
-2786 NWSFNSGL
+2786 NWSFDSGL

-2815 ANNVEAGEGVGST
+2815 ANNVEAGEGAGST

-2842 PDPDPVPPVDPDPT
+2842 PDPDPVPPVDPGPDPVPPVEPDPT

-2905 VGASATD
+2905 VGASAKD

-2971 EGASGVLNLGTPV
+2971 EGAFGVLNLGTPV

-3058 RLTSAS
+3058 KLTSAS

-3069 GGLNVSGAVDSSSV
+3069 GALNVSGAVDSSSV

-3116 AGRVVARQARL
+3116 AGRVVARQAQL

-3136 AWKGNDALTD
+3136 AWKGNDALAD

-3226 VLTPNTATFTDG
+3226 VLTPNTATFADG

-3287 SSVQGWN
+3287 SNVQGWN

-3318 IQATARRSSDVFR
+3318 VQATARRSSDVFR

-3349 TESDSMGIRFLSRA
+3349 TESGNMGIRFLSRA
-3363 VNENYL
+3363 VNENHL

-3398 DAPVRAIQDHASLL
+3398 DAPVRAIQDHALL
-3412 HMTATREGAVRKDGL
+3412 SHMTTTREGAIRKDGL

-3434 YGAEHARNF
+3434 YGAEHARNL

-3462 GDYAFGVFRV
+3462 GDYAFGDFRV

-3492 KNDFDFWGVNLYGSW
+3492 KNDFDFWGMNLYGSW

-3538 QLRGDVDTGV
+3538 QLRADVDTGV

-3587 EHDVFR
+3587 DHDVFR

-3627 LSVVP
+3627 LSVAP
-3632 AAGDLKAKTK
+3632 AAGDLKAKAK

-3671 VQRDNISFGLDYG
+3671 VQKDNISFGLDYG
-3684 IRASEHKTGH
+3684 IRASEHKAGH

>member
-313 QGTLHVAKAS
+313 QGMLHVAKAS

-736 FTSALNADG
+736 FPSALNADG

-978 YSESFTTIGDNVVFE
+978 YSESFTTIGDNVVFV

-1037 DNSVEL
+1037 NNSVEL

-1238 FTGNTASGFGG
+1238 FTGNTASGLGG
-1249 AIYNTRS
+1249 AIYNTRAV
-1256 ITLNPGAGQEIVF
+1256 TLNPGAGQEIVF

-1309 PTLKKTGSGELL
+1309 PTLKKTGNGELL

-1336 GGLTSIAEKWLIK
+1336 GGLTGIAEKWLIK
-1349 NLSTVAGGKLK
+1349 NLVTIAGGKLK
-1360 MSEFSFASQDAENA
+1360 MPEFSFASQDAENA
-1374 VTGGKLVLAGGI
+1374 ITGGKLVLAGGI

-1466 TYVNIPNPGPLS
+1466 TYVNIPNPGPIS

-1622 LSGNSTALA
+1622 LSDNSTALA

-1776 GGTASVMDT
+1776 GGTASVTDT

-1865 DASAKLTFAGT
+1865 DASTKLTFAGT

-1991 SGNTAT
+1991 SGNMAT

-2030 GGAIYNTRAVTLN
+2030 GGAIYNTR
-2043 PGAGQEIVFSGNTDS
+2043 
-2058 TGSNAIFMG
+2058 
-2067 DGSSLDIM
+2067 
-2075 GDGKVVFDDALSSQS
+2075 
-2090 ATPTLKKTGSGEL
+2090 
-2103 LLNASMDGFLG
+2103 
-2114 TASFEGGLTSI
+2114 SI
-2125 AEKWLIKNLS
+2125 
-2135 TVAGGKLK
+2135 
-2143 MSEFSFASQDAEN
+2143 
-2156 AVTGGKLVLAG
+2156 
-2167 GILETGTGQIFANGL
+2167 
-2182 NAEGDA
+2182 
-2188 RNPGSVKLNG
+2188 
-2198 DNWSFD
+2198 
-2204 SGLIAFDDAK
+2204 
-2214 YNLTYAQAA
+2214 
-2223 ALLLGAS
+2223 
-2230 NVGADASGSG
+2230 
-2240 SAKEITFTGTY
+2240 
-2251 VNIPNP
+2251 
-2257 GPISPY
+2257 
-2263 YYTGNKS
+2263 
-2270 DAASDG
+2270 
-2276 TVGGWL
+2276 
-2282 DNSGVPVTLANAITV
+2282 
-2297 KKEPGQA
+2297 
-2304 SEYRFLSGVFDGSK
+2304 
-2318 ASDTSSLIH
+2318 
-2327 DDSGV
+2327 
-2332 HVTSD
+2332 
-2337 GPLTIQNW
+2337 
-2345 GTELVPAHTSTVAST
+2345 
-2360 GEIVFGNNVS
+2360 
-2370 VLNNH
+2370 
-2375 SAGDGTKG
+2375 
-2383 GGALFSKASI
+2383 
-2393 TFGDN
+2393 
-2398 AVLSGNATVLAAGGE
+2398 
-2413 GYGGGALFLDGKG
+2413 
-2426 EILLGKNALIEKNE
+2426 
-2440 SCGYGGAIYSLGSV
+2440 
-2454 RLGEGAVIR
+2454 
-2463 GNKASYMGGALAVTG
+2463 
-2478 ALSLGKN
+2478 
-2485 ALVEDNQ
+2485 
-2492 ARQGGAIY
+2492 
-2500 AQNGTLA
+2500 
-2507 LGSGTRLERNQADR
+2507 
-2521 GGAIYLQGG
+2521 
-2530 SGDSTT
+2530 
-2536 LDLMNSVFR
+2536 
-2545 ENSASNGGALYLT
+2545 
-2558 GDGTLR
+2558 
-2564 IAAADTVFEGN
+2564 
-2575 SASYGGAIYNGFPM
+2575 
-2589 NEKGHSGSDGSLAF
+2589 
-2603 NGGARFTGNT
+2603 
-2613 ASGLGGAI
+2613 
-2621 YNTRAVTLNPGAG
+2621 TLNPGAG

-2666 VVFDDALSSQSATP
+2666 VVFDDTLSSQSATP

-2686 GGTLLFNASMDG
+2686 SGELLLNASMDG

-2781 KLRDD
+2781 KLSGD
-2786 NWSFNSGL
+2786 NWSFDSGL

-2815 ANNVEAGEGVGST
+2815 ANNVEAGEGAGST

-2837 TGYVD
+2837 TGYVDPDPDPVPPVDPDPDPVPPVD

-2949 SSDTPLVTAG
+2949 SSDTPLVMAG

-3136 AWKGNDALTD
+3136 AWKGNDALAD

-3318 IQATARRSSDVFR
+3318 VQATARRSSDVFR

-3671 VQRDNISFGLDYG
+3671 VQKDNISFGLDYG

>member
-40 GNAGFAGAEDP
+40 GNAGFAGAEELSGDISP
-51 IIAPNSSISKHYDTN
+51 ISLSGDTRNIIGVGDISLRSTEPALRYLIN
-66 TTVLNTDQPQFSK
+66 VS
-79 ELYAI
+79 
-84 GATGSQGALDIS
+84 GQGQLDIS
-96 MEGDAALTVDAS
+96 MSNGSPMAVGNADGIYLKDYSEYDQYAS
-108 WRRDAAD
+108 AFHVA
-115 SNRDQLSAVYVG
+115 G
-127 SGAQFSFTGTGLFRA
+127 SGSSGSFAGTGTFSMVG
-142 TGQGK
+142 GGK
-147 VMEAVAFR
+147 LLGVCAFLSESK
-155 NGANG
+155 
-160 PTGGTMR
+160 GT
-167 LTGAITGEAITEA
+167 LTLSGDITGEAEA
-180 SENGSGYKAIG
+180 VMNGSNGYASFAAAAAGGNLVFGGDRTTLRAKASTG
-191 VKAENAGTIIFS
+191 NNANGAFVKYGGMIDFASKSVLIESKNTDSSSVGINCADGTVKTSADTDLDIVVEGNKATTGIQLTASSSDVQLAGNLDLTATQTGQDSFASVLGISNDS
-203 GKSAWLKAMAHAGTA
+203 GKMVVSGPTSLRLATNAPFDAKGITASGKADMSFLGDVEIA
-218 DGVYARYGGVVDFQS
+218 V
-233 EEVKVLSQSDTGSAA
+233 TGSA
-248 SGISIEYS
+248 SGSALYTTYRYDYS
-256 GGTITSSEQTAL
+256 TQAGICP
-268 TVGVK
+268 V
-273 APASTATGIS
+273 IS
-283 LSGASK
+283 LGTDGKAVTLNSSG
-289 GLVDLAGSLA
+289 
-299 VSVEGSPVRGIEND
+299 
-313 QGTLHVAKAS
+313 
-323 SITGIGEG
+323 
-331 TFPSYGI
+331 YGI
-338 WGRNGSST
+338 N
-346 ELRGDVDVNMTS
+346 N
-358 STTVYGVYAD
+358 
-368 SATVSLGSEGD
+368 
-379 VAILVQGSLGRG
+379 QG
-391 VAAFSGGNVELG
+391 
-403 SQGKEVSITA
+403 
-413 QNTGV
+413 
-418 EAGTSS
+418 
-424 TVSLNGKVKIDSGTG
+424 
-439 ISLSST
+439 
-445 TVDKFPSL
+445 
-453 LSNGSVSIISA
+453 GSVSL
-464 GTGIV
+464 TGQRINITGSTGVFVEGGGNENVFADVRFDGPTTINADKAIV
-469 AKYAHAVFN
+469 
-478 ELHIQAGTGI
+478 
-488 DVQSPGYIG
+488 
-497 SGNTD
+497 
-502 TVLDVN
+502 
-508 GPAEIVAQNTALQI
+508 
-522 VGASGSK
+522 
-529 SASSGFVG
+529 
-537 TFNDAAS
+537 
-544 LRASNGNGVQLSAS
+544 
-558 THSGTTAARD
+558 
-568 CSVTFKGQTSIASEK
+568 TSI
-583 GTGVVVN
+583 
-590 GPVASTAQ
+590 
-598 DGASVV
+598 
-604 FEGATTI
+604 
-611 DAAKAIEIKKNNGKG
+611 KAGEQVG

-641 ARAQDAD
+641 VTKESAD
-648 SQVNGS
+648 SKVRGS
-654 VTGTG
+654 VTGSSG
-659 TLIKSGGGSLALNG
+659 TINKENAGSLAFYG
-673 DNSSFSGEFNM
+673 DISNFSGVFN
-684 QGGRAFLGSGKG
+684 QKGGTTFLSEGAAG
-696 YFSGATVNLT
+696 YFGKAQLAVT
-706 GGTLVAPELRFS
+706 GGALVAPTLSFQKT
-718 GGKLLVAGGTLET
+718 GKLTLAGGTLET

-790 VAADNASGSGSAK
+790 VAADNVSGSGSAK

-849 QGTTPVT
+849 QGTTPVA
-856 RSLTIDGNG
+856 RSLAIDGNG

-886 IQNITFDG
+886 IQNIAFDG

-962 NNVSFI
+962 NNVGFI

-1004 VVDDYGGYLTDPNY
+1004 VVDDYEDYLTDPDY

-1037 DNSVEL
+1037 NNSVEL

-1098 TFIQNSAGSYGGA
+1098 AFTQNSAGSYGGA

-1147 AESAFSKN
+1147 AESTFSKN

-1177 ENAAADGGGAVFNVH
+1177 ENAAADGGGAIFNVH

-1217 SADKDGNVVSDGSL
+1217 SEDKDGNAVSAGSL
-1231 TFNGGAR
+1231 AFNGGAR
-1238 FTGNTASGFGG
+1238 FTGNTASGLGG

-1269 SGNTDSTGS
+1269 NGNTDSTGS

-1289 DIMGDGKVV
+1289 DITGDGKVV
-1298 FDDALSSQSAT
+1298 FNDALSSQSAT
-1309 PTLKKTGSGELL
+1309 PALKKTGSGELL

-1349 NLSTVAGGKLK
+1349 NLITIAGGKLK

-1445 ASNVGADAS
+1445 ASNVGAEAS

-1498 RDSSGLPIAIADVI
+1498 LDSSGVPIAIADVI
-1512 TVKTEPGQA
+1512 TVKTDPGQA

-1530 YDGSKTSDTSETYA
+1530 YDGSKTSDASDTYA

-1610 SKKGVTFGDNAV
+1610 SKKGVAFGDNAV

-1648 VVRFGKNAVIAN
+1648 AVRFGKNAVIAN

-1682 TVRGNTTS
+1682 IVRGNTTS

-1726 VNATGTTFRK
+1726 VSATGTTFRK

-1771 IILAG
+1771 VLLAG
-1776 GGTASVMDT
+1776 GGTASVTDT
-1785 AFAANTATNGGAFFI
+1785 TFAANTATNGGAFFI
-1800 DKNGVLTTA
+1800 DKNGMLTTT
-1809 SGGVGTDAG
+1809 SGEAGSDAG
-1818 TLFDGNSATTNGGAV
+1818 TLFEGNSATTNGGAV
-1833 YVQNGTVDL
+1833 YVQNGAVDL
-1842 GSGTRLQGNQAAKGG
+1842 GSGTRLQGNQAVKGG

-1865 DASAKLTFAGT
+1865 DASAKLTFADA

-1900 AAASDVVFEGNTATS
+1900 VAASDVVFEGNTATS

-1948 IYSAISGSSNLAIA
+1948 IYSGISGSSNLAIA
-1962 DSTFEGNNAGYGG
+1962 DSSFEGNSAGYGG

-1991 SGNTAT
+1991 SGNRAT

-2022 TGNTASGL
+2022 TGNTAGGL
-2030 GGAIYNTRAVTLN
+2030 GGAIYNTRSITLN
-2043 PGAGQEIVFSGNTDS
+2043 PGAGQEIVFN
-2058 TGSNAIFMG
+2058 
-2067 DGSSLDIM
+2067 
-2075 GDGKVVFDDALSSQS
+2075 
-2090 ATPTLKKTGSGEL
+2090 
-2103 LLNASMDGFLG
+2103 
-2114 TASFEGGLTSI
+2114 
-2125 AEKWLIKNLS
+2125 
-2135 TVAGGKLK
+2135 
-2143 MSEFSFASQDAEN
+2143 
-2156 AVTGGKLVLAG
+2156 
-2167 GILETGTGQIFANGL
+2167 
-2182 NAEGDA
+2182 
-2188 RNPGSVKLNG
+2188 
-2198 DNWSFD
+2198 
-2204 SGLIAFDDAK
+2204 
-2214 YNLTYAQAA
+2214 
-2223 ALLLGAS
+2223 
-2230 NVGADASGSG
+2230 
-2240 SAKEITFTGTY
+2240 
-2251 VNIPNP
+2251 
-2257 GPISPY
+2257 
-2263 YYTGNKS
+2263 
-2270 DAASDG
+2270 
-2276 TVGGWL
+2276 
-2282 DNSGVPVTLANAITV
+2282 
-2297 KKEPGQA
+2297 
-2304 SEYRFLSGVFDGSK
+2304 
-2318 ASDTSSLIH
+2318 
-2327 DDSGV
+2327 
-2332 HVTSD
+2332 
-2337 GPLTIQNW
+2337 
-2345 GTELVPAHTSTVAST
+2345 
-2360 GEIVFGNNVS
+2360 
-2370 VLNNH
+2370 
-2375 SAGDGTKG
+2375 
-2383 GGALFSKASI
+2383 
-2393 TFGDN
+2393 
-2398 AVLSGNATVLAAGGE
+2398 
-2413 GYGGGALFLDGKG
+2413 
-2426 EILLGKNALIEKNE
+2426 
-2440 SCGYGGAIYSLGSV
+2440 
-2454 RLGEGAVIR
+2454 
-2463 GNKASYMGGALAVTG
+2463 
-2478 ALSLGKN
+2478 
-2485 ALVEDNQ
+2485 
-2492 ARQGGAIY
+2492 
-2500 AQNGTLA
+2500 
-2507 LGSGTRLERNQADR
+2507 
-2521 GGAIYLQGG
+2521 
-2530 SGDSTT
+2530 
-2536 LDLMNSVFR
+2536 
-2545 ENSASNGGALYLT
+2545 
-2558 GDGTLR
+2558 
-2564 IAAADTVFEGN
+2564 
-2575 SASYGGAIYNGFPM
+2575 
-2589 NEKGHSGSDGSLAF
+2589 
-2603 NGGARFTGNT
+2603 
-2613 ASGLGGAI
+2613 
-2621 YNTRAVTLNPGAG
+2621 
-2634 QEIVFSGNTD
+2634 GNTD

-2666 VVFDDALSSQSATP
+2666 VVFNDALSSQSATP
-2680 TLKKTG
+2680 ALKKTG
-2686 GGTLLFNASMDG
+2686 SGTLLFNASMDG
-2698 FLGTAAFEDGRT
+2698 FLGTAAFEGGRT

-2730 MPEFSFAAQGEGNN
+2730 MPAFSFVARGEGNN

-2752 AGGILETGTGQIFT
+2752 AGGILETGTGQIFI

-2781 KLRDD
+2781 KLSGD
-2786 NWSFNSGL
+2786 NWSFDSGL

-2815 ANNVEAGEGVGST
+2815 ANNVEAGEGAGST

-2842 PDPDPVPPVDPDPT
+2842 PVPDPVPPVEPDPDPVPPVEPDPDPVPPVDPGPDPVPPVEPDPT

-2905 VGASATD
+2905 VGASAKD

-2971 EGASGVLNLGTPV
+2971 EGAFGVLNLGTPV

-3058 RLTSAS
+3058 KLTSAS

-3069 GGLNVSGAVDSSSV
+3069 GALNVSGAVDSSSV

-3102 TSSDVQINIGDQGS
+3102 TSSDVQLNIGDQGS
-3116 AGRVVARQARL
+3116 AGRVVARQAQL

-3136 AWKGNDALTD
+3136 AWKGNDALAD

-3226 VLTPNTATFTDG
+3226 VLTPNTATFADG

-3287 SSVQGWN
+3287 SNVQGWN

-3318 IQATARRSSDVFR
+3318 VQATARRSSDVFR

-3349 TESDSMGIRFLSRA
+3349 TESGNMGIRFLSRA
-3363 VNENYL
+3363 VNENHL

-3398 DAPVRAIQDHASLL
+3398 DAPVRAIQDHASLS
-3412 HMTATREGAVRKDGL
+3412 HMTTTREGAIRKDGL

-3434 YGAEHARNF
+3434 YGAEHARNL

-3462 GDYAFGVFRV
+3462 GDYAFGDFRV

-3492 KNDFDFWGVNLYGSW
+3492 KNDFDFWGMNLYGSW

-3538 QLRGDVDTGV
+3538 QLRADVDTGV

-3587 EHDVFR
+3587 DHDVFR

-3642 ARVPGVAASD
+3642 VRVPGVAASD

-3671 VQRDNISFGLDYG
+3671 VQKDNISFGLDYG
-3684 IRASEHKTGH
+3684 IRASEHKAGH

>member
-40 GNAGFAGAEDP
+40 GNAGFAGAEELSGDISP
-51 IIAPNSSISKHYDTN
+51 ISLSGDTRNIIGVGDISLRSTEPALRYLIN
-66 TTVLNTDQPQFSK
+66 VS
-79 ELYAI
+79 
-84 GATGSQGALDIS
+84 GQGQLDIS
-96 MEGDAALTVDAS
+96 MSNGSSMAVGHADGIYLKDYSDYDQYAS
-108 WRRDAAD
+108 AFHVA
-115 SNRDQLSAVYVG
+115 G
-127 SGAQFSFTGTGLFRA
+127 SGSSGSFVGTGTFSMVG
-142 TGQGK
+142 GGK
-147 VMEAVAFR
+147 LLGVCAFLSESK
-155 NGANG
+155 
-160 PTGGTMR
+160 GT
-167 LTGAITGEAITEA
+167 LTLSGDITGEAEA
-180 SENGSGYKAIG
+180 VMNGSNGYASFVAAAAGGNLVFGGDRTTLRAKASTG
-191 VKAENAGTIIFS
+191 NNANGAFVKYGGMIDFASKSVLIESKNTDSNSVGINCADGTVKTSADTDLDIVVEGNKATTGIQLTASSSDVQLAGNLDLTATQTGQDSFASVLGISNDS
-203 GKSAWLKAMAHAGTA
+203 GKMVVSGPTSLRLVTNAPFDAKGITASGKADMSFLGDVEIA
-218 DGVYARYGGVVDFQS
+218 V
-233 EEVKVLSQSDTGSAA
+233 TGSA
-248 SGISIEYS
+248 SGSALYTTYRYDYS
-256 GGTITSSEQTAL
+256 TQAGICP
-268 TVGVK
+268 V
-273 APASTATGIS
+273 IS
-283 LSGASK
+283 LGTDGKAVTLNSSG
-289 GLVDLAGSLA
+289 
-299 VSVEGSPVRGIEND
+299 
-313 QGTLHVAKAS
+313 
-323 SITGIGEG
+323 
-331 TFPSYGI
+331 YGI
-338 WGRNGSST
+338 N
-346 ELRGDVDVNMTS
+346 N
-358 STTVYGVYAD
+358 
-368 SATVSLGSEGD
+368 
-379 VAILVQGSLGRG
+379 QG
-391 VAAFSGGNVELG
+391 
-403 SQGKEVSITA
+403 
-413 QNTGV
+413 
-418 EAGTSS
+418 
-424 TVSLNGKVKIDSGTG
+424 
-439 ISLSST
+439 
-445 TVDKFPSL
+445 
-453 LSNGSVSIISA
+453 GSVSL
-464 GTGIV
+464 TGQRINITGSTGVFVEGGGNENVFADVRFDGPTTINADKAIV
-469 AKYAHAVFN
+469 
-478 ELHIQAGTGI
+478 
-488 DVQSPGYIG
+488 
-497 SGNTD
+497 
-502 TVLDVN
+502 
-508 GPAEIVAQNTALQI
+508 
-522 VGASGSK
+522 
-529 SASSGFVG
+529 
-537 TFNDAAS
+537 
-544 LRASNGNGVQLSAS
+544 
-558 THSGTTAARD
+558 
-568 CSVTFKGQTSIASEK
+568 TSI
-583 GTGVVVN
+583 
-590 GPVASTAQ
+590 
-598 DGASVV
+598 
-604 FEGATTI
+604 
-611 DAAKAIEIKKNNGKG
+611 KAGEQVG

-641 ARAQDAD
+641 VTKESAD
-648 SQVNGS
+648 SKVRGS
-654 VTGTG
+654 VTGSSG
-659 TLIKSGGGSLALNG
+659 TINKENAGSLAFYG
-673 DNSSFSGEFNM
+673 DISNFSGVFN
-684 QGGRAFLGSGKG
+684 QKGGTTFLSEGAAG
-696 YFSGATVNLT
+696 YFGKAQLAVT
-706 GGTLVAPELRFS
+706 GGALVAPTLSFQKT
-718 GGKLLVAGGTLET
+718 GKLTLAGGTLET

-790 VAADNASGSGSAK
+790 VAADNVSGSGSAK

-849 QGTTPVT
+849 QGTTPVA
-856 RSLTIDGNG
+856 RSLAIDGNG

-886 IQNITFDG
+886 IQNIAFDG

-962 NNVSFI
+962 NNVGFI

-1004 VVDDYGGYLTDPNY
+1004 VVDDYGGYLTDPDY

-1037 DNSVEL
+1037 NNSVEL

-1098 TFIQNSAGSYGGA
+1098 TFTQNSAGSYGGA

-1147 AESAFSKN
+1147 AESTFSKN
-1155 TAGVGGGLY
+1155 TAGVGGGFY

-1217 SADKDGNVVSDGSL
+1217 SEDKDGNAVS
-1231 TFNGGAR
+1231 A
-1238 FTGNTASGFGG
+1238 
-1249 AIYNTRS
+1249 
-1256 ITLNPGAGQEIVF
+1256 
-1269 SGNTDSTGS
+1269 
-1278 NAIFMGDGSSL
+1278 
-1289 DIMGDGKVV
+1289 
-1298 FDDALSSQSAT
+1298 
-1309 PTLKKTGSGELL
+1309 
-1321 LNASMDGFLGTASFE
+1321 
-1336 GGLTSIAEKWLIK
+1336 
-1349 NLSTVAGGKLK
+1349 
-1360 MSEFSFASQDAENA
+1360 
-1374 VTGGKLVLAGGI
+1374 
-1386 LETGTGQIFANGL
+1386 
-1399 NAEGDARNPGSV
+1399 
-1411 KLNGDNW
+1411 
-1418 SFDSG
+1418 
-1423 LIAFDDAKYNL
+1423 
-1434 TYAQAAALLLG
+1434 
-1445 ASNVGADAS
+1445 
-1454 GSGSAKEITFTG
+1454 
-1466 TYVNIPNPGPLS
+1466 
-1478 PYYYTGNKSDA
+1478 
-1489 ASDGTVGGW
+1489 
-1498 RDSSGLPIAIADVI
+1498 
-1512 TVKTEPGQA
+1512 
-1521 SEYRFLSGV
+1521 
-1530 YDGSKTSDTSETYA
+1530 
-1544 CLIHGGDSGV
+1544 
-1554 RVTSDGPLTIQN
+1554 
-1566 WGTGLMPYHASVAS
+1566 
-1580 SNGEILFGDNVSLLN
+1580 
-1595 NHSAGDATKGGGAIF
+1595 
-1610 SKKGVTFGDNAV
+1610 
-1622 LSGNSTALA
+1622 
-1631 IGGGGYGGGAI
+1631 
-1642 FLDGKG
+1642 
-1648 VVRFGKNAVIAN
+1648 
-1660 NESYHYGGAI
+1660 
-1670 YSLGSV
+1670 
-1676 SMGEGA
+1676 
-1682 TVRGNTTS
+1682 
-1690 YMGGAIAVTGALSLG
+1690 
-1705 TGSVVESNQAQAGG
+1705 
-1719 AVYSTGQ
+1719 
-1726 VNATGTTFRK
+1726 
-1736 NVATSNYGGGIY
+1736 
-1748 SAGGSIVLVDSR
+1748 
-1760 MEENKAAGGGA
+1760 
-1771 IILAG
+1771 
-1776 GGTASVMDT
+1776 
-1785 AFAANTATNGGAFFI
+1785 
-1800 DKNGVLTTA
+1800 
-1809 SGGVGTDAG
+1809 
-1818 TLFDGNSATTNGGAV
+1818 
-1833 YVQNGTVDL
+1833 
-1842 GSGTRLQGNQAAKGG
+1842 
-1857 AIYALGGK
+1857 
-1865 DASAKLTFAGT
+1865 
-1876 VFGKNSGTYGGA
+1876 
-1888 VYSSASVGGTVN
+1888 
-1900 AAASDVVFEGNTATS
+1900 
-1915 GGAVYLGG
+1915 
-1923 SGTSDIAFTD
+1923 
-1933 AVFKEN
+1933 
-1939 QANTGNGGA
+1939 
-1948 IYSAISGSSNLAIA
+1948 
-1962 DSTFEGNNAGYGG
+1962 
-1975 AVFNNGQLTT
+1975 
-1985 SGNVVF
+1985 
-1991 SGNTAT
+1991 
-1997 YGGAVYN
+1997 
-2004 YFTSTTDGSLAF
+2004 GSLAF

-2022 TGNTASGL
+2022 TGNTAGGL
-2030 GGAIYNTRAVTLN
+2030 GGAIYNTR
-2043 PGAGQEIVFSGNTDS
+2043 
-2058 TGSNAIFMG
+2058 
-2067 DGSSLDIM
+2067 
-2075 GDGKVVFDDALSSQS
+2075 
-2090 ATPTLKKTGSGEL
+2090 
-2103 LLNASMDGFLG
+2103 
-2114 TASFEGGLTSI
+2114 SI
-2125 AEKWLIKNLS
+2125 
-2135 TVAGGKLK
+2135 
-2143 MSEFSFASQDAEN
+2143 
-2156 AVTGGKLVLAG
+2156 
-2167 GILETGTGQIFANGL
+2167 
-2182 NAEGDA
+2182 
-2188 RNPGSVKLNG
+2188 
-2198 DNWSFD
+2198 
-2204 SGLIAFDDAK
+2204 
-2214 YNLTYAQAA
+2214 
-2223 ALLLGAS
+2223 
-2230 NVGADASGSG
+2230 
-2240 SAKEITFTGTY
+2240 
-2251 VNIPNP
+2251 
-2257 GPISPY
+2257 
-2263 YYTGNKS
+2263 
-2270 DAASDG
+2270 
-2276 TVGGWL
+2276 
-2282 DNSGVPVTLANAITV
+2282 
-2297 KKEPGQA
+2297 
-2304 SEYRFLSGVFDGSK
+2304 
-2318 ASDTSSLIH
+2318 
-2327 DDSGV
+2327 
-2332 HVTSD
+2332 
-2337 GPLTIQNW
+2337 
-2345 GTELVPAHTSTVAST
+2345 
-2360 GEIVFGNNVS
+2360 
-2370 VLNNH
+2370 
-2375 SAGDGTKG
+2375 
-2383 GGALFSKASI
+2383 
-2393 TFGDN
+2393 
-2398 AVLSGNATVLAAGGE
+2398 
-2413 GYGGGALFLDGKG
+2413 
-2426 EILLGKNALIEKNE
+2426 
-2440 SCGYGGAIYSLGSV
+2440 
-2454 RLGEGAVIR
+2454 
-2463 GNKASYMGGALAVTG
+2463 
-2478 ALSLGKN
+2478 
-2485 ALVEDNQ
+2485 
-2492 ARQGGAIY
+2492 
-2500 AQNGTLA
+2500 
-2507 LGSGTRLERNQADR
+2507 
-2521 GGAIYLQGG
+2521 
-2530 SGDSTT
+2530 
-2536 LDLMNSVFR
+2536 
-2545 ENSASNGGALYLT
+2545 
-2558 GDGTLR
+2558 
-2564 IAAADTVFEGN
+2564 
-2575 SASYGGAIYNGFPM
+2575 
-2589 NEKGHSGSDGSLAF
+2589 
-2603 NGGARFTGNT
+2603 
-2613 ASGLGGAI
+2613 
-2621 YNTRAVTLNPGAG
+2621 TLNPGAG

-2680 TLKKTG
+2680 ALKKTG
-2686 GGTLLFNASMDG
+2686 SGTLLFNASMDG

-2730 MPEFSFAAQGEGNN
+2730 MPAFSFVAQGEGNN

-2752 AGGILETGTGQIFT
+2752 AGGILETGTGQIFI

-2781 KLRDD
+2781 KLSGD
-2786 NWSFNSGL
+2786 NWSFDSGL

-2815 ANNVEAGEGVGST
+2815 ANNVEAGEGAGST

-2842 PDPDPVPPVDPDPT
+2842 PDPDPVPPVDPVPDPVPPVDPDPT

-2905 VGASATD
+2905 VGASAKD

-2959 GNPVNVHVGGTG
+2959 GNPVNVHVGGAG
-2971 EGASGVLNLGTPV
+2971 EGAFGVLNLGTPV

-3044 STIRQADGQTNVSG
+3044 STIRQTDGQTNVSG
-3058 RLTSAS
+3058 KLTSAS

-3069 GGLNVSGAVDSSSV
+3069 GALNVFGAVDSSSV

-3102 TSSDVQINIGDQGS
+3102 TSSDVQFNIGDQGS
-3116 AGRVVARQARL
+3116 AGRVVARQAQL

-3136 AWKGNDALTD
+3136 AWKGNDALAD

-3171 VLGDTDTGWALD
+3171 VLGDTDIGWALD

-3226 VLTPNTATFTDG
+3226 VLTPNTATFADG
-3238 SLLLVDGSGL
+3238 SLLLIDGSGL

-3287 SSVQGWN
+3287 SNVQGWN

-3318 IQATARRSSDVFR
+3318 VQATARRSSDVFR

-3340 AIWGKGLND
+3340 AIWGRGLND
-3349 TESDSMGIRFLSRA
+3349 TESGNMGIRFLSRA
-3363 VNENYL
+3363 VNENHL

-3398 DAPVRAIQDHASLL
+3398 DAPVRAIQDHASLS
-3412 HMTATREGAVRKDGL
+3412 HMTTTREGAIRKDGL

-3434 YGAEHARNF
+3434 YGAEHARNL

-3462 GDYAFGVFRV
+3462 GDYAFGDFRV

-3492 KNDFDFWGVNLYGSW
+3492 KNDFDFWGMNLYGSW

-3538 QLRGDVDTGV
+3538 QLRADVDTGV

-3587 EHDVFR
+3587 DHDVFR

-3627 LSVVP
+3627 LSVAP
-3632 AAGDLKAKTK
+3632 AAGDLKAKAK

-3671 VQRDNISFGLDYG
+3671 VQKDNISFGLDYG
-3684 IRASEHKTGH
+3684 IRASEHKAGH

>member
-40 GNAGFAGAEDP
+40 GNAGFAGAEELSGDISP
-51 IIAPNSSISKHYDTN
+51 ISLSGDTRNIIGVGDISLRSTEPALRYLIN
-66 TTVLNTDQPQFSK
+66 VS
-79 ELYAI
+79 
-84 GATGSQGALDIS
+84 GQGQLDIS
-96 MEGDAALTVDAS
+96 MSNGSPMAVGNADGIYLKDYSEYDQYAS
-108 WRRDAAD
+108 AFHVA
-115 SNRDQLSAVYVG
+115 G
-127 SGAQFSFTGTGLFRA
+127 SGSSGSFVGTGTFSMVG
-142 TGQGK
+142 GGK
-147 VMEAVAFR
+147 LLGVCAFLSESK
-155 NGANG
+155 
-160 PTGGTMR
+160 GT
-167 LTGAITGEAITEA
+167 LTLSGDITGEAEA
-180 SENGSGYKAIG
+180 VMNGSNGYASF
-191 VKAENAGTIIFS
+191 VAAAAGGNLVF
-203 GKSAWLKAMAHAGTA
+203 
-218 DGVYARYGGVVDFQS
+218 GGDR
-233 EEVKVLSQSDTGSAA
+233 T
-248 SGISIEYS
+248 
-256 GGTITSSEQTAL
+256 
-268 TVGVK
+268 
-273 APASTATGIS
+273 
-283 LSGASK
+283 
-289 GLVDLAGSLA
+289 
-299 VSVEGSPVRGIEND
+299 
-313 QGTLHVAKAS
+313 TLRAKAS
-323 SITGIGEG
+323 TGNNANGAFVKYGGMIDFASKSVLIESKNTDSNSVGINCADGTVKTSADTDLDIVVEGNKATTGIQLTASSSDVQLAGNLDLTATQTGQDSFASVLGISNDSGKMVVSGPTSLRLVTNAPFDAKGITASGKADMSFLGDVEIAVRGSASGSALYTTYRYDYSTQAGICPVISLG
-331 TFPSYGI
+331 TDGKAVTLNSSGYGI
-338 WGRNGSST
+338 N
-346 ELRGDVDVNMTS
+346 N
-358 STTVYGVYAD
+358 
-368 SATVSLGSEGD
+368 
-379 VAILVQGSLGRG
+379 QG
-391 VAAFSGGNVELG
+391 
-403 SQGKEVSITA
+403 
-413 QNTGV
+413 
-418 EAGTSS
+418 
-424 TVSLNGKVKIDSGTG
+424 
-439 ISLSST
+439 
-445 TVDKFPSL
+445 
-453 LSNGSVSIISA
+453 GSVSL
-464 GTGIV
+464 TGQRINITGSTGVFVEGGGNENVFADVRFDGPTTINADKAIV
-469 AKYAHAVFN
+469 
-478 ELHIQAGTGI
+478 
-488 DVQSPGYIG
+488 
-497 SGNTD
+497 
-502 TVLDVN
+502 
-508 GPAEIVAQNTALQI
+508 
-522 VGASGSK
+522 
-529 SASSGFVG
+529 
-537 TFNDAAS
+537 
-544 LRASNGNGVQLSAS
+544 
-558 THSGTTAARD
+558 
-568 CSVTFKGQTSIASEK
+568 TSI
-583 GTGVVVN
+583 
-590 GPVASTAQ
+590 
-598 DGASVV
+598 
-604 FEGATTI
+604 
-611 DAAKAIEIKKNNGKG
+611 KAGEQVG

-641 ARAQDAD
+641 VTKESAD
-648 SQVNGS
+648 SKVRGS
-654 VTGTG
+654 VTGSSG
-659 TLIKSGGGSLALNG
+659 TINKENAGSLAFYG
-673 DNSSFSGEFNM
+673 DISNFSGVFN
-684 QGGRAFLGSGKG
+684 QKGGTTFLSEGAAG
-696 YFSGATVNLT
+696 YFGKAQLAVT
-706 GGTLVAPELRFS
+706 GGALVAPTLSFQKT
-718 GGKLLVAGGTLET
+718 GKLTLAGGTLET

-736 FTSALNADG
+736 FTSALNVDG

-790 VAADNASGSGSAK
+790 VAADNVSGSGSAK

-849 QGTTPVT
+849 QGTTPVA
-856 RSLTIDGNG
+856 RSLAIDGNG

-886 IQNITFDG
+886 IQNIAFDG

-962 NNVSFI
+962 NNVGFI

-1004 VVDDYGGYLTDPNY
+1004 VVDDYGGYLTDPDY

-1037 DNSVEL
+1037 NNSVEL

-1098 TFIQNSAGSYGGA
+1098 TFTQNSAGSYGGA

-1147 AESAFSKN
+1147 AESTFSKN
-1155 TAGVGGGLY
+1155 TAGVGGGFY

-1217 SADKDGNVVSDGSL
+1217 SEDKDGNAVS
-1231 TFNGGAR
+1231 A
-1238 FTGNTASGFGG
+1238 
-1249 AIYNTRS
+1249 
-1256 ITLNPGAGQEIVF
+1256 
-1269 SGNTDSTGS
+1269 
-1278 NAIFMGDGSSL
+1278 
-1289 DIMGDGKVV
+1289 
-1298 FDDALSSQSAT
+1298 
-1309 PTLKKTGSGELL
+1309 
-1321 LNASMDGFLGTASFE
+1321 
-1336 GGLTSIAEKWLIK
+1336 
-1349 NLSTVAGGKLK
+1349 
-1360 MSEFSFASQDAENA
+1360 
-1374 VTGGKLVLAGGI
+1374 
-1386 LETGTGQIFANGL
+1386 
-1399 NAEGDARNPGSV
+1399 
-1411 KLNGDNW
+1411 
-1418 SFDSG
+1418 
-1423 LIAFDDAKYNL
+1423 
-1434 TYAQAAALLLG
+1434 
-1445 ASNVGADAS
+1445 
-1454 GSGSAKEITFTG
+1454 
-1466 TYVNIPNPGPLS
+1466 
-1478 PYYYTGNKSDA
+1478 
-1489 ASDGTVGGW
+1489 
-1498 RDSSGLPIAIADVI
+1498 
-1512 TVKTEPGQA
+1512 
-1521 SEYRFLSGV
+1521 
-1530 YDGSKTSDTSETYA
+1530 
-1544 CLIHGGDSGV
+1544 
-1554 RVTSDGPLTIQN
+1554 
-1566 WGTGLMPYHASVAS
+1566 
-1580 SNGEILFGDNVSLLN
+1580 
-1595 NHSAGDATKGGGAIF
+1595 
-1610 SKKGVTFGDNAV
+1610 
-1622 LSGNSTALA
+1622 
-1631 IGGGGYGGGAI
+1631 
-1642 FLDGKG
+1642 
-1648 VVRFGKNAVIAN
+1648 
-1660 NESYHYGGAI
+1660 
-1670 YSLGSV
+1670 
-1676 SMGEGA
+1676 
-1682 TVRGNTTS
+1682 
-1690 YMGGAIAVTGALSLG
+1690 
-1705 TGSVVESNQAQAGG
+1705 
-1719 AVYSTGQ
+1719 
-1726 VNATGTTFRK
+1726 
-1736 NVATSNYGGGIY
+1736 
-1748 SAGGSIVLVDSR
+1748 
-1760 MEENKAAGGGA
+1760 
-1771 IILAG
+1771 
-1776 GGTASVMDT
+1776 
-1785 AFAANTATNGGAFFI
+1785 
-1800 DKNGVLTTA
+1800 
-1809 SGGVGTDAG
+1809 
-1818 TLFDGNSATTNGGAV
+1818 
-1833 YVQNGTVDL
+1833 
-1842 GSGTRLQGNQAAKGG
+1842 
-1857 AIYALGGK
+1857 
-1865 DASAKLTFAGT
+1865 
-1876 VFGKNSGTYGGA
+1876 
-1888 VYSSASVGGTVN
+1888 
-1900 AAASDVVFEGNTATS
+1900 
-1915 GGAVYLGG
+1915 
-1923 SGTSDIAFTD
+1923 
-1933 AVFKEN
+1933 
-1939 QANTGNGGA
+1939 
-1948 IYSAISGSSNLAIA
+1948 
-1962 DSTFEGNNAGYGG
+1962 
-1975 AVFNNGQLTT
+1975 
-1985 SGNVVF
+1985 
-1991 SGNTAT
+1991 
-1997 YGGAVYN
+1997 
-2004 YFTSTTDGSLAF
+2004 GSLAF

-2030 GGAIYNTRAVTLN
+2030 GGAIYNTR
-2043 PGAGQEIVFSGNTDS
+2043 
-2058 TGSNAIFMG
+2058 
-2067 DGSSLDIM
+2067 
-2075 GDGKVVFDDALSSQS
+2075 
-2090 ATPTLKKTGSGEL
+2090 
-2103 LLNASMDGFLG
+2103 
-2114 TASFEGGLTSI
+2114 SI
-2125 AEKWLIKNLS
+2125 
-2135 TVAGGKLK
+2135 
-2143 MSEFSFASQDAEN
+2143 
-2156 AVTGGKLVLAG
+2156 
-2167 GILETGTGQIFANGL
+2167 
-2182 NAEGDA
+2182 
-2188 RNPGSVKLNG
+2188 
-2198 DNWSFD
+2198 
-2204 SGLIAFDDAK
+2204 
-2214 YNLTYAQAA
+2214 
-2223 ALLLGAS
+2223 
-2230 NVGADASGSG
+2230 
-2240 SAKEITFTGTY
+2240 
-2251 VNIPNP
+2251 
-2257 GPISPY
+2257 
-2263 YYTGNKS
+2263 
-2270 DAASDG
+2270 
-2276 TVGGWL
+2276 
-2282 DNSGVPVTLANAITV
+2282 
-2297 KKEPGQA
+2297 
-2304 SEYRFLSGVFDGSK
+2304 
-2318 ASDTSSLIH
+2318 
-2327 DDSGV
+2327 
-2332 HVTSD
+2332 
-2337 GPLTIQNW
+2337 
-2345 GTELVPAHTSTVAST
+2345 
-2360 GEIVFGNNVS
+2360 
-2370 VLNNH
+2370 
-2375 SAGDGTKG
+2375 
-2383 GGALFSKASI
+2383 
-2393 TFGDN
+2393 
-2398 AVLSGNATVLAAGGE
+2398 
-2413 GYGGGALFLDGKG
+2413 
-2426 EILLGKNALIEKNE
+2426 
-2440 SCGYGGAIYSLGSV
+2440 
-2454 RLGEGAVIR
+2454 
-2463 GNKASYMGGALAVTG
+2463 
-2478 ALSLGKN
+2478 
-2485 ALVEDNQ
+2485 
-2492 ARQGGAIY
+2492 
-2500 AQNGTLA
+2500 
-2507 LGSGTRLERNQADR
+2507 
-2521 GGAIYLQGG
+2521 
-2530 SGDSTT
+2530 
-2536 LDLMNSVFR
+2536 
-2545 ENSASNGGALYLT
+2545 
-2558 GDGTLR
+2558 
-2564 IAAADTVFEGN
+2564 
-2575 SASYGGAIYNGFPM
+2575 
-2589 NEKGHSGSDGSLAF
+2589 
-2603 NGGARFTGNT
+2603 
-2613 ASGLGGAI
+2613 
-2621 YNTRAVTLNPGAG
+2621 TLNPGAG

-2680 TLKKTG
+2680 ALKKTG
-2686 GGTLLFNASMDG
+2686 SGELLLNASMDG
-2698 FLGTAAFEDGRT
+2698 FLGTVAFEDGRT

-2719 NTVTITGGRLK
+2719 NMVTITGGRLK
-2730 MPEFSFAAQGEGNN
+2730 MPAFSFVAQGEGNN

-2752 AGGILETGTGQIFT
+2752 AGGILETGTGQIFI

-2781 KLRDD
+2781 KLSGD
-2786 NWSFNSGL
+2786 NWSFDSGL

-2815 ANNVEAGEGVGST
+2815 ANNVEAGEGAGST

-2842 PDPDPVPPVDPDPT
+2842 PVPDPVPPVEPDPDPVPPVDPGPDPVPPVEPDPT

-2905 VGASATD
+2905 VGASAKD

-3011 ITGEANETTGTA
+3011 ITGEANEITGTA

-3058 RLTSAS
+3058 KLTSAS

-3069 GGLNVSGAVDSSSV
+3069 GALNVSGAVDSSSV

-3102 TSSDVQINIGDQGS
+3102 TSSDVQLNIGDQGS
-3116 AGRVVARQARL
+3116 AGRVVARQAQL

-3136 AWKGNDALTD
+3136 AWKGNDALAD

-3226 VLTPNTATFTDG
+3226 VLTPNTATFADG

-3248 NGAAALTSQG
+3248 NGAAALTSQV

-3287 SSVQGWN
+3287 SNVQGWN

-3318 IQATARRSSDVFR
+3318 VQATARRSSDVFR

-3349 TESDSMGIRFLSRA
+3349 TESGNMGIRFLSRA
-3363 VNENYL
+3363 VNENHL

-3398 DAPVRAIQDHASLL
+3398 DAPVRAIQDHASLS
-3412 HMTATREGAVRKDGL
+3412 HMTTTREGAIRKDGL

-3434 YGAEHARNF
+3434 YGAEHARNL

-3462 GDYAFGVFRV
+3462 GDYAFGDFRV

-3492 KNDFDFWGVNLYGSW
+3492 KNDFDFWGMNLYGSW

-3538 QLRGDVDTGV
+3538 QLRADVDTGV

-3574 YNLRTDGF
+3574 YNLRADGF

-3587 EHDVFR
+3587 GHDVFR

-3642 ARVPGVAASD
+3642 VRVPGVAASD

-3671 VQRDNISFGLDYG
+3671 VQKDNISFGLDYG
-3684 IRASEHKTGH
+3684 IRASEHKAGH

>member
-40 GNAGFAGAEDP
+40 GNAGFAGAEELSGDISP
-51 IIAPNSSISKHYDTN
+51 ISLSGDTRNIIGVGDISLRSTEPALRYLIN
-66 TTVLNTDQPQFSK
+66 VS
-79 ELYAI
+79 
-84 GATGSQGALDIS
+84 GQGQLDIS
-96 MEGDAALTVDAS
+96 MSNGSPMAVGNADGIYLKDYSDYDQYAS
-108 WRRDAAD
+108 AFHVA
-115 SNRDQLSAVYVG
+115 G
-127 SGAQFSFTGTGLFRA
+127 SGSSGSFVGTGTFSMVG
-142 TGQGK
+142 GGK
-147 VMEAVAFR
+147 LLGVCAFLSESK
-155 NGANG
+155 
-160 PTGGTMR
+160 GT
-167 LTGAITGEAITEA
+167 LTLSGDITGEAEA
-180 SENGSGYKAIG
+180 VMNGSNGYASFVAAAAGGNLVFGGDRTTLRAKASTG
-191 VKAENAGTIIFS
+191 NNANGAFVKYGGMIDFASKSVLIESKNTDSNSVGINCADGTVKTSADTDLDIVVEGNKATTGIQLTASSSDVQLAGNLDLTATQTGQDSFASVLGISNDS
-203 GKSAWLKAMAHAGTA
+203 GKMVVSGPTSLRLATNAPFDAKGITASGKADMSFLGDVEIA
-218 DGVYARYGGVVDFQS
+218 V
-233 EEVKVLSQSDTGSAA
+233 TGSA
-248 SGISIEYS
+248 SGSALYTTYRYDYS
-256 GGTITSSEQTAL
+256 TQAGICP
-268 TVGVK
+268 V
-273 APASTATGIS
+273 IS
-283 LSGASK
+283 LGTDGKAVTLNSSG
-289 GLVDLAGSLA
+289 
-299 VSVEGSPVRGIEND
+299 
-313 QGTLHVAKAS
+313 
-323 SITGIGEG
+323 
-331 TFPSYGI
+331 YGI
-338 WGRNGSST
+338 N
-346 ELRGDVDVNMTS
+346 N
-358 STTVYGVYAD
+358 
-368 SATVSLGSEGD
+368 
-379 VAILVQGSLGRG
+379 QG
-391 VAAFSGGNVELG
+391 
-403 SQGKEVSITA
+403 
-413 QNTGV
+413 
-418 EAGTSS
+418 
-424 TVSLNGKVKIDSGTG
+424 
-439 ISLSST
+439 
-445 TVDKFPSL
+445 
-453 LSNGSVSIISA
+453 GSVSL
-464 GTGIV
+464 TGQRINITGSTGVFVEGGGNENVFADVRFDGPTTINADKAIV
-469 AKYAHAVFN
+469 
-478 ELHIQAGTGI
+478 
-488 DVQSPGYIG
+488 
-497 SGNTD
+497 
-502 TVLDVN
+502 
-508 GPAEIVAQNTALQI
+508 
-522 VGASGSK
+522 
-529 SASSGFVG
+529 
-537 TFNDAAS
+537 
-544 LRASNGNGVQLSAS
+544 
-558 THSGTTAARD
+558 
-568 CSVTFKGQTSIASEK
+568 TSI
-583 GTGVVVN
+583 
-590 GPVASTAQ
+590 
-598 DGASVV
+598 
-604 FEGATTI
+604 
-611 DAAKAIEIKKNNGKG
+611 KAGEQVG

-641 ARAQDAD
+641 VTKESAD
-648 SQVNGS
+648 SKVRGS
-654 VTGTG
+654 VTGSSG
-659 TLIKSGGGSLALNG
+659 TINKENAGSLAFYG
-673 DNSSFSGEFNM
+673 DISNFSGVFN
-684 QGGRAFLGSGKG
+684 QKGGTTFLSEGAAG
-696 YFSGATVNLT
+696 YFGKAQLAVT
-706 GGTLVAPELRFS
+706 GGALVAPTLSFQKT
-718 GGKLLVAGGTLET
+718 GKLTLAGGTLET

-736 FTSALNADG
+736 FTSALNVDG

-770 DAKYNI
+770 DARYNI

-790 VAADNASGSGSAK
+790 VAADNVSGSGSAK

-849 QGTTPVT
+849 QGTTPVA
-856 RSLTIDGNG
+856 RSLAIDGNG

-886 IQNITFDG
+886 IQNIAFDG

-962 NNVSFI
+962 NNVGFI

-1004 VVDDYGGYLTDPNY
+1004 VVDDYEDYLTDPDY

-1037 DNSVEL
+1037 NNSVEL

-1071 TSKST
+1071 SSKST

-1098 TFIQNSAGSYGGA
+1098 TFTQNSAGSYGGA

-1147 AESAFSKN
+1147 AESTFSKN

-1217 SADKDGNVVSDGSL
+1217 SEDKDGNAVSAGSL
-1231 TFNGGAR
+1231 AFNGGAR
-1238 FTGNTASGFGG
+1238 FIGNTASGLGG

-1289 DIMGDGKVV
+1289 DITGDGKVV

-1309 PTLKKTGSGELL
+1309 PALKKTGSGELL

-1349 NLSTVAGGKLK
+1349 NLVTIAGGKLK
-1360 MSEFSFASQDAENA
+1360 MPEFSFAPQDAENA

-1445 ASNVGADAS
+1445 ASNVGAEAS

-1498 RDSSGLPIAIADVI
+1498 LDSSGVPIAIADVI
-1512 TVKTEPGQA
+1512 TVKTDPGQA

-1530 YDGSKTSDTSETYA
+1530 YDGSKTSDASDTYA

-1610 SKKGVTFGDNAV
+1610 SKKGVAFGDNAV

-1648 VVRFGKNAVIAN
+1648 AVRFGKNAFIAN

-1682 TVRGNTTS
+1682 IVRGNTTS

-1726 VNATGTTFRK
+1726 VSATGTTFRK

-1771 IILAG
+1771 VLLAG
-1776 GGTASVMDT
+1776 GGTASVTDT
-1785 AFAANTATNGGAFFI
+1785 TFAANTATNGGAFFI
-1800 DKNGVLTTA
+1800 DKNGMLTTT
-1809 SGGVGTDAG
+1809 SGEAGSDAG
-1818 TLFDGNSATTNGGAV
+1818 TLFEGNSATTNGGAV
-1833 YVQNGTVDL
+1833 YVQNGAVDL
-1842 GSGTRLQGNQAAKGG
+1842 GSGTRLQGNQAVKGG

-1865 DASAKLTFAGT
+1865 DASAKLTFADA

-1900 AAASDVVFEGNTATS
+1900 VAASDVVFEGNTATS

-1948 IYSAISGSSNLAIA
+1948 IYSGISGSSNLAIA
-1962 DSTFEGNNAGYGG
+1962 DSSFEGNSAGYGG

-1991 SGNTAT
+1991 SGNGAT

-2004 YFTSTTDGSLAF
+2004 YFTSTTDGSLVF

-2022 TGNTASGL
+2022 TGNTAGGL
-2030 GGAIYNTRAVTLN
+2030 GGAIYNTR
-2043 PGAGQEIVFSGNTDS
+2043 
-2058 TGSNAIFMG
+2058 
-2067 DGSSLDIM
+2067 
-2075 GDGKVVFDDALSSQS
+2075 
-2090 ATPTLKKTGSGEL
+2090 
-2103 LLNASMDGFLG
+2103 
-2114 TASFEGGLTSI
+2114 SI
-2125 AEKWLIKNLS
+2125 
-2135 TVAGGKLK
+2135 
-2143 MSEFSFASQDAEN
+2143 
-2156 AVTGGKLVLAG
+2156 
-2167 GILETGTGQIFANGL
+2167 
-2182 NAEGDA
+2182 
-2188 RNPGSVKLNG
+2188 
-2198 DNWSFD
+2198 
-2204 SGLIAFDDAK
+2204 
-2214 YNLTYAQAA
+2214 
-2223 ALLLGAS
+2223 
-2230 NVGADASGSG
+2230 
-2240 SAKEITFTGTY
+2240 
-2251 VNIPNP
+2251 
-2257 GPISPY
+2257 
-2263 YYTGNKS
+2263 
-2270 DAASDG
+2270 
-2276 TVGGWL
+2276 
-2282 DNSGVPVTLANAITV
+2282 
-2297 KKEPGQA
+2297 
-2304 SEYRFLSGVFDGSK
+2304 
-2318 ASDTSSLIH
+2318 
-2327 DDSGV
+2327 
-2332 HVTSD
+2332 
-2337 GPLTIQNW
+2337 
-2345 GTELVPAHTSTVAST
+2345 
-2360 GEIVFGNNVS
+2360 
-2370 VLNNH
+2370 
-2375 SAGDGTKG
+2375 
-2383 GGALFSKASI
+2383 
-2393 TFGDN
+2393 
-2398 AVLSGNATVLAAGGE
+2398 
-2413 GYGGGALFLDGKG
+2413 
-2426 EILLGKNALIEKNE
+2426 
-2440 SCGYGGAIYSLGSV
+2440 
-2454 RLGEGAVIR
+2454 
-2463 GNKASYMGGALAVTG
+2463 
-2478 ALSLGKN
+2478 
-2485 ALVEDNQ
+2485 
-2492 ARQGGAIY
+2492 
-2500 AQNGTLA
+2500 
-2507 LGSGTRLERNQADR
+2507 
-2521 GGAIYLQGG
+2521 
-2530 SGDSTT
+2530 
-2536 LDLMNSVFR
+2536 
-2545 ENSASNGGALYLT
+2545 
-2558 GDGTLR
+2558 
-2564 IAAADTVFEGN
+2564 
-2575 SASYGGAIYNGFPM
+2575 
-2589 NEKGHSGSDGSLAF
+2589 
-2603 NGGARFTGNT
+2603 
-2613 ASGLGGAI
+2613 
-2621 YNTRAVTLNPGAG
+2621 TLNPGAG

-2666 VVFDDALSSQSATP
+2666 VVFNDALSSQSATP
-2680 TLKKTG
+2680 ALKKTG
-2686 GGTLLFNASMDG
+2686 SGELLLNASMDG

-2730 MPEFSFAAQGEGNN
+2730 MPAFSFVAQGEGNN

-2752 AGGILETGTGQIFT
+2752 AGGILETGTGQIFI

-2781 KLRDD
+2781 KLSGD
-2786 NWSFNSGL
+2786 NWSFDSGL

-2815 ANNVEAGEGVGST
+2815 ANNVEAGEGAGST

-2842 PDPDPVPPVDPDPT
+2842 PVPDPVPPVEPDPDPVPPVEPDPT

-2905 VGASATD
+2905 VGASAKD

-3058 RLTSAS
+3058 KLTSAS

-3069 GGLNVSGAVDSSSV
+3069 GALNVSGAVDSSSV

-3102 TSSDVQINIGDQGS
+3102 TSSDVQLNIGDQGS
-3116 AGRVVARQARL
+3116 AGRVVARQAQL

-3136 AWKGNDALTD
+3136 AWKGNDALAD

-3171 VLGDTDTGWALD
+3171 LLGDTDTGWALD

-3197 TAALAIRKPQ
+3197 NAALAIRKPQ

-3226 VLTPNTATFTDG
+3226 VLIPNTATFADG

-3287 SSVQGWN
+3287 SNVQGWN

-3318 IQATARRSSDVFR
+3318 VQATARRSSDVFR

-3349 TESDSMGIRFLSRA
+3349 TESGNMGIRFLSRA
-3363 VNENYL
+3363 VNENHL

-3412 HMTATREGAVRKDGL
+3412 HMTTTREGAIRKDGL

-3434 YGAEHARNF
+3434 YGAEHARNL

-3462 GDYAFGVFRV
+3462 GDYAFGDFRV

-3492 KNDFDFWGVNLYGSW
+3492 KNDFDFWGMNLYGSW

-3530 LPTTMQLG
+3530 LPATMQLG
-3538 QLRGDVDTGV
+3538 QLRADVDTGV

-3587 EHDVFR
+3587 DHDVFR

-3627 LSVVP
+3627 LSVAP
-3632 AAGDLKAKTK
+3632 AAGDLKAKAK

-3671 VQRDNISFGLDYG
+3671 VQKDNISFGLDYG
-3684 IRASEHKTGH
+3684 IRASEHKAGH

>member
-706 GGTLVAPELRFS
+706 GGALVAPELRFS

-938 RNTESVG
+938 RNTEILG

-962 NNVSFI
+962 NNVGFI

-1037 DNSVEL
+1037 NNSVEL

-1336 GGLTSIAEKWLIK
+1336 GG
-1349 NLSTVAGGKLK
+1349 
-1360 MSEFSFASQDAENA
+1360 
-1374 VTGGKLVLAGGI
+1374 
-1386 LETGTGQIFANGL
+1386 
-1399 NAEGDARNPGSV
+1399 
-1411 KLNGDNW
+1411 
-1418 SFDSG
+1418 
-1423 LIAFDDAKYNL
+1423 
-1434 TYAQAAALLLG
+1434 
-1445 ASNVGADAS
+1445 
-1454 GSGSAKEITFTG
+1454 
-1466 TYVNIPNPGPLS
+1466 
-1478 PYYYTGNKSDA
+1478 
-1489 ASDGTVGGW
+1489 
-1498 RDSSGLPIAIADVI
+1498 
-1512 TVKTEPGQA
+1512 
-1521 SEYRFLSGV
+1521 
-1530 YDGSKTSDTSETYA
+1530 
-1544 CLIHGGDSGV
+1544 
-1554 RVTSDGPLTIQN
+1554 
-1566 WGTGLMPYHASVAS
+1566 
-1580 SNGEILFGDNVSLLN
+1580 
-1595 NHSAGDATKGGGAIF
+1595 
-1610 SKKGVTFGDNAV
+1610 
-1622 LSGNSTALA
+1622 
-1631 IGGGGYGGGAI
+1631 
-1642 FLDGKG
+1642 
-1648 VVRFGKNAVIAN
+1648 
-1660 NESYHYGGAI
+1660 
-1670 YSLGSV
+1670 
-1676 SMGEGA
+1676 
-1682 TVRGNTTS
+1682 
-1690 YMGGAIAVTGALSLG
+1690 
-1705 TGSVVESNQAQAGG
+1705 
-1719 AVYSTGQ
+1719 
-1726 VNATGTTFRK
+1726 
-1736 NVATSNYGGGIY
+1736 
-1748 SAGGSIVLVDSR
+1748 
-1760 MEENKAAGGGA
+1760 
-1771 IILAG
+1771 
-1776 GGTASVMDT
+1776 
-1785 AFAANTATNGGAFFI
+1785 
-1800 DKNGVLTTA
+1800 
-1809 SGGVGTDAG
+1809 
-1818 TLFDGNSATTNGGAV
+1818 
-1833 YVQNGTVDL
+1833 
-1842 GSGTRLQGNQAAKGG
+1842 
-1857 AIYALGGK
+1857 
-1865 DASAKLTFAGT
+1865 
-1876 VFGKNSGTYGGA
+1876 
-1888 VYSSASVGGTVN
+1888 
-1900 AAASDVVFEGNTATS
+1900 
-1915 GGAVYLGG
+1915 
-1923 SGTSDIAFTD
+1923 
-1933 AVFKEN
+1933 
-1939 QANTGNGGA
+1939 
-1948 IYSAISGSSNLAIA
+1948 
-1962 DSTFEGNNAGYGG
+1962 
-1975 AVFNNGQLTT
+1975 
-1985 SGNVVF
+1985 
-1991 SGNTAT
+1991 
-1997 YGGAVYN
+1997 
-2004 YFTSTTDGSLAF
+2004 
-2016 NGGARF
+2016 
-2022 TGNTASGL
+2022 
-2030 GGAIYNTRAVTLN
+2030 
-2043 PGAGQEIVFSGNTDS
+2043 
-2058 TGSNAIFMG
+2058 
-2067 DGSSLDIM
+2067 
-2075 GDGKVVFDDALSSQS
+2075 
-2090 ATPTLKKTGSGEL
+2090 
-2103 LLNASMDGFLG
+2103 
-2114 TASFEGGLTSI
+2114 
-2125 AEKWLIKNLS
+2125 
-2135 TVAGGKLK
+2135 
-2143 MSEFSFASQDAEN
+2143 
-2156 AVTGGKLVLAG
+2156 
-2167 GILETGTGQIFANGL
+2167 
-2182 NAEGDA
+2182 
-2188 RNPGSVKLNG
+2188 
-2198 DNWSFD
+2198 
-2204 SGLIAFDDAK
+2204 
-2214 YNLTYAQAA
+2214 
-2223 ALLLGAS
+2223 
-2230 NVGADASGSG
+2230 
-2240 SAKEITFTGTY
+2240 
-2251 VNIPNP
+2251 
-2257 GPISPY
+2257 
-2263 YYTGNKS
+2263 
-2270 DAASDG
+2270 
-2276 TVGGWL
+2276 
-2282 DNSGVPVTLANAITV
+2282 
-2297 KKEPGQA
+2297 
-2304 SEYRFLSGVFDGSK
+2304 
-2318 ASDTSSLIH
+2318 
-2327 DDSGV
+2327 
-2332 HVTSD
+2332 
-2337 GPLTIQNW
+2337 
-2345 GTELVPAHTSTVAST
+2345 
-2360 GEIVFGNNVS
+2360 
-2370 VLNNH
+2370 
-2375 SAGDGTKG
+2375 
-2383 GGALFSKASI
+2383 
-2393 TFGDN
+2393 
-2398 AVLSGNATVLAAGGE
+2398 
-2413 GYGGGALFLDGKG
+2413 
-2426 EILLGKNALIEKNE
+2426 
-2440 SCGYGGAIYSLGSV
+2440 
-2454 RLGEGAVIR
+2454 
-2463 GNKASYMGGALAVTG
+2463 
-2478 ALSLGKN
+2478 
-2485 ALVEDNQ
+2485 
-2492 ARQGGAIY
+2492 
-2500 AQNGTLA
+2500 
-2507 LGSGTRLERNQADR
+2507 
-2521 GGAIYLQGG
+2521 
-2530 SGDSTT
+2530 
-2536 LDLMNSVFR
+2536 
-2545 ENSASNGGALYLT
+2545 
-2558 GDGTLR
+2558 
-2564 IAAADTVFEGN
+2564 
-2575 SASYGGAIYNGFPM
+2575 
-2589 NEKGHSGSDGSLAF
+2589 
-2603 NGGARFTGNT
+2603 
-2613 ASGLGGAI
+2613 
-2621 YNTRAVTLNPGAG
+2621 
-2634 QEIVFSGNTD
+2634 
-2644 STGSNAIFMGD
+2644 
-2655 GSSLDITGDGK
+2655 
-2666 VVFDDALSSQSATP
+2666 
-2680 TLKKTG
+2680 
-2686 GGTLLFNASMDG
+2686 
-2698 FLGTAAFEDGRT
+2698 RT
-2710 EIAQKWLIK
+2710 EIVQKWLIK

-2730 MPEFSFAAQGEGNN
+2730 MPEFSFAVQGEGNN

-2766 NGLNAEGD
+2766 NGLNAEGG

-2815 ANNVEAGEGVGST
+2815 ANNVEAGKGVGST

-2837 TGYVD
+2837 TGYVDPDPDPVPPVDPDPDPVPPVD

-2949 SSDTPLVTAG
+2949 SSDTPLVMAG

-3116 AGRVVARQARL
+3116 AGRVVARQVQL

-3136 AWKGNDALTD
+3136 AWKGNDALAD

-3207 TLNGT
+3207 RLNGT

-3318 IQATARRSSDVFR
+3318 VQATARRSSDVFR

-3462 GDYAFGVFRV
+3462 GDYAFGDFRV

-3482 ARSRGDFNAT
+3482 ARSRGDFNVT

-3587 EHDVFR
+3587 DHDVFR

>member
-40 GNAGFAGAEDP
+40 GNAGFAGAEELSGDISP
-51 IIAPNSSISKHYDTN
+51 ISLSGDTRNIIGVGDISLRSTEPALRYLIN
-66 TTVLNTDQPQFSK
+66 VS
-79 ELYAI
+79 
-84 GATGSQGALDIS
+84 GQGQLDIS
-96 MEGDAALTVDAS
+96 MSNGSPMAVGNADGIYLKDYSDYDQYAS
-108 WRRDAAD
+108 AFHVA
-115 SNRDQLSAVYVG
+115 G
-127 SGAQFSFTGTGLFRA
+127 SGSSGSFVGTGTFSMVG
-142 TGQGK
+142 GGK
-147 VMEAVAFR
+147 LLGVCAFLSESK
-155 NGANG
+155 
-160 PTGGTMR
+160 GT
-167 LTGAITGEAITEA
+167 LTLSGDITGEAEA
-180 SENGSGYKAIG
+180 VMNGSNGYASFAAAAAGGNLFFGGDRTTLRAKASTGNNANGAFVKYGGMIG
-191 VKAENAGTIIFS
+191 FASKSVLIESKNTDSNSVGINCADGTVKTSADTDLDIVVEGNKATTGIQLTASSSDVQLAGNLDLTATQTGQDSFASVLGISNDS
-203 GKSAWLKAMAHAGTA
+203 GKMVVSGPASLRLATNAPFDAKGITASGKADMSFLGDVEIA
-218 DGVYARYGGVVDFQS
+218 V
-233 EEVKVLSQSDTGSAA
+233 TGSA
-248 SGISIEYS
+248 SGSALYTTYRYDYS
-256 GGTITSSEQTAL
+256 TQAGICP
-268 TVGVK
+268 V
-273 APASTATGIS
+273 IS
-283 LSGASK
+283 LGADGKAVTLNSSG
-289 GLVDLAGSLA
+289 
-299 VSVEGSPVRGIEND
+299 
-313 QGTLHVAKAS
+313 
-323 SITGIGEG
+323 
-331 TFPSYGI
+331 YGI
-338 WGRNGSST
+338 N
-346 ELRGDVDVNMTS
+346 N
-358 STTVYGVYAD
+358 
-368 SATVSLGSEGD
+368 
-379 VAILVQGSLGRG
+379 QG
-391 VAAFSGGNVELG
+391 
-403 SQGKEVSITA
+403 
-413 QNTGV
+413 
-418 EAGTSS
+418 
-424 TVSLNGKVKIDSGTG
+424 
-439 ISLSST
+439 
-445 TVDKFPSL
+445 
-453 LSNGSVSIISA
+453 GSVSL
-464 GTGIV
+464 TGQRINITGSTG
-469 AKYAHAVFN
+469 VFVEGGGN
-478 ELHIQAGTGI
+478 ENVFA
-488 DVQSPGYIG
+488 DVRFDGPTTI
-497 SGNTD
+497 NAD
-502 TVLDVN
+502 TAIL
-508 GPAEIVAQNTALQI
+508 
-522 VGASGSK
+522 
-529 SASSGFVG
+529 
-537 TFNDAAS
+537 
-544 LRASNGNGVQLSAS
+544 
-558 THSGTTAARD
+558 
-568 CSVTFKGQTSIASEK
+568 TSI
-583 GTGVVVN
+583 
-590 GPVASTAQ
+590 
-598 DGASVV
+598 
-604 FEGATTI
+604 
-611 DAAKAIEIKKNNGKG
+611 KAGEQVG
-626 ASVTFAYNPTPINVP
+626 ASVTFAYNPTPINAPVTKES
-641 ARAQDAD
+641 AD
-648 SQVNGS
+648 SKVRGS
-654 VTGTG
+654 VTGSSG
-659 TLIKSGGGSLALNG
+659 TINKENAGSLAFYG
-673 DNSSFSGEFNM
+673 DISNFSGVFN
-684 QGGRAFLGSGKG
+684 QKGGTTFLSEGAAG
-696 YFSGATVNLT
+696 YFGKAQVAVT
-706 GGTLVAPELRFS
+706 GGALVAPTLSFQKT
-718 GGKLLVAGGTLET
+718 GKLTLAGGTLET

-759 WKFDSGVIAFD
+759 WKFDSGLIAFD

-776 VYAQTAAGL
+776 AYAQTAAGL

-790 VAADNASGSGSAK
+790 VAADKVSGSDSAK

-828 VLDTGIDSIK
+828 VLDAGIDSIK

-849 QGTTPVT
+849 QGTTPVG
-856 RSLTIDGNG
+856 RSLVIDGNG

-886 IQNITFDG
+886 IQNVTFDG

-993 GNKGRRGGALN
+993 GNKGRRGGALG
-1004 VVDDYGGYLTDPNY
+1004 VVDDYGDYLTDPDY

-1037 DNSVEL
+1037 NNSVEL

-1098 TFIQNSAGSYGGA
+1098 TFTQNSAGSYGGA

-1147 AESAFSKN
+1147 AESTFSKN

-1217 SADKDGNVVSDGSL
+1217 SEDKDGNAVSAGSL
-1231 TFNGGAR
+1231 AFNGGAR
-1238 FTGNTASGFGG
+1238 FTGNTASGLGG

-1289 DIMGDGKVV
+1289 DITGDGKVV
-1298 FDDALSSQSAT
+1298 FNDALSSQSAT
-1309 PTLKKTGSGELL
+1309 PALKKTGS
-1321 LNASMDGFLGTASFE
+1321 
-1336 GGLTSIAEKWLIK
+1336 
-1349 NLSTVAGGKLK
+1349 
-1360 MSEFSFASQDAENA
+1360 
-1374 VTGGKLVLAGGI
+1374 
-1386 LETGTGQIFANGL
+1386 
-1399 NAEGDARNPGSV
+1399 
-1411 KLNGDNW
+1411 
-1418 SFDSG
+1418 
-1423 LIAFDDAKYNL
+1423 
-1434 TYAQAAALLLG
+1434 
-1445 ASNVGADAS
+1445 
-1454 GSGSAKEITFTG
+1454 
-1466 TYVNIPNPGPLS
+1466 
-1478 PYYYTGNKSDA
+1478 
-1489 ASDGTVGGW
+1489 
-1498 RDSSGLPIAIADVI
+1498 
-1512 TVKTEPGQA
+1512 
-1521 SEYRFLSGV
+1521 
-1530 YDGSKTSDTSETYA
+1530 
-1544 CLIHGGDSGV
+1544 
-1554 RVTSDGPLTIQN
+1554 
-1566 WGTGLMPYHASVAS
+1566 
-1580 SNGEILFGDNVSLLN
+1580 
-1595 NHSAGDATKGGGAIF
+1595 
-1610 SKKGVTFGDNAV
+1610 
-1622 LSGNSTALA
+1622 
-1631 IGGGGYGGGAI
+1631 
-1642 FLDGKG
+1642 
-1648 VVRFGKNAVIAN
+1648 
-1660 NESYHYGGAI
+1660 
-1670 YSLGSV
+1670 
-1676 SMGEGA
+1676 
-1682 TVRGNTTS
+1682 
-1690 YMGGAIAVTGALSLG
+1690 
-1705 TGSVVESNQAQAGG
+1705 
-1719 AVYSTGQ
+1719 
-1726 VNATGTTFRK
+1726 
-1736 NVATSNYGGGIY
+1736 
-1748 SAGGSIVLVDSR
+1748 
-1760 MEENKAAGGGA
+1760 
-1771 IILAG
+1771 
-1776 GGTASVMDT
+1776 
-1785 AFAANTATNGGAFFI
+1785 
-1800 DKNGVLTTA
+1800 
-1809 SGGVGTDAG
+1809 
-1818 TLFDGNSATTNGGAV
+1818 
-1833 YVQNGTVDL
+1833 
-1842 GSGTRLQGNQAAKGG
+1842 
-1857 AIYALGGK
+1857 
-1865 DASAKLTFAGT
+1865 
-1876 VFGKNSGTYGGA
+1876 
-1888 VYSSASVGGTVN
+1888 
-1900 AAASDVVFEGNTATS
+1900 
-1915 GGAVYLGG
+1915 
-1923 SGTSDIAFTD
+1923 
-1933 AVFKEN
+1933 
-1939 QANTGNGGA
+1939 
-1948 IYSAISGSSNLAIA
+1948 
-1962 DSTFEGNNAGYGG
+1962 
-1975 AVFNNGQLTT
+1975 
-1985 SGNVVF
+1985 
-1991 SGNTAT
+1991 
-1997 YGGAVYN
+1997 
-2004 YFTSTTDGSLAF
+2004 
-2016 NGGARF
+2016 
-2022 TGNTASGL
+2022 
-2030 GGAIYNTRAVTLN
+2030 
-2043 PGAGQEIVFSGNTDS
+2043 
-2058 TGSNAIFMG
+2058 
-2067 DGSSLDIM
+2067 
-2075 GDGKVVFDDALSSQS
+2075 
-2090 ATPTLKKTGSGEL
+2090 
-2103 LLNASMDGFLG
+2103 
-2114 TASFEGGLTSI
+2114 
-2125 AEKWLIKNLS
+2125 
-2135 TVAGGKLK
+2135 
-2143 MSEFSFASQDAEN
+2143 
-2156 AVTGGKLVLAG
+2156 
-2167 GILETGTGQIFANGL
+2167 
-2182 NAEGDA
+2182 
-2188 RNPGSVKLNG
+2188 
-2198 DNWSFD
+2198 
-2204 SGLIAFDDAK
+2204 
-2214 YNLTYAQAA
+2214 
-2223 ALLLGAS
+2223 
-2230 NVGADASGSG
+2230 
-2240 SAKEITFTGTY
+2240 
-2251 VNIPNP
+2251 
-2257 GPISPY
+2257 
-2263 YYTGNKS
+2263 
-2270 DAASDG
+2270 
-2276 TVGGWL
+2276 
-2282 DNSGVPVTLANAITV
+2282 
-2297 KKEPGQA
+2297 
-2304 SEYRFLSGVFDGSK
+2304 
-2318 ASDTSSLIH
+2318 
-2327 DDSGV
+2327 
-2332 HVTSD
+2332 
-2337 GPLTIQNW
+2337 
-2345 GTELVPAHTSTVAST
+2345 
-2360 GEIVFGNNVS
+2360 
-2370 VLNNH
+2370 
-2375 SAGDGTKG
+2375 
-2383 GGALFSKASI
+2383 
-2393 TFGDN
+2393 
-2398 AVLSGNATVLAAGGE
+2398 
-2413 GYGGGALFLDGKG
+2413 
-2426 EILLGKNALIEKNE
+2426 
-2440 SCGYGGAIYSLGSV
+2440 
-2454 RLGEGAVIR
+2454 
-2463 GNKASYMGGALAVTG
+2463 
-2478 ALSLGKN
+2478 
-2485 ALVEDNQ
+2485 
-2492 ARQGGAIY
+2492 
-2500 AQNGTLA
+2500 
-2507 LGSGTRLERNQADR
+2507 
-2521 GGAIYLQGG
+2521 
-2530 SGDSTT
+2530 
-2536 LDLMNSVFR
+2536 
-2545 ENSASNGGALYLT
+2545 
-2558 GDGTLR
+2558 
-2564 IAAADTVFEGN
+2564 
-2575 SASYGGAIYNGFPM
+2575 
-2589 NEKGHSGSDGSLAF
+2589 
-2603 NGGARFTGNT
+2603 
-2613 ASGLGGAI
+2613 
-2621 YNTRAVTLNPGAG
+2621 
-2634 QEIVFSGNTD
+2634 
-2644 STGSNAIFMGD
+2644 
-2655 GSSLDITGDGK
+2655 
-2666 VVFDDALSSQSATP
+2666 
-2680 TLKKTG
+2680 
-2686 GGTLLFNASMDG
+2686 GTLLFNASMDG

-2719 NTVTITGGRLK
+2719 NTVIITGGRLK
-2730 MPEFSFAAQGEGNN
+2730 MPAFSFVAQGEGNN

-2752 AGGILETGTGQIFT
+2752 AGGILETGTGQIFI

-2781 KLRDD
+2781 KLSGD
-2786 NWSFNSGL
+2786 NWSFDSGL

-2815 ANNVEAGEGVGST
+2815 ANNVEAGEGAGST

-2842 PDPDPVPPVDPDPT
+2842 PVPDPVPPVEPDPDPVPPVEPDPDPVPPVDPGPDPVPPVEPDPT

-2905 VGASATD
+2905 VGASAKD

-3058 RLTSAS
+3058 KLTSAS

-3069 GGLNVSGAVDSSSV
+3069 GALNVSGAVDSSSV

-3102 TSSDVQINIGDQGS
+3102 TSSDVQLNIGDQGS
-3116 AGRVVARQARL
+3116 AGRVVARQAQL

-3136 AWKGNDALTD
+3136 AWKGNDALAD

-3226 VLTPNTATFTDG
+3226 VLTPNTATFADG

-3287 SSVQGWN
+3287 SNVQGWN

-3318 IQATARRSSDVFR
+3318 VQATARRSSDVFR

-3349 TESDSMGIRFLSRA
+3349 TESGNMGIRFLSRA
-3363 VNENYL
+3363 VNENHL

-3398 DAPVRAIQDHASLL
+3398 DAPVRAIQDHASLS
-3412 HMTATREGAVRKDGL
+3412 HMTTTREGAIRKDGL

-3434 YGAEHARNF
+3434 YGAEHARNL

-3462 GDYAFGVFRV
+3462 GDYAFGDFRV

-3492 KNDFDFWGVNLYGSW
+3492 KNDFDFWGMNLYGSW

-3538 QLRGDVDTGV
+3538 QLRADVDTGV

-3587 EHDVFR
+3587 DHDVFR

-3627 LSVVP
+3627 LSVAP
-3632 AAGDLKAKTK
+3632 AAGDLKAKAK

-3671 VQRDNISFGLDYG
+3671 VQKDNISFGLDYG
-3684 IRASEHKTGH
+3684 IRASEHKAGH

>member
-40 GNAGFAGAEDP
+40 GNAGFAGAEELSGDISP
-51 IIAPNSSISKHYDTN
+51 ISLSGDTRNIIGVGDISLRSTEPALRYLIN
-66 TTVLNTDQPQFSK
+66 VS
-79 ELYAI
+79 
-84 GATGSQGALDIS
+84 GQGQLDIS
-96 MEGDAALTVDAS
+96 MSNGSPMAVGNADGIYLKDYSDYDQYAS
-108 WRRDAAD
+108 AFHVA
-115 SNRDQLSAVYVG
+115 G
-127 SGAQFSFTGTGLFRA
+127 SGSSGSFVGTGTFSMVG
-142 TGQGK
+142 GGK
-147 VMEAVAFR
+147 LLGVCAFLSESK
-155 NGANG
+155 
-160 PTGGTMR
+160 GT
-167 LTGAITGEAITEA
+167 LTLSGDITGEAEA
-180 SENGSGYKAIG
+180 VMNGSNGYASFAAAAAGGNLVFGGDRTTLRAKASTG
-191 VKAENAGTIIFS
+191 NNANGAFVKYGGMIDFASKSVLIESKNTDSSSVGINCADGTVKTSADTDLDIVVEGNKATTGIQLTASSSDVQLAGNLDLTATQTGQDSFASVLGISNDS
-203 GKSAWLKAMAHAGTA
+203 GKMVVSGPTSLRLATNAPFDAKGITASGKADMSFLGDVEIA
-218 DGVYARYGGVVDFQS
+218 V
-233 EEVKVLSQSDTGSAA
+233 TGSA
-248 SGISIEYS
+248 SGSALYTTYRYDYS
-256 GGTITSSEQTAL
+256 TQAGICP
-268 TVGVK
+268 V
-273 APASTATGIS
+273 IS
-283 LSGASK
+283 LGTDGKAVTLNSSG
-289 GLVDLAGSLA
+289 
-299 VSVEGSPVRGIEND
+299 
-313 QGTLHVAKAS
+313 
-323 SITGIGEG
+323 
-331 TFPSYGI
+331 YGI
-338 WGRNGSST
+338 N
-346 ELRGDVDVNMTS
+346 N
-358 STTVYGVYAD
+358 
-368 SATVSLGSEGD
+368 
-379 VAILVQGSLGRG
+379 QG
-391 VAAFSGGNVELG
+391 
-403 SQGKEVSITA
+403 
-413 QNTGV
+413 
-418 EAGTSS
+418 
-424 TVSLNGKVKIDSGTG
+424 
-439 ISLSST
+439 
-445 TVDKFPSL
+445 
-453 LSNGSVSIISA
+453 GSVSL
-464 GTGIV
+464 TGQRINITGSTGVFVEGGGNENVFADVRFDGPTTINADKAIV
-469 AKYAHAVFN
+469 
-478 ELHIQAGTGI
+478 
-488 DVQSPGYIG
+488 
-497 SGNTD
+497 
-502 TVLDVN
+502 
-508 GPAEIVAQNTALQI
+508 
-522 VGASGSK
+522 
-529 SASSGFVG
+529 
-537 TFNDAAS
+537 
-544 LRASNGNGVQLSAS
+544 
-558 THSGTTAARD
+558 
-568 CSVTFKGQTSIASEK
+568 TSI
-583 GTGVVVN
+583 
-590 GPVASTAQ
+590 
-598 DGASVV
+598 
-604 FEGATTI
+604 
-611 DAAKAIEIKKNNGKG
+611 KAGEQVG

-641 ARAQDAD
+641 VTKESAD
-648 SQVNGS
+648 SKVRGS
-654 VTGTG
+654 VTGSSG
-659 TLIKSGGGSLALNG
+659 TINKENAGSLAFYG
-673 DNSSFSGEFNM
+673 DISNFSGVFN
-684 QGGRAFLGSGKG
+684 QKGGTTFLSEGAAG
-696 YFSGATVNLT
+696 YFGKAQLAVRGGA
-706 GGTLVAPELRFS
+706 LVAPTLSFQKT
-718 GGKLLVAGGTLET
+718 GKLTLAGGTLET

-745 DMKDPGAVKLSDSN
+745 DLKDPGAVKLSDSN

-790 VAADNASGSGSAK
+790 VAADNVSGSGSAK

-849 QGTTPVT
+849 QGTTPVA
-856 RSLTIDGNG
+856 RSLAIDGNG

-886 IQNITFDG
+886 IQNIAFDG

-962 NNVSFI
+962 NNVGFI

-978 YSESFTTIGDNVVFE
+978 YSESFTTIGDNVAFE

-1004 VVDDYGGYLTDPNY
+1004 VVDDYGGYLTDPDY

-1037 DNSVEL
+1037 NNSVEL

-1071 TSKST
+1071 SSKST

-1098 TFIQNSAGSYGGA
+1098 TFTQNSAGSYGGA
-1111 IINEGD
+1111 IISEGD

-1147 AESAFSKN
+1147 AESTFSKN
-1155 TAGVGGGLY
+1155 TAGVGGGFY

-1217 SADKDGNVVSDGSL
+1217 SEDKDGNAVSAGSL
-1231 TFNGGAR
+1231 AFNGGAR
-1238 FTGNTASGFGG
+1238 FTGNTAGGLGG

-1289 DIMGDGKVV
+1289 DITGDGKVV

-1309 PTLKKTGSGELL
+1309 PALKKTGSGELL

-1349 NLSTVAGGKLK
+1349 NLITIAGGKLK

-1445 ASNVGADAS
+1445 ASNVGAEAS

-1498 RDSSGLPIAIADVI
+1498 LDSSGVPIAIADVI
-1512 TVKTEPGQA
+1512 TVKTDPGQA

-1530 YDGSKTSDTSETYA
+1530 YDGSKTSDASDTYA

-1580 SNGEILFGDNVSLLN
+1580 SSGEILFGDNVSLLN

-1610 SKKGVTFGDNAV
+1610 SKKGVAFGDNAV

-1648 VVRFGKNAVIAN
+1648 AVRFGKNAVIAN

-1682 TVRGNTTS
+1682 IVRGNTTS

-1726 VNATGTTFRK
+1726 VSATGTTFRK

-1760 MEENKAAGGGA
+1760 VEENKAAGGGA
-1771 IILAG
+1771 VLLAG
-1776 GGTASVMDT
+1776 GGTASVTDT
-1785 AFAANTATNGGAFFI
+1785 TFAANTATNGGAFFI
-1800 DKNGVLTTA
+1800 DKNGMLTTT
-1809 SGGVGTDAG
+1809 SGEAGSDAG
-1818 TLFDGNSATTNGGAV
+1818 TLFEGNSATTNGGAV

-1842 GSGTRLQGNQAAKGG
+1842 GSGTRLQGNQAVKGG

-1865 DASAKLTFAGT
+1865 DASAKLTFADA

-1900 AAASDVVFEGNTATS
+1900 VAASDVVFEGNTATS

-1948 IYSAISGSSNLAIA
+1948 IYSGISGSSNLAIA
-1962 DSTFEGNNAGYGG
+1962 DSSFEGNSAGYGG
-1975 AVFNNGQLTT
+1975 AVFNNGQLAT

-1991 SGNTAT
+1991 SGNRAT

-2004 YFTSTTDGSLAF
+2004 YFTSTTDGSLVF

-2022 TGNTASGL
+2022 TGNTAGGL
-2030 GGAIYNTRAVTLN
+2030 GGAIYNTR
-2043 PGAGQEIVFSGNTDS
+2043 
-2058 TGSNAIFMG
+2058 
-2067 DGSSLDIM
+2067 
-2075 GDGKVVFDDALSSQS
+2075 
-2090 ATPTLKKTGSGEL
+2090 
-2103 LLNASMDGFLG
+2103 
-2114 TASFEGGLTSI
+2114 SI
-2125 AEKWLIKNLS
+2125 
-2135 TVAGGKLK
+2135 
-2143 MSEFSFASQDAEN
+2143 
-2156 AVTGGKLVLAG
+2156 
-2167 GILETGTGQIFANGL
+2167 
-2182 NAEGDA
+2182 
-2188 RNPGSVKLNG
+2188 
-2198 DNWSFD
+2198 
-2204 SGLIAFDDAK
+2204 
-2214 YNLTYAQAA
+2214 
-2223 ALLLGAS
+2223 
-2230 NVGADASGSG
+2230 
-2240 SAKEITFTGTY
+2240 
-2251 VNIPNP
+2251 
-2257 GPISPY
+2257 
-2263 YYTGNKS
+2263 
-2270 DAASDG
+2270 
-2276 TVGGWL
+2276 
-2282 DNSGVPVTLANAITV
+2282 
-2297 KKEPGQA
+2297 
-2304 SEYRFLSGVFDGSK
+2304 
-2318 ASDTSSLIH
+2318 
-2327 DDSGV
+2327 
-2332 HVTSD
+2332 
-2337 GPLTIQNW
+2337 
-2345 GTELVPAHTSTVAST
+2345 
-2360 GEIVFGNNVS
+2360 
-2370 VLNNH
+2370 
-2375 SAGDGTKG
+2375 
-2383 GGALFSKASI
+2383 
-2393 TFGDN
+2393 
-2398 AVLSGNATVLAAGGE
+2398 
-2413 GYGGGALFLDGKG
+2413 
-2426 EILLGKNALIEKNE
+2426 
-2440 SCGYGGAIYSLGSV
+2440 
-2454 RLGEGAVIR
+2454 
-2463 GNKASYMGGALAVTG
+2463 
-2478 ALSLGKN
+2478 
-2485 ALVEDNQ
+2485 
-2492 ARQGGAIY
+2492 
-2500 AQNGTLA
+2500 
-2507 LGSGTRLERNQADR
+2507 
-2521 GGAIYLQGG
+2521 
-2530 SGDSTT
+2530 
-2536 LDLMNSVFR
+2536 
-2545 ENSASNGGALYLT
+2545 
-2558 GDGTLR
+2558 
-2564 IAAADTVFEGN
+2564 
-2575 SASYGGAIYNGFPM
+2575 
-2589 NEKGHSGSDGSLAF
+2589 
-2603 NGGARFTGNT
+2603 
-2613 ASGLGGAI
+2613 
-2621 YNTRAVTLNPGAG
+2621 TLNPGAG

-2680 TLKKTG
+2680 ALKKTG
-2686 GGTLLFNASMDG
+2686 SGELLLNASMDG

-2719 NTVTITGGRLK
+2719 NLVTIAGGRLK
-2730 MPEFSFAAQGEGNN
+2730 MPAFSFVAQGEGNN

-2752 AGGILETGTGQIFT
+2752 AGGILETGTGQIFI

-2781 KLRDD
+2781 KLSGD
-2786 NWSFNSGL
+2786 NWSFDSGL

-2815 ANNVEAGEGVGST
+2815 ANNVEAGEGAGST

-2842 PDPDPVPPVDPDPT
+2842 PVPDPVPPVEPDPDPVPPVDPGPDPVPPVEPDPT

-2905 VGASATD
+2905 VGASAKD

-2971 EGASGVLNLGTPV
+2971 EGAFGVLNLGTPV

-3058 RLTSAS
+3058 KLTSAS

-3069 GGLNVSGAVDSSSV
+3069 GALNVSGAVDSSSV

-3102 TSSDVQINIGDQGS
+3102 TSSDVQLNIGDQGS
-3116 AGRVVARQARL
+3116 AGRVVARQAQL

-3136 AWKGNDALTD
+3136 AWKGNDALAD

-3226 VLTPNTATFTDG
+3226 VLTPNTATFADG

-3287 SSVQGWN
+3287 SNVQGWN

-3318 IQATARRSSDVFR
+3318 VQATARRSSDVFR

-3349 TESDSMGIRFLSRA
+3349 TESGNMGIRFLSRA
-3363 VNENYL
+3363 VNENHL

-3398 DAPVRAIQDHASLL
+3398 DAPVRAIQDHASLS
-3412 HMTATREGAVRKDGL
+3412 HMTTTREGAIRKDGL
-3427 NLWINAL
+3427 NLWLNAL
-3434 YGAEHARNF
+3434 YGAEHARNL

-3462 GDYAFGVFRV
+3462 GDYAFGDFRV

-3482 ARSRGDFNAT
+3482 VRSRGDFNAT
-3492 KNDFDFWGVNLYGSW
+3492 KNDFDFWGMNLYGSW

-3530 LPTTMQLG
+3530 LPATMQLG
-3538 QLRGDVDTGV
+3538 QLRADVDTGV

-3587 EHDVFR
+3587 DHDVFR

-3627 LSVVP
+3627 LSVAP
-3632 AAGDLKAKTK
+3632 AAGDLKAKAK

-3671 VQRDNISFGLDYG
+3671 VQKDNISFGLDYG
-3684 IRASEHKTGH
+3684 IRASEHKAGH

>member
-978 YSESFTTIGDNVVFE
+978 YSESFTTIGDNVVFV

-1037 DNSVEL
+1037 NNSVEL

-1084 WSPQLPAKAVLGSA
+1084 WSPQLLAKAVLGSA

-1238 FTGNTASGFGG
+1238 FTGNTASGLGG

-1336 GGLTSIAEKWLIK
+1336 GGLTGIAEKWLIK
-1349 NLSTVAGGKLK
+1349 NLITVAGGKLK

-1466 TYVNIPNPGPLS
+1466 TYVNIPNPGPIS

-1985 SGNVVF
+1985 SSNVVF
-1991 SGNTAT
+1991 SGNMAT

-2004 YFTSTTDGSLAF
+2004 YFTSTTDGSLTF

-2022 TGNTASGL
+2022 TGNTASGF
-2030 GGAIYNTRAVTLN
+2030 GGAIYNTRSITLN

-2114 TASFEGGLTSI
+2114 TASFEGG
-2125 AEKWLIKNLS
+2125 
-2135 TVAGGKLK
+2135 
-2143 MSEFSFASQDAEN
+2143 
-2156 AVTGGKLVLAG
+2156 
-2167 GILETGTGQIFANGL
+2167 
-2182 NAEGDA
+2182 
-2188 RNPGSVKLNG
+2188 
-2198 DNWSFD
+2198 
-2204 SGLIAFDDAK
+2204 
-2214 YNLTYAQAA
+2214 
-2223 ALLLGAS
+2223 
-2230 NVGADASGSG
+2230 
-2240 SAKEITFTGTY
+2240 
-2251 VNIPNP
+2251 
-2257 GPISPY
+2257 
-2263 YYTGNKS
+2263 
-2270 DAASDG
+2270 
-2276 TVGGWL
+2276 
-2282 DNSGVPVTLANAITV
+2282 
-2297 KKEPGQA
+2297 
-2304 SEYRFLSGVFDGSK
+2304 
-2318 ASDTSSLIH
+2318 
-2327 DDSGV
+2327 
-2332 HVTSD
+2332 
-2337 GPLTIQNW
+2337 
-2345 GTELVPAHTSTVAST
+2345 
-2360 GEIVFGNNVS
+2360 
-2370 VLNNH
+2370 
-2375 SAGDGTKG
+2375 
-2383 GGALFSKASI
+2383 
-2393 TFGDN
+2393 
-2398 AVLSGNATVLAAGGE
+2398 
-2413 GYGGGALFLDGKG
+2413 
-2426 EILLGKNALIEKNE
+2426 
-2440 SCGYGGAIYSLGSV
+2440 
-2454 RLGEGAVIR
+2454 
-2463 GNKASYMGGALAVTG
+2463 
-2478 ALSLGKN
+2478 
-2485 ALVEDNQ
+2485 
-2492 ARQGGAIY
+2492 
-2500 AQNGTLA
+2500 
-2507 LGSGTRLERNQADR
+2507 
-2521 GGAIYLQGG
+2521 
-2530 SGDSTT
+2530 
-2536 LDLMNSVFR
+2536 
-2545 ENSASNGGALYLT
+2545 
-2558 GDGTLR
+2558 
-2564 IAAADTVFEGN
+2564 
-2575 SASYGGAIYNGFPM
+2575 
-2589 NEKGHSGSDGSLAF
+2589 
-2603 NGGARFTGNT
+2603 
-2613 ASGLGGAI
+2613 
-2621 YNTRAVTLNPGAG
+2621 
-2634 QEIVFSGNTD
+2634 
-2644 STGSNAIFMGD
+2644 
-2655 GSSLDITGDGK
+2655 
-2666 VVFDDALSSQSATP
+2666 
-2680 TLKKTG
+2680 
-2686 GGTLLFNASMDG
+2686 
-2698 FLGTAAFEDGRT
+2698 RT
-2710 EIAQKWLIK
+2710 EIVQKWLIK

-2730 MPEFSFAAQGEGNN
+2730 MPEFSFAVQGEGNN

-2766 NGLNAEGD
+2766 NGLNAEGG

-2781 KLRDD
+2781 KLSGD
-2786 NWSFNSGL
+2786 NWSFDSGL

-2815 ANNVEAGEGVGST
+2815 ANNVEAGEGAGST

-2837 TGYVD
+2837 TGYVDPDPDPVPPVDPDPDPVPPVD

-3116 AGRVVARQARL
+3116 AGRVVARQVQL

-3462 GDYAFGVFRV
+3462 GDYAFGDFRV

-3671 VQRDNISFGLDYG
+3671 VQKDNISFGLDYG

>member
-313 QGTLHVAKAS
+313 QGMLHVAKAS

-978 YSESFTTIGDNVVFE
+978 YSESFTTIGDNVVFV

-1037 DNSVEL
+1037 NNSVEL

-1238 FTGNTASGFGG
+1238 FTGNTASGLGG
-1249 AIYNTRS
+1249 AIYNTRAV
-1256 ITLNPGAGQEIVF
+1256 TLNPGAGQEIVF

-1309 PTLKKTGSGELL
+1309 PTLKKTGNGELL

-1336 GGLTSIAEKWLIK
+1336 GGLTGIAEKWLIK
-1349 NLSTVAGGKLK
+1349 NLVTIAGGKLK
-1360 MSEFSFASQDAENA
+1360 MPEFSFASQDAENA
-1374 VTGGKLVLAGGI
+1374 ITGGKLVLAGGI

-1466 TYVNIPNPGPLS
+1466 TYVNIPNPGPIS

-1622 LSGNSTALA
+1622 LSDNSTALA

-1776 GGTASVMDT
+1776 GGTASVTDT

-1865 DASAKLTFAGT
+1865 DASTKLTFAGT

-1991 SGNTAT
+1991 SGNMAT

-2030 GGAIYNTRAVTLN
+2030 GGAIYNTR
-2043 PGAGQEIVFSGNTDS
+2043 
-2058 TGSNAIFMG
+2058 
-2067 DGSSLDIM
+2067 
-2075 GDGKVVFDDALSSQS
+2075 
-2090 ATPTLKKTGSGEL
+2090 
-2103 LLNASMDGFLG
+2103 
-2114 TASFEGGLTSI
+2114 SI
-2125 AEKWLIKNLS
+2125 
-2135 TVAGGKLK
+2135 
-2143 MSEFSFASQDAEN
+2143 
-2156 AVTGGKLVLAG
+2156 
-2167 GILETGTGQIFANGL
+2167 
-2182 NAEGDA
+2182 
-2188 RNPGSVKLNG
+2188 
-2198 DNWSFD
+2198 
-2204 SGLIAFDDAK
+2204 
-2214 YNLTYAQAA
+2214 
-2223 ALLLGAS
+2223 
-2230 NVGADASGSG
+2230 
-2240 SAKEITFTGTY
+2240 
-2251 VNIPNP
+2251 
-2257 GPISPY
+2257 
-2263 YYTGNKS
+2263 
-2270 DAASDG
+2270 
-2276 TVGGWL
+2276 
-2282 DNSGVPVTLANAITV
+2282 
-2297 KKEPGQA
+2297 
-2304 SEYRFLSGVFDGSK
+2304 
-2318 ASDTSSLIH
+2318 
-2327 DDSGV
+2327 
-2332 HVTSD
+2332 
-2337 GPLTIQNW
+2337 
-2345 GTELVPAHTSTVAST
+2345 
-2360 GEIVFGNNVS
+2360 
-2370 VLNNH
+2370 
-2375 SAGDGTKG
+2375 
-2383 GGALFSKASI
+2383 
-2393 TFGDN
+2393 
-2398 AVLSGNATVLAAGGE
+2398 
-2413 GYGGGALFLDGKG
+2413 
-2426 EILLGKNALIEKNE
+2426 
-2440 SCGYGGAIYSLGSV
+2440 
-2454 RLGEGAVIR
+2454 
-2463 GNKASYMGGALAVTG
+2463 
-2478 ALSLGKN
+2478 
-2485 ALVEDNQ
+2485 
-2492 ARQGGAIY
+2492 
-2500 AQNGTLA
+2500 
-2507 LGSGTRLERNQADR
+2507 
-2521 GGAIYLQGG
+2521 
-2530 SGDSTT
+2530 
-2536 LDLMNSVFR
+2536 
-2545 ENSASNGGALYLT
+2545 
-2558 GDGTLR
+2558 
-2564 IAAADTVFEGN
+2564 
-2575 SASYGGAIYNGFPM
+2575 
-2589 NEKGHSGSDGSLAF
+2589 
-2603 NGGARFTGNT
+2603 
-2613 ASGLGGAI
+2613 
-2621 YNTRAVTLNPGAG
+2621 TLNPGAG

-2666 VVFDDALSSQSATP
+2666 VVFDDTLSSQSATP

-2686 GGTLLFNASMDG
+2686 SGELLLNASMDG

-2730 MPEFSFAAQGEGNN
+2730 MPEFSFAAQAEGNN

-2781 KLRDD
+2781 KLSGD
-2786 NWSFNSGL
+2786 NWSFDSGL

-2815 ANNVEAGEGVGST
+2815 ANNVEAGEGAGST

-2837 TGYVD
+2837 TGYVDPDPDPVPPVDPDPDPVPPVD

-2949 SSDTPLVTAG
+2949 SSDTPLVMAG

-3136 AWKGNDALTD
+3136 AWKGNDALAD

-3318 IQATARRSSDVFR
+3318 VQATARRSSDVFR

-3671 VQRDNISFGLDYG
+3671 VQKDNISFGLDYG

>member
-40 GNAGFAGAEDP
+40 GNAGFAGAEELSGDISP
-51 IIAPNSSISKHYDTN
+51 ISLSGDTRNIIGVGDISLRSTEPALRYLIN
-66 TTVLNTDQPQFSK
+66 VS
-79 ELYAI
+79 
-84 GATGSQGALDIS
+84 GQGQLDIS
-96 MEGDAALTVDAS
+96 MSNGSSMAVGHADGIYLKDYSDYDQYAS
-108 WRRDAAD
+108 AFHVA
-115 SNRDQLSAVYVG
+115 G
-127 SGAQFSFTGTGLFRA
+127 SGSSGSFVGTGTFSMVG
-142 TGQGK
+142 GGK
-147 VMEAVAFR
+147 LLGVCAFLSESK
-155 NGANG
+155 
-160 PTGGTMR
+160 GT
-167 LTGAITGEAITEA
+167 LTLSGDITGEAEA
-180 SENGSGYKAIG
+180 VMNGSNGYASFAAAAAGGNLVFGGDRTTLRAKASTGNNANGAFVKYGGMIG
-191 VKAENAGTIIFS
+191 FASKSVLIESKNTDSNSVGINCADGTVKTSADTDLDIVVEGNKATTGIQLTASSSDVQLAGNLDLTATQTGQDSFASVLGISNDS
-203 GKSAWLKAMAHAGTA
+203 GKMVVSGPTSLRLVTNAPFDAKGITASGKADMSFLGDVEIA
-218 DGVYARYGGVVDFQS
+218 V
-233 EEVKVLSQSDTGSAA
+233 TGSA
-248 SGISIEYS
+248 SGSALYTTYRYDYS
-256 GGTITSSEQTAL
+256 TQAGICP
-268 TVGVK
+268 V
-273 APASTATGIS
+273 IS
-283 LSGASK
+283 LGTDGKAVTLNSSG
-289 GLVDLAGSLA
+289 
-299 VSVEGSPVRGIEND
+299 
-313 QGTLHVAKAS
+313 
-323 SITGIGEG
+323 
-331 TFPSYGI
+331 YGI
-338 WGRNGSST
+338 N
-346 ELRGDVDVNMTS
+346 N
-358 STTVYGVYAD
+358 
-368 SATVSLGSEGD
+368 
-379 VAILVQGSLGRG
+379 QG
-391 VAAFSGGNVELG
+391 
-403 SQGKEVSITA
+403 
-413 QNTGV
+413 
-418 EAGTSS
+418 
-424 TVSLNGKVKIDSGTG
+424 
-439 ISLSST
+439 
-445 TVDKFPSL
+445 
-453 LSNGSVSIISA
+453 GSVSL
-464 GTGIV
+464 TGQRINITGSTGVFVEGGGNENVFADVRFDGPTTINADKAIV
-469 AKYAHAVFN
+469 
-478 ELHIQAGTGI
+478 
-488 DVQSPGYIG
+488 
-497 SGNTD
+497 
-502 TVLDVN
+502 
-508 GPAEIVAQNTALQI
+508 
-522 VGASGSK
+522 
-529 SASSGFVG
+529 
-537 TFNDAAS
+537 
-544 LRASNGNGVQLSAS
+544 
-558 THSGTTAARD
+558 
-568 CSVTFKGQTSIASEK
+568 TSI
-583 GTGVVVN
+583 
-590 GPVASTAQ
+590 
-598 DGASVV
+598 
-604 FEGATTI
+604 
-611 DAAKAIEIKKNNGKG
+611 KAGEQVG

-641 ARAQDAD
+641 VTKESAD
-648 SQVNGS
+648 SKVRGS
-654 VTGTG
+654 VTGSSG
-659 TLIKSGGGSLALNG
+659 TINKENAGSLAFYG
-673 DNSSFSGEFNM
+673 DISNFSGVFN
-684 QGGRAFLGSGKG
+684 QKGGTTFLSEGAAG
-696 YFSGATVNLT
+696 YFGKAQLAVT
-706 GGTLVAPELRFS
+706 GGALVAPTLSFQKT
-718 GGKLLVAGGTLET
+718 GKLTLAGGTLET

-770 DAKYNI
+770 DARYNI

-790 VAADNASGSGSAK
+790 VAADNVSGSGSAK

-849 QGTTPVT
+849 QGTTPVA
-856 RSLTIDGNG
+856 RSLAIDGNG

-886 IQNITFDG
+886 IQNIAFDG

-923 WKSTAKLIIGDGVQF
+923 WKSTATLIIGDGVQF

-962 NNVSFI
+962 NNVGFI

-1004 VVDDYGGYLTDPNY
+1004 VVDDYEDYLTDPDY

-1037 DNSVEL
+1037 NNSVEL

-1065 ATFTGN
+1065 ATFKGN

-1098 TFIQNSAGSYGGA
+1098 AFTQNSAGSYGGA

-1147 AESAFSKN
+1147 AESTFFKN

-1164 NEGIASLGKASFI
+1164 NEGIVSLGKASFI

-1217 SADKDGNVVSDGSL
+1217 SEDKDGNAVSAGSL
-1231 TFNGGAR
+1231 AFNGGAR
-1238 FTGNTASGFGG
+1238 FTGNTASGLGG

-1289 DIMGDGKVV
+1289 DITGDGKVV
-1298 FDDALSSQSAT
+1298 FNDALSSQSAT
-1309 PTLKKTGSGELL
+1309 PALKKTGSGELL

-1349 NLSTVAGGKLK
+1349 NLITIAGGKLK
-1360 MSEFSFASQDAENA
+1360 MPEFSFAPQDAENA

-1445 ASNVGADAS
+1445 ASNVGAEAS
-1454 GSGSAKEITFTG
+1454 CSGFAKEITFTG

-1498 RDSSGLPIAIADVI
+1498 LDSSGVPIAIADVI
-1512 TVKTEPGQA
+1512 TVKTDPGQA

-1530 YDGSKTSDTSETYA
+1530 YDGSKTSDASDTYA

-1580 SNGEILFGDNVSLLN
+1580 SSGEILFGDNVSLLN

-1610 SKKGVTFGDNAV
+1610 SKKGVAFGDNAV

-1648 VVRFGKNAVIAN
+1648 AVRFGKNAVIAN

-1682 TVRGNTTS
+1682 IVRGNTTS

-1726 VNATGTTFRK
+1726 VSATGTTFRK

-1771 IILAG
+1771 VLLAG
-1776 GGTASVMDT
+1776 GGTASVTDT
-1785 AFAANTATNGGAFFI
+1785 TFAANTATNGGAFFI
-1800 DKNGVLTTA
+1800 DKNGMLTTT
-1809 SGGVGTDAG
+1809 SGEAGSDAG
-1818 TLFDGNSATTNGGAV
+1818 TLFEGNSATTNGGAV

-1842 GSGTRLQGNQAAKGG
+1842 GSGTRLQGNQAVKGG

-1865 DASAKLTFAGT
+1865 DASAKLTFADA

-1900 AAASDVVFEGNTATS
+1900 VAASDVVFEGNTATS

-1948 IYSAISGSSNLAIA
+1948 IYSGISGSSNLAIA
-1962 DSTFEGNNAGYGG
+1962 DSSFEGNSAGYGG

-1991 SGNTAT
+1991 SGNGAT

-2004 YFTSTTDGSLAF
+2004 YFTSTTDGSLVF

-2022 TGNTASGL
+2022 TGNTAGGL
-2030 GGAIYNTRAVTLN
+2030 GGAIYNTR
-2043 PGAGQEIVFSGNTDS
+2043 
-2058 TGSNAIFMG
+2058 
-2067 DGSSLDIM
+2067 
-2075 GDGKVVFDDALSSQS
+2075 
-2090 ATPTLKKTGSGEL
+2090 
-2103 LLNASMDGFLG
+2103 
-2114 TASFEGGLTSI
+2114 SI
-2125 AEKWLIKNLS
+2125 
-2135 TVAGGKLK
+2135 
-2143 MSEFSFASQDAEN
+2143 
-2156 AVTGGKLVLAG
+2156 
-2167 GILETGTGQIFANGL
+2167 
-2182 NAEGDA
+2182 
-2188 RNPGSVKLNG
+2188 
-2198 DNWSFD
+2198 
-2204 SGLIAFDDAK
+2204 
-2214 YNLTYAQAA
+2214 
-2223 ALLLGAS
+2223 
-2230 NVGADASGSG
+2230 
-2240 SAKEITFTGTY
+2240 
-2251 VNIPNP
+2251 
-2257 GPISPY
+2257 
-2263 YYTGNKS
+2263 
-2270 DAASDG
+2270 
-2276 TVGGWL
+2276 
-2282 DNSGVPVTLANAITV
+2282 
-2297 KKEPGQA
+2297 
-2304 SEYRFLSGVFDGSK
+2304 
-2318 ASDTSSLIH
+2318 
-2327 DDSGV
+2327 
-2332 HVTSD
+2332 
-2337 GPLTIQNW
+2337 
-2345 GTELVPAHTSTVAST
+2345 
-2360 GEIVFGNNVS
+2360 
-2370 VLNNH
+2370 
-2375 SAGDGTKG
+2375 
-2383 GGALFSKASI
+2383 
-2393 TFGDN
+2393 
-2398 AVLSGNATVLAAGGE
+2398 
-2413 GYGGGALFLDGKG
+2413 
-2426 EILLGKNALIEKNE
+2426 
-2440 SCGYGGAIYSLGSV
+2440 
-2454 RLGEGAVIR
+2454 
-2463 GNKASYMGGALAVTG
+2463 
-2478 ALSLGKN
+2478 
-2485 ALVEDNQ
+2485 
-2492 ARQGGAIY
+2492 
-2500 AQNGTLA
+2500 
-2507 LGSGTRLERNQADR
+2507 
-2521 GGAIYLQGG
+2521 
-2530 SGDSTT
+2530 
-2536 LDLMNSVFR
+2536 
-2545 ENSASNGGALYLT
+2545 
-2558 GDGTLR
+2558 
-2564 IAAADTVFEGN
+2564 
-2575 SASYGGAIYNGFPM
+2575 
-2589 NEKGHSGSDGSLAF
+2589 
-2603 NGGARFTGNT
+2603 
-2613 ASGLGGAI
+2613 
-2621 YNTRAVTLNPGAG
+2621 TLNPGAG

-2666 VVFDDALSSQSATP
+2666 VVFNDALSSQSATP
-2680 TLKKTG
+2680 ALKKTG
-2686 GGTLLFNASMDG
+2686 SGELLLNASMGG
-2698 FLGTAAFEDGRT
+2698 FLGTTSFEGGRT
-2710 EIAQKWLIK
+2710 EIPQKWLIK

-2730 MPEFSFAAQGEGNN
+2730 MPAFSFVAQGEGND

-2752 AGGILETGTGQIFT
+2752 AGGILETGTGQIFI

-2781 KLRDD
+2781 KLSGD
-2786 NWSFNSGL
+2786 NWSFDSGL

-2815 ANNVEAGEGVGST
+2815 ANNVEAGEGAGST

-2842 PDPDPVPPVDPDPT
+2842 PGPDPVPPVDPGPDPVPPVDPGPDPVPPVEPDPT

-2905 VGASATD
+2905 VGASAKD

-3058 RLTSAS
+3058 KLTSAS

-3069 GGLNVSGAVDSSSV
+3069 GALNVSGAVDSSSV

-3116 AGRVVARQARL
+3116 AGRVVARQAQL

-3136 AWKGNDALTD
+3136 AWKGNDALAD

-3226 VLTPNTATFTDG
+3226 VLTPNTATFADG

-3287 SSVQGWN
+3287 SNVQGWN

-3318 IQATARRSSDVFR
+3318 VQATARRSSDVFR

-3349 TESDSMGIRFLSRA
+3349 TESGNMGIRFLSRA
-3363 VNENYL
+3363 VNENHL

-3398 DAPVRAIQDHASLL
+3398 DAPVRAIQDHASLS
-3412 HMTATREGAVRKDGL
+3412 HMTTTREGAIRKDGL

-3434 YGAEHARNF
+3434 YGAEHARNL

-3462 GDYAFGVFRV
+3462 GDYAFGDFRV

-3492 KNDFDFWGVNLYGSW
+3492 KNDFDFWGMNLYGSW

-3538 QLRGDVDTGV
+3538 QLRADVDTGV

-3574 YNLRTDGF
+3574 YNLRADGF

-3587 EHDVFR
+3587 DHDVFR

-3642 ARVPGVAASD
+3642 VRVPGVAASD
-3652 TIKARMM
+3652 TIKARIM
-3659 DSVSF
+3659 DSVSL

-3671 VQRDNISFGLDYG
+3671 VQKDNISFGLDYG
-3684 IRASEHKTGH
+3684 IRASEHKAGH

>member
-40 GNAGFAGAEDP
+40 GNAGFAGAEELSGDISP
-51 IIAPNSSISKHYDTN
+51 ISLSGDTRNIIGVGDISLRSTEPALRYLIN
-66 TTVLNTDQPQFSK
+66 VS
-79 ELYAI
+79 
-84 GATGSQGALDIS
+84 GQGQLDIS
-96 MEGDAALTVDAS
+96 MSNGSPMAVGNADGIYLKDYSDYDQYAS
-108 WRRDAAD
+108 AFHVA
-115 SNRDQLSAVYVG
+115 G
-127 SGAQFSFTGTGLFRA
+127 SGSSGSFVGTGTFSMVG
-142 TGQGK
+142 GGK
-147 VMEAVAFR
+147 LLGVCAFLSESK
-155 NGANG
+155 
-160 PTGGTMR
+160 GT
-167 LTGAITGEAITEA
+167 LTLSGDITGEAEA
-180 SENGSGYKAIG
+180 VMNGSNGYASF
-191 VKAENAGTIIFS
+191 VAAAAGGNLVF
-203 GKSAWLKAMAHAGTA
+203 
-218 DGVYARYGGVVDFQS
+218 GGDR
-233 EEVKVLSQSDTGSAA
+233 T
-248 SGISIEYS
+248 
-256 GGTITSSEQTAL
+256 
-268 TVGVK
+268 
-273 APASTATGIS
+273 
-283 LSGASK
+283 
-289 GLVDLAGSLA
+289 
-299 VSVEGSPVRGIEND
+299 
-313 QGTLHVAKAS
+313 TLRAKAS
-323 SITGIGEG
+323 TGNNANGAFVKYGGMIDFASKSVLIESKNTDSNSVGINCADGTVKTSADTDLDIVVEGNKATTGIQLTASSSDVQLAGNLDLTATQTGQDSFASVLGISNDSGKMVVSGPTSLRLVTNAPFDAKGITASGKADMSFLGDVEIAVRGSASGSALYTTYRYDYSTQAGICPVISLG
-331 TFPSYGI
+331 TDGKAVTLNSSGYGI
-338 WGRNGSST
+338 N
-346 ELRGDVDVNMTS
+346 N
-358 STTVYGVYAD
+358 
-368 SATVSLGSEGD
+368 
-379 VAILVQGSLGRG
+379 QG
-391 VAAFSGGNVELG
+391 
-403 SQGKEVSITA
+403 
-413 QNTGV
+413 
-418 EAGTSS
+418 
-424 TVSLNGKVKIDSGTG
+424 
-439 ISLSST
+439 
-445 TVDKFPSL
+445 
-453 LSNGSVSIISA
+453 GSVSL
-464 GTGIV
+464 TGQRINITGSTGVFVEGGGNENVFADVRFDGPTTINADKAIV
-469 AKYAHAVFN
+469 
-478 ELHIQAGTGI
+478 
-488 DVQSPGYIG
+488 
-497 SGNTD
+497 
-502 TVLDVN
+502 
-508 GPAEIVAQNTALQI
+508 
-522 VGASGSK
+522 
-529 SASSGFVG
+529 
-537 TFNDAAS
+537 
-544 LRASNGNGVQLSAS
+544 
-558 THSGTTAARD
+558 
-568 CSVTFKGQTSIASEK
+568 TSI
-583 GTGVVVN
+583 
-590 GPVASTAQ
+590 
-598 DGASVV
+598 
-604 FEGATTI
+604 
-611 DAAKAIEIKKNNGKG
+611 KAGEQVG

-641 ARAQDAD
+641 VTKESAD
-648 SQVNGS
+648 SKVRGS
-654 VTGTG
+654 VTGSSG
-659 TLIKSGGGSLALNG
+659 TINKENAGSLAFYG
-673 DNSSFSGEFNM
+673 DISNFSGVFN
-684 QGGRAFLGSGKG
+684 QKGGTTFLSEGAAG
-696 YFSGATVNLT
+696 YFGKAQLAVT
-706 GGTLVAPELRFS
+706 GGALVAPTLSFQKT
-718 GGKLLVAGGTLET
+718 GKLTLAGGTLET

-736 FTSALNADG
+736 FTSALNVDG

-790 VAADNASGSGSAK
+790 VAADNVSGSGSAK

-849 QGTTPVT
+849 QGTTPVA
-856 RSLTIDGNG
+856 RSLAIDGNG

-886 IQNITFDG
+886 IQNIAFDG

-962 NNVSFI
+962 NNVGFI

-1004 VVDDYGGYLTDPNY
+1004 VVDDYGGYLTDPDY

-1037 DNSVEL
+1037 NNSVEL

-1098 TFIQNSAGSYGGA
+1098 AFTQNSAGSYGGA
-1111 IINEGD
+1111 IINDGD

-1147 AESAFSKN
+1147 AESTFSKN

-1217 SADKDGNVVSDGSL
+1217 SEDKDGNAVSVGSL
-1231 TFNGGAR
+1231 AFNGGAR
-1238 FTGNTASGFGG
+1238 FTGNTASGLGG

-1289 DIMGDGKVV
+1289 DITGDGKVV
-1298 FDDALSSQSAT
+1298 FNDTLSSQSAT
-1309 PTLKKTGSGELL
+1309 PALKKTGSGELL
-1321 LNASMDGFLGTASFE
+1321 L
-1336 GGLTSIAEKWLIK
+1336 
-1349 NLSTVAGGKLK
+1349 
-1360 MSEFSFASQDAENA
+1360 
-1374 VTGGKLVLAGGI
+1374 
-1386 LETGTGQIFANGL
+1386 
-1399 NAEGDARNPGSV
+1399 
-1411 KLNGDNW
+1411 
-1418 SFDSG
+1418 
-1423 LIAFDDAKYNL
+1423 
-1434 TYAQAAALLLG
+1434 
-1445 ASNVGADAS
+1445 
-1454 GSGSAKEITFTG
+1454 
-1466 TYVNIPNPGPLS
+1466 
-1478 PYYYTGNKSDA
+1478 
-1489 ASDGTVGGW
+1489 
-1498 RDSSGLPIAIADVI
+1498 
-1512 TVKTEPGQA
+1512 
-1521 SEYRFLSGV
+1521 
-1530 YDGSKTSDTSETYA
+1530 
-1544 CLIHGGDSGV
+1544 
-1554 RVTSDGPLTIQN
+1554 
-1566 WGTGLMPYHASVAS
+1566 
-1580 SNGEILFGDNVSLLN
+1580 
-1595 NHSAGDATKGGGAIF
+1595 
-1610 SKKGVTFGDNAV
+1610 
-1622 LSGNSTALA
+1622 
-1631 IGGGGYGGGAI
+1631 
-1642 FLDGKG
+1642 
-1648 VVRFGKNAVIAN
+1648 
-1660 NESYHYGGAI
+1660 
-1670 YSLGSV
+1670 
-1676 SMGEGA
+1676 
-1682 TVRGNTTS
+1682 
-1690 YMGGAIAVTGALSLG
+1690 
-1705 TGSVVESNQAQAGG
+1705 
-1719 AVYSTGQ
+1719 
-1726 VNATGTTFRK
+1726 
-1736 NVATSNYGGGIY
+1736 
-1748 SAGGSIVLVDSR
+1748 
-1760 MEENKAAGGGA
+1760 
-1771 IILAG
+1771 
-1776 GGTASVMDT
+1776 
-1785 AFAANTATNGGAFFI
+1785 
-1800 DKNGVLTTA
+1800 
-1809 SGGVGTDAG
+1809 
-1818 TLFDGNSATTNGGAV
+1818 
-1833 YVQNGTVDL
+1833 
-1842 GSGTRLQGNQAAKGG
+1842 
-1857 AIYALGGK
+1857 
-1865 DASAKLTFAGT
+1865 
-1876 VFGKNSGTYGGA
+1876 
-1888 VYSSASVGGTVN
+1888 
-1900 AAASDVVFEGNTATS
+1900 
-1915 GGAVYLGG
+1915 
-1923 SGTSDIAFTD
+1923 
-1933 AVFKEN
+1933 
-1939 QANTGNGGA
+1939 
-1948 IYSAISGSSNLAIA
+1948 
-1962 DSTFEGNNAGYGG
+1962 
-1975 AVFNNGQLTT
+1975 
-1985 SGNVVF
+1985 
-1991 SGNTAT
+1991 
-1997 YGGAVYN
+1997 
-2004 YFTSTTDGSLAF
+2004 
-2016 NGGARF
+2016 
-2022 TGNTASGL
+2022 
-2030 GGAIYNTRAVTLN
+2030 
-2043 PGAGQEIVFSGNTDS
+2043 
-2058 TGSNAIFMG
+2058 
-2067 DGSSLDIM
+2067 
-2075 GDGKVVFDDALSSQS
+2075 
-2090 ATPTLKKTGSGEL
+2090 
-2103 LLNASMDGFLG
+2103 
-2114 TASFEGGLTSI
+2114 
-2125 AEKWLIKNLS
+2125 
-2135 TVAGGKLK
+2135 
-2143 MSEFSFASQDAEN
+2143 
-2156 AVTGGKLVLAG
+2156 
-2167 GILETGTGQIFANGL
+2167 
-2182 NAEGDA
+2182 
-2188 RNPGSVKLNG
+2188 
-2198 DNWSFD
+2198 
-2204 SGLIAFDDAK
+2204 
-2214 YNLTYAQAA
+2214 
-2223 ALLLGAS
+2223 
-2230 NVGADASGSG
+2230 
-2240 SAKEITFTGTY
+2240 
-2251 VNIPNP
+2251 
-2257 GPISPY
+2257 
-2263 YYTGNKS
+2263 
-2270 DAASDG
+2270 
-2276 TVGGWL
+2276 
-2282 DNSGVPVTLANAITV
+2282 
-2297 KKEPGQA
+2297 
-2304 SEYRFLSGVFDGSK
+2304 
-2318 ASDTSSLIH
+2318 
-2327 DDSGV
+2327 
-2332 HVTSD
+2332 
-2337 GPLTIQNW
+2337 
-2345 GTELVPAHTSTVAST
+2345 
-2360 GEIVFGNNVS
+2360 
-2370 VLNNH
+2370 
-2375 SAGDGTKG
+2375 
-2383 GGALFSKASI
+2383 
-2393 TFGDN
+2393 
-2398 AVLSGNATVLAAGGE
+2398 
-2413 GYGGGALFLDGKG
+2413 
-2426 EILLGKNALIEKNE
+2426 
-2440 SCGYGGAIYSLGSV
+2440 
-2454 RLGEGAVIR
+2454 
-2463 GNKASYMGGALAVTG
+2463 
-2478 ALSLGKN
+2478 
-2485 ALVEDNQ
+2485 
-2492 ARQGGAIY
+2492 
-2500 AQNGTLA
+2500 
-2507 LGSGTRLERNQADR
+2507 
-2521 GGAIYLQGG
+2521 
-2530 SGDSTT
+2530 
-2536 LDLMNSVFR
+2536 
-2545 ENSASNGGALYLT
+2545 
-2558 GDGTLR
+2558 
-2564 IAAADTVFEGN
+2564 
-2575 SASYGGAIYNGFPM
+2575 
-2589 NEKGHSGSDGSLAF
+2589 
-2603 NGGARFTGNT
+2603 
-2613 ASGLGGAI
+2613 
-2621 YNTRAVTLNPGAG
+2621 
-2634 QEIVFSGNTD
+2634 
-2644 STGSNAIFMGD
+2644 
-2655 GSSLDITGDGK
+2655 
-2666 VVFDDALSSQSATP
+2666 
-2680 TLKKTG
+2680 
-2686 GGTLLFNASMDG
+2686 NASMDG

-2730 MPEFSFAAQGEGNN
+2730 MPAFSFVAQGEGNN

-2752 AGGILETGTGQIFT
+2752 AGGILETGTGQIFI

-2781 KLRDD
+2781 KLSGD
-2786 NWSFNSGL
+2786 NWSFDSGL

-2815 ANNVEAGEGVGST
+2815 ANNVEAGEGAGST

-2842 PDPDPVPPVDPDPT
+2842 PGPDPVPPVEPDPT

-2905 VGASATD
+2905 VGASAKD

-3031 GGTINIAEGAHLQ
+3031 GGTINIAEGSHLQ

-3058 RLTSAS
+3058 KLTSAS

-3069 GGLNVSGAVDSSSV
+3069 GALNVSGAVDSSSV

-3102 TSSDVQINIGDQGS
+3102 TSSDVQLNIGDQGS
-3116 AGRVVARQARL
+3116 AGRVVARQAQL

-3136 AWKGNDALTD
+3136 AWKGNDALAD

-3226 VLTPNTATFTDG
+3226 VLTPNTATFADG

-3287 SSVQGWN
+3287 SNVQGWN

-3318 IQATARRSSDVFR
+3318 VQATARRSSDVFR

-3349 TESDSMGIRFLSRA
+3349 TESGNMGIRFLSRA
-3363 VNENYL
+3363 VNENHL

-3412 HMTATREGAVRKDGL
+3412 HMTTTREGAIRKDGL

-3434 YGAEHARNF
+3434 YGAEHARNL

-3462 GDYAFGVFRV
+3462 GDYAFGDFRV

-3492 KNDFDFWGVNLYGSW
+3492 KNDFDFWGMNLYGSW

-3538 QLRGDVDTGV
+3538 QLRADVDTGV

-3587 EHDVFR
+3587 DHDVFR

-3627 LSVVP
+3627 LSVAP
-3632 AAGDLKAKTK
+3632 AAGDLKAKAK

-3671 VQRDNISFGLDYG
+3671 VQKDNISFGLDYG
-3684 IRASEHKTGH
+3684 IRASEHKAGH

>member
-40 GNAGFAGAEDP
+40 GNAGFAGAEELSGDISP
-51 IIAPNSSISKHYDTN
+51 ISLSGDTRNIIGVGDISLRSTEPALRYLIN
-66 TTVLNTDQPQFSK
+66 VS
-79 ELYAI
+79 
-84 GATGSQGALDIS
+84 GQGQLDIS
-96 MEGDAALTVDAS
+96 MSNGSPMAVGHADGIYLKDYSDSDQYAS
-108 WRRDAAD
+108 AFHVA
-115 SNRDQLSAVYVG
+115 G
-127 SGAQFSFTGTGLFRA
+127 SGSSGSFVGTGTFSMVG
-142 TGQGK
+142 GGK
-147 VMEAVAFR
+147 LLGVCAFLSESK
-155 NGANG
+155 
-160 PTGGTMR
+160 GT
-167 LTGAITGEAITEA
+167 LTLSGDITGEAEA
-180 SENGSGYKAIG
+180 VMNGSNGYASFAAAAAGGNLVFGGDRTTLRAKASTG
-191 VKAENAGTIIFS
+191 NNANGAFVKYGGMIDFASKSVLIESKNTDSNSVGINCADGTVKTSADTDLDIVVEGNKATTGIQLTASSSDVQLAGNLDLTATQTGQDSFASVLGISNDS
-203 GKSAWLKAMAHAGTA
+203 GKMVVSGPTSLRLVTNAPFDAKGITASGKADMSFLGDVEIA
-218 DGVYARYGGVVDFQS
+218 V
-233 EEVKVLSQSDTGSAA
+233 TGSA
-248 SGISIEYS
+248 SGSALYTTYRYDYS
-256 GGTITSSEQTAL
+256 TQAGICP
-268 TVGVK
+268 V
-273 APASTATGIS
+273 IS
-283 LSGASK
+283 LGTDGKAVTLNSSG
-289 GLVDLAGSLA
+289 
-299 VSVEGSPVRGIEND
+299 
-313 QGTLHVAKAS
+313 
-323 SITGIGEG
+323 
-331 TFPSYGI
+331 YGI
-338 WGRNGSST
+338 N
-346 ELRGDVDVNMTS
+346 N
-358 STTVYGVYAD
+358 
-368 SATVSLGSEGD
+368 
-379 VAILVQGSLGRG
+379 QG
-391 VAAFSGGNVELG
+391 
-403 SQGKEVSITA
+403 
-413 QNTGV
+413 
-418 EAGTSS
+418 
-424 TVSLNGKVKIDSGTG
+424 
-439 ISLSST
+439 
-445 TVDKFPSL
+445 
-453 LSNGSVSIISA
+453 GSVSL
-464 GTGIV
+464 TGQRINITGSTGVFVEGGGNENVFADVRFDGPTTINADKAIV
-469 AKYAHAVFN
+469 
-478 ELHIQAGTGI
+478 
-488 DVQSPGYIG
+488 
-497 SGNTD
+497 
-502 TVLDVN
+502 
-508 GPAEIVAQNTALQI
+508 
-522 VGASGSK
+522 
-529 SASSGFVG
+529 
-537 TFNDAAS
+537 
-544 LRASNGNGVQLSAS
+544 
-558 THSGTTAARD
+558 
-568 CSVTFKGQTSIASEK
+568 TSI
-583 GTGVVVN
+583 
-590 GPVASTAQ
+590 
-598 DGASVV
+598 
-604 FEGATTI
+604 
-611 DAAKAIEIKKNNGKG
+611 KAGEQVG

-641 ARAQDAD
+641 VTKESAD
-648 SQVNGS
+648 SKVRGS
-654 VTGTG
+654 VTGSSGTINKENAGSLAFYGDISNFSGVFNQKGGTTFLSEGAAGYFGKAQLAVTGGALVAPTLSFQKTG
-659 TLIKSGGGSLALNG
+659 TL
-673 DNSSFSGEFNM
+673 
-684 QGGRAFLGSGKG
+684 
-696 YFSGATVNLT
+696 
-706 GGTLVAPELRFS
+706 TL
-718 GGKLLVAGGTLET
+718 AGGTLET

-790 VAADNASGSGSAK
+790 VAADNVSGSGSAK

-849 QGTTPVT
+849 QGTTPVA
-856 RSLTIDGNG
+856 RSLAIDGNG

-886 IQNITFDG
+886 IQNIAFDG

-902 YEGPVSFGPAI
+902 YEGSVSFGPAI

-962 NNVSFI
+962 NNVGFI

-1004 VVDDYGGYLTDPNY
+1004 VVDDYEDYLTDPDY

-1037 DNSVEL
+1037 NNSVEL

-1098 TFIQNSAGSYGGA
+1098 TFTQNSAGSYGGA

-1147 AESAFSKN
+1147 AESTFSKN

-1177 ENAAADGGGAVFNVH
+1177 ENAAADGGGAIFNVH

-1217 SADKDGNVVSDGSL
+1217 SEDKDGNAVSAGSL
-1231 TFNGGAR
+1231 AFNGGAR
-1238 FTGNTASGFGG
+1238 FTGNTASGLGG

-1289 DIMGDGKVV
+1289 DITGDGKVV
-1298 FDDALSSQSAT
+1298 FNDALSSQSAT
-1309 PTLKKTGSGELL
+1309 PALKKTGSGELL

-1349 NLSTVAGGKLK
+1349 NLITIAGGKLK
-1360 MSEFSFASQDAENA
+1360 MPEFSFASQDAENA

-1445 ASNVGADAS
+1445 ASNVGAEAS

-1498 RDSSGLPIAIADVI
+1498 LDSSGVPIAIADVI
-1512 TVKTEPGQA
+1512 TVKTDPGQA

-1530 YDGSKTSDTSETYA
+1530 YDGSKTSDASDTYA

-1610 SKKGVTFGDNAV
+1610 SKKGVAFGDNAV

-1648 VVRFGKNAVIAN
+1648 AVRFGKNAVIAN

-1682 TVRGNTTS
+1682 IVRGNTTS

-1726 VNATGTTFRK
+1726 VSATGTTFRK

-1771 IILAG
+1771 VLLAG
-1776 GGTASVMDT
+1776 GGTASVTDT
-1785 AFAANTATNGGAFFI
+1785 TFAANTATNGGAFFI
-1800 DKNGVLTTA
+1800 DKNGMLTTT
-1809 SGGVGTDAG
+1809 SGEAGSDAG
-1818 TLFDGNSATTNGGAV
+1818 TLFEGNSATTNGGAV
-1833 YVQNGTVDL
+1833 YVQNGAVDL
-1842 GSGTRLQGNQAAKGG
+1842 GSGTRLQGNQAVKGG

-1865 DASAKLTFAGT
+1865 DASAKLTFADA

-1900 AAASDVVFEGNTATS
+1900 VAASDVVFEGNTATS

-1948 IYSAISGSSNLAIA
+1948 IYSGISGSSNLAIA
-1962 DSTFEGNNAGYGG
+1962 DSSFEGNSAGYGG

-1991 SGNTAT
+1991 SGNRAT

-2030 GGAIYNTRAVTLN
+2030 GGAIYNTR
-2043 PGAGQEIVFSGNTDS
+2043 
-2058 TGSNAIFMG
+2058 
-2067 DGSSLDIM
+2067 
-2075 GDGKVVFDDALSSQS
+2075 
-2090 ATPTLKKTGSGEL
+2090 
-2103 LLNASMDGFLG
+2103 
-2114 TASFEGGLTSI
+2114 SI
-2125 AEKWLIKNLS
+2125 
-2135 TVAGGKLK
+2135 
-2143 MSEFSFASQDAEN
+2143 
-2156 AVTGGKLVLAG
+2156 
-2167 GILETGTGQIFANGL
+2167 
-2182 NAEGDA
+2182 
-2188 RNPGSVKLNG
+2188 
-2198 DNWSFD
+2198 
-2204 SGLIAFDDAK
+2204 
-2214 YNLTYAQAA
+2214 
-2223 ALLLGAS
+2223 
-2230 NVGADASGSG
+2230 
-2240 SAKEITFTGTY
+2240 
-2251 VNIPNP
+2251 
-2257 GPISPY
+2257 
-2263 YYTGNKS
+2263 
-2270 DAASDG
+2270 
-2276 TVGGWL
+2276 
-2282 DNSGVPVTLANAITV
+2282 
-2297 KKEPGQA
+2297 
-2304 SEYRFLSGVFDGSK
+2304 
-2318 ASDTSSLIH
+2318 
-2327 DDSGV
+2327 
-2332 HVTSD
+2332 
-2337 GPLTIQNW
+2337 
-2345 GTELVPAHTSTVAST
+2345 
-2360 GEIVFGNNVS
+2360 
-2370 VLNNH
+2370 
-2375 SAGDGTKG
+2375 
-2383 GGALFSKASI
+2383 
-2393 TFGDN
+2393 
-2398 AVLSGNATVLAAGGE
+2398 
-2413 GYGGGALFLDGKG
+2413 
-2426 EILLGKNALIEKNE
+2426 
-2440 SCGYGGAIYSLGSV
+2440 
-2454 RLGEGAVIR
+2454 
-2463 GNKASYMGGALAVTG
+2463 
-2478 ALSLGKN
+2478 
-2485 ALVEDNQ
+2485 
-2492 ARQGGAIY
+2492 
-2500 AQNGTLA
+2500 
-2507 LGSGTRLERNQADR
+2507 
-2521 GGAIYLQGG
+2521 
-2530 SGDSTT
+2530 
-2536 LDLMNSVFR
+2536 
-2545 ENSASNGGALYLT
+2545 
-2558 GDGTLR
+2558 
-2564 IAAADTVFEGN
+2564 
-2575 SASYGGAIYNGFPM
+2575 
-2589 NEKGHSGSDGSLAF
+2589 
-2603 NGGARFTGNT
+2603 
-2613 ASGLGGAI
+2613 
-2621 YNTRAVTLNPGAG
+2621 TLNPGAG

-2666 VVFDDALSSQSATP
+2666 VVFNDALSSQSATP
-2680 TLKKTG
+2680 ALKKTG
-2686 GGTLLFNASMDG
+2686 SGELLLNASMDG

-2730 MPEFSFAAQGEGNN
+2730 MPAFSFVAQGEGNN

-2752 AGGILETGTGQIFT
+2752 AGGILETGTGQIFI

-2781 KLRDD
+2781 KLSGD
-2786 NWSFNSGL
+2786 NWSFDSGL

-2815 ANNVEAGEGVGST
+2815 ANNVEAGEGAGST

-2842 PDPDPVPPVDPDPT
+2842 PGPDPVPPVEPDPT

-2905 VGASATD
+2905 VGASAKD

-2959 GNPVNVHVGGTG
+2959 GNPVNVHVGGAG
-2971 EGASGVLNLGTPV
+2971 EGAFGVLNLGTPV

-3044 STIRQADGQTNVSG
+3044 STIRQTDGQTNVSG
-3058 RLTSAS
+3058 KLTSAS

-3069 GGLNVSGAVDSSSV
+3069 GALNVSGAVDSSSV

-3102 TSSDVQINIGDQGS
+3102 TSSDVQFNIGDQGS
-3116 AGRVVARQARL
+3116 AGRVVARQAQL

-3136 AWKGNDALTD
+3136 AWKGNDALAN

-3226 VLTPNTATFTDG
+3226 VLTPNTATFADG

-3287 SSVQGWN
+3287 SNVQGWN

-3318 IQATARRSSDVFR
+3318 VQATARRSSDVFR

-3349 TESDSMGIRFLSRA
+3349 TESGNMGIRFLSRA
-3363 VNENYL
+3363 VNENHL

-3398 DAPVRAIQDHASLL
+3398 DAPVRAIQDHASLS
-3412 HMTATREGAVRKDGL
+3412 HMTTTREGAIRKDGL

-3434 YGAEHARNF
+3434 YGAEHARNL

-3462 GDYAFGVFRV
+3462 GDYAFGDFRV

-3492 KNDFDFWGVNLYGSW
+3492 KNDFDFWGMNLYGSW

-3587 EHDVFR
+3587 DHDVFR

-3642 ARVPGVAASD
+3642 VRVPGVAASD

-3671 VQRDNISFGLDYG
+3671 VQKDNISFGLDYG
-3684 IRASEHKTGH
+3684 IRASEHKAGH